1 MTLSR
6 GAIGNLVN
14 RYRAVLRK
22 CRMMNVFGSLAVAG
36 MLVAG
41 NAGFA
46 GAEDPIIAPN
56 SSISKHYDTNT
67 TVLNTDQPQF
77 SKELYAIGATGSQ
90 GALDISMEGD
100 AALTVDASWRRDA
113 ADSNRDQLSAVYVGS
128 GAQFSFTGTGL
139 FRATGQ
145 GKVMEAV
152 AFRNGA
158 NGPTGGTMRLTGA
171 ITGEAITEASENG
184 SGYKAIGVKAENAG
198 TIIFSGKSAW
208 LKAMAHAGTA
218 DGVYARYGGVVDF
231 QSEEVK
237 VLSQSDTGSAASG
250 ISIEYSG
257 GTITSSEQTALT
269 VGVKAPAS
277 TATGISL
284 SGASK
289 GLVDLA
295 GSLAVSVEGS
305 PVRGIEN
312 DQGTLHVAKASSITG
327 IGEGTFPSYGIWG
340 RNGSSTELRGD
351 VDVNMTSST
360 TVYGVYADS
369 ATVSLGSEGDVA
381 ILVQG
386 SLGRGVAAFS
396 GGNVELGSQGKEV
409 SITAQNTG
417 VEAGTSST
425 VSLNGKVKID
435 SGTGIS
441 LSSTTVDKF
450 PSLLS
455 NGSVSI
461 ISAGTGIVAKYAHA
475 VFNELHIQA
484 GTGID
489 VQSPGYIGSGNTDTV
504 LDVNGPAEI
513 VAQNT
518 ALQIVG
524 ASGSKS
530 ASSGFVGTFND
541 AASLRA
547 SNGNGVQLSAS
558 THSGTTAARDCS
570 VTFKGQTSIAS
581 EKGTGVVVNGP
592 VASTA
597 QDGASVVFEGATTID
612 AAKAI
617 EIKKNNGKGASVTF
631 AYNPTPIN
639 VPARAQ
645 DADSQVN
652 GSVTGTGTLIKSG
665 GGSLALNGDNSSFSG
680 EFNMQGGRAFLGS
693 GKGYFSGATVN
704 LTGGTLVAPELRFS
718 GGKLLVAGGTLET
731 GTGQIFTSAL
741 NADGDM
747 KDPGAVKLSDSNWKF
762 DSGVI
767 AFDDAKYN
775 IVYAQTAAGLLGA
788 GNVAADNASGSGSAK
803 EITFTGTLVELPP
816 GDPDSFET
824 LQKAVLDTGID
835 SIKLGSDIVLSKR
848 LQGTTPVTRSLTID
862 GNGHTISG
870 AYPGLWFKGMDSGTV
885 SIQNIT
891 FDGLK
896 TSSGDRYEGPVSFG
910 PAIFFDM
917 GYFADN
923 WKSTAKLIIGDGVQF
938 RNTESVG
945 DGAGGA
951 VRTAHGIVEIGN
963 NVSFINCTGGSG
975 GGLYSESFTTIGDNV
990 VFEGN
995 KGRRGGALNVV
1006 DDYGGYLTD
1015 PNYASGARRVKY
1027 VHIGKNALFK
1037 DNSVELLGSGGN
1049 GGAIEVQSGELS
1061 IDDGATFTG
1070 NTSKSTGGAIAVC
1083 DWSPQL
1089 PAKAV
1094 LGSATFIQNSA
1105 GSYGGAIINEGDVRF
1120 NGPVSFVENTAG
1132 KIGGAVCNLNT
1143 LNMAA
1148 ESAFSK
1154 NTAGVGGGLYN
1165 EGIAS
1170 LGKASFIENA
1180 AADGGGAVFN
1190 VHQLTFADGAVFSG
1204 NSATDGGAVYND
1216 FSADKDGNVVSDGSL
1231 TFNGGARFTGNT
1243 ASGFGGAIYNT
1254 RSITLN
1260 PGAGQEIVFSGNTD
1274 STGSNA
1280 IFMGDGS
1287 SLDIMGDGKVVF
1299 DDALS
1304 SQSATPTL
1312 KKTGSGELLLNAS
1325 MDGFLG
1331 TASFEGGLT
1340 SIAEKWLI
1348 KNLSTVAGGKLKMS
1362 EFSFASQDAEN
1373 AVTGGKLV
1381 LAGGILETGTG
1392 QIFANGLNAE
1402 GDARNPG
1409 SVKLNGDNWS
1419 FDSGLIAFDDAKYNL
1434 TYAQA
1439 AALLLGASNVGADA
1453 SGSGSAK
1460 EITFTGTY
1468 VNIPNPGPLSPYY
1481 YTGNK
1486 SDAASDGTVGGWR
1499 DSSGLPIAIADVITV
1514 KTEPGQA
1521 SEYRFLS
1528 GVYDGSKTSDTSETY
1543 ACLIHGGDS
1552 GVRVTSDGPLTIQ
1565 NWGTGLMP
1573 YHASVAS
1580 SNGEILFGDNVS
1592 LLNNHSAG
1600 DATKGGGAIFSK
1612 KGVTFGDNAVL
1623 SGNSTALAIGGGGYG
1638 GGAIFLDGKGVVRFG
1653 KNAVIANNESYHY
1666 GGAIYSLGSVSMGEG
1681 ATVRG
1686 NTTSYMGGAIAVT
1699 GALSLGTGSV
1709 VESNQAQAGGAVYS
1723 TGQVNATGTTF
1734 RKNVATSNYGG
1745 GIYSAGGSIVLVDS
1759 RMEENKAAGGGAI
1772 ILAGGGTASV
1782 MDTAFA
1788 ANTATNGGAFFID
1801 KNGVLTTAS
1810 GGVGT
1815 DAGTL
1820 FDGNSATT
1828 NGGAVYVQ
1836 NGTVD
1841 LGSGTRLQGNQAAK
1855 GGAIYALGGK
1865 DASAKLTFA
1874 GTVFGK
1880 NSGTYGG
1887 AVYSSASVG
1896 GTVNAAASD
1905 VVFEGN
1911 TATSGGAVYLGGSG
1925 TSDIA
1930 FTDAVFKENQANTG
1944 NGGAIYSAIS
1954 GSSNLAIADSTFEG
1968 NNAGYGGAVFNNGQ
1982 LTTSGNVVF
1991 SGNTATYGGAVYN
2004 YFTSTTDGSLAFN
2017 GGARFTG
2024 NTASGL
2030 GGAIYNTRAVTLNPG
2045 AGQEIVFSGNTD
2057 STGSNAIF
2065 MGDGSSLDIMGDGKV
2080 VFDDALS
2087 SQSATPTLKK
2097 TGSGELLLNA
2107 SMDGFLGTASFEGG
2121 LTSIAEKWLIKNL
2134 STVAG
2139 GKLKMSEFSF
2149 ASQDAENAVTGG
2161 KLVLAGGIL
2170 ETGTGQ
2176 IFANGLN
2183 AEGDARNPGSVKLN
2197 GDNWSFDSGLIAF
2210 DDAKYNLT
2218 YAQAA
2223 ALLLGASNVGA
2234 DASGSGSA
2242 KEITFT
2248 GTYVNIP
2255 NPGPISPY
2263 YYTGNKSDAA
2273 SDGTVGGW
2281 LDNSGVPVTLA
2292 NAITVKKEPGQAS
2305 EYRFLSGVFDGSK
2318 ASDTSSLIHDDSG
2331 VHVTS
2336 DGPLTIQNWG
2346 TELVPAHTSTVAST
2360 GEIVFGNNVSVLNNH
2375 SAGDGT
2381 KGGGALFS
2389 KASITFGDNA
2399 VLSGNATV
2407 LAAGGEGYGGGALF
2421 LDGKGE
2427 ILLGKNALIEK
2438 NESCGYG
2445 GAIYSL
2451 GSVRLGEG
2459 AVIRGNKASYMG
2471 GALAVTGALSLGKN
2485 ALVEDNQARQ
2495 GGAIYAQNGTLALG
2509 SGTRLERN
2517 QADRGGAIYLQ
2528 GGSGDS
2534 TTLDLM
2540 NSVFRE
2546 NSASNGGA
2554 LYLTGDGTLRIAAAD
2569 TVFEGNS
2576 ASYGGAIYN
2585 GFPMN
2590 EKGHSGSDGSLAFNG
2605 GARFTGNT
2613 ASGLGGAI
2621 YNTRAVTLNPGAGQE
2636 IVFSGNTDS
2645 TGSNAIFMGDG
2656 SSLDITGDGKVVFD
2670 DALSSQSA
2678 TPTLKKT
2685 GGGTLL
2691 FNASM
2696 DGFLGTAAFEDG
2708 RTEIAQKWLIKN
2720 TVTIT
2725 GGRLKMP
2732 EFSFAAQGEG
2742 NNVAGGKL
2750 ILAGGILETGTG
2762 QIFTNGLNA
2771 EGDNKDPGAVKLRDD
2786 NWSFNSGLI
2795 AFNDALYNLTYA
2807 QAAADSLGAN
2817 NVEAG
2822 EGVGSTSAKEI
2833 TFIGTG
2839 YVDPDPDPVPPV
2851 DPDPTPP
2858 APEPKPD
2865 EDRTGKVSVDELNNN
2880 HANNIVLGNVTIT
2893 TGTSSDSGKD
2903 FVVGASAT
2911 DDKTD
2916 SISGSIGGKN
2926 IDLGSSGRNI
2936 SVVGG
2941 HYLTLV
2947 GGSSDTPLVTAGG
2960 NPVNVHVGGTGEGAS
2975 GVLNLGTPV
2984 MDSGGTLSGNI
2995 EIAAASTVNVRAGT
3009 HVITGEAN
3017 ETTGT
3022 ADVAGMNNNG
3032 GTINIAEGAHLQS
3045 TIRQADGQTN
3055 VSGRLTSASVEL
3067 SGGGLNVSGAVDSS
3081 SVTASKGDIKVAGTL
3096 AADVLTTS
3104 SDVQINIGD
3113 QGSAG
3118 RVVARQA
3125 RLQGGRVFLDPAW
3138 KGNDALT
3145 DASHGVFTFV
3155 NNEIDGLL
3163 TAGQNSLL
3171 VLGDTDTGWALDA
3184 FGRSSLQW
3192 GQNGVTAALA
3202 IRKPQTLNGTLGAVM
3217 VDGTKTSAPVLTPN
3231 TATFT
3236 DGSLLLVDG
3245 SGLNGAA
3252 ALTSQGGT
3260 LNVDAG
3266 AKLLIDNITQGE
3278 YAITSGFSVSS
3289 VQGWNGDNLSTPDNL
3304 IGLVLGK
3311 DADGSMKIQATARR
3325 SSDVFRGL
3333 SLVNTMDA
3341 IWGKGLNDTE
3351 SDSMGIRFLSRAV
3364 NENYL
3369 PKADTVHTVDGAAQI
3384 AVAGGVQ
3391 GMAVAAADAPVR
3403 AIQDH
3408 ASLLHMT
3415 ATREGAVRKDGLNLW
3430 INALYGAEHARNF
3443 GAGSL
3448 DGGYNADFGGI
3459 VFGGDYA
3466 FGVFRVGMALNAG
3479 SGTARSRGDFNATKN
3494 DFDFW
3499 GVNLYGSWSRD
3510 QFNIV
3515 GDLGYSANKNEV
3527 KQDLP
3532 TTMQLGQ
3539 LRGDVD
3545 TGVLTAGL
3553 RGEYRFETDWADVTP
3568 HVGVRYY
3575 NLRTDGFTSRIDEHD
3590 VFRVGRDTQ
3599 EIWTF
3604 PIGVSFSRDFETSSG
3619 WKVKPRADLSVVP
3632 AAGDL
3637 KAKTKARVPGVAA
3650 SDTIKARMMD
3660 SVSFDGTLGL
3670 EVQRDNIS
3678 FGLDYGIR
3686 ASEHKTGHGVNV
3698 SFTYKF

>member
-46 GAEDPIIAPN
+46 GAEELSGDISPISLSGDTRNIIGVGD
-56 SSISKHYDTNT
+56 ISLRSTEPALRYLIN
-67 TVLNTDQPQF
+67 V
-77 SKELYAIGATGSQ
+77 SGQ
-90 GALDISMEGD
+90 GQLDISMSNGSSMAVGHAD
-100 AALTVDASWRRDA
+100 GIYLKDYSDYDQYASA
-113 ADSNRDQLSAVYVGS
+113 FHVAGS
-128 GAQFSFTGTGL
+128 GSSGSFAGTGTFSMVG
-139 FRATGQ
+139 G
-145 GKVMEAV
+145 GKLLGVC
-152 AFRNGA
+152 AFLSESK
-158 NGPTGGTMRLTGA
+158 GTLTLSGD
-171 ITGEAITEASENG
+171 ITGEAEAVMNG
-184 SGYKAIGVKAENAG
+184 SNGYASFAAAAAGGNLVFGGDRTTLRAKASTGNNANGAFVKYGGMIDFASKSVLIESKNTDSSSVGINCADGTVKTSADTDLDIVVEGNKATTGIQLTASFSDVQLAG
-198 TIIFSGKSAW
+198 NLDLTATQTGQDSFASVLGISNDSGKMVVSGPTSLRLVTNAPFDAKGITASG
-208 LKAMAHAGTA
+208 KADMSFLGDVEIA
-218 DGVYARYGGVVDF
+218 V
-231 QSEEVK
+231 
-237 VLSQSDTGSAASG
+237 TGSASG
-250 ISIEYSG
+250 SALYTPYRYDYSTQAG
-257 GTITSSEQTALT
+257 ICP
-269 VGVKAPAS
+269 V
-277 TATGISL
+277 ISL
-284 SGASK
+284 GTDGKAVTLNSSG
-289 GLVDLA
+289 
-295 GSLAVSVEGS
+295 
-305 PVRGIEN
+305 
-312 DQGTLHVAKASSITG
+312 
-327 IGEGTFPSYGIWG
+327 YGI
-340 RNGSSTELRGD
+340 N
-351 VDVNMTSST
+351 N
-360 TVYGVYADS
+360 
-369 ATVSLGSEGDVA
+369 
-381 ILVQG
+381 QG
-386 SLGRGVAAFS
+386 
-396 GGNVELGSQGKEV
+396 
-409 SITAQNTG
+409 
-417 VEAGTSST
+417 
-425 VSLNGKVKID
+425 
-435 SGTGIS
+435 
-441 LSSTTVDKF
+441 
-450 PSLLS
+450 
-455 NGSVSI
+455 GSVSL
-461 ISAGTGIVAKYAHA
+461 TGQRINITGSTGVFVEGGGNENVFADVRFDGPTTINADKAIV
-475 VFNELHIQA
+475 
-484 GTGID
+484 
-489 VQSPGYIGSGNTDTV
+489 
-504 LDVNGPAEI
+504 
-513 VAQNT
+513 
-518 ALQIVG
+518 
-524 ASGSKS
+524 
-530 ASSGFVGTFND
+530 
-541 AASLRA
+541 
-547 SNGNGVQLSAS
+547 
-558 THSGTTAARDCS
+558 
-570 VTFKGQTSIAS
+570 TSI
-581 EKGTGVVVNGP
+581 
-592 VASTA
+592 
-597 QDGASVVFEGATTID
+597 
-612 AAKAI
+612 KAG
-617 EIKKNNGKGASVTF
+617 EQVGASVTF

-639 VPARAQ
+639 VPVTKES
-645 DADSQVN
+645 ADSKVR
-652 GSVTGTGTLIKSG
+652 GSVTGSSGTINKENA
-665 GGSLALNGDNSSFSG
+665 GSLAFYGDISNFSG
-680 EFNMQGGRAFLGS
+680 VFNQKGGTTFLSEGAA
-693 GKGYFSGATVN
+693 GYFGKAQLAV
-704 LTGGTLVAPELRFS
+704 TGGALVAPTLSFQKT
-718 GGKLLVAGGTLET
+718 GKLTLAGGTLET

-788 GNVAADNASGSGSAK
+788 GNVAADNVSGSGSAK
-803 EITFTGTLVELPP
+803 EITFTGTLVELPS

-848 LQGTTPVTRSLTID
+848 LQGTTPVARSLAID

-885 SIQNIT
+885 SIQNIA

-963 NVSFINCTGGSG
+963 NVGFINCTGGSG

-1015 PNYASGARRVKY
+1015 PDYASGARRVKY

-1037 DNSVELLGSGGN
+1037 NNSVELLGSGGN

-1094 LGSATFIQNSA
+1094 LGSATFTQNSA

-1148 ESAFSK
+1148 ESTFSK

-1216 FSADKDGNVVSDGSL
+1216 FSEDKDGNAVS
-1231 TFNGGARFTGNT
+1231 A
-1243 ASGFGGAIYNT
+1243 
-1254 RSITLN
+1254 
-1260 PGAGQEIVFSGNTD
+1260 
-1274 STGSNA
+1274 
-1280 IFMGDGS
+1280 
-1287 SLDIMGDGKVVF
+1287 
-1299 DDALS
+1299 
-1304 SQSATPTL
+1304 
-1312 KKTGSGELLLNAS
+1312 
-1325 MDGFLG
+1325 
-1331 TASFEGGLT
+1331 
-1340 SIAEKWLI
+1340 
-1348 KNLSTVAGGKLKMS
+1348 
-1362 EFSFASQDAEN
+1362 
-1373 AVTGGKLV
+1373 
-1381 LAGGILETGTG
+1381 
-1392 QIFANGLNAE
+1392 
-1402 GDARNPG
+1402 
-1409 SVKLNGDNWS
+1409 
-1419 FDSGLIAFDDAKYNL
+1419 
-1434 TYAQA
+1434 
-1439 AALLLGASNVGADA
+1439 
-1453 SGSGSAK
+1453 
-1460 EITFTGTY
+1460 
-1468 VNIPNPGPLSPYY
+1468 
-1481 YTGNK
+1481 
-1486 SDAASDGTVGGWR
+1486 
-1499 DSSGLPIAIADVITV
+1499 
-1514 KTEPGQA
+1514 
-1521 SEYRFLS
+1521 
-1528 GVYDGSKTSDTSETY
+1528 
-1543 ACLIHGGDS
+1543 
-1552 GVRVTSDGPLTIQ
+1552 
-1565 NWGTGLMP
+1565 
-1573 YHASVAS
+1573 
-1580 SNGEILFGDNVS
+1580 
-1592 LLNNHSAG
+1592 
-1600 DATKGGGAIFSK
+1600 
-1612 KGVTFGDNAVL
+1612 
-1623 SGNSTALAIGGGGYG
+1623 
-1638 GGAIFLDGKGVVRFG
+1638 
-1653 KNAVIANNESYHY
+1653 
-1666 GGAIYSLGSVSMGEG
+1666 
-1681 ATVRG
+1681 
-1686 NTTSYMGGAIAVT
+1686 
-1699 GALSLGTGSV
+1699 
-1709 VESNQAQAGGAVYS
+1709 
-1723 TGQVNATGTTF
+1723 
-1734 RKNVATSNYGG
+1734 
-1745 GIYSAGGSIVLVDS
+1745 
-1759 RMEENKAAGGGAI
+1759 
-1772 ILAGGGTASV
+1772 
-1782 MDTAFA
+1782 
-1788 ANTATNGGAFFID
+1788 
-1801 KNGVLTTAS
+1801 
-1810 GGVGT
+1810 
-1815 DAGTL
+1815 
-1820 FDGNSATT
+1820 
-1828 NGGAVYVQ
+1828 
-1836 NGTVD
+1836 
-1841 LGSGTRLQGNQAAK
+1841 
-1855 GGAIYALGGK
+1855 
-1865 DASAKLTFA
+1865 
-1874 GTVFGK
+1874 
-1880 NSGTYGG
+1880 
-1887 AVYSSASVG
+1887 
-1896 GTVNAAASD
+1896 
-1905 VVFEGN
+1905 
-1911 TATSGGAVYLGGSG
+1911 
-1925 TSDIA
+1925 
-1930 FTDAVFKENQANTG
+1930 
-1944 NGGAIYSAIS
+1944 
-1954 GSSNLAIADSTFEG
+1954 
-1968 NNAGYGGAVFNNGQ
+1968 
-1982 LTTSGNVVF
+1982 
-1991 SGNTATYGGAVYN
+1991 
-2004 YFTSTTDGSLAFN
+2004 GSLAFN

-2024 NTASGL
+2024 NTAGGL
-2030 GGAIYNTRAVTLNPG
+2030 GGAIYNTR
-2045 AGQEIVFSGNTD
+2045 
-2057 STGSNAIF
+2057 
-2065 MGDGSSLDIMGDGKV
+2065 
-2080 VFDDALS
+2080 
-2087 SQSATPTLKK
+2087 
-2097 TGSGELLLNA
+2097 
-2107 SMDGFLGTASFEGG
+2107 
-2121 LTSIAEKWLIKNL
+2121 SI
-2134 STVAG
+2134 
-2139 GKLKMSEFSF
+2139 
-2149 ASQDAENAVTGG
+2149 
-2161 KLVLAGGIL
+2161 
-2170 ETGTGQ
+2170 
-2176 IFANGLN
+2176 
-2183 AEGDARNPGSVKLN
+2183 
-2197 GDNWSFDSGLIAF
+2197 
-2210 DDAKYNLT
+2210 
-2218 YAQAA
+2218 
-2223 ALLLGASNVGA
+2223 
-2234 DASGSGSA
+2234 
-2242 KEITFT
+2242 
-2248 GTYVNIP
+2248 
-2255 NPGPISPY
+2255 
-2263 YYTGNKSDAA
+2263 
-2273 SDGTVGGW
+2273 
-2281 LDNSGVPVTLA
+2281 
-2292 NAITVKKEPGQAS
+2292 
-2305 EYRFLSGVFDGSK
+2305 
-2318 ASDTSSLIHDDSG
+2318 
-2331 VHVTS
+2331 
-2336 DGPLTIQNWG
+2336 
-2346 TELVPAHTSTVAST
+2346 
-2360 GEIVFGNNVSVLNNH
+2360 
-2375 SAGDGT
+2375 
-2381 KGGGALFS
+2381 
-2389 KASITFGDNA
+2389 
-2399 VLSGNATV
+2399 
-2407 LAAGGEGYGGGALF
+2407 
-2421 LDGKGE
+2421 
-2427 ILLGKNALIEK
+2427 
-2438 NESCGYG
+2438 
-2445 GAIYSL
+2445 
-2451 GSVRLGEG
+2451 
-2459 AVIRGNKASYMG
+2459 
-2471 GALAVTGALSLGKN
+2471 
-2485 ALVEDNQARQ
+2485 
-2495 GGAIYAQNGTLALG
+2495 
-2509 SGTRLERN
+2509 
-2517 QADRGGAIYLQ
+2517 
-2528 GGSGDS
+2528 
-2534 TTLDLM
+2534 
-2540 NSVFRE
+2540 
-2546 NSASNGGA
+2546 
-2554 LYLTGDGTLRIAAAD
+2554 
-2569 TVFEGNS
+2569 
-2576 ASYGGAIYN
+2576 
-2585 GFPMN
+2585 
-2590 EKGHSGSDGSLAFNG
+2590 
-2605 GARFTGNT
+2605 
-2613 ASGLGGAI
+2613 
-2621 YNTRAVTLNPGAGQE
+2621 TLNPGAGQE

-2685 GGGTLL
+2685 GSGELL
-2691 FNASM
+2691 LNASM

-2708 RTEIAQKWLIKN
+2708 RTEIPQKWLIKN

-2732 EFSFAAQGEG
+2732 AFSFVAQGEG

-2762 QIFTNGLNA
+2762 QIFINGLNA
-2771 EGDNKDPGAVKLRDD
+2771 EGDNKDPGAVKLSGD
-2786 NWSFNSGLI
+2786 NWSFDSGLI

-2822 EGVGSTSAKEI
+2822 EGAGSTSAKEI

-2851 DPDPTPP
+2851 DPVPDPVPPVEPDPTPP

-2903 FVVGASAT
+2903 FVVGASAK

-2960 NPVNVHVGGTGEGAS
+2960 NPVNVHVGGTGEGAF

-3055 VSGRLTSASVEL
+3055 VSGKLTSASVEL
-3067 SGGGLNVSGAVDSS
+3067 SGGALNVSGAVDSS

-3125 RLQGGRVFLDPAW
+3125 QLQGGRVFLDPAW
-3138 KGNDALT
+3138 KGNDALA

-3231 TATFT
+3231 TATFA

-3266 AKLLIDNITQGE
+3266 AKLLIDSITQGE
-3278 YAITSGFSVSS
+3278 YAITSGFSVSN

-3311 DADGSMKIQATARR
+3311 DADGSMKVQATARR

-3351 SDSMGIRFLSRAV
+3351 SGNMGIRFLSRAV
-3364 NENYL
+3364 NEKHL

-3391 GMAVAAADAPVR
+3391 GMTVAAADAPVR

-3408 ASLLHMT
+3408 ASLSHMT
-3415 ATREGAVRKDGLNLW
+3415 TTREGAIRKDGLNLW
-3430 INALYGAEHARNF
+3430 INALYGAEHARNL

-3466 FGVFRVGMALNAG
+3466 FGDFRVGMALNAG

-3499 GVNLYGSWSRD
+3499 GMNLYGSWSRD

-3539 LRGDVD
+3539 LRADVD

-3575 NLRTDGFTSRIDEHD
+3575 NLRTDGFTSRIDDHD

-3619 WKVKPRADLSVVP
+3619 WKVKPRADLSVAP

-3637 KAKTKARVPGVAA
+3637 KAKAKARVPGVAA
-3650 SDTIKARMMD
+3650 SDTIKARIMD

-3670 EVQRDNIS
+3670 EVQKDNIS

-3686 ASEHKTGHGVNV
+3686 ASEHKVGHGVNV

>member
-46 GAEDPIIAPN
+46 GAEELSGDISPISLSGDTRNIIGVGD
-56 SSISKHYDTNT
+56 ISLRSTEPALRYLIN
-67 TVLNTDQPQF
+67 V
-77 SKELYAIGATGSQ
+77 SGQ
-90 GALDISMEGD
+90 GQLDISMSNGSPMAVGNAD
-100 AALTVDASWRRDA
+100 GIYLKDYSDYDQYASA
-113 ADSNRDQLSAVYVGS
+113 FHVAGS
-128 GAQFSFTGTGL
+128 GSSGSFAGTGTFSMVG
-139 FRATGQ
+139 G
-145 GKVMEAV
+145 GKLLGVC
-152 AFRNGA
+152 AFLSESK
-158 NGPTGGTMRLTGA
+158 GTLTLSGD
-171 ITGEAITEASENG
+171 ITGEAEAVMNG
-184 SGYKAIGVKAENAG
+184 SNGYASFAAAAAGGNLVFGGDRTTLRAKASTGNNANGAFVKYGGMIDFASKSVLIESKNTDSSSVGINCADGTVKTSADTDLDIVVEGNKATTGIQLTASSSDVQLAG
-198 TIIFSGKSAW
+198 NLDLTATQTGQDSFASVLGISNDSGKMVVSGPTSLRLVTNAPFDAKGITASG
-208 LKAMAHAGTA
+208 KADMSFLGDVEIA
-218 DGVYARYGGVVDF
+218 V
-231 QSEEVK
+231 
-237 VLSQSDTGSAASG
+237 TGSASG
-250 ISIEYSG
+250 SALYTTYRYDYSTQAG
-257 GTITSSEQTALT
+257 ICP
-269 VGVKAPAS
+269 V
-277 TATGISL
+277 ISL
-284 SGASK
+284 GTDGKAVTLNSSG
-289 GLVDLA
+289 
-295 GSLAVSVEGS
+295 
-305 PVRGIEN
+305 
-312 DQGTLHVAKASSITG
+312 
-327 IGEGTFPSYGIWG
+327 YGI
-340 RNGSSTELRGD
+340 N
-351 VDVNMTSST
+351 N
-360 TVYGVYADS
+360 
-369 ATVSLGSEGDVA
+369 
-381 ILVQG
+381 QG
-386 SLGRGVAAFS
+386 
-396 GGNVELGSQGKEV
+396 
-409 SITAQNTG
+409 
-417 VEAGTSST
+417 
-425 VSLNGKVKID
+425 
-435 SGTGIS
+435 
-441 LSSTTVDKF
+441 
-450 PSLLS
+450 
-455 NGSVSI
+455 GSVSL
-461 ISAGTGIVAKYAHA
+461 TGQRINITGSTGVFVEGGGNENVFADVRFDGPTTINADKAIV
-475 VFNELHIQA
+475 
-484 GTGID
+484 
-489 VQSPGYIGSGNTDTV
+489 
-504 LDVNGPAEI
+504 
-513 VAQNT
+513 
-518 ALQIVG
+518 
-524 ASGSKS
+524 
-530 ASSGFVGTFND
+530 
-541 AASLRA
+541 
-547 SNGNGVQLSAS
+547 
-558 THSGTTAARDCS
+558 
-570 VTFKGQTSIAS
+570 TSI
-581 EKGTGVVVNGP
+581 
-592 VASTA
+592 
-597 QDGASVVFEGATTID
+597 
-612 AAKAI
+612 KAG
-617 EIKKNNGKGASVTF
+617 EQVGASVTF

-639 VPARAQ
+639 VPVTKES
-645 DADSQVN
+645 ADSKVR
-652 GSVTGTGTLIKSG
+652 GSVTGSSGTINKENA
-665 GGSLALNGDNSSFSG
+665 GSLAFYGDISNFSG
-680 EFNMQGGRAFLGS
+680 VFNQKGGTTFLSEGAA
-693 GKGYFSGATVN
+693 GYFGKAQLAV
-704 LTGGTLVAPELRFS
+704 TGGALVAPTLSFQKT
-718 GGKLLVAGGTLET
+718 GKLTLAGGTLET
-731 GTGQIFTSAL
+731 GTGQIFTNAL

-788 GNVAADNASGSGSAK
+788 GNVAADNVSGSGSAK

-848 LQGTTPVTRSLTID
+848 LQGTTPVARSLAID

-885 SIQNIT
+885 SIQNIA

-963 NVSFINCTGGSG
+963 NVGFINCTGGSG

-1006 DDYGGYLTD
+1006 DDYEDYLTD
-1015 PNYASGARRVKY
+1015 PDYASGARRVKY

-1037 DNSVELLGSGGN
+1037 NNSVELLGSGGN

-1094 LGSATFIQNSA
+1094 LGSAAFTQNSA

-1148 ESAFSK
+1148 ESTFSK
-1154 NTAGVGGGLYN
+1154 NTAGVGGGFYN
-1165 EGIAS
+1165 EGIAF

-1216 FSADKDGNVVSDGSL
+1216 FSEDKDGNAVS
-1231 TFNGGARFTGNT
+1231 A
-1243 ASGFGGAIYNT
+1243 
-1254 RSITLN
+1254 
-1260 PGAGQEIVFSGNTD
+1260 
-1274 STGSNA
+1274 
-1280 IFMGDGS
+1280 
-1287 SLDIMGDGKVVF
+1287 
-1299 DDALS
+1299 
-1304 SQSATPTL
+1304 
-1312 KKTGSGELLLNAS
+1312 
-1325 MDGFLG
+1325 
-1331 TASFEGGLT
+1331 
-1340 SIAEKWLI
+1340 
-1348 KNLSTVAGGKLKMS
+1348 
-1362 EFSFASQDAEN
+1362 
-1373 AVTGGKLV
+1373 
-1381 LAGGILETGTG
+1381 
-1392 QIFANGLNAE
+1392 
-1402 GDARNPG
+1402 
-1409 SVKLNGDNWS
+1409 
-1419 FDSGLIAFDDAKYNL
+1419 
-1434 TYAQA
+1434 
-1439 AALLLGASNVGADA
+1439 
-1453 SGSGSAK
+1453 
-1460 EITFTGTY
+1460 
-1468 VNIPNPGPLSPYY
+1468 
-1481 YTGNK
+1481 
-1486 SDAASDGTVGGWR
+1486 
-1499 DSSGLPIAIADVITV
+1499 
-1514 KTEPGQA
+1514 
-1521 SEYRFLS
+1521 
-1528 GVYDGSKTSDTSETY
+1528 
-1543 ACLIHGGDS
+1543 
-1552 GVRVTSDGPLTIQ
+1552 
-1565 NWGTGLMP
+1565 
-1573 YHASVAS
+1573 
-1580 SNGEILFGDNVS
+1580 
-1592 LLNNHSAG
+1592 
-1600 DATKGGGAIFSK
+1600 
-1612 KGVTFGDNAVL
+1612 
-1623 SGNSTALAIGGGGYG
+1623 
-1638 GGAIFLDGKGVVRFG
+1638 
-1653 KNAVIANNESYHY
+1653 
-1666 GGAIYSLGSVSMGEG
+1666 
-1681 ATVRG
+1681 
-1686 NTTSYMGGAIAVT
+1686 
-1699 GALSLGTGSV
+1699 
-1709 VESNQAQAGGAVYS
+1709 
-1723 TGQVNATGTTF
+1723 
-1734 RKNVATSNYGG
+1734 
-1745 GIYSAGGSIVLVDS
+1745 
-1759 RMEENKAAGGGAI
+1759 
-1772 ILAGGGTASV
+1772 
-1782 MDTAFA
+1782 
-1788 ANTATNGGAFFID
+1788 
-1801 KNGVLTTAS
+1801 
-1810 GGVGT
+1810 
-1815 DAGTL
+1815 
-1820 FDGNSATT
+1820 
-1828 NGGAVYVQ
+1828 
-1836 NGTVD
+1836 
-1841 LGSGTRLQGNQAAK
+1841 
-1855 GGAIYALGGK
+1855 
-1865 DASAKLTFA
+1865 
-1874 GTVFGK
+1874 
-1880 NSGTYGG
+1880 
-1887 AVYSSASVG
+1887 
-1896 GTVNAAASD
+1896 
-1905 VVFEGN
+1905 
-1911 TATSGGAVYLGGSG
+1911 
-1925 TSDIA
+1925 
-1930 FTDAVFKENQANTG
+1930 
-1944 NGGAIYSAIS
+1944 
-1954 GSSNLAIADSTFEG
+1954 
-1968 NNAGYGGAVFNNGQ
+1968 
-1982 LTTSGNVVF
+1982 
-1991 SGNTATYGGAVYN
+1991 
-2004 YFTSTTDGSLAFN
+2004 GSLAFN
-2017 GGARFTG
+2017 GGARFIG
-2024 NTASGL
+2024 NTAGGL
-2030 GGAIYNTRAVTLNPG
+2030 GGAIYNTR
-2045 AGQEIVFSGNTD
+2045 
-2057 STGSNAIF
+2057 
-2065 MGDGSSLDIMGDGKV
+2065 
-2080 VFDDALS
+2080 
-2087 SQSATPTLKK
+2087 
-2097 TGSGELLLNA
+2097 
-2107 SMDGFLGTASFEGG
+2107 
-2121 LTSIAEKWLIKNL
+2121 SI
-2134 STVAG
+2134 
-2139 GKLKMSEFSF
+2139 
-2149 ASQDAENAVTGG
+2149 
-2161 KLVLAGGIL
+2161 
-2170 ETGTGQ
+2170 
-2176 IFANGLN
+2176 
-2183 AEGDARNPGSVKLN
+2183 
-2197 GDNWSFDSGLIAF
+2197 
-2210 DDAKYNLT
+2210 
-2218 YAQAA
+2218 
-2223 ALLLGASNVGA
+2223 
-2234 DASGSGSA
+2234 
-2242 KEITFT
+2242 
-2248 GTYVNIP
+2248 
-2255 NPGPISPY
+2255 
-2263 YYTGNKSDAA
+2263 
-2273 SDGTVGGW
+2273 
-2281 LDNSGVPVTLA
+2281 
-2292 NAITVKKEPGQAS
+2292 
-2305 EYRFLSGVFDGSK
+2305 
-2318 ASDTSSLIHDDSG
+2318 
-2331 VHVTS
+2331 
-2336 DGPLTIQNWG
+2336 
-2346 TELVPAHTSTVAST
+2346 
-2360 GEIVFGNNVSVLNNH
+2360 
-2375 SAGDGT
+2375 
-2381 KGGGALFS
+2381 
-2389 KASITFGDNA
+2389 
-2399 VLSGNATV
+2399 
-2407 LAAGGEGYGGGALF
+2407 
-2421 LDGKGE
+2421 
-2427 ILLGKNALIEK
+2427 
-2438 NESCGYG
+2438 
-2445 GAIYSL
+2445 
-2451 GSVRLGEG
+2451 
-2459 AVIRGNKASYMG
+2459 
-2471 GALAVTGALSLGKN
+2471 
-2485 ALVEDNQARQ
+2485 
-2495 GGAIYAQNGTLALG
+2495 
-2509 SGTRLERN
+2509 
-2517 QADRGGAIYLQ
+2517 
-2528 GGSGDS
+2528 
-2534 TTLDLM
+2534 
-2540 NSVFRE
+2540 
-2546 NSASNGGA
+2546 
-2554 LYLTGDGTLRIAAAD
+2554 
-2569 TVFEGNS
+2569 
-2576 ASYGGAIYN
+2576 
-2585 GFPMN
+2585 
-2590 EKGHSGSDGSLAFNG
+2590 
-2605 GARFTGNT
+2605 
-2613 ASGLGGAI
+2613 
-2621 YNTRAVTLNPGAGQE
+2621 TLNPGAGQE

-2685 GGGTLL
+2685 GSGELL
-2691 FNASM
+2691 LNASM

-2725 GGRLKMP
+2725 GGRLEMP
-2732 EFSFAAQGEG
+2732 AFSFVAQGEG

-2762 QIFTNGLNA
+2762 QIFINGLNA
-2771 EGDNKDPGAVKLRDD
+2771 EGDNKDPGAVKLSGD
-2786 NWSFNSGLI
+2786 NWSFDSGLI

-2822 EGVGSTSAKEI
+2822 EGAGSTSAKEI

-2839 YVDPDPDPVPPV
+2839 YVDPVPDPVPPVEPDPDPVPPV
-2851 DPDPTPP
+2851 EPDPTPP

-2903 FVVGASAT
+2903 FVVGASAK

-2960 NPVNVHVGGTGEGAS
+2960 NPVNVHVGGIGEGAS

-3055 VSGRLTSASVEL
+3055 VSGKLTSASVEL
-3067 SGGGLNVSGAVDSS
+3067 SGGALNVSGAVDSS

-3104 SDVQINIGD
+3104 SDVQLNIGD

-3125 RLQGGRVFLDPAW
+3125 QLQGGRVFLDPAW
-3138 KGNDALT
+3138 KGNDALA

-3231 TATFT
+3231 TATFA

-3278 YAITSGFSVSS
+3278 YAIASGFSVSN

-3311 DADGSMKIQATARR
+3311 DADGSMKVQATARR

-3351 SDSMGIRFLSRAV
+3351 SGNMGIRFLSRAV
-3364 NENYL
+3364 NENHL

-3415 ATREGAVRKDGLNLW
+3415 TTREGAIRKDGLNLW
-3430 INALYGAEHARNF
+3430 INALYGAEHARNL

-3466 FGVFRVGMALNAG
+3466 FGDFRVGMALNAG

-3499 GVNLYGSWSRD
+3499 GMNLYGSWSRD

-3532 TTMQLGQ
+3532 ATMQLGQ
-3539 LRGDVD
+3539 LRADVD

-3575 NLRTDGFTSRIDEHD
+3575 NLRTDGFTSRIDDHD
-3590 VFRVGRDTQ
+3590 VFRVGRNTQ

-3619 WKVKPRADLSVVP
+3619 WKVKPRADLSVAP

-3670 EVQRDNIS
+3670 EVQKDNIS

-3686 ASEHKTGHGVNV
+3686 ASEHKAGHGVNV

>member
-46 GAEDPIIAPN
+46 GAEELSGDISPISLSGDTRNIIGVGD
-56 SSISKHYDTNT
+56 ISLRSTEPALRYLIN
-67 TVLNTDQPQF
+67 V
-77 SKELYAIGATGSQ
+77 SGQ
-90 GALDISMEGD
+90 GQLDISMSNGSSMAVGHAD
-100 AALTVDASWRRDA
+100 GIYLKDYSDYDQYASA
-113 ADSNRDQLSAVYVGS
+113 FHVAGS
-128 GAQFSFTGTGL
+128 GSSGSFVGTGTFSMVG
-139 FRATGQ
+139 G
-145 GKVMEAV
+145 GKLLGVC
-152 AFRNGA
+152 AFLSESK
-158 NGPTGGTMRLTGA
+158 GTLTLSGD
-171 ITGEAITEASENG
+171 ITGEAEAVMNG
-184 SGYKAIGVKAENAG
+184 SNGYASFAAAAAGGNLVFGGDRTTLRAKASTGNNANGAFVKYGGMIDFASKSVLIESKNTDSSSVGINCADGTVKTSADTDLDIVVEGNKATTGIQLTASSSDVQLAG
-198 TIIFSGKSAW
+198 NLDLTATQTGQDSFASVLGISNDSGKMVVSGPTSLRLATNAPFDAKGITASG
-208 LKAMAHAGTA
+208 KADMSFLGDVEIA
-218 DGVYARYGGVVDF
+218 V
-231 QSEEVK
+231 
-237 VLSQSDTGSAASG
+237 TGSASG
-250 ISIEYSG
+250 SALYTAYRYDYSTQAG
-257 GTITSSEQTALT
+257 ICP
-269 VGVKAPAS
+269 V
-277 TATGISL
+277 ISL
-284 SGASK
+284 GTDGKAVTLNSSG
-289 GLVDLA
+289 
-295 GSLAVSVEGS
+295 
-305 PVRGIEN
+305 
-312 DQGTLHVAKASSITG
+312 
-327 IGEGTFPSYGIWG
+327 YGI
-340 RNGSSTELRGD
+340 N
-351 VDVNMTSST
+351 N
-360 TVYGVYADS
+360 
-369 ATVSLGSEGDVA
+369 
-381 ILVQG
+381 QG
-386 SLGRGVAAFS
+386 
-396 GGNVELGSQGKEV
+396 
-409 SITAQNTG
+409 
-417 VEAGTSST
+417 
-425 VSLNGKVKID
+425 
-435 SGTGIS
+435 
-441 LSSTTVDKF
+441 
-450 PSLLS
+450 
-455 NGSVSI
+455 GSVSL
-461 ISAGTGIVAKYAHA
+461 TGQRINITGSTGVFVEGGGNENVFADVRFDGPTTINADKAIV
-475 VFNELHIQA
+475 
-484 GTGID
+484 
-489 VQSPGYIGSGNTDTV
+489 
-504 LDVNGPAEI
+504 
-513 VAQNT
+513 
-518 ALQIVG
+518 
-524 ASGSKS
+524 
-530 ASSGFVGTFND
+530 
-541 AASLRA
+541 
-547 SNGNGVQLSAS
+547 
-558 THSGTTAARDCS
+558 
-570 VTFKGQTSIAS
+570 TSI
-581 EKGTGVVVNGP
+581 
-592 VASTA
+592 
-597 QDGASVVFEGATTID
+597 
-612 AAKAI
+612 KAG
-617 EIKKNNGKGASVTF
+617 EQVGASVTF

-639 VPARAQ
+639 VPVTKES
-645 DADSQVN
+645 ADSKVR
-652 GSVTGTGTLIKSG
+652 GSVTGSSGTINKENA
-665 GGSLALNGDNSSFSG
+665 GSLAFYGDISNFSG
-680 EFNMQGGRAFLGS
+680 VFNQKGGTTFLSEGAA
-693 GKGYFSGATVN
+693 GYFGKAQLAV
-704 LTGGTLVAPELRFS
+704 TGGALVAPTLSFQKT
-718 GGKLLVAGGTLET
+718 GKLTLAGGTLET

-788 GNVAADNASGSGSAK
+788 GNVAADNVSGSGSAK

-848 LQGTTPVTRSLTID
+848 LQGTTPVARSLAID

-885 SIQNIT
+885 SIQNIA

-963 NVSFINCTGGSG
+963 NVGFINCTGGSG

-1015 PNYASGARRVKY
+1015 PDYASGARRVKY

-1037 DNSVELLGSGGN
+1037 NNSVELLGSGGN

-1094 LGSATFIQNSA
+1094 LGSAAFTQNSA

-1148 ESAFSK
+1148 ESTFSK
-1154 NTAGVGGGLYN
+1154 NTAGVGGGFYN

-1204 NSATDGGAVYND
+1204 NSATDGGAVYNY
-1216 FSADKDGNVVSDGSL
+1216 FTSTTDGSL
-1231 TFNGGARFTGNT
+1231 AFNGGARFTGNT
-1243 ASGFGGAIYNT
+1243 ASGLGGAIYNT

-1287 SLDIMGDGKVVF
+1287 SLDITGDGKVVF

-1304 SQSATPTL
+1304 SQSATPAL

-1325 MDGFLG
+1325 MGGFLG
-1331 TASFEGGLT
+1331 TTSFEGGLT

-1348 KNLSTVAGGKLKMS
+1348 KNLVTIAGGKLKMP
-1362 EFSFASQDAEN
+1362 EFSFAPQDAEN

-1419 FDSGLIAFDDAKYNL
+1419 FDSGLIAFDDTKYNL

-1439 AALLLGASNVGADA
+1439 AALLLGASNVGAEA

-1486 SDAASDGTVGGWR
+1486 SDAASDGTVGGWL
-1499 DSSGLPIAIADVITV
+1499 DSSGVPIAIADVITV
-1514 KTEPGQA
+1514 KTDPGQA

-1528 GVYDGSKTSDTSETY
+1528 GVYDGSKTSDANDTY

-1552 GVRVTSDGPLTIQ
+1552 GVRVTSGGPLTIQ

-1580 SNGEILFGDNVS
+1580 SSGEILFGDNVS

-1612 KGVTFGDNAVL
+1612 KGVAFGDNAVL

-1638 GGAIFLDGKGVVRFG
+1638 GGAIFLDGKGAVRFG

-1681 ATVRG
+1681 AIVRG

-1723 TGQVNATGTTF
+1723 TGQVSATGTTF

-1759 RMEENKAAGGGAI
+1759 RMEENKAAGGGAVL
-1772 ILAGGGTASV
+1772 LAGGGTASV
-1782 MDTAFA
+1782 TDTTFA

-1801 KNGVLTTAS
+1801 KNGMLTTTS
-1810 GGVGT
+1810 GEAGS

-1820 FDGNSATT
+1820 FEGNSATT

-1841 LGSGTRLQGNQAAK
+1841 LGSGTRLQGNQAVK

-1874 GTVFGK
+1874 DAVFGK

-1896 GTVNAAASD
+1896 GTVNVAASD

-1944 NGGAIYSAIS
+1944 NGGAIYSGIS
-1954 GSSNLAIADSTFEG
+1954 GSSNLAIADSSFEG
-1968 NNAGYGGAVFNNGQ
+1968 NSAGYGGAVFNNGQ

-1991 SGNTATYGGAVYN
+1991 SGNRATYGAAVYN

-2030 GGAIYNTRAVTLNPG
+2030 GGAIYNTR
-2045 AGQEIVFSGNTD
+2045 
-2057 STGSNAIF
+2057 
-2065 MGDGSSLDIMGDGKV
+2065 
-2080 VFDDALS
+2080 
-2087 SQSATPTLKK
+2087 
-2097 TGSGELLLNA
+2097 
-2107 SMDGFLGTASFEGG
+2107 
-2121 LTSIAEKWLIKNL
+2121 SI
-2134 STVAG
+2134 
-2139 GKLKMSEFSF
+2139 
-2149 ASQDAENAVTGG
+2149 
-2161 KLVLAGGIL
+2161 
-2170 ETGTGQ
+2170 
-2176 IFANGLN
+2176 
-2183 AEGDARNPGSVKLN
+2183 
-2197 GDNWSFDSGLIAF
+2197 
-2210 DDAKYNLT
+2210 
-2218 YAQAA
+2218 
-2223 ALLLGASNVGA
+2223 
-2234 DASGSGSA
+2234 
-2242 KEITFT
+2242 
-2248 GTYVNIP
+2248 
-2255 NPGPISPY
+2255 
-2263 YYTGNKSDAA
+2263 
-2273 SDGTVGGW
+2273 
-2281 LDNSGVPVTLA
+2281 
-2292 NAITVKKEPGQAS
+2292 
-2305 EYRFLSGVFDGSK
+2305 
-2318 ASDTSSLIHDDSG
+2318 
-2331 VHVTS
+2331 
-2336 DGPLTIQNWG
+2336 
-2346 TELVPAHTSTVAST
+2346 
-2360 GEIVFGNNVSVLNNH
+2360 
-2375 SAGDGT
+2375 
-2381 KGGGALFS
+2381 
-2389 KASITFGDNA
+2389 
-2399 VLSGNATV
+2399 
-2407 LAAGGEGYGGGALF
+2407 
-2421 LDGKGE
+2421 
-2427 ILLGKNALIEK
+2427 
-2438 NESCGYG
+2438 
-2445 GAIYSL
+2445 
-2451 GSVRLGEG
+2451 
-2459 AVIRGNKASYMG
+2459 
-2471 GALAVTGALSLGKN
+2471 
-2485 ALVEDNQARQ
+2485 
-2495 GGAIYAQNGTLALG
+2495 
-2509 SGTRLERN
+2509 
-2517 QADRGGAIYLQ
+2517 
-2528 GGSGDS
+2528 
-2534 TTLDLM
+2534 
-2540 NSVFRE
+2540 
-2546 NSASNGGA
+2546 
-2554 LYLTGDGTLRIAAAD
+2554 
-2569 TVFEGNS
+2569 
-2576 ASYGGAIYN
+2576 
-2585 GFPMN
+2585 
-2590 EKGHSGSDGSLAFNG
+2590 
-2605 GARFTGNT
+2605 
-2613 ASGLGGAI
+2613 
-2621 YNTRAVTLNPGAGQE
+2621 TLNPGAGQE

-2678 TPTLKKT
+2678 TPALKKT
-2685 GGGTLL
+2685 GSGELL
-2691 FNASM
+2691 LNASM

-2708 RTEIAQKWLIKN
+2708 RTEIPQKWLIKN

-2732 EFSFAAQGEG
+2732 AFSFVAQGEG

-2762 QIFTNGLNA
+2762 QIFINGLNA
-2771 EGDNKDPGAVKLRDD
+2771 EGDNKDPGAVKLSGD
-2786 NWSFNSGLI
+2786 NWSFDSGLI

-2822 EGVGSTSAKEI
+2822 EGAGSTSAKEI

-2839 YVDPDPDPVPPV
+2839 YVDPVPDPVPPVEPDPDPVPPV
-2851 DPDPTPP
+2851 DPGPDPVPPVEPDPTPP

-2903 FVVGASAT
+2903 FVVGASAK

-3055 VSGRLTSASVEL
+3055 VSGKLTSASVEL
-3067 SGGGLNVSGAVDSS
+3067 SGGALNVSGAVDSS

-3104 SDVQINIGD
+3104 SDVQLNIGD

-3125 RLQGGRVFLDPAW
+3125 QLQGGRVFLDPAW
-3138 KGNDALT
+3138 KGNDALA

-3231 TATFT
+3231 TATFA

-3278 YAITSGFSVSS
+3278 YAITSGFSVSN

-3311 DADGSMKIQATARR
+3311 DADGSMKVQATARR

-3351 SDSMGIRFLSRAV
+3351 SGNMGIRFLSRAV
-3364 NENYL
+3364 NENHL

-3408 ASLLHMT
+3408 ASLSHMT
-3415 ATREGAVRKDGLNLW
+3415 TTREGAIRKDGLNLW
-3430 INALYGAEHARNF
+3430 INALYGAEHARNL

-3466 FGVFRVGMALNAG
+3466 FGDFRVGMALNAG

-3499 GVNLYGSWSRD
+3499 GMNLYGSWSRD

-3539 LRGDVD
+3539 LRADVD

-3575 NLRTDGFTSRIDEHD
+3575 NLRTDGFTSRIDDHD

-3619 WKVKPRADLSVVP
+3619 WKVKPRADLSVAP

-3637 KAKTKARVPGVAA
+3637 KAKAKARVPGVAA

-3670 EVQRDNIS
+3670 EVQKDNIS

-3686 ASEHKTGHGVNV
+3686 ASEHKAGHGVNV

>member
-46 GAEDPIIAPN
+46 GAEELSGDISPISLSGDTRNIIGVGD
-56 SSISKHYDTNT
+56 ISLRSTEPALRYLIN
-67 TVLNTDQPQF
+67 V
-77 SKELYAIGATGSQ
+77 SGQ
-90 GALDISMEGD
+90 GQLDISMSNGSSMAVGHAD
-100 AALTVDASWRRDA
+100 GIYLKDYSDYDQYASA
-113 ADSNRDQLSAVYVGS
+113 FHVAGS
-128 GAQFSFTGTGL
+128 GSSGSFVGTGTFSMVG
-139 FRATGQ
+139 G
-145 GKVMEAV
+145 GKLLGVC
-152 AFRNGA
+152 AFLSESK
-158 NGPTGGTMRLTGA
+158 GTLTLSGD
-171 ITGEAITEASENG
+171 ITGEAEAVMNG
-184 SGYKAIGVKAENAG
+184 SNGYASFAAAAAGGNLVFGGDRTTLRAKASTGNNANGAFVKYGGMIGFASKSVLIESKNTDSNSVGINCADGTVKTSADTDLDIVVEGNKATTGIQLTASSSDVQLAG
-198 TIIFSGKSAW
+198 NLDLTATQTGQDSFASVLGISNDSGKMVVSGPTSLRLVTNAPFDAKGITASG
-208 LKAMAHAGTA
+208 KADMSFLGDVEIA
-218 DGVYARYGGVVDF
+218 V
-231 QSEEVK
+231 
-237 VLSQSDTGSAASG
+237 TGSASG
-250 ISIEYSG
+250 SALYTTYRYDYSTQAG
-257 GTITSSEQTALT
+257 ICP
-269 VGVKAPAS
+269 V
-277 TATGISL
+277 ISL
-284 SGASK
+284 GTDGKAVTLNSSG
-289 GLVDLA
+289 
-295 GSLAVSVEGS
+295 
-305 PVRGIEN
+305 
-312 DQGTLHVAKASSITG
+312 
-327 IGEGTFPSYGIWG
+327 YGI
-340 RNGSSTELRGD
+340 N
-351 VDVNMTSST
+351 N
-360 TVYGVYADS
+360 
-369 ATVSLGSEGDVA
+369 
-381 ILVQG
+381 QG
-386 SLGRGVAAFS
+386 
-396 GGNVELGSQGKEV
+396 
-409 SITAQNTG
+409 
-417 VEAGTSST
+417 
-425 VSLNGKVKID
+425 
-435 SGTGIS
+435 
-441 LSSTTVDKF
+441 
-450 PSLLS
+450 
-455 NGSVSI
+455 GSVSL
-461 ISAGTGIVAKYAHA
+461 TGQRINITGSTGVFVEGGGNENVFADVRFDGPTTINADKAIV
-475 VFNELHIQA
+475 
-484 GTGID
+484 
-489 VQSPGYIGSGNTDTV
+489 
-504 LDVNGPAEI
+504 
-513 VAQNT
+513 
-518 ALQIVG
+518 
-524 ASGSKS
+524 
-530 ASSGFVGTFND
+530 
-541 AASLRA
+541 
-547 SNGNGVQLSAS
+547 
-558 THSGTTAARDCS
+558 
-570 VTFKGQTSIAS
+570 TSI
-581 EKGTGVVVNGP
+581 
-592 VASTA
+592 
-597 QDGASVVFEGATTID
+597 
-612 AAKAI
+612 KAG
-617 EIKKNNGKGASVTF
+617 EQVGASVTF

-639 VPARAQ
+639 VPVTKES
-645 DADSQVN
+645 ADSKVR
-652 GSVTGTGTLIKSG
+652 GSVTGSSGTINKENA
-665 GGSLALNGDNSSFSG
+665 GSLAFYGDISNFSG
-680 EFNMQGGRAFLGS
+680 VFNQKGGTTFLSEGAA
-693 GKGYFSGATVN
+693 GYFGKAQLAV
-704 LTGGTLVAPELRFS
+704 TGGALVAPTLSFQKT
-718 GGKLLVAGGTLET
+718 GKLTLAGGTLET

-788 GNVAADNASGSGSAK
+788 GNVAADNVSGSGSAK

-848 LQGTTPVTRSLTID
+848 LQGTTPVARSLAID

-885 SIQNIT
+885 SIQNIA

-963 NVSFINCTGGSG
+963 NVGFINCTGGSG

-1015 PNYASGARRVKY
+1015 PDYASGARRVKY

-1037 DNSVELLGSGGN
+1037 NNSVELLGSGGN

-1094 LGSATFIQNSA
+1094 LGSATFTQNSA

-1148 ESAFSK
+1148 ESTFFK

-1216 FSADKDGNVVSDGSL
+1216 FSEDKDGNAVS
-1231 TFNGGARFTGNT
+1231 A
-1243 ASGFGGAIYNT
+1243 
-1254 RSITLN
+1254 
-1260 PGAGQEIVFSGNTD
+1260 
-1274 STGSNA
+1274 
-1280 IFMGDGS
+1280 
-1287 SLDIMGDGKVVF
+1287 
-1299 DDALS
+1299 
-1304 SQSATPTL
+1304 
-1312 KKTGSGELLLNAS
+1312 
-1325 MDGFLG
+1325 
-1331 TASFEGGLT
+1331 
-1340 SIAEKWLI
+1340 
-1348 KNLSTVAGGKLKMS
+1348 
-1362 EFSFASQDAEN
+1362 
-1373 AVTGGKLV
+1373 
-1381 LAGGILETGTG
+1381 
-1392 QIFANGLNAE
+1392 
-1402 GDARNPG
+1402 
-1409 SVKLNGDNWS
+1409 
-1419 FDSGLIAFDDAKYNL
+1419 
-1434 TYAQA
+1434 
-1439 AALLLGASNVGADA
+1439 
-1453 SGSGSAK
+1453 
-1460 EITFTGTY
+1460 
-1468 VNIPNPGPLSPYY
+1468 
-1481 YTGNK
+1481 
-1486 SDAASDGTVGGWR
+1486 
-1499 DSSGLPIAIADVITV
+1499 
-1514 KTEPGQA
+1514 
-1521 SEYRFLS
+1521 
-1528 GVYDGSKTSDTSETY
+1528 
-1543 ACLIHGGDS
+1543 
-1552 GVRVTSDGPLTIQ
+1552 
-1565 NWGTGLMP
+1565 
-1573 YHASVAS
+1573 
-1580 SNGEILFGDNVS
+1580 
-1592 LLNNHSAG
+1592 
-1600 DATKGGGAIFSK
+1600 
-1612 KGVTFGDNAVL
+1612 
-1623 SGNSTALAIGGGGYG
+1623 
-1638 GGAIFLDGKGVVRFG
+1638 
-1653 KNAVIANNESYHY
+1653 
-1666 GGAIYSLGSVSMGEG
+1666 
-1681 ATVRG
+1681 
-1686 NTTSYMGGAIAVT
+1686 
-1699 GALSLGTGSV
+1699 
-1709 VESNQAQAGGAVYS
+1709 
-1723 TGQVNATGTTF
+1723 
-1734 RKNVATSNYGG
+1734 
-1745 GIYSAGGSIVLVDS
+1745 
-1759 RMEENKAAGGGAI
+1759 
-1772 ILAGGGTASV
+1772 
-1782 MDTAFA
+1782 
-1788 ANTATNGGAFFID
+1788 
-1801 KNGVLTTAS
+1801 
-1810 GGVGT
+1810 
-1815 DAGTL
+1815 
-1820 FDGNSATT
+1820 
-1828 NGGAVYVQ
+1828 
-1836 NGTVD
+1836 
-1841 LGSGTRLQGNQAAK
+1841 
-1855 GGAIYALGGK
+1855 
-1865 DASAKLTFA
+1865 
-1874 GTVFGK
+1874 
-1880 NSGTYGG
+1880 
-1887 AVYSSASVG
+1887 
-1896 GTVNAAASD
+1896 
-1905 VVFEGN
+1905 
-1911 TATSGGAVYLGGSG
+1911 
-1925 TSDIA
+1925 
-1930 FTDAVFKENQANTG
+1930 
-1944 NGGAIYSAIS
+1944 
-1954 GSSNLAIADSTFEG
+1954 
-1968 NNAGYGGAVFNNGQ
+1968 
-1982 LTTSGNVVF
+1982 
-1991 SGNTATYGGAVYN
+1991 
-2004 YFTSTTDGSLAFN
+2004 GSLAFN

-2030 GGAIYNTRAVTLNPG
+2030 GGAIYNTR
-2045 AGQEIVFSGNTD
+2045 
-2057 STGSNAIF
+2057 
-2065 MGDGSSLDIMGDGKV
+2065 
-2080 VFDDALS
+2080 
-2087 SQSATPTLKK
+2087 
-2097 TGSGELLLNA
+2097 
-2107 SMDGFLGTASFEGG
+2107 
-2121 LTSIAEKWLIKNL
+2121 SI
-2134 STVAG
+2134 
-2139 GKLKMSEFSF
+2139 
-2149 ASQDAENAVTGG
+2149 
-2161 KLVLAGGIL
+2161 
-2170 ETGTGQ
+2170 
-2176 IFANGLN
+2176 
-2183 AEGDARNPGSVKLN
+2183 
-2197 GDNWSFDSGLIAF
+2197 
-2210 DDAKYNLT
+2210 
-2218 YAQAA
+2218 
-2223 ALLLGASNVGA
+2223 
-2234 DASGSGSA
+2234 
-2242 KEITFT
+2242 
-2248 GTYVNIP
+2248 
-2255 NPGPISPY
+2255 
-2263 YYTGNKSDAA
+2263 
-2273 SDGTVGGW
+2273 
-2281 LDNSGVPVTLA
+2281 
-2292 NAITVKKEPGQAS
+2292 
-2305 EYRFLSGVFDGSK
+2305 
-2318 ASDTSSLIHDDSG
+2318 
-2331 VHVTS
+2331 
-2336 DGPLTIQNWG
+2336 
-2346 TELVPAHTSTVAST
+2346 
-2360 GEIVFGNNVSVLNNH
+2360 
-2375 SAGDGT
+2375 
-2381 KGGGALFS
+2381 
-2389 KASITFGDNA
+2389 
-2399 VLSGNATV
+2399 
-2407 LAAGGEGYGGGALF
+2407 
-2421 LDGKGE
+2421 
-2427 ILLGKNALIEK
+2427 
-2438 NESCGYG
+2438 
-2445 GAIYSL
+2445 
-2451 GSVRLGEG
+2451 
-2459 AVIRGNKASYMG
+2459 
-2471 GALAVTGALSLGKN
+2471 
-2485 ALVEDNQARQ
+2485 
-2495 GGAIYAQNGTLALG
+2495 
-2509 SGTRLERN
+2509 
-2517 QADRGGAIYLQ
+2517 
-2528 GGSGDS
+2528 
-2534 TTLDLM
+2534 
-2540 NSVFRE
+2540 
-2546 NSASNGGA
+2546 
-2554 LYLTGDGTLRIAAAD
+2554 
-2569 TVFEGNS
+2569 
-2576 ASYGGAIYN
+2576 
-2585 GFPMN
+2585 
-2590 EKGHSGSDGSLAFNG
+2590 
-2605 GARFTGNT
+2605 
-2613 ASGLGGAI
+2613 
-2621 YNTRAVTLNPGAGQE
+2621 TLNPGAGQE

-2678 TPTLKKT
+2678 TPALKKT
-2685 GGGTLL
+2685 GSGTLL

-2732 EFSFAAQGEG
+2732 AFSFVAQGEG

-2762 QIFTNGLNA
+2762 QIFINGLNA
-2771 EGDNKDPGAVKLRDD
+2771 EGDNKDPGAVKLSGD
-2786 NWSFNSGLI
+2786 NWSFDSGLI

-2822 EGVGSTSAKEI
+2822 EGAGSTSAKEI

-2851 DPDPTPP
+2851 DPGPDPVPPVEPDPTPP

-2903 FVVGASAT
+2903 FVVGASAK

-2960 NPVNVHVGGTGEGAS
+2960 NPVNVYVGGTGEGAS

-3055 VSGRLTSASVEL
+3055 VSGKLTSASVEL
-3067 SGGGLNVSGAVDSS
+3067 SGGALNVSGAVDSS

-3104 SDVQINIGD
+3104 SDVQLNIGD

-3125 RLQGGRVFLDPAW
+3125 QLQGGRVFLDPAW
-3138 KGNDALT
+3138 KGNDALA

-3217 VDGTKTSAPVLTPN
+3217 VDGTKTSAPVLIPN
-3231 TATFT
+3231 TATFA

-3278 YAITSGFSVSS
+3278 YAITSGFSVSN

-3311 DADGSMKIQATARR
+3311 DADGSMKVQATARR

-3351 SDSMGIRFLSRAV
+3351 SGNMGIRFLSRAV
-3364 NENYL
+3364 NENHL

-3408 ASLLHMT
+3408 ASLSHMT
-3415 ATREGAVRKDGLNLW
+3415 TTREGAIRKDGLNLW
-3430 INALYGAEHARNF
+3430 INALYGAEHARNL

-3466 FGVFRVGMALNAG
+3466 FGDFRVGMALNAG

-3499 GVNLYGSWSRD
+3499 GMNLYGSWSRD

-3532 TTMQLGQ
+3532 ATMQLGQ
-3539 LRGDVD
+3539 LRADVD

-3553 RGEYRFETDWADVTP
+3553 RGECRFETDWADVTP

-3575 NLRTDGFTSRIDEHD
+3575 NLRTDGFTSRIDDHD

-3619 WKVKPRADLSVVP
+3619 WKVKPRADLSVAP

-3637 KAKTKARVPGVAA
+3637 KAKAKARVPGVAA

-3670 EVQRDNIS
+3670 EVQKDNIS

-3686 ASEHKTGHGVNV
+3686 ASEHKAGHGVNV
-3698 SFTYKF
+3698 SSTYKF

>member
-46 GAEDPIIAPN
+46 GAEELSGDISPISLSGDTRNIIGVGD
-56 SSISKHYDTNT
+56 ISLRSTEPALRYLIN
-67 TVLNTDQPQF
+67 V
-77 SKELYAIGATGSQ
+77 SGQ
-90 GALDISMEGD
+90 GQLDISMSNGSPMAVGNADGIYLKDYSEYD
-100 AALTVDASWRRDA
+100 QYASA
-113 ADSNRDQLSAVYVGS
+113 FHVAGS
-128 GAQFSFTGTGL
+128 GSSGSFVGTGTFSMVG
-139 FRATGQ
+139 G
-145 GKVMEAV
+145 GKLLGVC
-152 AFRNGA
+152 AFLSESK
-158 NGPTGGTMRLTGA
+158 GTLTLSGD
-171 ITGEAITEASENG
+171 ITGEAEAVMNG
-184 SGYKAIGVKAENAG
+184 SNGYASFAAAAAGGNLVFGGDRTTLRAKASTGNNANGAFVKYGGMIGFASKSVLIESKNTDSNSVGINCADGTVKTSADTDLDIVVEGNKATTGIQLTASSSDVQLAG
-198 TIIFSGKSAW
+198 NLDLTATQTGQDSFASVLGISNDSGKMVVSGPTSLRLATNAPFDAKGITASG
-208 LKAMAHAGTA
+208 KADMSFLGDVEIA
-218 DGVYARYGGVVDF
+218 V
-231 QSEEVK
+231 
-237 VLSQSDTGSAASG
+237 TGSASG
-250 ISIEYSG
+250 SALYTTYRYDYSTQAG
-257 GTITSSEQTALT
+257 ICP
-269 VGVKAPAS
+269 V
-277 TATGISL
+277 ISL
-284 SGASK
+284 GTDGKAVALNSSG
-289 GLVDLA
+289 
-295 GSLAVSVEGS
+295 
-305 PVRGIEN
+305 
-312 DQGTLHVAKASSITG
+312 
-327 IGEGTFPSYGIWG
+327 YGI
-340 RNGSSTELRGD
+340 N
-351 VDVNMTSST
+351 N
-360 TVYGVYADS
+360 
-369 ATVSLGSEGDVA
+369 
-381 ILVQG
+381 QG
-386 SLGRGVAAFS
+386 
-396 GGNVELGSQGKEV
+396 
-409 SITAQNTG
+409 
-417 VEAGTSST
+417 
-425 VSLNGKVKID
+425 
-435 SGTGIS
+435 
-441 LSSTTVDKF
+441 
-450 PSLLS
+450 
-455 NGSVSI
+455 GSVSL
-461 ISAGTGIVAKYAHA
+461 TGQRINITGSTGVFVEGGGNENVFADVRFDGPTTINADKAIV
-475 VFNELHIQA
+475 
-484 GTGID
+484 
-489 VQSPGYIGSGNTDTV
+489 
-504 LDVNGPAEI
+504 
-513 VAQNT
+513 
-518 ALQIVG
+518 
-524 ASGSKS
+524 
-530 ASSGFVGTFND
+530 
-541 AASLRA
+541 
-547 SNGNGVQLSAS
+547 
-558 THSGTTAARDCS
+558 
-570 VTFKGQTSIAS
+570 TSI
-581 EKGTGVVVNGP
+581 
-592 VASTA
+592 
-597 QDGASVVFEGATTID
+597 
-612 AAKAI
+612 KAG
-617 EIKKNNGKGASVTF
+617 EQVGASVTF

-639 VPARAQ
+639 VPVTKES
-645 DADSQVN
+645 ADSKVR
-652 GSVTGTGTLIKSG
+652 GSVTGSSGTINKENA
-665 GGSLALNGDNSSFSG
+665 GSLAFYGDISNFSG
-680 EFNMQGGRAFLGS
+680 VFNQKGGTTFLSEGAA
-693 GKGYFSGATVN
+693 GYFGKAQLAV
-704 LTGGTLVAPELRFS
+704 TGGALVAPTLSFQKT
-718 GGKLLVAGGTLET
+718 GKLTLAGGTLET

-767 AFDDAKYN
+767 AFDDARYN

-788 GNVAADNASGSGSAK
+788 GNVAADNVSGSGSAK

-848 LQGTTPVTRSLTID
+848 LQGTTPVARSLAID

-885 SIQNIT
+885 SIQNIA

-963 NVSFINCTGGSG
+963 NVGFINCTGGSG

-1015 PNYASGARRVKY
+1015 PDYASGARRVKY

-1037 DNSVELLGSGGN
+1037 NNSVELLGSGGN

-1094 LGSATFIQNSA
+1094 LGSAAFTQNSA

-1148 ESAFSK
+1148 ESTFSK

-1216 FSADKDGNVVSDGSL
+1216 FSEDKDGNAVS
-1231 TFNGGARFTGNT
+1231 A
-1243 ASGFGGAIYNT
+1243 
-1254 RSITLN
+1254 
-1260 PGAGQEIVFSGNTD
+1260 
-1274 STGSNA
+1274 
-1280 IFMGDGS
+1280 
-1287 SLDIMGDGKVVF
+1287 
-1299 DDALS
+1299 
-1304 SQSATPTL
+1304 
-1312 KKTGSGELLLNAS
+1312 
-1325 MDGFLG
+1325 
-1331 TASFEGGLT
+1331 
-1340 SIAEKWLI
+1340 
-1348 KNLSTVAGGKLKMS
+1348 
-1362 EFSFASQDAEN
+1362 
-1373 AVTGGKLV
+1373 
-1381 LAGGILETGTG
+1381 
-1392 QIFANGLNAE
+1392 
-1402 GDARNPG
+1402 
-1409 SVKLNGDNWS
+1409 
-1419 FDSGLIAFDDAKYNL
+1419 
-1434 TYAQA
+1434 
-1439 AALLLGASNVGADA
+1439 
-1453 SGSGSAK
+1453 
-1460 EITFTGTY
+1460 
-1468 VNIPNPGPLSPYY
+1468 
-1481 YTGNK
+1481 
-1486 SDAASDGTVGGWR
+1486 
-1499 DSSGLPIAIADVITV
+1499 
-1514 KTEPGQA
+1514 
-1521 SEYRFLS
+1521 
-1528 GVYDGSKTSDTSETY
+1528 
-1543 ACLIHGGDS
+1543 
-1552 GVRVTSDGPLTIQ
+1552 
-1565 NWGTGLMP
+1565 
-1573 YHASVAS
+1573 
-1580 SNGEILFGDNVS
+1580 
-1592 LLNNHSAG
+1592 
-1600 DATKGGGAIFSK
+1600 
-1612 KGVTFGDNAVL
+1612 
-1623 SGNSTALAIGGGGYG
+1623 
-1638 GGAIFLDGKGVVRFG
+1638 
-1653 KNAVIANNESYHY
+1653 
-1666 GGAIYSLGSVSMGEG
+1666 
-1681 ATVRG
+1681 
-1686 NTTSYMGGAIAVT
+1686 
-1699 GALSLGTGSV
+1699 
-1709 VESNQAQAGGAVYS
+1709 
-1723 TGQVNATGTTF
+1723 
-1734 RKNVATSNYGG
+1734 
-1745 GIYSAGGSIVLVDS
+1745 
-1759 RMEENKAAGGGAI
+1759 
-1772 ILAGGGTASV
+1772 
-1782 MDTAFA
+1782 
-1788 ANTATNGGAFFID
+1788 
-1801 KNGVLTTAS
+1801 
-1810 GGVGT
+1810 
-1815 DAGTL
+1815 
-1820 FDGNSATT
+1820 
-1828 NGGAVYVQ
+1828 
-1836 NGTVD
+1836 
-1841 LGSGTRLQGNQAAK
+1841 
-1855 GGAIYALGGK
+1855 
-1865 DASAKLTFA
+1865 
-1874 GTVFGK
+1874 
-1880 NSGTYGG
+1880 
-1887 AVYSSASVG
+1887 
-1896 GTVNAAASD
+1896 
-1905 VVFEGN
+1905 
-1911 TATSGGAVYLGGSG
+1911 
-1925 TSDIA
+1925 
-1930 FTDAVFKENQANTG
+1930 
-1944 NGGAIYSAIS
+1944 
-1954 GSSNLAIADSTFEG
+1954 
-1968 NNAGYGGAVFNNGQ
+1968 
-1982 LTTSGNVVF
+1982 
-1991 SGNTATYGGAVYN
+1991 
-2004 YFTSTTDGSLAFN
+2004 GSLAFN

-2024 NTASGL
+2024 NTAGGL
-2030 GGAIYNTRAVTLNPG
+2030 GGAIYNTR
-2045 AGQEIVFSGNTD
+2045 
-2057 STGSNAIF
+2057 
-2065 MGDGSSLDIMGDGKV
+2065 
-2080 VFDDALS
+2080 
-2087 SQSATPTLKK
+2087 
-2097 TGSGELLLNA
+2097 
-2107 SMDGFLGTASFEGG
+2107 
-2121 LTSIAEKWLIKNL
+2121 SI
-2134 STVAG
+2134 
-2139 GKLKMSEFSF
+2139 
-2149 ASQDAENAVTGG
+2149 
-2161 KLVLAGGIL
+2161 
-2170 ETGTGQ
+2170 
-2176 IFANGLN
+2176 
-2183 AEGDARNPGSVKLN
+2183 
-2197 GDNWSFDSGLIAF
+2197 
-2210 DDAKYNLT
+2210 
-2218 YAQAA
+2218 
-2223 ALLLGASNVGA
+2223 
-2234 DASGSGSA
+2234 
-2242 KEITFT
+2242 
-2248 GTYVNIP
+2248 
-2255 NPGPISPY
+2255 
-2263 YYTGNKSDAA
+2263 
-2273 SDGTVGGW
+2273 
-2281 LDNSGVPVTLA
+2281 
-2292 NAITVKKEPGQAS
+2292 
-2305 EYRFLSGVFDGSK
+2305 
-2318 ASDTSSLIHDDSG
+2318 
-2331 VHVTS
+2331 
-2336 DGPLTIQNWG
+2336 
-2346 TELVPAHTSTVAST
+2346 
-2360 GEIVFGNNVSVLNNH
+2360 
-2375 SAGDGT
+2375 
-2381 KGGGALFS
+2381 
-2389 KASITFGDNA
+2389 
-2399 VLSGNATV
+2399 
-2407 LAAGGEGYGGGALF
+2407 
-2421 LDGKGE
+2421 
-2427 ILLGKNALIEK
+2427 
-2438 NESCGYG
+2438 
-2445 GAIYSL
+2445 
-2451 GSVRLGEG
+2451 
-2459 AVIRGNKASYMG
+2459 
-2471 GALAVTGALSLGKN
+2471 
-2485 ALVEDNQARQ
+2485 
-2495 GGAIYAQNGTLALG
+2495 
-2509 SGTRLERN
+2509 
-2517 QADRGGAIYLQ
+2517 
-2528 GGSGDS
+2528 
-2534 TTLDLM
+2534 
-2540 NSVFRE
+2540 
-2546 NSASNGGA
+2546 
-2554 LYLTGDGTLRIAAAD
+2554 
-2569 TVFEGNS
+2569 
-2576 ASYGGAIYN
+2576 
-2585 GFPMN
+2585 
-2590 EKGHSGSDGSLAFNG
+2590 
-2605 GARFTGNT
+2605 
-2613 ASGLGGAI
+2613 
-2621 YNTRAVTLNPGAGQE
+2621 TLNPGAGQE

-2678 TPTLKKT
+2678 TPALKKT
-2685 GGGTLL
+2685 GSGTLL

-2732 EFSFAAQGEG
+2732 AFSFVAQGEG

-2762 QIFTNGLNA
+2762 QIFINGLNA
-2771 EGDNKDPGAVKLRDD
+2771 EGDNKDPGAVKLSGD
-2786 NWSFNSGLI
+2786 NWSFDSGLI

-2822 EGVGSTSAKEI
+2822 EGAGSTSAKEI

-2851 DPDPTPP
+2851 DPVPDPVPPVEPDPTPP

-2903 FVVGASAT
+2903 FVVGASAK

-3055 VSGRLTSASVEL
+3055 VSGKLTSASVEL
-3067 SGGGLNVSGAVDSS
+3067 SGGALNVSGAVDSS

-3096 AADVLTTS
+3096 AADVLTIS

-3125 RLQGGRVFLDPAW
+3125 QLQGGRVFLDPAW
-3138 KGNDALT
+3138 KGNDALA

-3171 VLGDTDTGWALDA
+3171 LLGDTDTGWALDA

-3217 VDGTKTSAPVLTPN
+3217 VDGTKTSAPVLIPN
-3231 TATFT
+3231 TATFA

-3278 YAITSGFSVSS
+3278 YAITSGFSVSN

-3311 DADGSMKIQATARR
+3311 DADGSMKVQATARR

-3351 SDSMGIRFLSRAV
+3351 SGNMGIRFLSRAV
-3364 NENYL
+3364 NENHL

-3408 ASLLHMT
+3408 ASLSHMT
-3415 ATREGAVRKDGLNLW
+3415 TTREGAIRKDGLNLW
-3430 INALYGAEHARNF
+3430 INALYGAEHARNL

-3466 FGVFRVGMALNAG
+3466 FGDFRVGMALNAG

-3499 GVNLYGSWSRD
+3499 GMNLYGSWSRD

-3532 TTMQLGQ
+3532 ATMQLGQ
-3539 LRGDVD
+3539 LRADVD
-3545 TGVLTAGL
+3545 MGVLTAGL

-3575 NLRTDGFTSRIDEHD
+3575 NLRTDGFTSRIDDHD

-3637 KAKTKARVPGVAA
+3637 KAKTKVRVPGVAA

-3670 EVQRDNIS
+3670 EVQKDNIS

-3686 ASEHKTGHGVNV
+3686 ASEHKAGHGVNV

>member
-46 GAEDPIIAPN
+46 GAEELSGDISPISLSGDTRNIIGVGD
-56 SSISKHYDTNT
+56 ISLRSTEPALRYLIN
-67 TVLNTDQPQF
+67 V
-77 SKELYAIGATGSQ
+77 SGQ
-90 GALDISMEGD
+90 GQLDISMSNGSSMAVGHAD
-100 AALTVDASWRRDA
+100 GIYLKDYSDYDQYASA
-113 ADSNRDQLSAVYVGS
+113 FHVAGS
-128 GAQFSFTGTGL
+128 GSSGSFVGTGTFSMVG
-139 FRATGQ
+139 G
-145 GKVMEAV
+145 GKLLGVC
-152 AFRNGA
+152 AFLSESK
-158 NGPTGGTMRLTGA
+158 GTLTLSGD
-171 ITGEAITEASENG
+171 ITGEAEAVMNG
-184 SGYKAIGVKAENAG
+184 SNGYASFAAAAAGGNLVFGGDRTTLRAKASTGNNANGAFVKYGGMIDFASKSVLIESKNTDSSSVGINCADGTVKTSADTDLDIVVEGNKATTGIQLTASSSDVQLAG
-198 TIIFSGKSAW
+198 NLDLTATQTGQDSFASVLGISNDSGKMVVSGPTSLRLATNAPFDAKGITASG
-208 LKAMAHAGTA
+208 KADMSFLGDVEIA
-218 DGVYARYGGVVDF
+218 V
-231 QSEEVK
+231 
-237 VLSQSDTGSAASG
+237 TGSASG
-250 ISIEYSG
+250 SALYTAYRYDYSTQAG
-257 GTITSSEQTALT
+257 ICP
-269 VGVKAPAS
+269 V
-277 TATGISL
+277 ISL
-284 SGASK
+284 GTDGKAVTLNSSG
-289 GLVDLA
+289 
-295 GSLAVSVEGS
+295 
-305 PVRGIEN
+305 
-312 DQGTLHVAKASSITG
+312 
-327 IGEGTFPSYGIWG
+327 YGI
-340 RNGSSTELRGD
+340 N
-351 VDVNMTSST
+351 N
-360 TVYGVYADS
+360 
-369 ATVSLGSEGDVA
+369 
-381 ILVQG
+381 QG
-386 SLGRGVAAFS
+386 
-396 GGNVELGSQGKEV
+396 
-409 SITAQNTG
+409 
-417 VEAGTSST
+417 
-425 VSLNGKVKID
+425 
-435 SGTGIS
+435 
-441 LSSTTVDKF
+441 
-450 PSLLS
+450 
-455 NGSVSI
+455 GSVSL
-461 ISAGTGIVAKYAHA
+461 TGQRINITGSTGVFVEGGGNENVFADVRFDGPTTINADKAIV
-475 VFNELHIQA
+475 
-484 GTGID
+484 
-489 VQSPGYIGSGNTDTV
+489 
-504 LDVNGPAEI
+504 
-513 VAQNT
+513 
-518 ALQIVG
+518 
-524 ASGSKS
+524 
-530 ASSGFVGTFND
+530 
-541 AASLRA
+541 
-547 SNGNGVQLSAS
+547 
-558 THSGTTAARDCS
+558 
-570 VTFKGQTSIAS
+570 TSI
-581 EKGTGVVVNGP
+581 
-592 VASTA
+592 
-597 QDGASVVFEGATTID
+597 
-612 AAKAI
+612 KAG
-617 EIKKNNGKGASVTF
+617 EQVGASVTF

-639 VPARAQ
+639 VPVTKES
-645 DADSQVN
+645 ADSKVR
-652 GSVTGTGTLIKSG
+652 GSVTGSSGTINKENA
-665 GGSLALNGDNSSFSG
+665 GSLAFYGDISNFSG
-680 EFNMQGGRAFLGS
+680 VFNQKGGTTFLSEGAA
-693 GKGYFSGATVN
+693 GYFGKAQLAV
-704 LTGGTLVAPELRFS
+704 TGGALVAPTLSFQKT
-718 GGKLLVAGGTLET
+718 GKLTLAGGTLET

-788 GNVAADNASGSGSAK
+788 GNVAADNVSGSGSAK

-848 LQGTTPVTRSLTID
+848 LQGTTPVARSLAID

-885 SIQNIT
+885 SIQNIA

-963 NVSFINCTGGSG
+963 NVGFINCTGGSG

-1015 PNYASGARRVKY
+1015 PDYASGARRVKY

-1037 DNSVELLGSGGN
+1037 NNSVELLGSGGN

-1094 LGSATFIQNSA
+1094 LGSAAFTQNSA

-1148 ESAFSK
+1148 ESTFSK

-1180 AADGGGAVFN
+1180 AADGGGAIFN

-1216 FSADKDGNVVSDGSL
+1216 FSEDKDGNAVSAGSL
-1231 TFNGGARFTGNT
+1231 AFNGGARFTGNT
-1243 ASGFGGAIYNT
+1243 AGGLGGAIYNT

-1287 SLDIMGDGKVVF
+1287 SLDITGDGKVVF

-1304 SQSATPTL
+1304 SQSATPAL

-1325 MDGFLG
+1325 MGGFLG

-1348 KNLSTVAGGKLKMS
+1348 KNLVTIAGGKLKMP
-1362 EFSFASQDAEN
+1362 EFSFAPQDAEN

-1439 AALLLGASNVGADA
+1439 AALLLGASNVGAEA

-1486 SDAASDGTVGGWR
+1486 SDAASDGTVGGWL
-1499 DSSGLPIAIADVITV
+1499 DNSGVPIAIADVITV
-1514 KTEPGQA
+1514 KTDPGQA

-1528 GVYDGSKTSDTSETY
+1528 GVYDGSKTSDASDTY

-1580 SNGEILFGDNVS
+1580 SSGEILFGDNVS

-1612 KGVTFGDNAVL
+1612 KGVAFGDNAVL

-1638 GGAIFLDGKGVVRFG
+1638 GGAIFLDGKGAVRFG

-1681 ATVRG
+1681 AIVRG

-1723 TGQVNATGTTF
+1723 TGQVSATGTTF

-1759 RMEENKAAGGGAI
+1759 RMEENKAAGGGAVL
-1772 ILAGGGTASV
+1772 LAGGGTASV
-1782 MDTAFA
+1782 TDTTFA

-1801 KNGVLTTAS
+1801 KNGMLTTSS
-1810 GGVGT
+1810 GEAGS

-1820 FDGNSATT
+1820 FEGNSATT

-1836 NGTVD
+1836 NGAVD
-1841 LGSGTRLQGNQAAK
+1841 LGSGTRLQGNQAVK

-1874 GTVFGK
+1874 DAVFGK

-1896 GTVNAAASD
+1896 GTVNVAASD

-1944 NGGAIYSAIS
+1944 NGGAIYSGIS
-1954 GSSNLAIADSTFEG
+1954 GSSNLAIADSSFEG
-1968 NNAGYGGAVFNNGQ
+1968 NSAGYGGAVFNNGQ

-1991 SGNTATYGGAVYN
+1991 SGNGATYGGAVYN
-2004 YFTSTTDGSLAFN
+2004 YFTSTTDGSLVFN

-2030 GGAIYNTRAVTLNPG
+2030 GGAIYNTR
-2045 AGQEIVFSGNTD
+2045 
-2057 STGSNAIF
+2057 
-2065 MGDGSSLDIMGDGKV
+2065 
-2080 VFDDALS
+2080 
-2087 SQSATPTLKK
+2087 
-2097 TGSGELLLNA
+2097 
-2107 SMDGFLGTASFEGG
+2107 
-2121 LTSIAEKWLIKNL
+2121 SI
-2134 STVAG
+2134 
-2139 GKLKMSEFSF
+2139 
-2149 ASQDAENAVTGG
+2149 
-2161 KLVLAGGIL
+2161 
-2170 ETGTGQ
+2170 
-2176 IFANGLN
+2176 
-2183 AEGDARNPGSVKLN
+2183 
-2197 GDNWSFDSGLIAF
+2197 
-2210 DDAKYNLT
+2210 
-2218 YAQAA
+2218 
-2223 ALLLGASNVGA
+2223 
-2234 DASGSGSA
+2234 
-2242 KEITFT
+2242 
-2248 GTYVNIP
+2248 
-2255 NPGPISPY
+2255 
-2263 YYTGNKSDAA
+2263 
-2273 SDGTVGGW
+2273 
-2281 LDNSGVPVTLA
+2281 
-2292 NAITVKKEPGQAS
+2292 
-2305 EYRFLSGVFDGSK
+2305 
-2318 ASDTSSLIHDDSG
+2318 
-2331 VHVTS
+2331 
-2336 DGPLTIQNWG
+2336 
-2346 TELVPAHTSTVAST
+2346 
-2360 GEIVFGNNVSVLNNH
+2360 
-2375 SAGDGT
+2375 
-2381 KGGGALFS
+2381 
-2389 KASITFGDNA
+2389 
-2399 VLSGNATV
+2399 
-2407 LAAGGEGYGGGALF
+2407 
-2421 LDGKGE
+2421 
-2427 ILLGKNALIEK
+2427 
-2438 NESCGYG
+2438 
-2445 GAIYSL
+2445 
-2451 GSVRLGEG
+2451 
-2459 AVIRGNKASYMG
+2459 
-2471 GALAVTGALSLGKN
+2471 
-2485 ALVEDNQARQ
+2485 
-2495 GGAIYAQNGTLALG
+2495 
-2509 SGTRLERN
+2509 
-2517 QADRGGAIYLQ
+2517 
-2528 GGSGDS
+2528 
-2534 TTLDLM
+2534 
-2540 NSVFRE
+2540 
-2546 NSASNGGA
+2546 
-2554 LYLTGDGTLRIAAAD
+2554 
-2569 TVFEGNS
+2569 
-2576 ASYGGAIYN
+2576 
-2585 GFPMN
+2585 
-2590 EKGHSGSDGSLAFNG
+2590 
-2605 GARFTGNT
+2605 
-2613 ASGLGGAI
+2613 
-2621 YNTRAVTLNPGAGQE
+2621 TLNPGAGQE

-2678 TPTLKKT
+2678 TPALKKT
-2685 GGGTLL
+2685 GSGELL
-2691 FNASM
+2691 LNASM

-2708 RTEIAQKWLIKN
+2708 RTEIPQKWLIKN

-2732 EFSFAAQGEG
+2732 AFSFVAQGEG

-2762 QIFTNGLNA
+2762 QIFINGLNA
-2771 EGDNKDPGAVKLRDD
+2771 EGDNKDPGAVKLSGD
-2786 NWSFNSGLI
+2786 NWSFDSGLI

-2807 QAAADSLGAN
+2807 QAATDSLGAN

-2822 EGVGSTSAKEI
+2822 EGAGSTSAKEI

-2839 YVDPDPDPVPPV
+2839 YVDPVPDPVPPV
-2851 DPDPTPP
+2851 EPDPTPP

-2903 FVVGASAT
+2903 FVVGASAK

-3055 VSGRLTSASVEL
+3055 VSGKLTSASVEL
-3067 SGGGLNVSGAVDSS
+3067 SGGALNVSGAVDSS

-3104 SDVQINIGD
+3104 SDVQLNIGD

-3125 RLQGGRVFLDPAW
+3125 QLQGGRVFLDPAW
-3138 KGNDALT
+3138 KGNDALA

-3231 TATFT
+3231 TATFA

-3260 LNVDAG
+3260 LNVDTG

-3278 YAITSGFSVSS
+3278 YAITSGFSVSN

-3311 DADGSMKIQATARR
+3311 DADGSMKVQATARR

-3351 SDSMGIRFLSRAV
+3351 SGNMGIRFLSRAV
-3364 NENYL
+3364 NENHL

-3408 ASLLHMT
+3408 ASLSHMT
-3415 ATREGAVRKDGLNLW
+3415 TTREGAIRKDGLNLW
-3430 INALYGAEHARNF
+3430 INALYGAEHARNL

-3466 FGVFRVGMALNAG
+3466 FGDFRVGMALNAG

-3499 GVNLYGSWSRD
+3499 GMNLYGSWSRD

-3539 LRGDVD
+3539 LRADVD

-3553 RGEYRFETDWADVTP
+3553 RGECRFETDWADVTP

-3575 NLRTDGFTSRIDEHD
+3575 NLRTDGFTSRIDDHD

-3670 EVQRDNIS
+3670 EVQKDNIS

-3686 ASEHKTGHGVNV
+3686 ASEHKAGHGVNV

>member
-704 LTGGTLVAPELRFS
+704 LTGGALVAPELRFS

-1037 DNSVELLGSGGN
+1037 NNSVELLGSGGN

-1340 SIAEKWLI
+1340 GIAEKWLI
-1348 KNLSTVAGGKLKMS
+1348 KNLVTIAGGKLKMP

-1373 AVTGGKLV
+1373 AITGGKLV

-1419 FDSGLIAFDDAKYNL
+1419 FDSGLISFDDAKYNL

-1468 VNIPNPGPLSPYY
+1468 VNIPNPGPISPYY

-1686 NTTSYMGGAIAVT
+1686 NTTSYMGGALAVT

-1782 MDTAFA
+1782 TDTAFA

-1865 DASAKLTFA
+1865 DASTKLTFA

-1982 LTTSGNVVF
+1982 LTTFGNVVF

-2004 YFTSTTDGSLAFN
+2004 YFTSTTDGSLTFN

-2030 GGAIYNTRAVTLNPG
+2030 GGAIYNTRSITLNPG

-2121 LTSIAEKWLIKNL
+2121 
-2134 STVAG
+2134 
-2139 GKLKMSEFSF
+2139 
-2149 ASQDAENAVTGG
+2149 
-2161 KLVLAGGIL
+2161 
-2170 ETGTGQ
+2170 
-2176 IFANGLN
+2176 
-2183 AEGDARNPGSVKLN
+2183 
-2197 GDNWSFDSGLIAF
+2197 
-2210 DDAKYNLT
+2210 
-2218 YAQAA
+2218 
-2223 ALLLGASNVGA
+2223 
-2234 DASGSGSA
+2234 
-2242 KEITFT
+2242 
-2248 GTYVNIP
+2248 
-2255 NPGPISPY
+2255 
-2263 YYTGNKSDAA
+2263 
-2273 SDGTVGGW
+2273 
-2281 LDNSGVPVTLA
+2281 
-2292 NAITVKKEPGQAS
+2292 
-2305 EYRFLSGVFDGSK
+2305 
-2318 ASDTSSLIHDDSG
+2318 
-2331 VHVTS
+2331 
-2336 DGPLTIQNWG
+2336 
-2346 TELVPAHTSTVAST
+2346 
-2360 GEIVFGNNVSVLNNH
+2360 
-2375 SAGDGT
+2375 
-2381 KGGGALFS
+2381 
-2389 KASITFGDNA
+2389 
-2399 VLSGNATV
+2399 
-2407 LAAGGEGYGGGALF
+2407 
-2421 LDGKGE
+2421 
-2427 ILLGKNALIEK
+2427 
-2438 NESCGYG
+2438 
-2445 GAIYSL
+2445 
-2451 GSVRLGEG
+2451 
-2459 AVIRGNKASYMG
+2459 
-2471 GALAVTGALSLGKN
+2471 
-2485 ALVEDNQARQ
+2485 
-2495 GGAIYAQNGTLALG
+2495 
-2509 SGTRLERN
+2509 
-2517 QADRGGAIYLQ
+2517 
-2528 GGSGDS
+2528 
-2534 TTLDLM
+2534 
-2540 NSVFRE
+2540 
-2546 NSASNGGA
+2546 
-2554 LYLTGDGTLRIAAAD
+2554 
-2569 TVFEGNS
+2569 
-2576 ASYGGAIYN
+2576 
-2585 GFPMN
+2585 
-2590 EKGHSGSDGSLAFNG
+2590 
-2605 GARFTGNT
+2605 
-2613 ASGLGGAI
+2613 
-2621 YNTRAVTLNPGAGQE
+2621 
-2636 IVFSGNTDS
+2636 
-2645 TGSNAIFMGDG
+2645 
-2656 SSLDITGDGKVVFD
+2656 
-2670 DALSSQSA
+2670 
-2678 TPTLKKT
+2678 
-2685 GGGTLL
+2685 
-2691 FNASM
+2691 
-2696 DGFLGTAAFEDG
+2696 
-2708 RTEIAQKWLIKN
+2708 RTEIVQKWLIKN

-2732 EFSFAAQGEG
+2732 EFSFAVQGEG

-2771 EGDNKDPGAVKLRDD
+2771 EGGNKDPGAVKLRDD

-2822 EGVGSTSAKEI
+2822 KGVGSTSAKEI

-2839 YVDPDPDPVPPV
+2839 YVDPDPDPVPPVDPDPDPVPPV

-2947 GGSSDTPLVTAGG
+2947 GGSSDTPLVMAGG

-3118 RVVARQA
+3118 RVVARQVQ
-3125 RLQGGRVFLDPAW
+3125 LQGGRVFLDPAW
-3138 KGNDALT
+3138 KGNDALA

-3202 IRKPQTLNGTLGAVM
+3202 IRKPQRLNGTLGAVM

-3311 DADGSMKIQATARR
+3311 DADGSMKVQATARR

-3466 FGVFRVGMALNAG
+3466 FGDFRVGMALNAG
-3479 SGTARSRGDFNATKN
+3479 SGTARSRGDFNVTKN

-3575 NLRTDGFTSRIDEHD
+3575 NLRTDGFTSRIDDHD

>member
-46 GAEDPIIAPN
+46 GAEELSGDISPISLSGDTRNIIGVGD
-56 SSISKHYDTNT
+56 ISLRSTEPALRYLIN
-67 TVLNTDQPQF
+67 V
-77 SKELYAIGATGSQ
+77 SGQ
-90 GALDISMEGD
+90 GQLDISMSNGSSMAVGHAD
-100 AALTVDASWRRDA
+100 GIYLKDYSDYDQYASA
-113 ADSNRDQLSAVYVGS
+113 FHVAGS
-128 GAQFSFTGTGL
+128 GSSGSFAGTGTFSMVG
-139 FRATGQ
+139 G
-145 GKVMEAV
+145 GKLLGVC
-152 AFRNGA
+152 AFLSESK
-158 NGPTGGTMRLTGA
+158 GTLTLSGD
-171 ITGEAITEASENG
+171 ITGEAEAVMNG
-184 SGYKAIGVKAENAG
+184 SNGYASFAAAAAGGNLVFGGDRTTLRAKASTGNNANGAFVKYGGMIDFASKSVLIESKNTDSSSVGINCADGTVKTSADTDLDIVVEGNKATTGIQLTASFSDVQLAG
-198 TIIFSGKSAW
+198 NLDLTATQTGQDSFASVLGISNDSGKMVVSGPTSLRLVTNAPFDAKGITASG
-208 LKAMAHAGTA
+208 KADMSFLGDVEIA
-218 DGVYARYGGVVDF
+218 V
-231 QSEEVK
+231 
-237 VLSQSDTGSAASG
+237 TGSASG
-250 ISIEYSG
+250 SALYTTYRYDYSTQAG
-257 GTITSSEQTALT
+257 ICP
-269 VGVKAPAS
+269 V
-277 TATGISL
+277 ISL
-284 SGASK
+284 GTDGKAVTLNSSG
-289 GLVDLA
+289 
-295 GSLAVSVEGS
+295 
-305 PVRGIEN
+305 
-312 DQGTLHVAKASSITG
+312 
-327 IGEGTFPSYGIWG
+327 YGI
-340 RNGSSTELRGD
+340 N
-351 VDVNMTSST
+351 N
-360 TVYGVYADS
+360 
-369 ATVSLGSEGDVA
+369 
-381 ILVQG
+381 QG
-386 SLGRGVAAFS
+386 
-396 GGNVELGSQGKEV
+396 
-409 SITAQNTG
+409 
-417 VEAGTSST
+417 
-425 VSLNGKVKID
+425 
-435 SGTGIS
+435 
-441 LSSTTVDKF
+441 
-450 PSLLS
+450 
-455 NGSVSI
+455 GSVSL
-461 ISAGTGIVAKYAHA
+461 TGQRINITGSTGVFVEGGGNENVFADVRFDGPTTINADKAIV
-475 VFNELHIQA
+475 
-484 GTGID
+484 
-489 VQSPGYIGSGNTDTV
+489 
-504 LDVNGPAEI
+504 
-513 VAQNT
+513 
-518 ALQIVG
+518 
-524 ASGSKS
+524 
-530 ASSGFVGTFND
+530 
-541 AASLRA
+541 
-547 SNGNGVQLSAS
+547 
-558 THSGTTAARDCS
+558 
-570 VTFKGQTSIAS
+570 TSI
-581 EKGTGVVVNGP
+581 
-592 VASTA
+592 
-597 QDGASVVFEGATTID
+597 
-612 AAKAI
+612 KAG
-617 EIKKNNGKGASVTF
+617 EQVGASVTF

-639 VPARAQ
+639 VPVTKES
-645 DADSQVN
+645 ADSKVR
-652 GSVTGTGTLIKSG
+652 GSVTGSSGTINKENA
-665 GGSLALNGDNSSFSG
+665 GSLAFYGDISNFSG
-680 EFNMQGGRAFLGS
+680 VFNQKGGTTFLSEGAA
-693 GKGYFSGATVN
+693 GYFGKAQLAV
-704 LTGGTLVAPELRFS
+704 TGGALVAPTLSFQKT
-718 GGKLLVAGGTLET
+718 GKLTLAGGTLET

-788 GNVAADNASGSGSAK
+788 GNVAADNVSGSGSAK

-848 LQGTTPVTRSLTID
+848 LQGTTPVARSLAID

-885 SIQNIT
+885 SIQNIA

-963 NVSFINCTGGSG
+963 NVGFINCTGGSG

-1015 PNYASGARRVKY
+1015 PDYASGARRVKY

-1037 DNSVELLGSGGN
+1037 NNSVELLGSGGN

-1094 LGSATFIQNSA
+1094 LGSATFTQNSA

-1148 ESAFSK
+1148 ESTFSK
-1154 NTAGVGGGLYN
+1154 NTAGGGGGLYN

-1216 FSADKDGNVVSDGSL
+1216 FSEDKDGNAVS
-1231 TFNGGARFTGNT
+1231 A
-1243 ASGFGGAIYNT
+1243 
-1254 RSITLN
+1254 
-1260 PGAGQEIVFSGNTD
+1260 
-1274 STGSNA
+1274 
-1280 IFMGDGS
+1280 
-1287 SLDIMGDGKVVF
+1287 
-1299 DDALS
+1299 
-1304 SQSATPTL
+1304 
-1312 KKTGSGELLLNAS
+1312 
-1325 MDGFLG
+1325 
-1331 TASFEGGLT
+1331 
-1340 SIAEKWLI
+1340 
-1348 KNLSTVAGGKLKMS
+1348 
-1362 EFSFASQDAEN
+1362 
-1373 AVTGGKLV
+1373 
-1381 LAGGILETGTG
+1381 
-1392 QIFANGLNAE
+1392 
-1402 GDARNPG
+1402 
-1409 SVKLNGDNWS
+1409 
-1419 FDSGLIAFDDAKYNL
+1419 
-1434 TYAQA
+1434 
-1439 AALLLGASNVGADA
+1439 
-1453 SGSGSAK
+1453 
-1460 EITFTGTY
+1460 
-1468 VNIPNPGPLSPYY
+1468 
-1481 YTGNK
+1481 
-1486 SDAASDGTVGGWR
+1486 
-1499 DSSGLPIAIADVITV
+1499 
-1514 KTEPGQA
+1514 
-1521 SEYRFLS
+1521 
-1528 GVYDGSKTSDTSETY
+1528 
-1543 ACLIHGGDS
+1543 
-1552 GVRVTSDGPLTIQ
+1552 
-1565 NWGTGLMP
+1565 
-1573 YHASVAS
+1573 
-1580 SNGEILFGDNVS
+1580 
-1592 LLNNHSAG
+1592 
-1600 DATKGGGAIFSK
+1600 
-1612 KGVTFGDNAVL
+1612 
-1623 SGNSTALAIGGGGYG
+1623 
-1638 GGAIFLDGKGVVRFG
+1638 
-1653 KNAVIANNESYHY
+1653 
-1666 GGAIYSLGSVSMGEG
+1666 
-1681 ATVRG
+1681 
-1686 NTTSYMGGAIAVT
+1686 
-1699 GALSLGTGSV
+1699 
-1709 VESNQAQAGGAVYS
+1709 
-1723 TGQVNATGTTF
+1723 
-1734 RKNVATSNYGG
+1734 
-1745 GIYSAGGSIVLVDS
+1745 
-1759 RMEENKAAGGGAI
+1759 
-1772 ILAGGGTASV
+1772 
-1782 MDTAFA
+1782 
-1788 ANTATNGGAFFID
+1788 
-1801 KNGVLTTAS
+1801 
-1810 GGVGT
+1810 
-1815 DAGTL
+1815 
-1820 FDGNSATT
+1820 
-1828 NGGAVYVQ
+1828 
-1836 NGTVD
+1836 
-1841 LGSGTRLQGNQAAK
+1841 
-1855 GGAIYALGGK
+1855 
-1865 DASAKLTFA
+1865 
-1874 GTVFGK
+1874 
-1880 NSGTYGG
+1880 
-1887 AVYSSASVG
+1887 
-1896 GTVNAAASD
+1896 
-1905 VVFEGN
+1905 
-1911 TATSGGAVYLGGSG
+1911 
-1925 TSDIA
+1925 
-1930 FTDAVFKENQANTG
+1930 
-1944 NGGAIYSAIS
+1944 
-1954 GSSNLAIADSTFEG
+1954 
-1968 NNAGYGGAVFNNGQ
+1968 
-1982 LTTSGNVVF
+1982 
-1991 SGNTATYGGAVYN
+1991 
-2004 YFTSTTDGSLAFN
+2004 GSLAFN

-2024 NTASGL
+2024 NTAGGL
-2030 GGAIYNTRAVTLNPG
+2030 GGAIYNTR
-2045 AGQEIVFSGNTD
+2045 
-2057 STGSNAIF
+2057 
-2065 MGDGSSLDIMGDGKV
+2065 
-2080 VFDDALS
+2080 
-2087 SQSATPTLKK
+2087 
-2097 TGSGELLLNA
+2097 
-2107 SMDGFLGTASFEGG
+2107 
-2121 LTSIAEKWLIKNL
+2121 SI
-2134 STVAG
+2134 
-2139 GKLKMSEFSF
+2139 
-2149 ASQDAENAVTGG
+2149 
-2161 KLVLAGGIL
+2161 
-2170 ETGTGQ
+2170 
-2176 IFANGLN
+2176 
-2183 AEGDARNPGSVKLN
+2183 
-2197 GDNWSFDSGLIAF
+2197 
-2210 DDAKYNLT
+2210 
-2218 YAQAA
+2218 
-2223 ALLLGASNVGA
+2223 
-2234 DASGSGSA
+2234 
-2242 KEITFT
+2242 
-2248 GTYVNIP
+2248 
-2255 NPGPISPY
+2255 
-2263 YYTGNKSDAA
+2263 
-2273 SDGTVGGW
+2273 
-2281 LDNSGVPVTLA
+2281 
-2292 NAITVKKEPGQAS
+2292 
-2305 EYRFLSGVFDGSK
+2305 
-2318 ASDTSSLIHDDSG
+2318 
-2331 VHVTS
+2331 
-2336 DGPLTIQNWG
+2336 
-2346 TELVPAHTSTVAST
+2346 
-2360 GEIVFGNNVSVLNNH
+2360 
-2375 SAGDGT
+2375 
-2381 KGGGALFS
+2381 
-2389 KASITFGDNA
+2389 
-2399 VLSGNATV
+2399 
-2407 LAAGGEGYGGGALF
+2407 
-2421 LDGKGE
+2421 
-2427 ILLGKNALIEK
+2427 
-2438 NESCGYG
+2438 
-2445 GAIYSL
+2445 
-2451 GSVRLGEG
+2451 
-2459 AVIRGNKASYMG
+2459 
-2471 GALAVTGALSLGKN
+2471 
-2485 ALVEDNQARQ
+2485 
-2495 GGAIYAQNGTLALG
+2495 
-2509 SGTRLERN
+2509 
-2517 QADRGGAIYLQ
+2517 
-2528 GGSGDS
+2528 
-2534 TTLDLM
+2534 
-2540 NSVFRE
+2540 
-2546 NSASNGGA
+2546 
-2554 LYLTGDGTLRIAAAD
+2554 
-2569 TVFEGNS
+2569 
-2576 ASYGGAIYN
+2576 
-2585 GFPMN
+2585 
-2590 EKGHSGSDGSLAFNG
+2590 
-2605 GARFTGNT
+2605 
-2613 ASGLGGAI
+2613 
-2621 YNTRAVTLNPGAGQE
+2621 TLNPGAGQE

-2685 GGGTLL
+2685 GSGELL
-2691 FNASM
+2691 LNASM

-2708 RTEIAQKWLIKN
+2708 RTEIPQKWLIKN

-2732 EFSFAAQGEG
+2732 AFSFVAQGEG

-2762 QIFTNGLNA
+2762 QIFINGLNA
-2771 EGDNKDPGAVKLRDD
+2771 EGDNKDPGAVKLSGD
-2786 NWSFNSGLI
+2786 NWSFDSGLI

-2822 EGVGSTSAKEI
+2822 EGAGSTSAKEI

-2851 DPDPTPP
+2851 DPVPDPVPPVEPDPTPP

-2903 FVVGASAT
+2903 FVVGASAK

-2960 NPVNVHVGGTGEGAS
+2960 NPVNVHVGGTGEGAF

-3055 VSGRLTSASVEL
+3055 VSGKLTSASVEL
-3067 SGGGLNVSGAVDSS
+3067 SGGALNVSGAVDSS

-3125 RLQGGRVFLDPAW
+3125 QLQGGRVFLDPAW
-3138 KGNDALT
+3138 KGNDALA

-3231 TATFT
+3231 TATFA

-3252 ALTSQGGT
+3252 ALTSQCGT

-3266 AKLLIDNITQGE
+3266 AKLLIDSITQGE
-3278 YAITSGFSVSS
+3278 YAITSGFSVSN

-3311 DADGSMKIQATARR
+3311 DADGSMKVQATARR

-3351 SDSMGIRFLSRAV
+3351 SGNMGIRFLSRAV
-3364 NENYL
+3364 NEKHL

-3391 GMAVAAADAPVR
+3391 GMTVAAADAPVR

-3408 ASLLHMT
+3408 ASLSHMT
-3415 ATREGAVRKDGLNLW
+3415 TTREGAIRKDGLNLW
-3430 INALYGAEHARNF
+3430 INALYGAEHARNL

-3466 FGVFRVGMALNAG
+3466 FGDFRVGMALNAG

-3499 GVNLYGSWSRD
+3499 GMNLYGSWSRD

-3539 LRGDVD
+3539 LRADVD

-3575 NLRTDGFTSRIDEHD
+3575 NLRTDGFTSRIDDHD

-3619 WKVKPRADLSVVP
+3619 WKVKPRADLSVAP

-3637 KAKTKARVPGVAA
+3637 KAKAKARVPGVAA
-3650 SDTIKARMMD
+3650 SDTIKARIMD

-3670 EVQRDNIS
+3670 EVQKDNIS

-3686 ASEHKTGHGVNV
+3686 ASEHKVGHGVNV

>member
-46 GAEDPIIAPN
+46 GAEELSGDISPISLSGDTRNIIGVGD
-56 SSISKHYDTNT
+56 ISLRSTEPALRYLIN
-67 TVLNTDQPQF
+67 V
-77 SKELYAIGATGSQ
+77 SGQ
-90 GALDISMEGD
+90 GQLDISMSNGSPMAVGNAD
-100 AALTVDASWRRDA
+100 GIYLKDYSDYDQYASA
-113 ADSNRDQLSAVYVGS
+113 FHVAGS
-128 GAQFSFTGTGL
+128 GSSGSFVGTGTFSMVG
-139 FRATGQ
+139 G
-145 GKVMEAV
+145 GKLLGVC
-152 AFRNGA
+152 AFLSESK
-158 NGPTGGTMRLTGA
+158 GTLTLSGD
-171 ITGEAITEASENG
+171 ITGEAEAVMNG
-184 SGYKAIGVKAENAG
+184 SNGYASFAAAAAGGNLVFGGDRTTLRAKASTGNNANGAFVKYGGMIDFASKSVLIESKNTDSSSVGINCADGTVKTSADTDLDIVVEGNKATTGIQLTASSSDVQLAG
-198 TIIFSGKSAW
+198 NLDLTATQTGQDSFASVLGISNDSGKMVVSGPTSLRLATNAPFDAKGITASG
-208 LKAMAHAGTA
+208 KADMSFLGDVEIA
-218 DGVYARYGGVVDF
+218 V
-231 QSEEVK
+231 
-237 VLSQSDTGSAASG
+237 TGSASG
-250 ISIEYSG
+250 SALYTTYRYDYSTQAG
-257 GTITSSEQTALT
+257 ICP
-269 VGVKAPAS
+269 V
-277 TATGISL
+277 ISL
-284 SGASK
+284 GTDGKAVTLNSSG
-289 GLVDLA
+289 
-295 GSLAVSVEGS
+295 
-305 PVRGIEN
+305 
-312 DQGTLHVAKASSITG
+312 
-327 IGEGTFPSYGIWG
+327 YGI
-340 RNGSSTELRGD
+340 N
-351 VDVNMTSST
+351 N
-360 TVYGVYADS
+360 
-369 ATVSLGSEGDVA
+369 
-381 ILVQG
+381 QG
-386 SLGRGVAAFS
+386 
-396 GGNVELGSQGKEV
+396 
-409 SITAQNTG
+409 
-417 VEAGTSST
+417 
-425 VSLNGKVKID
+425 
-435 SGTGIS
+435 
-441 LSSTTVDKF
+441 
-450 PSLLS
+450 
-455 NGSVSI
+455 GSVSL
-461 ISAGTGIVAKYAHA
+461 TGQRINITGSTGVFVEGGGNENVFADVRFDGPTTINADKAIV
-475 VFNELHIQA
+475 
-484 GTGID
+484 
-489 VQSPGYIGSGNTDTV
+489 
-504 LDVNGPAEI
+504 
-513 VAQNT
+513 
-518 ALQIVG
+518 
-524 ASGSKS
+524 
-530 ASSGFVGTFND
+530 
-541 AASLRA
+541 
-547 SNGNGVQLSAS
+547 
-558 THSGTTAARDCS
+558 
-570 VTFKGQTSIAS
+570 TSI
-581 EKGTGVVVNGP
+581 
-592 VASTA
+592 
-597 QDGASVVFEGATTID
+597 
-612 AAKAI
+612 KAG
-617 EIKKNNGKGASVTF
+617 EQVGASVTF

-639 VPARAQ
+639 VPVTKES
-645 DADSQVN
+645 ADSKVR
-652 GSVTGTGTLIKSG
+652 GSVTGSSGTINKENA
-665 GGSLALNGDNSSFSG
+665 GSLAFYGDISNFSG
-680 EFNMQGGRAFLGS
+680 VFNQKGGTTFLSEGAA
-693 GKGYFSGATVN
+693 GYFGKAQLAV
-704 LTGGTLVAPELRFS
+704 TGGTLVAPTLSFQKT
-718 GGKLLVAGGTLET
+718 GKLTLAGGTLET
-731 GTGQIFTSAL
+731 GTGQIFTNAL

-788 GNVAADNASGSGSAK
+788 GNVAADNVSGSGSAK

-848 LQGTTPVTRSLTID
+848 LQGTTPVARSLAID

-885 SIQNIT
+885 SIQNIA

-963 NVSFINCTGGSG
+963 NVGFINCMGGSG

-1006 DDYGGYLTD
+1006 DDYEDYLTD
-1015 PNYASGARRVKY
+1015 PDYASGARRVKY

-1037 DNSVELLGSGGN
+1037 NNSVELLGSGGN

-1094 LGSATFIQNSA
+1094 LGSATFTQNSA

-1148 ESAFSK
+1148 ESTFSK

-1180 AADGGGAVFN
+1180 AADGGGAIFN

-1216 FSADKDGNVVSDGSL
+1216 FSEDKDGNAVSAGSL
-1231 TFNGGARFTGNT
+1231 AFNGGARFTGNT
-1243 ASGFGGAIYNT
+1243 ASGLGGAIYNT

-1287 SLDIMGDGKVVF
+1287 SLDITGDGKVVF
-1299 DDALS
+1299 NDTLS
-1304 SQSATPTL
+1304 SQSATPAL
-1312 KKTGSGELLLNAS
+1312 KKTGSGELLL
-1325 MDGFLG
+1325 
-1331 TASFEGGLT
+1331 
-1340 SIAEKWLI
+1340 
-1348 KNLSTVAGGKLKMS
+1348 
-1362 EFSFASQDAEN
+1362 
-1373 AVTGGKLV
+1373 
-1381 LAGGILETGTG
+1381 
-1392 QIFANGLNAE
+1392 
-1402 GDARNPG
+1402 
-1409 SVKLNGDNWS
+1409 
-1419 FDSGLIAFDDAKYNL
+1419 
-1434 TYAQA
+1434 
-1439 AALLLGASNVGADA
+1439 
-1453 SGSGSAK
+1453 
-1460 EITFTGTY
+1460 
-1468 VNIPNPGPLSPYY
+1468 
-1481 YTGNK
+1481 
-1486 SDAASDGTVGGWR
+1486 
-1499 DSSGLPIAIADVITV
+1499 
-1514 KTEPGQA
+1514 
-1521 SEYRFLS
+1521 
-1528 GVYDGSKTSDTSETY
+1528 
-1543 ACLIHGGDS
+1543 
-1552 GVRVTSDGPLTIQ
+1552 
-1565 NWGTGLMP
+1565 
-1573 YHASVAS
+1573 
-1580 SNGEILFGDNVS
+1580 
-1592 LLNNHSAG
+1592 
-1600 DATKGGGAIFSK
+1600 
-1612 KGVTFGDNAVL
+1612 
-1623 SGNSTALAIGGGGYG
+1623 
-1638 GGAIFLDGKGVVRFG
+1638 
-1653 KNAVIANNESYHY
+1653 
-1666 GGAIYSLGSVSMGEG
+1666 
-1681 ATVRG
+1681 
-1686 NTTSYMGGAIAVT
+1686 
-1699 GALSLGTGSV
+1699 
-1709 VESNQAQAGGAVYS
+1709 
-1723 TGQVNATGTTF
+1723 
-1734 RKNVATSNYGG
+1734 
-1745 GIYSAGGSIVLVDS
+1745 
-1759 RMEENKAAGGGAI
+1759 
-1772 ILAGGGTASV
+1772 
-1782 MDTAFA
+1782 
-1788 ANTATNGGAFFID
+1788 
-1801 KNGVLTTAS
+1801 
-1810 GGVGT
+1810 
-1815 DAGTL
+1815 
-1820 FDGNSATT
+1820 
-1828 NGGAVYVQ
+1828 
-1836 NGTVD
+1836 
-1841 LGSGTRLQGNQAAK
+1841 
-1855 GGAIYALGGK
+1855 
-1865 DASAKLTFA
+1865 
-1874 GTVFGK
+1874 
-1880 NSGTYGG
+1880 
-1887 AVYSSASVG
+1887 
-1896 GTVNAAASD
+1896 
-1905 VVFEGN
+1905 
-1911 TATSGGAVYLGGSG
+1911 
-1925 TSDIA
+1925 
-1930 FTDAVFKENQANTG
+1930 
-1944 NGGAIYSAIS
+1944 
-1954 GSSNLAIADSTFEG
+1954 
-1968 NNAGYGGAVFNNGQ
+1968 
-1982 LTTSGNVVF
+1982 
-1991 SGNTATYGGAVYN
+1991 
-2004 YFTSTTDGSLAFN
+2004 
-2017 GGARFTG
+2017 
-2024 NTASGL
+2024 
-2030 GGAIYNTRAVTLNPG
+2030 
-2045 AGQEIVFSGNTD
+2045 
-2057 STGSNAIF
+2057 
-2065 MGDGSSLDIMGDGKV
+2065 
-2080 VFDDALS
+2080 
-2087 SQSATPTLKK
+2087 
-2097 TGSGELLLNA
+2097 
-2107 SMDGFLGTASFEGG
+2107 
-2121 LTSIAEKWLIKNL
+2121 
-2134 STVAG
+2134 
-2139 GKLKMSEFSF
+2139 
-2149 ASQDAENAVTGG
+2149 
-2161 KLVLAGGIL
+2161 
-2170 ETGTGQ
+2170 
-2176 IFANGLN
+2176 
-2183 AEGDARNPGSVKLN
+2183 
-2197 GDNWSFDSGLIAF
+2197 
-2210 DDAKYNLT
+2210 
-2218 YAQAA
+2218 
-2223 ALLLGASNVGA
+2223 
-2234 DASGSGSA
+2234 
-2242 KEITFT
+2242 
-2248 GTYVNIP
+2248 
-2255 NPGPISPY
+2255 
-2263 YYTGNKSDAA
+2263 
-2273 SDGTVGGW
+2273 
-2281 LDNSGVPVTLA
+2281 
-2292 NAITVKKEPGQAS
+2292 
-2305 EYRFLSGVFDGSK
+2305 
-2318 ASDTSSLIHDDSG
+2318 
-2331 VHVTS
+2331 
-2336 DGPLTIQNWG
+2336 
-2346 TELVPAHTSTVAST
+2346 
-2360 GEIVFGNNVSVLNNH
+2360 
-2375 SAGDGT
+2375 
-2381 KGGGALFS
+2381 
-2389 KASITFGDNA
+2389 
-2399 VLSGNATV
+2399 
-2407 LAAGGEGYGGGALF
+2407 
-2421 LDGKGE
+2421 
-2427 ILLGKNALIEK
+2427 
-2438 NESCGYG
+2438 
-2445 GAIYSL
+2445 
-2451 GSVRLGEG
+2451 
-2459 AVIRGNKASYMG
+2459 
-2471 GALAVTGALSLGKN
+2471 
-2485 ALVEDNQARQ
+2485 
-2495 GGAIYAQNGTLALG
+2495 
-2509 SGTRLERN
+2509 
-2517 QADRGGAIYLQ
+2517 
-2528 GGSGDS
+2528 
-2534 TTLDLM
+2534 
-2540 NSVFRE
+2540 
-2546 NSASNGGA
+2546 
-2554 LYLTGDGTLRIAAAD
+2554 
-2569 TVFEGNS
+2569 
-2576 ASYGGAIYN
+2576 
-2585 GFPMN
+2585 
-2590 EKGHSGSDGSLAFNG
+2590 
-2605 GARFTGNT
+2605 
-2613 ASGLGGAI
+2613 
-2621 YNTRAVTLNPGAGQE
+2621 
-2636 IVFSGNTDS
+2636 
-2645 TGSNAIFMGDG
+2645 
-2656 SSLDITGDGKVVFD
+2656 
-2670 DALSSQSA
+2670 
-2678 TPTLKKT
+2678 
-2685 GGGTLL
+2685 
-2691 FNASM
+2691 NASM

-2732 EFSFAAQGEG
+2732 AFSFVAQGEG

-2762 QIFTNGLNA
+2762 QIFINGLNA
-2771 EGDNKDPGAVKLRDD
+2771 EGDNKDPGAVKLSGD
-2786 NWSFNSGLI
+2786 NWSFDSGLI

-2822 EGVGSTSAKEI
+2822 EGAGSTSAKEI

-2839 YVDPDPDPVPPV
+2839 YVDPGPDPVPPV
-2851 DPDPTPP
+2851 EPDPTPP

-2903 FVVGASAT
+2903 FVVGASAK

-3055 VSGRLTSASVEL
+3055 VSGKLTSASVEL
-3067 SGGGLNVSGAVDSS
+3067 SGGALNVSGAVDSS

-3104 SDVQINIGD
+3104 SDVQLNIGD

-3125 RLQGGRVFLDPAW
+3125 QLQGGRVFLDPAW
-3138 KGNDALT
+3138 KGNDALA

-3231 TATFT
+3231 TATFA

-3278 YAITSGFSVSS
+3278 YAITSGFSVSN

-3311 DADGSMKIQATARR
+3311 DADGSMKVQATARR

-3351 SDSMGIRFLSRAV
+3351 SGNMGIRFLSRAV
-3364 NENYL
+3364 NENHL

-3415 ATREGAVRKDGLNLW
+3415 TTREGAIRKDGLNLW
-3430 INALYGAEHARNF
+3430 INALYGAEHARNL

-3466 FGVFRVGMALNAG
+3466 FGDFRVGMALNAG

-3499 GVNLYGSWSRD
+3499 GMNLYGSWSRD

-3532 TTMQLGQ
+3532 ATMQLGQ
-3539 LRGDVD
+3539 LRADVD

-3575 NLRTDGFTSRIDEHD
+3575 NLRTDGFTSRIDDHD

-3619 WKVKPRADLSVVP
+3619 WKVKPRADLSVAP

-3670 EVQRDNIS
+3670 EVQKDNIS

-3686 ASEHKTGHGVNV
+3686 ASEHKAGHGVNV

>member
-46 GAEDPIIAPN
+46 GAEELSGDISPISLSGDTRNIIGVGD
-56 SSISKHYDTNT
+56 ISLRSTEPALRYLIN
-67 TVLNTDQPQF
+67 V
-77 SKELYAIGATGSQ
+77 SGQ
-90 GALDISMEGD
+90 GQLDISMSNGSPMAVGNAD
-100 AALTVDASWRRDA
+100 GIYLKDYSDYDQYASA
-113 ADSNRDQLSAVYVGS
+113 FHVAGS
-128 GAQFSFTGTGL
+128 GSSGSFAGTGTFSMVG
-139 FRATGQ
+139 G
-145 GKVMEAV
+145 GKLLGVC
-152 AFRNGA
+152 AFLSESK
-158 NGPTGGTMRLTGA
+158 GTLTLSGD
-171 ITGEAITEASENG
+171 ITGEAEAVMNG
-184 SGYKAIGVKAENAG
+184 SNGYASFAAAAAGGNLVFGGDRTTLRAKASTGNNANGAFVKYGGMIDFASKSVLIESKNTDSSSVGINCADGTVKTSADTDLDIVVEGNKATTGIQLTASSSDVQLAG
-198 TIIFSGKSAW
+198 NLDLTATQTGQDSFASVLGISNDSGKMVVSGPTSLRLATNAPFDAKGITASG
-208 LKAMAHAGTA
+208 KADMSFLGDVEIA
-218 DGVYARYGGVVDF
+218 V
-231 QSEEVK
+231 
-237 VLSQSDTGSAASG
+237 TGSASG
-250 ISIEYSG
+250 SALYTTYRYDYSTQAG
-257 GTITSSEQTALT
+257 ICP
-269 VGVKAPAS
+269 V
-277 TATGISL
+277 ISL
-284 SGASK
+284 GTDGKAVTLNSSG
-289 GLVDLA
+289 
-295 GSLAVSVEGS
+295 
-305 PVRGIEN
+305 
-312 DQGTLHVAKASSITG
+312 
-327 IGEGTFPSYGIWG
+327 YGI
-340 RNGSSTELRGD
+340 N
-351 VDVNMTSST
+351 N
-360 TVYGVYADS
+360 
-369 ATVSLGSEGDVA
+369 
-381 ILVQG
+381 QG
-386 SLGRGVAAFS
+386 
-396 GGNVELGSQGKEV
+396 
-409 SITAQNTG
+409 
-417 VEAGTSST
+417 
-425 VSLNGKVKID
+425 
-435 SGTGIS
+435 
-441 LSSTTVDKF
+441 
-450 PSLLS
+450 
-455 NGSVSI
+455 GSVSL
-461 ISAGTGIVAKYAHA
+461 TGQRINITGSTGVFVEGGGNENVFADVRFDGPTTINADKAIV
-475 VFNELHIQA
+475 
-484 GTGID
+484 
-489 VQSPGYIGSGNTDTV
+489 
-504 LDVNGPAEI
+504 
-513 VAQNT
+513 
-518 ALQIVG
+518 
-524 ASGSKS
+524 
-530 ASSGFVGTFND
+530 
-541 AASLRA
+541 
-547 SNGNGVQLSAS
+547 
-558 THSGTTAARDCS
+558 
-570 VTFKGQTSIAS
+570 TSI
-581 EKGTGVVVNGP
+581 
-592 VASTA
+592 
-597 QDGASVVFEGATTID
+597 
-612 AAKAI
+612 KAG
-617 EIKKNNGKGASVTF
+617 EQVGASVTF

-639 VPARAQ
+639 VPVTKES
-645 DADSQVN
+645 ADSKVR
-652 GSVTGTGTLIKSG
+652 GSVTGSSGTINKENA
-665 GGSLALNGDNSSFSG
+665 GSLAFYGDISNFSG
-680 EFNMQGGRAFLGS
+680 VFNQKGGTTFLSEGAA
-693 GKGYFSGATVN
+693 GYFGKAQLAV
-704 LTGGTLVAPELRFS
+704 TGGALVAPTLSFQKT
-718 GGKLLVAGGTLET
+718 GKLTLAGGTLET

-767 AFDDAKYN
+767 AFDDARYN

-788 GNVAADNASGSGSAK
+788 GNVAADNVSGSGSAK

-848 LQGTTPVTRSLTID
+848 LQGTTPVARSLAID

-885 SIQNIT
+885 SIQNIA

-963 NVSFINCTGGSG
+963 NVGFINCTGGSG

-1015 PNYASGARRVKY
+1015 PDYASGARRVKY

-1037 DNSVELLGSGGN
+1037 NNSVELLGSGGN

-1094 LGSATFIQNSA
+1094 LGSAAFTQNSA

-1148 ESAFSK
+1148 ESTFSK

-1216 FSADKDGNVVSDGSL
+1216 FSEDKDGNAVS
-1231 TFNGGARFTGNT
+1231 A
-1243 ASGFGGAIYNT
+1243 
-1254 RSITLN
+1254 
-1260 PGAGQEIVFSGNTD
+1260 
-1274 STGSNA
+1274 
-1280 IFMGDGS
+1280 
-1287 SLDIMGDGKVVF
+1287 
-1299 DDALS
+1299 
-1304 SQSATPTL
+1304 
-1312 KKTGSGELLLNAS
+1312 
-1325 MDGFLG
+1325 
-1331 TASFEGGLT
+1331 
-1340 SIAEKWLI
+1340 
-1348 KNLSTVAGGKLKMS
+1348 
-1362 EFSFASQDAEN
+1362 
-1373 AVTGGKLV
+1373 
-1381 LAGGILETGTG
+1381 
-1392 QIFANGLNAE
+1392 
-1402 GDARNPG
+1402 
-1409 SVKLNGDNWS
+1409 
-1419 FDSGLIAFDDAKYNL
+1419 
-1434 TYAQA
+1434 
-1439 AALLLGASNVGADA
+1439 
-1453 SGSGSAK
+1453 
-1460 EITFTGTY
+1460 
-1468 VNIPNPGPLSPYY
+1468 
-1481 YTGNK
+1481 
-1486 SDAASDGTVGGWR
+1486 
-1499 DSSGLPIAIADVITV
+1499 
-1514 KTEPGQA
+1514 
-1521 SEYRFLS
+1521 
-1528 GVYDGSKTSDTSETY
+1528 
-1543 ACLIHGGDS
+1543 
-1552 GVRVTSDGPLTIQ
+1552 
-1565 NWGTGLMP
+1565 
-1573 YHASVAS
+1573 
-1580 SNGEILFGDNVS
+1580 
-1592 LLNNHSAG
+1592 
-1600 DATKGGGAIFSK
+1600 
-1612 KGVTFGDNAVL
+1612 
-1623 SGNSTALAIGGGGYG
+1623 
-1638 GGAIFLDGKGVVRFG
+1638 
-1653 KNAVIANNESYHY
+1653 
-1666 GGAIYSLGSVSMGEG
+1666 
-1681 ATVRG
+1681 
-1686 NTTSYMGGAIAVT
+1686 
-1699 GALSLGTGSV
+1699 
-1709 VESNQAQAGGAVYS
+1709 
-1723 TGQVNATGTTF
+1723 
-1734 RKNVATSNYGG
+1734 
-1745 GIYSAGGSIVLVDS
+1745 
-1759 RMEENKAAGGGAI
+1759 
-1772 ILAGGGTASV
+1772 
-1782 MDTAFA
+1782 
-1788 ANTATNGGAFFID
+1788 
-1801 KNGVLTTAS
+1801 
-1810 GGVGT
+1810 
-1815 DAGTL
+1815 
-1820 FDGNSATT
+1820 
-1828 NGGAVYVQ
+1828 
-1836 NGTVD
+1836 
-1841 LGSGTRLQGNQAAK
+1841 
-1855 GGAIYALGGK
+1855 
-1865 DASAKLTFA
+1865 
-1874 GTVFGK
+1874 
-1880 NSGTYGG
+1880 
-1887 AVYSSASVG
+1887 
-1896 GTVNAAASD
+1896 
-1905 VVFEGN
+1905 
-1911 TATSGGAVYLGGSG
+1911 
-1925 TSDIA
+1925 
-1930 FTDAVFKENQANTG
+1930 
-1944 NGGAIYSAIS
+1944 
-1954 GSSNLAIADSTFEG
+1954 
-1968 NNAGYGGAVFNNGQ
+1968 
-1982 LTTSGNVVF
+1982 
-1991 SGNTATYGGAVYN
+1991 
-2004 YFTSTTDGSLAFN
+2004 GSLAFN

-2024 NTASGL
+2024 NTAGGL
-2030 GGAIYNTRAVTLNPG
+2030 GGAIYNTR
-2045 AGQEIVFSGNTD
+2045 
-2057 STGSNAIF
+2057 
-2065 MGDGSSLDIMGDGKV
+2065 
-2080 VFDDALS
+2080 
-2087 SQSATPTLKK
+2087 
-2097 TGSGELLLNA
+2097 
-2107 SMDGFLGTASFEGG
+2107 
-2121 LTSIAEKWLIKNL
+2121 SI
-2134 STVAG
+2134 
-2139 GKLKMSEFSF
+2139 
-2149 ASQDAENAVTGG
+2149 
-2161 KLVLAGGIL
+2161 
-2170 ETGTGQ
+2170 
-2176 IFANGLN
+2176 
-2183 AEGDARNPGSVKLN
+2183 
-2197 GDNWSFDSGLIAF
+2197 
-2210 DDAKYNLT
+2210 
-2218 YAQAA
+2218 
-2223 ALLLGASNVGA
+2223 
-2234 DASGSGSA
+2234 
-2242 KEITFT
+2242 
-2248 GTYVNIP
+2248 
-2255 NPGPISPY
+2255 
-2263 YYTGNKSDAA
+2263 
-2273 SDGTVGGW
+2273 
-2281 LDNSGVPVTLA
+2281 
-2292 NAITVKKEPGQAS
+2292 
-2305 EYRFLSGVFDGSK
+2305 
-2318 ASDTSSLIHDDSG
+2318 
-2331 VHVTS
+2331 
-2336 DGPLTIQNWG
+2336 
-2346 TELVPAHTSTVAST
+2346 
-2360 GEIVFGNNVSVLNNH
+2360 
-2375 SAGDGT
+2375 
-2381 KGGGALFS
+2381 
-2389 KASITFGDNA
+2389 
-2399 VLSGNATV
+2399 
-2407 LAAGGEGYGGGALF
+2407 
-2421 LDGKGE
+2421 
-2427 ILLGKNALIEK
+2427 
-2438 NESCGYG
+2438 
-2445 GAIYSL
+2445 
-2451 GSVRLGEG
+2451 
-2459 AVIRGNKASYMG
+2459 
-2471 GALAVTGALSLGKN
+2471 
-2485 ALVEDNQARQ
+2485 
-2495 GGAIYAQNGTLALG
+2495 
-2509 SGTRLERN
+2509 
-2517 QADRGGAIYLQ
+2517 
-2528 GGSGDS
+2528 
-2534 TTLDLM
+2534 
-2540 NSVFRE
+2540 
-2546 NSASNGGA
+2546 
-2554 LYLTGDGTLRIAAAD
+2554 
-2569 TVFEGNS
+2569 
-2576 ASYGGAIYN
+2576 
-2585 GFPMN
+2585 
-2590 EKGHSGSDGSLAFNG
+2590 
-2605 GARFTGNT
+2605 
-2613 ASGLGGAI
+2613 
-2621 YNTRAVTLNPGAGQE
+2621 TLNPGAGQE

-2678 TPTLKKT
+2678 TPALKKT
-2685 GGGTLL
+2685 GSGTLL

-2732 EFSFAAQGEG
+2732 AFSFVAQGEG

-2762 QIFTNGLNA
+2762 QIFINGLNA
-2771 EGDNKDPGAVKLRDD
+2771 EGDNKDPGAVKLSGD
-2786 NWSFNSGLI
+2786 NWSFDSGLI

-2822 EGVGSTSAKEI
+2822 EGAGSTSAKEI

-2851 DPDPTPP
+2851 DPVPDPVPPVEPDPTPP

-2903 FVVGASAT
+2903 FVVGASAK

-2960 NPVNVHVGGTGEGAS
+2960 NPVNVHVGGTGEGAF

-3045 TIRQADGQTN
+3045 TIRQTDGQTN
-3055 VSGRLTSASVEL
+3055 VSGKLTSASVEL
-3067 SGGGLNVSGAVDSS
+3067 SGGALNVFGAVDSS

-3104 SDVQINIGD
+3104 SDVQFNIGD

-3125 RLQGGRVFLDPAW
+3125 QLQGGRVFLDPAW
-3138 KGNDALT
+3138 KGNDALA

-3231 TATFT
+3231 TATFA

-3260 LNVDAG
+3260 LKVDAG

-3278 YAITSGFSVSS
+3278 YAITSGFSVSN

-3311 DADGSMKIQATARR
+3311 DADGSMKVQATARR

-3341 IWGKGLNDTE
+3341 IWGRGLNDTE
-3351 SDSMGIRFLSRAV
+3351 SGNMGIRFLSRAV
-3364 NENYL
+3364 NENHL

-3408 ASLLHMT
+3408 ASLSHMAT
-3415 ATREGAVRKDGLNLW
+3415 TREGAIRKDGLNLW
-3430 INALYGAEHARNF
+3430 INALYGAEHARNL

-3466 FGVFRVGMALNAG
+3466 FGDFRVGMALNAG

-3499 GVNLYGSWSRD
+3499 GMNLYGSWSRD

-3532 TTMQLGQ
+3532 ATMQLGQ
-3539 LRGDVD
+3539 LRADVD

-3575 NLRTDGFTSRIDEHD
+3575 NLRTDGFTSRIDDHD

-3619 WKVKPRADLSVVP
+3619 WKVKPRADLSVAP

-3670 EVQRDNIS
+3670 EVQKDNIS

-3686 ASEHKTGHGVNV
+3686 ASEHKAGHGVNV

>member
-46 GAEDPIIAPN
+46 GAEELSGDISPISLSGDTRNIIGVGD
-56 SSISKHYDTNT
+56 ISLRSTEPALRYLIN
-67 TVLNTDQPQF
+67 V
-77 SKELYAIGATGSQ
+77 SGQ
-90 GALDISMEGD
+90 GQLDISMSNGSSMAVGHAD
-100 AALTVDASWRRDA
+100 GIYLKDYSDYDQYASA
-113 ADSNRDQLSAVYVGS
+113 FHVAGS
-128 GAQFSFTGTGL
+128 GSSGSFVGTGTFSMVG
-139 FRATGQ
+139 G
-145 GKVMEAV
+145 GKLLGVC
-152 AFRNGA
+152 AFLSESK
-158 NGPTGGTMRLTGA
+158 GTLTLSGD
-171 ITGEAITEASENG
+171 ITGEAEAVMNG
-184 SGYKAIGVKAENAG
+184 SNGYASFAAAAAGGNLVFGGDRTTLRAKASTGNNANGAFVKYGGMIDFASKSVLIESKNTDSSSVGINCADGTVKTSADTDLDIVVEGNKATTGIQLTASSSDVQLAG
-198 TIIFSGKSAW
+198 NLDLTATQTGQDSFASVLGISNDSGKMVVSGPTSLRLVTNAPFDAKGITASG
-208 LKAMAHAGTA
+208 KADMSFLGDVEIA
-218 DGVYARYGGVVDF
+218 V
-231 QSEEVK
+231 
-237 VLSQSDTGSAASG
+237 TGSASG
-250 ISIEYSG
+250 SALYTTYRYDYSTQAG
-257 GTITSSEQTALT
+257 ICP
-269 VGVKAPAS
+269 V
-277 TATGISL
+277 ISL
-284 SGASK
+284 GTDGKAVTLNSSG
-289 GLVDLA
+289 
-295 GSLAVSVEGS
+295 
-305 PVRGIEN
+305 
-312 DQGTLHVAKASSITG
+312 
-327 IGEGTFPSYGIWG
+327 YGI
-340 RNGSSTELRGD
+340 N
-351 VDVNMTSST
+351 N
-360 TVYGVYADS
+360 
-369 ATVSLGSEGDVA
+369 
-381 ILVQG
+381 QG
-386 SLGRGVAAFS
+386 
-396 GGNVELGSQGKEV
+396 
-409 SITAQNTG
+409 
-417 VEAGTSST
+417 
-425 VSLNGKVKID
+425 
-435 SGTGIS
+435 
-441 LSSTTVDKF
+441 
-450 PSLLS
+450 
-455 NGSVSI
+455 GSVSL
-461 ISAGTGIVAKYAHA
+461 TGQRINITGSTGVFVEGGGNENVFADVRFDGPTTINADKAIV
-475 VFNELHIQA
+475 
-484 GTGID
+484 
-489 VQSPGYIGSGNTDTV
+489 
-504 LDVNGPAEI
+504 
-513 VAQNT
+513 
-518 ALQIVG
+518 
-524 ASGSKS
+524 
-530 ASSGFVGTFND
+530 
-541 AASLRA
+541 
-547 SNGNGVQLSAS
+547 
-558 THSGTTAARDCS
+558 
-570 VTFKGQTSIAS
+570 TSI
-581 EKGTGVVVNGP
+581 
-592 VASTA
+592 
-597 QDGASVVFEGATTID
+597 
-612 AAKAI
+612 KAG
-617 EIKKNNGKGASVTF
+617 EQVGASVTF

-639 VPARAQ
+639 VPVTKES
-645 DADSQVN
+645 ADSKVR
-652 GSVTGTGTLIKSG
+652 GSVTGSSGTINKENA
-665 GGSLALNGDNSSFSG
+665 GSLAFYGDISNFSG
-680 EFNMQGGRAFLGS
+680 VFNQKGGTTFLSEGAA
-693 GKGYFSGATVN
+693 GYFGKAQLAV
-704 LTGGTLVAPELRFS
+704 TGGALVAPTLSFQKT
-718 GGKLLVAGGTLET
+718 GKLTLAGGTLET
-731 GTGQIFTSAL
+731 GTGQIFTNAL

-767 AFDDAKYN
+767 AFDDARYN

-788 GNVAADNASGSGSAK
+788 GNVAADNVSGSGSAK

-848 LQGTTPVTRSLTID
+848 LQGTTPVARSLAID

-885 SIQNIT
+885 SIQNIA

-963 NVSFINCTGGSG
+963 NVGFINCTGGSG

-1006 DDYGGYLTD
+1006 DDYEDYLTD
-1015 PNYASGARRVKY
+1015 PDYASGARRVKY

-1037 DNSVELLGSGGN
+1037 NNSVELLGSGGN

-1094 LGSATFIQNSA
+1094 LGSATFTQNSA

-1148 ESAFSK
+1148 ESTFSK

-1180 AADGGGAVFN
+1180 VADGGGAVFN

-1216 FSADKDGNVVSDGSL
+1216 FSEDKDGNAVS
-1231 TFNGGARFTGNT
+1231 A
-1243 ASGFGGAIYNT
+1243 
-1254 RSITLN
+1254 
-1260 PGAGQEIVFSGNTD
+1260 
-1274 STGSNA
+1274 
-1280 IFMGDGS
+1280 
-1287 SLDIMGDGKVVF
+1287 
-1299 DDALS
+1299 
-1304 SQSATPTL
+1304 
-1312 KKTGSGELLLNAS
+1312 
-1325 MDGFLG
+1325 
-1331 TASFEGGLT
+1331 
-1340 SIAEKWLI
+1340 
-1348 KNLSTVAGGKLKMS
+1348 
-1362 EFSFASQDAEN
+1362 
-1373 AVTGGKLV
+1373 
-1381 LAGGILETGTG
+1381 
-1392 QIFANGLNAE
+1392 
-1402 GDARNPG
+1402 
-1409 SVKLNGDNWS
+1409 
-1419 FDSGLIAFDDAKYNL
+1419 
-1434 TYAQA
+1434 
-1439 AALLLGASNVGADA
+1439 
-1453 SGSGSAK
+1453 
-1460 EITFTGTY
+1460 
-1468 VNIPNPGPLSPYY
+1468 
-1481 YTGNK
+1481 
-1486 SDAASDGTVGGWR
+1486 
-1499 DSSGLPIAIADVITV
+1499 
-1514 KTEPGQA
+1514 
-1521 SEYRFLS
+1521 
-1528 GVYDGSKTSDTSETY
+1528 
-1543 ACLIHGGDS
+1543 
-1552 GVRVTSDGPLTIQ
+1552 
-1565 NWGTGLMP
+1565 
-1573 YHASVAS
+1573 
-1580 SNGEILFGDNVS
+1580 
-1592 LLNNHSAG
+1592 
-1600 DATKGGGAIFSK
+1600 
-1612 KGVTFGDNAVL
+1612 
-1623 SGNSTALAIGGGGYG
+1623 
-1638 GGAIFLDGKGVVRFG
+1638 
-1653 KNAVIANNESYHY
+1653 
-1666 GGAIYSLGSVSMGEG
+1666 
-1681 ATVRG
+1681 
-1686 NTTSYMGGAIAVT
+1686 
-1699 GALSLGTGSV
+1699 
-1709 VESNQAQAGGAVYS
+1709 
-1723 TGQVNATGTTF
+1723 
-1734 RKNVATSNYGG
+1734 
-1745 GIYSAGGSIVLVDS
+1745 
-1759 RMEENKAAGGGAI
+1759 
-1772 ILAGGGTASV
+1772 
-1782 MDTAFA
+1782 
-1788 ANTATNGGAFFID
+1788 
-1801 KNGVLTTAS
+1801 
-1810 GGVGT
+1810 
-1815 DAGTL
+1815 
-1820 FDGNSATT
+1820 
-1828 NGGAVYVQ
+1828 
-1836 NGTVD
+1836 
-1841 LGSGTRLQGNQAAK
+1841 
-1855 GGAIYALGGK
+1855 
-1865 DASAKLTFA
+1865 
-1874 GTVFGK
+1874 
-1880 NSGTYGG
+1880 
-1887 AVYSSASVG
+1887 
-1896 GTVNAAASD
+1896 
-1905 VVFEGN
+1905 
-1911 TATSGGAVYLGGSG
+1911 
-1925 TSDIA
+1925 
-1930 FTDAVFKENQANTG
+1930 
-1944 NGGAIYSAIS
+1944 
-1954 GSSNLAIADSTFEG
+1954 
-1968 NNAGYGGAVFNNGQ
+1968 
-1982 LTTSGNVVF
+1982 
-1991 SGNTATYGGAVYN
+1991 
-2004 YFTSTTDGSLAFN
+2004 GSLAFN

-2024 NTASGL
+2024 NTAGGL
-2030 GGAIYNTRAVTLNPG
+2030 GGAIYNTRSITLNPG
-2045 AGQEIVFSGNTD
+2045 E
-2057 STGSNAIF
+2057 
-2065 MGDGSSLDIMGDGKV
+2065 
-2080 VFDDALS
+2080 
-2087 SQSATPTLKK
+2087 
-2097 TGSGELLLNA
+2097 
-2107 SMDGFLGTASFEGG
+2107 
-2121 LTSIAEKWLIKNL
+2121 
-2134 STVAG
+2134 
-2139 GKLKMSEFSF
+2139 
-2149 ASQDAENAVTGG
+2149 
-2161 KLVLAGGIL
+2161 
-2170 ETGTGQ
+2170 
-2176 IFANGLN
+2176 
-2183 AEGDARNPGSVKLN
+2183 
-2197 GDNWSFDSGLIAF
+2197 
-2210 DDAKYNLT
+2210 
-2218 YAQAA
+2218 
-2223 ALLLGASNVGA
+2223 
-2234 DASGSGSA
+2234 
-2242 KEITFT
+2242 
-2248 GTYVNIP
+2248 
-2255 NPGPISPY
+2255 
-2263 YYTGNKSDAA
+2263 
-2273 SDGTVGGW
+2273 
-2281 LDNSGVPVTLA
+2281 
-2292 NAITVKKEPGQAS
+2292 
-2305 EYRFLSGVFDGSK
+2305 
-2318 ASDTSSLIHDDSG
+2318 
-2331 VHVTS
+2331 
-2336 DGPLTIQNWG
+2336 
-2346 TELVPAHTSTVAST
+2346 
-2360 GEIVFGNNVSVLNNH
+2360 
-2375 SAGDGT
+2375 
-2381 KGGGALFS
+2381 
-2389 KASITFGDNA
+2389 
-2399 VLSGNATV
+2399 
-2407 LAAGGEGYGGGALF
+2407 
-2421 LDGKGE
+2421 
-2427 ILLGKNALIEK
+2427 
-2438 NESCGYG
+2438 
-2445 GAIYSL
+2445 
-2451 GSVRLGEG
+2451 
-2459 AVIRGNKASYMG
+2459 
-2471 GALAVTGALSLGKN
+2471 
-2485 ALVEDNQARQ
+2485 
-2495 GGAIYAQNGTLALG
+2495 
-2509 SGTRLERN
+2509 
-2517 QADRGGAIYLQ
+2517 
-2528 GGSGDS
+2528 
-2534 TTLDLM
+2534 
-2540 NSVFRE
+2540 
-2546 NSASNGGA
+2546 
-2554 LYLTGDGTLRIAAAD
+2554 
-2569 TVFEGNS
+2569 
-2576 ASYGGAIYN
+2576 
-2585 GFPMN
+2585 
-2590 EKGHSGSDGSLAFNG
+2590 
-2605 GARFTGNT
+2605 
-2613 ASGLGGAI
+2613 
-2621 YNTRAVTLNPGAGQE
+2621 GQE

-2678 TPTLKKT
+2678 TPALKKT
-2685 GGGTLL
+2685 GSGELL
-2691 FNASM
+2691 LNASM

-2732 EFSFAAQGEG
+2732 AFSFVAQGEG

-2762 QIFTNGLNA
+2762 QIFINGLNA
-2771 EGDNKDPGAVKLRDD
+2771 EGDNKDPGAVKLSGD
-2786 NWSFNSGLI
+2786 NWSFDSGLI

-2822 EGVGSTSAKEI
+2822 EGAGSTSAKEI

-2839 YVDPDPDPVPPV
+2839 YVDPVPDPVPPVEPDPDPVPPV
-2851 DPDPTPP
+2851 DPVPDPVPPVEPDPTPP

-2903 FVVGASAT
+2903 FVVGASAK

-3055 VSGRLTSASVEL
+3055 VSGKLTSASVEL
-3067 SGGGLNVSGAVDSS
+3067 SGGALNVSGAVDSS

-3104 SDVQINIGD
+3104 SDVQLNIGD

-3125 RLQGGRVFLDPAW
+3125 QLQGGRVFLDPAW
-3138 KGNDALT
+3138 KGNDALA

-3171 VLGDTDTGWALDA
+3171 LLGDTDTGWALDA

-3231 TATFT
+3231 TATFA

-3252 ALTSQGGT
+3252 ALTSQGGA
-3260 LNVDAG
+3260 LNVDEG

-3278 YAITSGFSVSS
+3278 YAITSGFSVSN

-3311 DADGSMKIQATARR
+3311 DADGSMKVQATARR

-3351 SDSMGIRFLSRAV
+3351 SGNMGIRFLSRAV
-3364 NENYL
+3364 NENHL

-3408 ASLLHMT
+3408 ASLSHMT
-3415 ATREGAVRKDGLNLW
+3415 TTREGAIRKDGLNLW
-3430 INALYGAEHARNF
+3430 INALYGAEHARNL

-3466 FGVFRVGMALNAG
+3466 FGDFRVGMALNAG

-3499 GVNLYGSWSRD
+3499 GMNLYGSWSRD

-3539 LRGDVD
+3539 LRADVD

-3575 NLRTDGFTSRIDEHD
+3575 NLRTDGFTSRIDDHD

-3619 WKVKPRADLSVVP
+3619 WKVKPRADLSVAP

-3650 SDTIKARMMD
+3650 SDTIKARIMD
-3660 SVSFDGTLGL
+3660 SVSLDGTLGL
-3670 EVQRDNIS
+3670 EVQKDNIS

-3686 ASEHKTGHGVNV
+3686 ASEHKAGHGVNV

>member
-46 GAEDPIIAPN
+46 GAEELSGDISPISLSGDTRNIIGVGD
-56 SSISKHYDTNT
+56 ISLRSTEPALRYLIN
-67 TVLNTDQPQF
+67 V
-77 SKELYAIGATGSQ
+77 SGQ
-90 GALDISMEGD
+90 GQLDISMSNGSPMAVGNADGIYLKDYSEYD
-100 AALTVDASWRRDA
+100 QYASA
-113 ADSNRDQLSAVYVGS
+113 FHVAGS
-128 GAQFSFTGTGL
+128 GSSGSFAGTGTFSMVG
-139 FRATGQ
+139 G
-145 GKVMEAV
+145 GKLLGVC
-152 AFRNGA
+152 AFLSESK
-158 NGPTGGTMRLTGA
+158 GTLTLSGD
-171 ITGEAITEASENG
+171 ITGEAEAVMNG
-184 SGYKAIGVKAENAG
+184 SNGYASFVAAAAGGNLVFGGDRTTLRAKASTGNNANGAFVKYGGMIGFASKSVLIESKNTDSNSVGINCADGTVKTSADTDLDIVVEGNKATTGIQLTASSSDVQLAG
-198 TIIFSGKSAW
+198 NLDLTATQTGQDSFASVLGISNDSGKMVVSGPTSLRLVTNAPFDAKGITASG
-208 LKAMAHAGTA
+208 KADMSFLGDVEIA
-218 DGVYARYGGVVDF
+218 V
-231 QSEEVK
+231 
-237 VLSQSDTGSAASG
+237 TGSASG
-250 ISIEYSG
+250 SALYTTYRYDYSTQAG
-257 GTITSSEQTALT
+257 ICP
-269 VGVKAPAS
+269 V
-277 TATGISL
+277 ISL
-284 SGASK
+284 GTDGKAVTLNSSG
-289 GLVDLA
+289 
-295 GSLAVSVEGS
+295 
-305 PVRGIEN
+305 
-312 DQGTLHVAKASSITG
+312 
-327 IGEGTFPSYGIWG
+327 YGI
-340 RNGSSTELRGD
+340 N
-351 VDVNMTSST
+351 N
-360 TVYGVYADS
+360 
-369 ATVSLGSEGDVA
+369 
-381 ILVQG
+381 QG
-386 SLGRGVAAFS
+386 
-396 GGNVELGSQGKEV
+396 
-409 SITAQNTG
+409 
-417 VEAGTSST
+417 
-425 VSLNGKVKID
+425 
-435 SGTGIS
+435 
-441 LSSTTVDKF
+441 
-450 PSLLS
+450 
-455 NGSVSI
+455 GSVSL
-461 ISAGTGIVAKYAHA
+461 TGQRINITGSTGVFVEGGGNENVFADVRFDGPTTINADKAIV
-475 VFNELHIQA
+475 
-484 GTGID
+484 
-489 VQSPGYIGSGNTDTV
+489 
-504 LDVNGPAEI
+504 
-513 VAQNT
+513 
-518 ALQIVG
+518 
-524 ASGSKS
+524 
-530 ASSGFVGTFND
+530 
-541 AASLRA
+541 
-547 SNGNGVQLSAS
+547 
-558 THSGTTAARDCS
+558 
-570 VTFKGQTSIAS
+570 TSI
-581 EKGTGVVVNGP
+581 
-592 VASTA
+592 
-597 QDGASVVFEGATTID
+597 
-612 AAKAI
+612 KAG
-617 EIKKNNGKGASVTF
+617 EQVGASVTF

-639 VPARAQ
+639 VPVTKES
-645 DADSQVN
+645 ADSKVR
-652 GSVTGTGTLIKSG
+652 GSVTGSSGTINKENA
-665 GGSLALNGDNSSFSG
+665 GSLAFYGDISNFSG
-680 EFNMQGGRAFLGS
+680 VFNQKGGTTFLSEGAA
-693 GKGYFSGATVN
+693 GYFGKAQLAV
-704 LTGGTLVAPELRFS
+704 TGGALVAPTLSFQKT
-718 GGKLLVAGGTLET
+718 GKLTLAGGTLET

-788 GNVAADNASGSGSAK
+788 GNVAADNVSGSGSAK

-848 LQGTTPVTRSLTID
+848 LQGTTPVARSLAID

-885 SIQNIT
+885 SIQNIA

-963 NVSFINCTGGSG
+963 NVGFINCTGGSG

-1015 PNYASGARRVKY
+1015 PDYASGARRVKY

-1037 DNSVELLGSGGN
+1037 NNSVELLGSGGN

-1094 LGSATFIQNSA
+1094 LGSAAFTQNSA

-1148 ESAFSK
+1148 ESTFSK

-1180 AADGGGAVFN
+1180 AADGGGAIFN

-1216 FSADKDGNVVSDGSL
+1216 FSEDKDGNAVSAGSL
-1231 TFNGGARFTGNT
+1231 AFNGGARFTGNT
-1243 ASGFGGAIYNT
+1243 AGGLGGAIYNT

-1287 SLDIMGDGKVVF
+1287 SLDITGDGKVVF
-1299 DDALS
+1299 NDALS

-1331 TASFEGGLT
+1331 TA
-1340 SIAEKWLI
+1340 
-1348 KNLSTVAGGKLKMS
+1348 
-1362 EFSFASQDAEN
+1362 
-1373 AVTGGKLV
+1373 
-1381 LAGGILETGTG
+1381 
-1392 QIFANGLNAE
+1392 
-1402 GDARNPG
+1402 
-1409 SVKLNGDNWS
+1409 
-1419 FDSGLIAFDDAKYNL
+1419 
-1434 TYAQA
+1434 
-1439 AALLLGASNVGADA
+1439 
-1453 SGSGSAK
+1453 
-1460 EITFTGTY
+1460 
-1468 VNIPNPGPLSPYY
+1468 
-1481 YTGNK
+1481 
-1486 SDAASDGTVGGWR
+1486 
-1499 DSSGLPIAIADVITV
+1499 
-1514 KTEPGQA
+1514 
-1521 SEYRFLS
+1521 
-1528 GVYDGSKTSDTSETY
+1528 
-1543 ACLIHGGDS
+1543 
-1552 GVRVTSDGPLTIQ
+1552 
-1565 NWGTGLMP
+1565 
-1573 YHASVAS
+1573 
-1580 SNGEILFGDNVS
+1580 
-1592 LLNNHSAG
+1592 
-1600 DATKGGGAIFSK
+1600 
-1612 KGVTFGDNAVL
+1612 
-1623 SGNSTALAIGGGGYG
+1623 
-1638 GGAIFLDGKGVVRFG
+1638 
-1653 KNAVIANNESYHY
+1653 
-1666 GGAIYSLGSVSMGEG
+1666 
-1681 ATVRG
+1681 
-1686 NTTSYMGGAIAVT
+1686 
-1699 GALSLGTGSV
+1699 
-1709 VESNQAQAGGAVYS
+1709 
-1723 TGQVNATGTTF
+1723 
-1734 RKNVATSNYGG
+1734 
-1745 GIYSAGGSIVLVDS
+1745 
-1759 RMEENKAAGGGAI
+1759 
-1772 ILAGGGTASV
+1772 
-1782 MDTAFA
+1782 
-1788 ANTATNGGAFFID
+1788 
-1801 KNGVLTTAS
+1801 
-1810 GGVGT
+1810 
-1815 DAGTL
+1815 
-1820 FDGNSATT
+1820 
-1828 NGGAVYVQ
+1828 
-1836 NGTVD
+1836 
-1841 LGSGTRLQGNQAAK
+1841 
-1855 GGAIYALGGK
+1855 
-1865 DASAKLTFA
+1865 
-1874 GTVFGK
+1874 
-1880 NSGTYGG
+1880 
-1887 AVYSSASVG
+1887 
-1896 GTVNAAASD
+1896 
-1905 VVFEGN
+1905 
-1911 TATSGGAVYLGGSG
+1911 
-1925 TSDIA
+1925 
-1930 FTDAVFKENQANTG
+1930 
-1944 NGGAIYSAIS
+1944 
-1954 GSSNLAIADSTFEG
+1954 
-1968 NNAGYGGAVFNNGQ
+1968 
-1982 LTTSGNVVF
+1982 
-1991 SGNTATYGGAVYN
+1991 
-2004 YFTSTTDGSLAFN
+2004 
-2017 GGARFTG
+2017 
-2024 NTASGL
+2024 
-2030 GGAIYNTRAVTLNPG
+2030 
-2045 AGQEIVFSGNTD
+2045 
-2057 STGSNAIF
+2057 
-2065 MGDGSSLDIMGDGKV
+2065 
-2080 VFDDALS
+2080 
-2087 SQSATPTLKK
+2087 
-2097 TGSGELLLNA
+2097 
-2107 SMDGFLGTASFEGG
+2107 
-2121 LTSIAEKWLIKNL
+2121 
-2134 STVAG
+2134 
-2139 GKLKMSEFSF
+2139 
-2149 ASQDAENAVTGG
+2149 
-2161 KLVLAGGIL
+2161 
-2170 ETGTGQ
+2170 
-2176 IFANGLN
+2176 
-2183 AEGDARNPGSVKLN
+2183 
-2197 GDNWSFDSGLIAF
+2197 
-2210 DDAKYNLT
+2210 
-2218 YAQAA
+2218 
-2223 ALLLGASNVGA
+2223 
-2234 DASGSGSA
+2234 
-2242 KEITFT
+2242 
-2248 GTYVNIP
+2248 
-2255 NPGPISPY
+2255 
-2263 YYTGNKSDAA
+2263 
-2273 SDGTVGGW
+2273 
-2281 LDNSGVPVTLA
+2281 
-2292 NAITVKKEPGQAS
+2292 
-2305 EYRFLSGVFDGSK
+2305 
-2318 ASDTSSLIHDDSG
+2318 
-2331 VHVTS
+2331 
-2336 DGPLTIQNWG
+2336 
-2346 TELVPAHTSTVAST
+2346 
-2360 GEIVFGNNVSVLNNH
+2360 
-2375 SAGDGT
+2375 
-2381 KGGGALFS
+2381 
-2389 KASITFGDNA
+2389 
-2399 VLSGNATV
+2399 
-2407 LAAGGEGYGGGALF
+2407 
-2421 LDGKGE
+2421 
-2427 ILLGKNALIEK
+2427 
-2438 NESCGYG
+2438 
-2445 GAIYSL
+2445 
-2451 GSVRLGEG
+2451 
-2459 AVIRGNKASYMG
+2459 
-2471 GALAVTGALSLGKN
+2471 
-2485 ALVEDNQARQ
+2485 
-2495 GGAIYAQNGTLALG
+2495 
-2509 SGTRLERN
+2509 
-2517 QADRGGAIYLQ
+2517 
-2528 GGSGDS
+2528 
-2534 TTLDLM
+2534 
-2540 NSVFRE
+2540 
-2546 NSASNGGA
+2546 
-2554 LYLTGDGTLRIAAAD
+2554 
-2569 TVFEGNS
+2569 
-2576 ASYGGAIYN
+2576 
-2585 GFPMN
+2585 
-2590 EKGHSGSDGSLAFNG
+2590 
-2605 GARFTGNT
+2605 
-2613 ASGLGGAI
+2613 
-2621 YNTRAVTLNPGAGQE
+2621 
-2636 IVFSGNTDS
+2636 
-2645 TGSNAIFMGDG
+2645 
-2656 SSLDITGDGKVVFD
+2656 
-2670 DALSSQSA
+2670 
-2678 TPTLKKT
+2678 
-2685 GGGTLL
+2685 
-2691 FNASM
+2691 
-2696 DGFLGTAAFEDG
+2696 AFEDG
-2708 RTEIAQKWLIKN
+2708 RTEIPQKWLIKN

-2732 EFSFAAQGEG
+2732 AFSFVAQGEG

-2762 QIFTNGLNA
+2762 QIFINGLNA
-2771 EGDNKDPGAVKLRDD
+2771 EGDNKDPGAVKLSGD
-2786 NWSFNSGLI
+2786 NWSFDSGLI

-2822 EGVGSTSAKEI
+2822 EGAGSTSAKEI

-2839 YVDPDPDPVPPV
+2839 YVDPVPDPVPPVEPDPDPVPPV
-2851 DPDPTPP
+2851 DPVPDPVPPVEPDPTPP

-2903 FVVGASAT
+2903 FVVGASAK

-3055 VSGRLTSASVEL
+3055 VSGKLTSASVEL
-3067 SGGGLNVSGAVDSS
+3067 SGGALNVSGAVDSS

-3104 SDVQINIGD
+3104 SDVQLNIGD

-3125 RLQGGRVFLDPAW
+3125 QLQGGRVFLDPAW
-3138 KGNDALT
+3138 KGNDALA

-3231 TATFT
+3231 TATFA

-3278 YAITSGFSVSS
+3278 YAITSGFSVSN

-3311 DADGSMKIQATARR
+3311 DADGSMKVQATARR

-3341 IWGKGLNDTE
+3341 IWGRGLNDTE
-3351 SDSMGIRFLSRAV
+3351 SGNMGIRFLSRAV
-3364 NENYL
+3364 NENHL

-3408 ASLLHMT
+3408 ASLSHMT
-3415 ATREGAVRKDGLNLW
+3415 TTREGAIRKDGLNLW
-3430 INALYGAEHARNF
+3430 INALYGAEHARNL

-3466 FGVFRVGMALNAG
+3466 FGDFRVGMALNAG

-3499 GVNLYGSWSRD
+3499 GMNLYGSWSRD

-3532 TTMQLGQ
+3532 ATMQLGQ
-3539 LRGDVD
+3539 LRADVD

-3575 NLRTDGFTSRIDEHD
+3575 NLRTDGFTSRIDDHD

-3619 WKVKPRADLSVVP
+3619 WKVKPRADLSVAP

-3637 KAKTKARVPGVAA
+3637 KAKAKTRVPGVAA
-3650 SDTIKARMMD
+3650 SDTIKARIMD
-3660 SVSFDGTLGL
+3660 SVSLDGTLGL
-3670 EVQRDNIS
+3670 EVQKDNIS

-3686 ASEHKTGHGVNV
+3686 ASEHKVGHGVNV

>member
-46 GAEDPIIAPN
+46 GAEELSGDISPISLAGDTRKIIGVGD
-56 SSISKHYDTNT
+56 ISLRSTEPALRYLIN
-67 TVLNTDQPQF
+67 V
-77 SKELYAIGATGSQ
+77 SGQ
-90 GALDISMEGD
+90 GQLDISMSNGSPMAVGNAD
-100 AALTVDASWRRDA
+100 GIYLKDYSDYDQYASA
-113 ADSNRDQLSAVYVGS
+113 FHVAGS
-128 GAQFSFTGTGL
+128 GSSGSFVGTGTFSMVG
-139 FRATGQ
+139 G
-145 GKVMEAV
+145 GKLLGVC
-152 AFRNGA
+152 AFLSESK
-158 NGPTGGTMRLTGA
+158 GTLTLSGD
-171 ITGEAITEASENG
+171 ITGEAEAVMNG
-184 SGYKAIGVKAENAG
+184 SNGYASFAAAAAGGNLVFGGDRTTLRAKASTGNNANGAFVKYGGMIDFASKSVLIESKNTDSSSVGINCADGTVKTSADTDLDIVVEGNKATTGIQLTASSSDVQLAG
-198 TIIFSGKSAW
+198 NLDLTATQTGQDSFASVLGISNDSGKMVVSGPTSLRLATNAPFDAKGITASG
-208 LKAMAHAGTA
+208 KADMSFLGDVEIA
-218 DGVYARYGGVVDF
+218 V
-231 QSEEVK
+231 
-237 VLSQSDTGSAASG
+237 TGSASG
-250 ISIEYSG
+250 SALYTTYRYDYSTQAG
-257 GTITSSEQTALT
+257 ICP
-269 VGVKAPAS
+269 V
-277 TATGISL
+277 ISL
-284 SGASK
+284 GTDGKAVTLNSSG
-289 GLVDLA
+289 
-295 GSLAVSVEGS
+295 
-305 PVRGIEN
+305 
-312 DQGTLHVAKASSITG
+312 
-327 IGEGTFPSYGIWG
+327 YGI
-340 RNGSSTELRGD
+340 N
-351 VDVNMTSST
+351 N
-360 TVYGVYADS
+360 
-369 ATVSLGSEGDVA
+369 
-381 ILVQG
+381 QG
-386 SLGRGVAAFS
+386 
-396 GGNVELGSQGKEV
+396 
-409 SITAQNTG
+409 
-417 VEAGTSST
+417 
-425 VSLNGKVKID
+425 
-435 SGTGIS
+435 
-441 LSSTTVDKF
+441 
-450 PSLLS
+450 
-455 NGSVSI
+455 GSVSL
-461 ISAGTGIVAKYAHA
+461 TGQRINITGSTGVFVEGGGNENVFADVRFDGPTTINADKAIV
-475 VFNELHIQA
+475 
-484 GTGID
+484 
-489 VQSPGYIGSGNTDTV
+489 
-504 LDVNGPAEI
+504 
-513 VAQNT
+513 
-518 ALQIVG
+518 
-524 ASGSKS
+524 
-530 ASSGFVGTFND
+530 
-541 AASLRA
+541 
-547 SNGNGVQLSAS
+547 
-558 THSGTTAARDCS
+558 
-570 VTFKGQTSIAS
+570 TSI
-581 EKGTGVVVNGP
+581 
-592 VASTA
+592 
-597 QDGASVVFEGATTID
+597 
-612 AAKAI
+612 KAG
-617 EIKKNNGKGASVTF
+617 EQVGASVTF

-639 VPARAQ
+639 VPVTKES
-645 DADSQVN
+645 ADSKVR
-652 GSVTGTGTLIKSG
+652 GSVTGSSGTINKENA
-665 GGSLALNGDNSSFSG
+665 GSLAFYGDISNFSG
-680 EFNMQGGRAFLGS
+680 VFNQKGGTTFLSEGAA
-693 GKGYFSGATVN
+693 GYFGKAQLAV
-704 LTGGTLVAPELRFS
+704 TGGTLVAPTLSFQKT
-718 GGKLLVAGGTLET
+718 GKLTLAGGTLET
-731 GTGQIFTSAL
+731 GTGQIFTNAL

-762 DSGVI
+762 DSGGI

-788 GNVAADNASGSGSAK
+788 GNVAADNVSGSGSAK

-848 LQGTTPVTRSLTID
+848 LQGTTPVARSLAID

-885 SIQNIT
+885 SIQNIA

-963 NVSFINCTGGSG
+963 NVGFINCMGGSG

-1006 DDYGGYLTD
+1006 DDYEDYLTD
-1015 PNYASGARRVKY
+1015 PDYASGARRVKY

-1037 DNSVELLGSGGN
+1037 NNSVELLGSGGN

-1094 LGSATFIQNSA
+1094 LGSATFTQNSA

-1148 ESAFSK
+1148 ESTFSK

-1180 AADGGGAVFN
+1180 AADGGGAIFN

-1216 FSADKDGNVVSDGSL
+1216 FSEDKDGNAVSAGSL
-1231 TFNGGARFTGNT
+1231 AFNGGARFTGNT
-1243 ASGFGGAIYNT
+1243 ASGLGGAIYNT

-1287 SLDIMGDGKVVF
+1287 SLDITGDGKVVF
-1299 DDALS
+1299 NDTLS
-1304 SQSATPTL
+1304 SQSATPAL
-1312 KKTGSGELLLNAS
+1312 KKTGSGELLL
-1325 MDGFLG
+1325 
-1331 TASFEGGLT
+1331 
-1340 SIAEKWLI
+1340 
-1348 KNLSTVAGGKLKMS
+1348 
-1362 EFSFASQDAEN
+1362 
-1373 AVTGGKLV
+1373 
-1381 LAGGILETGTG
+1381 
-1392 QIFANGLNAE
+1392 
-1402 GDARNPG
+1402 
-1409 SVKLNGDNWS
+1409 
-1419 FDSGLIAFDDAKYNL
+1419 
-1434 TYAQA
+1434 
-1439 AALLLGASNVGADA
+1439 
-1453 SGSGSAK
+1453 
-1460 EITFTGTY
+1460 
-1468 VNIPNPGPLSPYY
+1468 
-1481 YTGNK
+1481 
-1486 SDAASDGTVGGWR
+1486 
-1499 DSSGLPIAIADVITV
+1499 
-1514 KTEPGQA
+1514 
-1521 SEYRFLS
+1521 
-1528 GVYDGSKTSDTSETY
+1528 
-1543 ACLIHGGDS
+1543 
-1552 GVRVTSDGPLTIQ
+1552 
-1565 NWGTGLMP
+1565 
-1573 YHASVAS
+1573 
-1580 SNGEILFGDNVS
+1580 
-1592 LLNNHSAG
+1592 
-1600 DATKGGGAIFSK
+1600 
-1612 KGVTFGDNAVL
+1612 
-1623 SGNSTALAIGGGGYG
+1623 
-1638 GGAIFLDGKGVVRFG
+1638 
-1653 KNAVIANNESYHY
+1653 
-1666 GGAIYSLGSVSMGEG
+1666 
-1681 ATVRG
+1681 
-1686 NTTSYMGGAIAVT
+1686 
-1699 GALSLGTGSV
+1699 
-1709 VESNQAQAGGAVYS
+1709 
-1723 TGQVNATGTTF
+1723 
-1734 RKNVATSNYGG
+1734 
-1745 GIYSAGGSIVLVDS
+1745 
-1759 RMEENKAAGGGAI
+1759 
-1772 ILAGGGTASV
+1772 
-1782 MDTAFA
+1782 
-1788 ANTATNGGAFFID
+1788 
-1801 KNGVLTTAS
+1801 
-1810 GGVGT
+1810 
-1815 DAGTL
+1815 
-1820 FDGNSATT
+1820 
-1828 NGGAVYVQ
+1828 
-1836 NGTVD
+1836 
-1841 LGSGTRLQGNQAAK
+1841 
-1855 GGAIYALGGK
+1855 
-1865 DASAKLTFA
+1865 
-1874 GTVFGK
+1874 
-1880 NSGTYGG
+1880 
-1887 AVYSSASVG
+1887 
-1896 GTVNAAASD
+1896 
-1905 VVFEGN
+1905 
-1911 TATSGGAVYLGGSG
+1911 
-1925 TSDIA
+1925 
-1930 FTDAVFKENQANTG
+1930 
-1944 NGGAIYSAIS
+1944 
-1954 GSSNLAIADSTFEG
+1954 
-1968 NNAGYGGAVFNNGQ
+1968 
-1982 LTTSGNVVF
+1982 
-1991 SGNTATYGGAVYN
+1991 
-2004 YFTSTTDGSLAFN
+2004 
-2017 GGARFTG
+2017 
-2024 NTASGL
+2024 
-2030 GGAIYNTRAVTLNPG
+2030 
-2045 AGQEIVFSGNTD
+2045 
-2057 STGSNAIF
+2057 
-2065 MGDGSSLDIMGDGKV
+2065 
-2080 VFDDALS
+2080 
-2087 SQSATPTLKK
+2087 
-2097 TGSGELLLNA
+2097 
-2107 SMDGFLGTASFEGG
+2107 
-2121 LTSIAEKWLIKNL
+2121 
-2134 STVAG
+2134 
-2139 GKLKMSEFSF
+2139 
-2149 ASQDAENAVTGG
+2149 
-2161 KLVLAGGIL
+2161 
-2170 ETGTGQ
+2170 
-2176 IFANGLN
+2176 
-2183 AEGDARNPGSVKLN
+2183 
-2197 GDNWSFDSGLIAF
+2197 
-2210 DDAKYNLT
+2210 
-2218 YAQAA
+2218 
-2223 ALLLGASNVGA
+2223 
-2234 DASGSGSA
+2234 
-2242 KEITFT
+2242 
-2248 GTYVNIP
+2248 
-2255 NPGPISPY
+2255 
-2263 YYTGNKSDAA
+2263 
-2273 SDGTVGGW
+2273 
-2281 LDNSGVPVTLA
+2281 
-2292 NAITVKKEPGQAS
+2292 
-2305 EYRFLSGVFDGSK
+2305 
-2318 ASDTSSLIHDDSG
+2318 
-2331 VHVTS
+2331 
-2336 DGPLTIQNWG
+2336 
-2346 TELVPAHTSTVAST
+2346 
-2360 GEIVFGNNVSVLNNH
+2360 
-2375 SAGDGT
+2375 
-2381 KGGGALFS
+2381 
-2389 KASITFGDNA
+2389 
-2399 VLSGNATV
+2399 
-2407 LAAGGEGYGGGALF
+2407 
-2421 LDGKGE
+2421 
-2427 ILLGKNALIEK
+2427 
-2438 NESCGYG
+2438 
-2445 GAIYSL
+2445 
-2451 GSVRLGEG
+2451 
-2459 AVIRGNKASYMG
+2459 
-2471 GALAVTGALSLGKN
+2471 
-2485 ALVEDNQARQ
+2485 
-2495 GGAIYAQNGTLALG
+2495 
-2509 SGTRLERN
+2509 
-2517 QADRGGAIYLQ
+2517 
-2528 GGSGDS
+2528 
-2534 TTLDLM
+2534 
-2540 NSVFRE
+2540 
-2546 NSASNGGA
+2546 
-2554 LYLTGDGTLRIAAAD
+2554 
-2569 TVFEGNS
+2569 
-2576 ASYGGAIYN
+2576 
-2585 GFPMN
+2585 
-2590 EKGHSGSDGSLAFNG
+2590 
-2605 GARFTGNT
+2605 
-2613 ASGLGGAI
+2613 
-2621 YNTRAVTLNPGAGQE
+2621 
-2636 IVFSGNTDS
+2636 
-2645 TGSNAIFMGDG
+2645 
-2656 SSLDITGDGKVVFD
+2656 
-2670 DALSSQSA
+2670 
-2678 TPTLKKT
+2678 
-2685 GGGTLL
+2685 
-2691 FNASM
+2691 NASM

-2732 EFSFAAQGEG
+2732 AFSFVAQGEG

-2762 QIFTNGLNA
+2762 QIFINGLNA
-2771 EGDNKDPGAVKLRDD
+2771 EGDNKDPGAVKLSGD
-2786 NWSFNSGLI
+2786 NWSFDSGLI

-2822 EGVGSTSAKEI
+2822 EGAGSTSAKEI

-2839 YVDPDPDPVPPV
+2839 YVDPGPDPVPPV
-2851 DPDPTPP
+2851 EPDPTPP

-2903 FVVGASAT
+2903 FVVGASAK

-3055 VSGRLTSASVEL
+3055 VSGKLTSASVEL
-3067 SGGGLNVSGAVDSS
+3067 SGGALNVSGAVDSS

-3104 SDVQINIGD
+3104 SDVQLNIGD

-3125 RLQGGRVFLDPAW
+3125 QLQGGRVFLDPAW
-3138 KGNDALT
+3138 KGNDALA

-3231 TATFT
+3231 TATFA

-3278 YAITSGFSVSS
+3278 YAITSGFSVSN

-3311 DADGSMKIQATARR
+3311 DADGSMKVQATARR

-3351 SDSMGIRFLSRAV
+3351 SGNMGIRFLSRAV
-3364 NENYL
+3364 NENHL

-3415 ATREGAVRKDGLNLW
+3415 TTREGAIRKDGLNLW
-3430 INALYGAEHARNF
+3430 INALYGAEHARNL

-3466 FGVFRVGMALNAG
+3466 FGDFRVGMALNAG

-3499 GVNLYGSWSRD
+3499 GMNLYGSWSRD

-3539 LRGDVD
+3539 LRADVD

-3575 NLRTDGFTSRIDEHD
+3575 NLRTDGFTSRIDDHD

-3619 WKVKPRADLSVVP
+3619 WKVKPRADLSVAP

-3637 KAKTKARVPGVAA
+3637 KAKAKARVPGVAA

-3670 EVQRDNIS
+3670 EVQKDNIS

-3686 ASEHKTGHGVNV
+3686 ASEHKAGHGVNV

>member
-46 GAEDPIIAPN
+46 GAEELSGDISPISLSGDTRNIIGVGD
-56 SSISKHYDTNT
+56 ISLRSTEPALRYLIN
-67 TVLNTDQPQF
+67 V
-77 SKELYAIGATGSQ
+77 SGQ
-90 GALDISMEGD
+90 GQLDISMSNGSPMAVGNAD
-100 AALTVDASWRRDA
+100 GIYLKDYSDYDQYASA
-113 ADSNRDQLSAVYVGS
+113 FHVAGS
-128 GAQFSFTGTGL
+128 GSSGSFVGTGTFSMVG
-139 FRATGQ
+139 G
-145 GKVMEAV
+145 GKLLGVC
-152 AFRNGA
+152 AFLSESK
-158 NGPTGGTMRLTGA
+158 GTLTLSGD
-171 ITGEAITEASENG
+171 ITGEAEAVMNG
-184 SGYKAIGVKAENAG
+184 SNGYASFAAAAAGGNLVFGGDRTTLRAKASTGNNANGAFVKYGGMIGFASKSVLIESKNTDSNSVGINCADGTVKTSADTDLDIVVEGNKATTGIQLTASSSDVQLAG
-198 TIIFSGKSAW
+198 NLDLTATQTGQDSFASVLGISNDSGKMVVSGPTSLRLATNAPFDAKGITASG
-208 LKAMAHAGTA
+208 KADMSFLGDVEIA
-218 DGVYARYGGVVDF
+218 V
-231 QSEEVK
+231 
-237 VLSQSDTGSAASG
+237 TGSASG
-250 ISIEYSG
+250 SALYTTYRYDYSTQAG
-257 GTITSSEQTALT
+257 ICP
-269 VGVKAPAS
+269 V
-277 TATGISL
+277 ISL
-284 SGASK
+284 GTDGKAVALNSSG
-289 GLVDLA
+289 
-295 GSLAVSVEGS
+295 
-305 PVRGIEN
+305 
-312 DQGTLHVAKASSITG
+312 
-327 IGEGTFPSYGIWG
+327 YGI
-340 RNGSSTELRGD
+340 N
-351 VDVNMTSST
+351 N
-360 TVYGVYADS
+360 
-369 ATVSLGSEGDVA
+369 
-381 ILVQG
+381 QG
-386 SLGRGVAAFS
+386 
-396 GGNVELGSQGKEV
+396 
-409 SITAQNTG
+409 
-417 VEAGTSST
+417 
-425 VSLNGKVKID
+425 
-435 SGTGIS
+435 
-441 LSSTTVDKF
+441 
-450 PSLLS
+450 
-455 NGSVSI
+455 GSVSL
-461 ISAGTGIVAKYAHA
+461 TGQRINITGSTGVFVEGGGNENVFADVRFDGPTTINADKAIV
-475 VFNELHIQA
+475 
-484 GTGID
+484 
-489 VQSPGYIGSGNTDTV
+489 
-504 LDVNGPAEI
+504 
-513 VAQNT
+513 
-518 ALQIVG
+518 
-524 ASGSKS
+524 
-530 ASSGFVGTFND
+530 
-541 AASLRA
+541 
-547 SNGNGVQLSAS
+547 
-558 THSGTTAARDCS
+558 
-570 VTFKGQTSIAS
+570 TSI
-581 EKGTGVVVNGP
+581 
-592 VASTA
+592 
-597 QDGASVVFEGATTID
+597 
-612 AAKAI
+612 KAG
-617 EIKKNNGKGASVTF
+617 EQVGASVTF

-639 VPARAQ
+639 VPVTKES
-645 DADSQVN
+645 ADSKVR
-652 GSVTGTGTLIKSG
+652 GSVTGSSGTINKENA
-665 GGSLALNGDNSSFSG
+665 GSLAFYGDISNFSG
-680 EFNMQGGRAFLGS
+680 VFNQKGGTTFLSEGAA
-693 GKGYFSGATVN
+693 GYFGKAQLAV
-704 LTGGTLVAPELRFS
+704 TGGALVAPTLSFQKT
-718 GGKLLVAGGTLET
+718 GKLTLAGGTLET

-788 GNVAADNASGSGSAK
+788 GNVAADNVSGSGSAK

-848 LQGTTPVTRSLTID
+848 LQGTTPVARSLAID

-885 SIQNIT
+885 SIQNIA

-963 NVSFINCTGGSG
+963 NVGFINCTGGSG

-1015 PNYASGARRVKY
+1015 PDYASGARRVKY

-1037 DNSVELLGSGGN
+1037 NNSVELLGSGGN

-1094 LGSATFIQNSA
+1094 LGSAAFTQNSA

-1120 NGPVSFVENTAG
+1120 NGPVSFVENTAD

-1148 ESAFSK
+1148 ESTFSK

-1165 EGIAS
+1165 EGIVS

-1216 FSADKDGNVVSDGSL
+1216 FSEDKDGNAVSAGSL
-1231 TFNGGARFTGNT
+1231 AFNGGARFTGNT
-1243 ASGFGGAIYNT
+1243 ASGLGGAIYNT

-1287 SLDIMGDGKVVF
+1287 SLDITGDGKVVF

-1304 SQSATPTL
+1304 SQSATPAL

-1348 KNLSTVAGGKLKMS
+1348 KNLITIAGGKLKMS
-1362 EFSFASQDAEN
+1362 EFSFAPQDAEN

-1439 AALLLGASNVGADA
+1439 AALLLGASNVGAEA

-1486 SDAASDGTVGGWR
+1486 SDAASDGTVGGWL
-1499 DSSGLPIAIADVITV
+1499 DSSGVPIAIADVITV
-1514 KTEPGQA
+1514 KTDPGQA

-1528 GVYDGSKTSDTSETY
+1528 GVYDGSKTSDASDTY

-1580 SNGEILFGDNVS
+1580 SSGEILFGDNVS

-1612 KGVTFGDNAVL
+1612 KGVAFGDNAVL

-1638 GGAIFLDGKGVVRFG
+1638 GGAIFLDGKGAVRFG

-1681 ATVRG
+1681 AIVRG

-1699 GALSLGTGSV
+1699 GALSLGTGSI

-1723 TGQVNATGTTF
+1723 TGQVSATGTTF

-1759 RMEENKAAGGGAI
+1759 RMEENKAAGGGAVL
-1772 ILAGGGTASV
+1772 LAGGGTASV
-1782 MDTAFA
+1782 TDTTFA

-1801 KNGVLTTAS
+1801 KNGMLTTTS
-1810 GGVGT
+1810 GEAGS

-1820 FDGNSATT
+1820 FEGNSATT

-1841 LGSGTRLQGNQAAK
+1841 LGSGTRLQGNQAVK

-1874 GTVFGK
+1874 DAVFGK

-1896 GTVNAAASD
+1896 GTVNVAASD

-1944 NGGAIYSAIS
+1944 NGGAIYSGIS
-1954 GSSNLAIADSTFEG
+1954 GSSNLAIADSSFEG
-1968 NNAGYGGAVFNNGQ
+1968 NSAGYGGAVFNNGQ

-1991 SGNTATYGGAVYN
+1991 SGNRATYGGAVYN

-2024 NTASGL
+2024 NTAGGL
-2030 GGAIYNTRAVTLNPG
+2030 GGAIYNTR
-2045 AGQEIVFSGNTD
+2045 
-2057 STGSNAIF
+2057 
-2065 MGDGSSLDIMGDGKV
+2065 
-2080 VFDDALS
+2080 
-2087 SQSATPTLKK
+2087 
-2097 TGSGELLLNA
+2097 
-2107 SMDGFLGTASFEGG
+2107 
-2121 LTSIAEKWLIKNL
+2121 SI
-2134 STVAG
+2134 
-2139 GKLKMSEFSF
+2139 
-2149 ASQDAENAVTGG
+2149 
-2161 KLVLAGGIL
+2161 
-2170 ETGTGQ
+2170 
-2176 IFANGLN
+2176 
-2183 AEGDARNPGSVKLN
+2183 
-2197 GDNWSFDSGLIAF
+2197 
-2210 DDAKYNLT
+2210 
-2218 YAQAA
+2218 
-2223 ALLLGASNVGA
+2223 
-2234 DASGSGSA
+2234 
-2242 KEITFT
+2242 
-2248 GTYVNIP
+2248 
-2255 NPGPISPY
+2255 
-2263 YYTGNKSDAA
+2263 
-2273 SDGTVGGW
+2273 
-2281 LDNSGVPVTLA
+2281 
-2292 NAITVKKEPGQAS
+2292 
-2305 EYRFLSGVFDGSK
+2305 
-2318 ASDTSSLIHDDSG
+2318 
-2331 VHVTS
+2331 
-2336 DGPLTIQNWG
+2336 
-2346 TELVPAHTSTVAST
+2346 
-2360 GEIVFGNNVSVLNNH
+2360 
-2375 SAGDGT
+2375 
-2381 KGGGALFS
+2381 
-2389 KASITFGDNA
+2389 
-2399 VLSGNATV
+2399 
-2407 LAAGGEGYGGGALF
+2407 
-2421 LDGKGE
+2421 
-2427 ILLGKNALIEK
+2427 
-2438 NESCGYG
+2438 
-2445 GAIYSL
+2445 
-2451 GSVRLGEG
+2451 
-2459 AVIRGNKASYMG
+2459 
-2471 GALAVTGALSLGKN
+2471 
-2485 ALVEDNQARQ
+2485 
-2495 GGAIYAQNGTLALG
+2495 
-2509 SGTRLERN
+2509 
-2517 QADRGGAIYLQ
+2517 
-2528 GGSGDS
+2528 
-2534 TTLDLM
+2534 
-2540 NSVFRE
+2540 
-2546 NSASNGGA
+2546 
-2554 LYLTGDGTLRIAAAD
+2554 
-2569 TVFEGNS
+2569 
-2576 ASYGGAIYN
+2576 
-2585 GFPMN
+2585 
-2590 EKGHSGSDGSLAFNG
+2590 
-2605 GARFTGNT
+2605 
-2613 ASGLGGAI
+2613 
-2621 YNTRAVTLNPGAGQE
+2621 TLNPGAGQE

-2685 GGGTLL
+2685 GSGELL
-2691 FNASM
+2691 LNASM
-2696 DGFLGTAAFEDG
+2696 DGFLGTAAFEGG

-2732 EFSFAAQGEG
+2732 AFSFVARGEG

-2762 QIFTNGLNA
+2762 QIFINGLNA
-2771 EGDNKDPGAVKLRDD
+2771 EGDNKDPGAVKLSGD
-2786 NWSFNSGLI
+2786 NWSFDSGLI

-2822 EGVGSTSAKEI
+2822 EGAGSTSAKEI

-2839 YVDPDPDPVPPV
+2839 YVDPVPDPVPPV
-2851 DPDPTPP
+2851 DPGPDPVPPVEPDPTPP

-2903 FVVGASAT
+2903 FVVGASAK

-3055 VSGRLTSASVEL
+3055 VSGKLTSASVEL
-3067 SGGGLNVSGAVDSS
+3067 SGGALNVSGAVDSS

-3104 SDVQINIGD
+3104 SDVQLNIGD

-3125 RLQGGRVFLDPAW
+3125 QLQGGRVFLDPAW
-3138 KGNDALT
+3138 KGNDALA

-3231 TATFT
+3231 TATFA

-3278 YAITSGFSVSS
+3278 YAITSGFSVSN

-3311 DADGSMKIQATARR
+3311 DADGSMKVQATARR

-3351 SDSMGIRFLSRAV
+3351 SGNMGIRFLSRAV
-3364 NENYL
+3364 NENHL

-3408 ASLLHMT
+3408 ASLSHMT
-3415 ATREGAVRKDGLNLW
+3415 TTREGAIRKDGLNLW
-3430 INALYGAEHARNF
+3430 INALYGAEHARNL

-3466 FGVFRVGMALNAG
+3466 FGDFRVGMALNAG

-3499 GVNLYGSWSRD
+3499 GMNLYGSWSRD

-3539 LRGDVD
+3539 LRADVD

-3575 NLRTDGFTSRIDEHD
+3575 NLRTDGFTSRIDDHD

-3670 EVQRDNIS
+3670 EVQKDNIS

-3686 ASEHKTGHGVNV
+3686 ASEHKAGHGVNV

>member
-617 EIKKNNGKGASVTF
+617 EIKKNNGKGASLTF

-704 LTGGTLVAPELRFS
+704 LTGGALVAPELRFS

-990 VFEGN
+990 VFVGN

-1037 DNSVELLGSGGN
+1037 NNSVELLGSGGN

-1154 NTAGVGGGLYN
+1154 NTAGVGGALYN

-1231 TFNGGARFTGNT
+1231 AFNGGARFTGNT
-1243 ASGFGGAIYNT
+1243 ASGLGGAIYNT
-1254 RSITLN
+1254 RAVTLN

-1287 SLDIMGDGKVVF
+1287 SLDITGDGKVVF

-1348 KNLSTVAGGKLKMS
+1348 KNLITVAGGKLKMS

-1468 VNIPNPGPLSPYY
+1468 VNIPNPGPISPYY

-1782 MDTAFA
+1782 TDTAFA

-1865 DASAKLTFA
+1865 DASTKLTFA

-1954 GSSNLAIADSTFEG
+1954 GSSSLAIADSTFEG

-1982 LTTSGNVVF
+1982 LTTFGNVVF

-2004 YFTSTTDGSLAFN
+2004 YFTSTTDSSLAFN

-2024 NTASGL
+2024 NTASGF
-2030 GGAIYNTRAVTLNPG
+2030 GGAIYNTR
-2045 AGQEIVFSGNTD
+2045 
-2057 STGSNAIF
+2057 
-2065 MGDGSSLDIMGDGKV
+2065 
-2080 VFDDALS
+2080 
-2087 SQSATPTLKK
+2087 
-2097 TGSGELLLNA
+2097 
-2107 SMDGFLGTASFEGG
+2107 
-2121 LTSIAEKWLIKNL
+2121 SI
-2134 STVAG
+2134 
-2139 GKLKMSEFSF
+2139 
-2149 ASQDAENAVTGG
+2149 
-2161 KLVLAGGIL
+2161 
-2170 ETGTGQ
+2170 
-2176 IFANGLN
+2176 
-2183 AEGDARNPGSVKLN
+2183 
-2197 GDNWSFDSGLIAF
+2197 
-2210 DDAKYNLT
+2210 
-2218 YAQAA
+2218 
-2223 ALLLGASNVGA
+2223 
-2234 DASGSGSA
+2234 
-2242 KEITFT
+2242 
-2248 GTYVNIP
+2248 
-2255 NPGPISPY
+2255 
-2263 YYTGNKSDAA
+2263 
-2273 SDGTVGGW
+2273 
-2281 LDNSGVPVTLA
+2281 
-2292 NAITVKKEPGQAS
+2292 
-2305 EYRFLSGVFDGSK
+2305 
-2318 ASDTSSLIHDDSG
+2318 
-2331 VHVTS
+2331 
-2336 DGPLTIQNWG
+2336 
-2346 TELVPAHTSTVAST
+2346 
-2360 GEIVFGNNVSVLNNH
+2360 
-2375 SAGDGT
+2375 
-2381 KGGGALFS
+2381 
-2389 KASITFGDNA
+2389 
-2399 VLSGNATV
+2399 
-2407 LAAGGEGYGGGALF
+2407 
-2421 LDGKGE
+2421 
-2427 ILLGKNALIEK
+2427 
-2438 NESCGYG
+2438 
-2445 GAIYSL
+2445 
-2451 GSVRLGEG
+2451 
-2459 AVIRGNKASYMG
+2459 
-2471 GALAVTGALSLGKN
+2471 
-2485 ALVEDNQARQ
+2485 
-2495 GGAIYAQNGTLALG
+2495 
-2509 SGTRLERN
+2509 
-2517 QADRGGAIYLQ
+2517 
-2528 GGSGDS
+2528 
-2534 TTLDLM
+2534 
-2540 NSVFRE
+2540 
-2546 NSASNGGA
+2546 
-2554 LYLTGDGTLRIAAAD
+2554 
-2569 TVFEGNS
+2569 
-2576 ASYGGAIYN
+2576 
-2585 GFPMN
+2585 
-2590 EKGHSGSDGSLAFNG
+2590 
-2605 GARFTGNT
+2605 
-2613 ASGLGGAI
+2613 
-2621 YNTRAVTLNPGAGQE
+2621 TLNPGAGQE

-2685 GGGTLL
+2685 GSGELL
-2691 FNASM
+2691 LNASM

-2771 EGDNKDPGAVKLRDD
+2771 EGDNKDPGAVKLSGD
-2786 NWSFNSGLI
+2786 NWSFDSGLI

-2822 EGVGSTSAKEI
+2822 EGAGSTSAKEI

-2851 DPDPTPP
+2851 DPDPDPVPPVDPDPDPVPPVDPDPTPP
-2858 APEPKPD
+2858 APEPKPE

-3118 RVVARQA
+3118 RVVARQVQ
-3125 RLQGGRVFLDPAW
+3125 LQGGRVFLDPAW

-3466 FGVFRVGMALNAG
+3466 FGDFRVGMALNAG

-3670 EVQRDNIS
+3670 EVQKDNIS

>member
-46 GAEDPIIAPN
+46 GAEELSGDISPISLSGDTRNIIGVGD
-56 SSISKHYDTNT
+56 ISLRSTEPALRYLIN
-67 TVLNTDQPQF
+67 V
-77 SKELYAIGATGSQ
+77 SGQ
-90 GALDISMEGD
+90 GQLDISMSNGSPMAVGNAD
-100 AALTVDASWRRDA
+100 GIYLKDYSDYDQYASA
-113 ADSNRDQLSAVYVGS
+113 FHVAGS
-128 GAQFSFTGTGL
+128 GSSGSFAGTGTFSMVG
-139 FRATGQ
+139 G
-145 GKVMEAV
+145 GKLLGVC
-152 AFRNGA
+152 AFLSESK
-158 NGPTGGTMRLTGA
+158 GTLTLSGD
-171 ITGEAITEASENG
+171 ITGEAEAVMNG
-184 SGYKAIGVKAENAG
+184 SNGYASFAAAAAGGNLVFGGDRTTLRAKASTGNNANGAFVKYGGMIDFASKSVLIESKNTDSSSVGINCADGTVKTSADTDLDIVVEGNKATTGIQLTASSSDVQLAG
-198 TIIFSGKSAW
+198 NLDLTATQTGQDSFASVLGISNDSGKMVVSGPTSLRLVTNAPFDAKGITASG
-208 LKAMAHAGTA
+208 KADMSFLGDVEIA
-218 DGVYARYGGVVDF
+218 V
-231 QSEEVK
+231 
-237 VLSQSDTGSAASG
+237 TGSASG
-250 ISIEYSG
+250 SALYTTYRYDYSTQAG
-257 GTITSSEQTALT
+257 ICP
-269 VGVKAPAS
+269 V
-277 TATGISL
+277 ISL
-284 SGASK
+284 GTDGKAVTLNSSG
-289 GLVDLA
+289 
-295 GSLAVSVEGS
+295 
-305 PVRGIEN
+305 
-312 DQGTLHVAKASSITG
+312 
-327 IGEGTFPSYGIWG
+327 YGI
-340 RNGSSTELRGD
+340 N
-351 VDVNMTSST
+351 N
-360 TVYGVYADS
+360 
-369 ATVSLGSEGDVA
+369 
-381 ILVQG
+381 QG
-386 SLGRGVAAFS
+386 
-396 GGNVELGSQGKEV
+396 
-409 SITAQNTG
+409 
-417 VEAGTSST
+417 
-425 VSLNGKVKID
+425 
-435 SGTGIS
+435 
-441 LSSTTVDKF
+441 
-450 PSLLS
+450 
-455 NGSVSI
+455 GSVSL
-461 ISAGTGIVAKYAHA
+461 TGQRINITGSTGVFVEGGGNENVFADVRFDGPTTINADKAIV
-475 VFNELHIQA
+475 
-484 GTGID
+484 
-489 VQSPGYIGSGNTDTV
+489 
-504 LDVNGPAEI
+504 
-513 VAQNT
+513 
-518 ALQIVG
+518 
-524 ASGSKS
+524 
-530 ASSGFVGTFND
+530 
-541 AASLRA
+541 
-547 SNGNGVQLSAS
+547 
-558 THSGTTAARDCS
+558 
-570 VTFKGQTSIAS
+570 TSI
-581 EKGTGVVVNGP
+581 
-592 VASTA
+592 
-597 QDGASVVFEGATTID
+597 
-612 AAKAI
+612 KAG
-617 EIKKNNGKGASVTF
+617 EQVGASVTF

-639 VPARAQ
+639 VSVTKES
-645 DADSQVN
+645 ADSKVR
-652 GSVTGTGTLIKSG
+652 GSVTGSSGTINKENA
-665 GGSLALNGDNSSFSG
+665 GSLAFYGDISNFSG
-680 EFNMQGGRAFLGS
+680 VFNQKGGTTFLSEGAA
-693 GKGYFSGATVN
+693 GYFGKAQLAV
-704 LTGGTLVAPELRFS
+704 TGGALVAPTLSFQKT
-718 GGKLLVAGGTLET
+718 GKLTLAGGTLET

-767 AFDDAKYN
+767 AFDDARYN

-788 GNVAADNASGSGSAK
+788 GNVAADNVSGSGSAK

-848 LQGTTPVTRSLTID
+848 LQGTTPVARSLAID

-885 SIQNIT
+885 SIQNIA

-963 NVSFINCTGGSG
+963 NVGFINCTGGSG

-1015 PNYASGARRVKY
+1015 PDYASGARRVKY

-1037 DNSVELLGSGGN
+1037 NNSVELLGSGGN

-1094 LGSATFIQNSA
+1094 LGSATFTQNSA

-1148 ESAFSK
+1148 ESTFSK
-1154 NTAGVGGGLYN
+1154 NTAGVGGGFYN

-1216 FSADKDGNVVSDGSL
+1216 FSEDKDGNAVS
-1231 TFNGGARFTGNT
+1231 A
-1243 ASGFGGAIYNT
+1243 
-1254 RSITLN
+1254 
-1260 PGAGQEIVFSGNTD
+1260 
-1274 STGSNA
+1274 
-1280 IFMGDGS
+1280 
-1287 SLDIMGDGKVVF
+1287 
-1299 DDALS
+1299 
-1304 SQSATPTL
+1304 
-1312 KKTGSGELLLNAS
+1312 
-1325 MDGFLG
+1325 
-1331 TASFEGGLT
+1331 
-1340 SIAEKWLI
+1340 
-1348 KNLSTVAGGKLKMS
+1348 
-1362 EFSFASQDAEN
+1362 
-1373 AVTGGKLV
+1373 
-1381 LAGGILETGTG
+1381 
-1392 QIFANGLNAE
+1392 
-1402 GDARNPG
+1402 
-1409 SVKLNGDNWS
+1409 
-1419 FDSGLIAFDDAKYNL
+1419 
-1434 TYAQA
+1434 
-1439 AALLLGASNVGADA
+1439 
-1453 SGSGSAK
+1453 
-1460 EITFTGTY
+1460 
-1468 VNIPNPGPLSPYY
+1468 
-1481 YTGNK
+1481 
-1486 SDAASDGTVGGWR
+1486 
-1499 DSSGLPIAIADVITV
+1499 
-1514 KTEPGQA
+1514 
-1521 SEYRFLS
+1521 
-1528 GVYDGSKTSDTSETY
+1528 
-1543 ACLIHGGDS
+1543 
-1552 GVRVTSDGPLTIQ
+1552 
-1565 NWGTGLMP
+1565 
-1573 YHASVAS
+1573 
-1580 SNGEILFGDNVS
+1580 
-1592 LLNNHSAG
+1592 
-1600 DATKGGGAIFSK
+1600 
-1612 KGVTFGDNAVL
+1612 
-1623 SGNSTALAIGGGGYG
+1623 
-1638 GGAIFLDGKGVVRFG
+1638 
-1653 KNAVIANNESYHY
+1653 
-1666 GGAIYSLGSVSMGEG
+1666 
-1681 ATVRG
+1681 
-1686 NTTSYMGGAIAVT
+1686 
-1699 GALSLGTGSV
+1699 
-1709 VESNQAQAGGAVYS
+1709 
-1723 TGQVNATGTTF
+1723 
-1734 RKNVATSNYGG
+1734 
-1745 GIYSAGGSIVLVDS
+1745 
-1759 RMEENKAAGGGAI
+1759 
-1772 ILAGGGTASV
+1772 
-1782 MDTAFA
+1782 
-1788 ANTATNGGAFFID
+1788 
-1801 KNGVLTTAS
+1801 
-1810 GGVGT
+1810 
-1815 DAGTL
+1815 
-1820 FDGNSATT
+1820 
-1828 NGGAVYVQ
+1828 
-1836 NGTVD
+1836 
-1841 LGSGTRLQGNQAAK
+1841 
-1855 GGAIYALGGK
+1855 
-1865 DASAKLTFA
+1865 
-1874 GTVFGK
+1874 
-1880 NSGTYGG
+1880 
-1887 AVYSSASVG
+1887 
-1896 GTVNAAASD
+1896 
-1905 VVFEGN
+1905 
-1911 TATSGGAVYLGGSG
+1911 
-1925 TSDIA
+1925 
-1930 FTDAVFKENQANTG
+1930 
-1944 NGGAIYSAIS
+1944 
-1954 GSSNLAIADSTFEG
+1954 
-1968 NNAGYGGAVFNNGQ
+1968 
-1982 LTTSGNVVF
+1982 
-1991 SGNTATYGGAVYN
+1991 
-2004 YFTSTTDGSLAFN
+2004 GSLAFN

-2024 NTASGL
+2024 NTAGGL
-2030 GGAIYNTRAVTLNPG
+2030 GGAIYNTR
-2045 AGQEIVFSGNTD
+2045 
-2057 STGSNAIF
+2057 
-2065 MGDGSSLDIMGDGKV
+2065 
-2080 VFDDALS
+2080 
-2087 SQSATPTLKK
+2087 
-2097 TGSGELLLNA
+2097 
-2107 SMDGFLGTASFEGG
+2107 
-2121 LTSIAEKWLIKNL
+2121 SI
-2134 STVAG
+2134 
-2139 GKLKMSEFSF
+2139 
-2149 ASQDAENAVTGG
+2149 
-2161 KLVLAGGIL
+2161 
-2170 ETGTGQ
+2170 
-2176 IFANGLN
+2176 
-2183 AEGDARNPGSVKLN
+2183 
-2197 GDNWSFDSGLIAF
+2197 
-2210 DDAKYNLT
+2210 
-2218 YAQAA
+2218 
-2223 ALLLGASNVGA
+2223 
-2234 DASGSGSA
+2234 
-2242 KEITFT
+2242 
-2248 GTYVNIP
+2248 
-2255 NPGPISPY
+2255 
-2263 YYTGNKSDAA
+2263 
-2273 SDGTVGGW
+2273 
-2281 LDNSGVPVTLA
+2281 
-2292 NAITVKKEPGQAS
+2292 
-2305 EYRFLSGVFDGSK
+2305 
-2318 ASDTSSLIHDDSG
+2318 
-2331 VHVTS
+2331 
-2336 DGPLTIQNWG
+2336 
-2346 TELVPAHTSTVAST
+2346 
-2360 GEIVFGNNVSVLNNH
+2360 
-2375 SAGDGT
+2375 
-2381 KGGGALFS
+2381 
-2389 KASITFGDNA
+2389 
-2399 VLSGNATV
+2399 
-2407 LAAGGEGYGGGALF
+2407 
-2421 LDGKGE
+2421 
-2427 ILLGKNALIEK
+2427 
-2438 NESCGYG
+2438 
-2445 GAIYSL
+2445 
-2451 GSVRLGEG
+2451 
-2459 AVIRGNKASYMG
+2459 
-2471 GALAVTGALSLGKN
+2471 
-2485 ALVEDNQARQ
+2485 
-2495 GGAIYAQNGTLALG
+2495 
-2509 SGTRLERN
+2509 
-2517 QADRGGAIYLQ
+2517 
-2528 GGSGDS
+2528 
-2534 TTLDLM
+2534 
-2540 NSVFRE
+2540 
-2546 NSASNGGA
+2546 
-2554 LYLTGDGTLRIAAAD
+2554 
-2569 TVFEGNS
+2569 
-2576 ASYGGAIYN
+2576 
-2585 GFPMN
+2585 
-2590 EKGHSGSDGSLAFNG
+2590 
-2605 GARFTGNT
+2605 
-2613 ASGLGGAI
+2613 
-2621 YNTRAVTLNPGAGQE
+2621 TLNPGAGQE

-2678 TPTLKKT
+2678 TPALKKT
-2685 GGGTLL
+2685 GSGELL
-2691 FNASM
+2691 LNASM

-2732 EFSFAAQGEG
+2732 AFSFVAQGEG

-2762 QIFTNGLNA
+2762 QIFINGLNA
-2771 EGDNKDPGAVKLRDD
+2771 EGDNKDPGAVKLSGD
-2786 NWSFNSGLI
+2786 NWSFDSGLI

-2822 EGVGSTSAKEI
+2822 EGAGSTSAKEI

-2851 DPDPTPP
+2851 DPGPDPVPPVEPDPTPP

-2903 FVVGASAT
+2903 FVVGASAK

-2960 NPVNVHVGGTGEGAS
+2960 NPVNVHVGGTGEGAF

-3055 VSGRLTSASVEL
+3055 VSGKLTSASVEL
-3067 SGGGLNVSGAVDSS
+3067 SGGALNVSGAVDSS

-3125 RLQGGRVFLDPAW
+3125 QLQGGRVFLDPAW
-3138 KGNDALT
+3138 KGNDALA

-3231 TATFT
+3231 TATFA

-3278 YAITSGFSVSS
+3278 YAITSGFSVSN

-3311 DADGSMKIQATARR
+3311 DADGSMKVQATARR

-3351 SDSMGIRFLSRAV
+3351 SGNMGIRFLSRAV
-3364 NENYL
+3364 NENHL

-3408 ASLLHMT
+3408 ALLSHMT
-3415 ATREGAVRKDGLNLW
+3415 TTREGAIRKDGLNLW
-3430 INALYGAEHARNF
+3430 INALYGAEHARNL

-3466 FGVFRVGMALNAG
+3466 FGDFRVGMALNAG

-3499 GVNLYGSWSRD
+3499 GMNLYGSWSRD

-3539 LRGDVD
+3539 LRADVD

-3575 NLRTDGFTSRIDEHD
+3575 NLRTDGFTSRIDDHD

-3637 KAKTKARVPGVAA
+3637 KAKTKVRVPGVAA

-3670 EVQRDNIS
+3670 EVQKDNIS

-3686 ASEHKTGHGVNV
+3686 ASEHKAGHGVNV

>member
-46 GAEDPIIAPN
+46 GAEELSGDISPISLSGDTRNIIGVGD
-56 SSISKHYDTNT
+56 ISLRSTEPALRYLIN
-67 TVLNTDQPQF
+67 V
-77 SKELYAIGATGSQ
+77 SGQ
-90 GALDISMEGD
+90 GQLDISMSNGSPMAVGNAD
-100 AALTVDASWRRDA
+100 GIYLKDYSDYDQYASA
-113 ADSNRDQLSAVYVGS
+113 FHVAGS
-128 GAQFSFTGTGL
+128 GSSGSFVGTGTFSMVG
-139 FRATGQ
+139 G
-145 GKVMEAV
+145 GKLLGVC
-152 AFRNGA
+152 AFLSESK
-158 NGPTGGTMRLTGA
+158 GTLTLSGD
-171 ITGEAITEASENG
+171 ITGEAEAVMNG
-184 SGYKAIGVKAENAG
+184 SNGYASFVAAAAGGNLVFGGDRTTLRAKASTGNNANGAFVKYGGMIDFASKSVLIESKNTDSNSVGINCADGTVKTSADTDLDIVVEGNKATTGIQLTASSSDVQLAG
-198 TIIFSGKSAW
+198 NLDLTATQTGQDSFASVLGISNDSGKMVVSGPTSLRLVTNAPFDAKGITASG
-208 LKAMAHAGTA
+208 KADMSFLGDVEIA
-218 DGVYARYGGVVDF
+218 V
-231 QSEEVK
+231 
-237 VLSQSDTGSAASG
+237 TGSASG
-250 ISIEYSG
+250 SALYTTYRYDYSTQAG
-257 GTITSSEQTALT
+257 ICP
-269 VGVKAPAS
+269 V
-277 TATGISL
+277 ISL
-284 SGASK
+284 GTDGKAVTLNSSG
-289 GLVDLA
+289 
-295 GSLAVSVEGS
+295 
-305 PVRGIEN
+305 
-312 DQGTLHVAKASSITG
+312 
-327 IGEGTFPSYGIWG
+327 YGI
-340 RNGSSTELRGD
+340 N
-351 VDVNMTSST
+351 N
-360 TVYGVYADS
+360 
-369 ATVSLGSEGDVA
+369 
-381 ILVQG
+381 QG
-386 SLGRGVAAFS
+386 
-396 GGNVELGSQGKEV
+396 
-409 SITAQNTG
+409 
-417 VEAGTSST
+417 
-425 VSLNGKVKID
+425 
-435 SGTGIS
+435 
-441 LSSTTVDKF
+441 
-450 PSLLS
+450 
-455 NGSVSI
+455 GSVSL
-461 ISAGTGIVAKYAHA
+461 TGQRINITGSTGVFVEGGGNENVFADVRFDGPTTINADKAIV
-475 VFNELHIQA
+475 
-484 GTGID
+484 
-489 VQSPGYIGSGNTDTV
+489 
-504 LDVNGPAEI
+504 
-513 VAQNT
+513 
-518 ALQIVG
+518 
-524 ASGSKS
+524 
-530 ASSGFVGTFND
+530 
-541 AASLRA
+541 
-547 SNGNGVQLSAS
+547 
-558 THSGTTAARDCS
+558 
-570 VTFKGQTSIAS
+570 TSI
-581 EKGTGVVVNGP
+581 
-592 VASTA
+592 
-597 QDGASVVFEGATTID
+597 
-612 AAKAI
+612 KAG
-617 EIKKNNGKGASVTF
+617 EQVGASVTF

-639 VPARAQ
+639 VPVTKES
-645 DADSQVN
+645 ADSKVR
-652 GSVTGTGTLIKSG
+652 GSVTGSSGTINKENA
-665 GGSLALNGDNSSFSG
+665 GSLAFYGDISNFSG
-680 EFNMQGGRAFLGS
+680 VFNQKGGTTFLSEGAA
-693 GKGYFSGATVN
+693 GYFGKAQLGVMGGA
-704 LTGGTLVAPELRFS
+704 LVAPTLSFQKT
-718 GGKLLVAGGTLET
+718 GKLTLAGGTLET

-788 GNVAADNASGSGSAK
+788 GNVAADNVSGSGSAK

-848 LQGTTPVTRSLTID
+848 LQGTTPVARSLAID

-885 SIQNIT
+885 SIQNIA

-963 NVSFINCTGGSG
+963 NVGFINCTGGSG

-1006 DDYGGYLTD
+1006 DDYEDYLTD
-1015 PNYASGARRVKY
+1015 PDYASGARRVKY

-1037 DNSVELLGSGGN
+1037 NNSVELLGSGGN

-1094 LGSATFIQNSA
+1094 LGSATFTQNSA

-1148 ESAFSK
+1148 ESTFSK

-1180 AADGGGAVFN
+1180 AADGGGAIFN

-1216 FSADKDGNVVSDGSL
+1216 FSEDKDGNAVS
-1231 TFNGGARFTGNT
+1231 A
-1243 ASGFGGAIYNT
+1243 
-1254 RSITLN
+1254 
-1260 PGAGQEIVFSGNTD
+1260 
-1274 STGSNA
+1274 
-1280 IFMGDGS
+1280 
-1287 SLDIMGDGKVVF
+1287 
-1299 DDALS
+1299 
-1304 SQSATPTL
+1304 
-1312 KKTGSGELLLNAS
+1312 
-1325 MDGFLG
+1325 
-1331 TASFEGGLT
+1331 
-1340 SIAEKWLI
+1340 
-1348 KNLSTVAGGKLKMS
+1348 
-1362 EFSFASQDAEN
+1362 
-1373 AVTGGKLV
+1373 
-1381 LAGGILETGTG
+1381 
-1392 QIFANGLNAE
+1392 
-1402 GDARNPG
+1402 
-1409 SVKLNGDNWS
+1409 
-1419 FDSGLIAFDDAKYNL
+1419 
-1434 TYAQA
+1434 
-1439 AALLLGASNVGADA
+1439 
-1453 SGSGSAK
+1453 
-1460 EITFTGTY
+1460 
-1468 VNIPNPGPLSPYY
+1468 
-1481 YTGNK
+1481 
-1486 SDAASDGTVGGWR
+1486 
-1499 DSSGLPIAIADVITV
+1499 
-1514 KTEPGQA
+1514 
-1521 SEYRFLS
+1521 
-1528 GVYDGSKTSDTSETY
+1528 
-1543 ACLIHGGDS
+1543 
-1552 GVRVTSDGPLTIQ
+1552 
-1565 NWGTGLMP
+1565 
-1573 YHASVAS
+1573 
-1580 SNGEILFGDNVS
+1580 
-1592 LLNNHSAG
+1592 
-1600 DATKGGGAIFSK
+1600 
-1612 KGVTFGDNAVL
+1612 
-1623 SGNSTALAIGGGGYG
+1623 
-1638 GGAIFLDGKGVVRFG
+1638 
-1653 KNAVIANNESYHY
+1653 
-1666 GGAIYSLGSVSMGEG
+1666 
-1681 ATVRG
+1681 
-1686 NTTSYMGGAIAVT
+1686 
-1699 GALSLGTGSV
+1699 
-1709 VESNQAQAGGAVYS
+1709 
-1723 TGQVNATGTTF
+1723 
-1734 RKNVATSNYGG
+1734 
-1745 GIYSAGGSIVLVDS
+1745 
-1759 RMEENKAAGGGAI
+1759 
-1772 ILAGGGTASV
+1772 
-1782 MDTAFA
+1782 
-1788 ANTATNGGAFFID
+1788 
-1801 KNGVLTTAS
+1801 
-1810 GGVGT
+1810 
-1815 DAGTL
+1815 
-1820 FDGNSATT
+1820 
-1828 NGGAVYVQ
+1828 
-1836 NGTVD
+1836 
-1841 LGSGTRLQGNQAAK
+1841 
-1855 GGAIYALGGK
+1855 
-1865 DASAKLTFA
+1865 
-1874 GTVFGK
+1874 
-1880 NSGTYGG
+1880 
-1887 AVYSSASVG
+1887 
-1896 GTVNAAASD
+1896 
-1905 VVFEGN
+1905 
-1911 TATSGGAVYLGGSG
+1911 
-1925 TSDIA
+1925 
-1930 FTDAVFKENQANTG
+1930 
-1944 NGGAIYSAIS
+1944 
-1954 GSSNLAIADSTFEG
+1954 
-1968 NNAGYGGAVFNNGQ
+1968 
-1982 LTTSGNVVF
+1982 
-1991 SGNTATYGGAVYN
+1991 
-2004 YFTSTTDGSLAFN
+2004 GSLAFN

-2030 GGAIYNTRAVTLNPG
+2030 GGAIYNTRSITLNPG
-2045 AGQEIVFSGNTD
+2045 A
-2057 STGSNAIF
+2057 
-2065 MGDGSSLDIMGDGKV
+2065 
-2080 VFDDALS
+2080 
-2087 SQSATPTLKK
+2087 
-2097 TGSGELLLNA
+2097 
-2107 SMDGFLGTASFEGG
+2107 
-2121 LTSIAEKWLIKNL
+2121 
-2134 STVAG
+2134 
-2139 GKLKMSEFSF
+2139 
-2149 ASQDAENAVTGG
+2149 
-2161 KLVLAGGIL
+2161 
-2170 ETGTGQ
+2170 
-2176 IFANGLN
+2176 
-2183 AEGDARNPGSVKLN
+2183 R
-2197 GDNWSFDSGLIAF
+2197 
-2210 DDAKYNLT
+2210 
-2218 YAQAA
+2218 
-2223 ALLLGASNVGA
+2223 
-2234 DASGSGSA
+2234 
-2242 KEITFT
+2242 
-2248 GTYVNIP
+2248 
-2255 NPGPISPY
+2255 
-2263 YYTGNKSDAA
+2263 
-2273 SDGTVGGW
+2273 
-2281 LDNSGVPVTLA
+2281 
-2292 NAITVKKEPGQAS
+2292 
-2305 EYRFLSGVFDGSK
+2305 
-2318 ASDTSSLIHDDSG
+2318 
-2331 VHVTS
+2331 
-2336 DGPLTIQNWG
+2336 
-2346 TELVPAHTSTVAST
+2346 
-2360 GEIVFGNNVSVLNNH
+2360 
-2375 SAGDGT
+2375 
-2381 KGGGALFS
+2381 
-2389 KASITFGDNA
+2389 
-2399 VLSGNATV
+2399 
-2407 LAAGGEGYGGGALF
+2407 
-2421 LDGKGE
+2421 
-2427 ILLGKNALIEK
+2427 
-2438 NESCGYG
+2438 
-2445 GAIYSL
+2445 
-2451 GSVRLGEG
+2451 
-2459 AVIRGNKASYMG
+2459 
-2471 GALAVTGALSLGKN
+2471 
-2485 ALVEDNQARQ
+2485 
-2495 GGAIYAQNGTLALG
+2495 
-2509 SGTRLERN
+2509 
-2517 QADRGGAIYLQ
+2517 
-2528 GGSGDS
+2528 
-2534 TTLDLM
+2534 
-2540 NSVFRE
+2540 
-2546 NSASNGGA
+2546 
-2554 LYLTGDGTLRIAAAD
+2554 
-2569 TVFEGNS
+2569 
-2576 ASYGGAIYN
+2576 
-2585 GFPMN
+2585 
-2590 EKGHSGSDGSLAFNG
+2590 
-2605 GARFTGNT
+2605 
-2613 ASGLGGAI
+2613 
-2621 YNTRAVTLNPGAGQE
+2621 QE

-2656 SSLDITGDGKVVFD
+2656 SSLDITGDGKVVFN

-2678 TPTLKKT
+2678 TPALKKT
-2685 GGGTLL
+2685 GSGELL
-2691 FNASM
+2691 LNASM

-2732 EFSFAAQGEG
+2732 AFSFVAQGEG

-2762 QIFTNGLNA
+2762 QIFINGLNA
-2771 EGDNKDPGAVKLRDD
+2771 EGDNKDPGAVKLSGD
-2786 NWSFNSGLI
+2786 NWSFDSGLI

-2822 EGVGSTSAKEI
+2822 EGAGSTSAKEI

-2839 YVDPDPDPVPPV
+2839 YVDPGPDPVPPVEPDPDPVPPV
-2851 DPDPTPP
+2851 EPDPTPP

-2903 FVVGASAT
+2903 FVVGASAK

-3055 VSGRLTSASVEL
+3055 VSGKLTSASVEL
-3067 SGGGLNVSGAVDSS
+3067 SGGALNVSGAVDSS

-3104 SDVQINIGD
+3104 SDVQLNIGD

-3125 RLQGGRVFLDPAW
+3125 QLQGGRVFLDPAW
-3138 KGNDALT
+3138 KGNDALA

-3231 TATFT
+3231 TATFA

-3278 YAITSGFSVSS
+3278 YAITSGFSVSN

-3311 DADGSMKIQATARR
+3311 DADGSMKVQATARR

-3351 SDSMGIRFLSRAV
+3351 SGNMGIRFLSRAV
-3364 NENYL
+3364 NENHL

-3408 ASLLHMT
+3408 ASLSHMT
-3415 ATREGAVRKDGLNLW
+3415 TTREGAIRKDGLNLW
-3430 INALYGAEHARNF
+3430 INALYGAEHARNL

-3466 FGVFRVGMALNAG
+3466 FGDFRVGMALNAG

-3499 GVNLYGSWSRD
+3499 GMNLYGSWSRD

-3532 TTMQLGQ
+3532 ATMQLGQ
-3539 LRGDVD
+3539 LRADVD

-3575 NLRTDGFTSRIDEHD
+3575 NLRTDGFTSRIDDHD

-3619 WKVKPRADLSVVP
+3619 WKVKPRADLSVAP

-3637 KAKTKARVPGVAA
+3637 KAKAKTRVPGVAA
-3650 SDTIKARMMD
+3650 SDTIKARIMD
-3660 SVSFDGTLGL
+3660 SVSLDGTLGL
-3670 EVQRDNIS
+3670 EVQKDNIS

-3686 ASEHKTGHGVNV
+3686 ASEHKVGHGVNV

>member
-1 MTLSR
+1 MVGGGKLLGVCAFLSESKGTLTLS
-6 GAIGNLVN
+6 
-14 RYRAVLRK
+14 
-22 CRMMNVFGSLAVAG
+22 
-36 MLVAG
+36 
-41 NAGFA
+41 
-46 GAEDPIIAPN
+46 
-56 SSISKHYDTNT
+56 
-67 TVLNTDQPQF
+67 
-77 SKELYAIGATGSQ
+77 
-90 GALDISMEGD
+90 GD
-100 AALTVDASWRRDA
+100 
-113 ADSNRDQLSAVYVGS
+113 
-128 GAQFSFTGTGL
+128 
-139 FRATGQ
+139 
-145 GKVMEAV
+145 
-152 AFRNGA
+152 
-158 NGPTGGTMRLTGA
+158 
-171 ITGEAITEASENG
+171 ITGEAEAVMNG
-184 SGYKAIGVKAENAG
+184 SNGYASFAAAAAGGNLVFGGDRTTLRAKASTGNNANGAFVKYGGMIDFASKSVLIESKNTDSSSVGINCADGTVKTSADTDLDIVVEGNKATTGIQLTASSSDVQLAG
-198 TIIFSGKSAW
+198 NLDLTATQTGQDSFASVLGISNDSGKMVVSGPTSLRLVTNAPFDAKGITASG
-208 LKAMAHAGTA
+208 KADMSFLGDVEIA
-218 DGVYARYGGVVDF
+218 V
-231 QSEEVK
+231 
-237 VLSQSDTGSAASG
+237 TGSASG
-250 ISIEYSG
+250 SALYTTYRYDYSTQAG
-257 GTITSSEQTALT
+257 ICP
-269 VGVKAPAS
+269 V
-277 TATGISL
+277 ISL
-284 SGASK
+284 GTDGKAVTLNSSG
-289 GLVDLA
+289 
-295 GSLAVSVEGS
+295 
-305 PVRGIEN
+305 
-312 DQGTLHVAKASSITG
+312 
-327 IGEGTFPSYGIWG
+327 YGI
-340 RNGSSTELRGD
+340 N
-351 VDVNMTSST
+351 N
-360 TVYGVYADS
+360 
-369 ATVSLGSEGDVA
+369 
-381 ILVQG
+381 QG
-386 SLGRGVAAFS
+386 
-396 GGNVELGSQGKEV
+396 
-409 SITAQNTG
+409 
-417 VEAGTSST
+417 
-425 VSLNGKVKID
+425 
-435 SGTGIS
+435 
-441 LSSTTVDKF
+441 
-450 PSLLS
+450 
-455 NGSVSI
+455 GSVSL
-461 ISAGTGIVAKYAHA
+461 TGQRINITGSTGVFVEGGGNENVFADVRFDGPTTINADKAIV
-475 VFNELHIQA
+475 
-484 GTGID
+484 
-489 VQSPGYIGSGNTDTV
+489 
-504 LDVNGPAEI
+504 
-513 VAQNT
+513 
-518 ALQIVG
+518 
-524 ASGSKS
+524 
-530 ASSGFVGTFND
+530 
-541 AASLRA
+541 
-547 SNGNGVQLSAS
+547 
-558 THSGTTAARDCS
+558 
-570 VTFKGQTSIAS
+570 TSI
-581 EKGTGVVVNGP
+581 
-592 VASTA
+592 
-597 QDGASVVFEGATTID
+597 
-612 AAKAI
+612 KAG
-617 EIKKNNGKGASVTF
+617 EQVGASVTF

-639 VPARAQ
+639 VPVTKES
-645 DADSQVN
+645 ADSKVR
-652 GSVTGTGTLIKSG
+652 GSVTGSSGTINKENA
-665 GGSLALNGDNSSFSG
+665 GSLAFYGDISNFSG
-680 EFNMQGGRAFLGS
+680 VFNQKGGTTFLSEGAA
-693 GKGYFSGATVN
+693 GYFGKAQLAV
-704 LTGGTLVAPELRFS
+704 TGGALVAPTLSFQKT
-718 GGKLLVAGGTLET
+718 GKLTLAGGTLET

-741 NADGDM
+741 NVDGDM

-788 GNVAADNASGSGSAK
+788 GNVAADNVSGSGSAK

-824 LQKAVLDTGID
+824 LQKAVLDSGID

-848 LQGTTPVTRSLTID
+848 LQGTTPVARSLAID

-870 AYPGLWFKGMDSGTV
+870 VYPGLWFKGMDSGTV
-885 SIQNIT
+885 SIQNIA

-963 NVSFINCTGGSG
+963 NVGFINCTGGSG

-1015 PNYASGARRVKY
+1015 PDYASGARRVKY

-1037 DNSVELLGSGGN
+1037 NNSVELLGSGGN

-1094 LGSATFIQNSA
+1094 LGSAAFTQNSA

-1148 ESAFSK
+1148 ESTFSK

-1216 FSADKDGNVVSDGSL
+1216 FSEDKDGNAVSAGSL
-1231 TFNGGARFTGNT
+1231 AFNGGARFTGNT
-1243 ASGFGGAIYNT
+1243 ASGLGGAIYNT

-1287 SLDIMGDGKVVF
+1287 SLDITGDGKVVF

-1304 SQSATPTL
+1304 SQSATPAL

-1325 MDGFLG
+1325 MGGFLG

-1348 KNLSTVAGGKLKMS
+1348 KNLVTIAGGKLKMP
-1362 EFSFASQDAEN
+1362 EFSFAPQDAEN

-1439 AALLLGASNVGADA
+1439 AALLLGASNVGAEA

-1486 SDAASDGTVGGWR
+1486 SDAASDGTVGGWL
-1499 DSSGLPIAIADVITV
+1499 DSSGVPIAIADVITV
-1514 KTEPGQA
+1514 KTDPGQA

-1528 GVYDGSKTSDTSETY
+1528 GVYDGSKTSDASDTY

-1580 SNGEILFGDNVS
+1580 SSGEILFGDNVS

-1612 KGVTFGDNAVL
+1612 KGVAFGDNAVL

-1638 GGAIFLDGKGVVRFG
+1638 GGAIFLDGKGAVRFG

-1681 ATVRG
+1681 AIVRG

-1723 TGQVNATGTTF
+1723 TGQVSATGTTF

-1759 RMEENKAAGGGAI
+1759 RMEENKAAGGGAVL
-1772 ILAGGGTASV
+1772 LAGGGTASV
-1782 MDTAFA
+1782 TDTTFA

-1801 KNGVLTTAS
+1801 KNGMLTTTS
-1810 GGVGT
+1810 GEAGS

-1820 FDGNSATT
+1820 FEGNSATT

-1836 NGTVD
+1836 NGAVD
-1841 LGSGTRLQGNQAAK
+1841 LGSGTRLQGNQAVK

-1874 GTVFGK
+1874 DAVFGK

-1896 GTVNAAASD
+1896 GTVNVAASD

-1944 NGGAIYSAIS
+1944 NGGAIYSGIS
-1954 GSSNLAIADSTFEG
+1954 GSSNLAIADSSFEG
-1968 NNAGYGGAVFNNGQ
+1968 NSAGYGGAVFNNGQ
-1982 LTTSGNVVF
+1982 LATSGNVVF
-1991 SGNTATYGGAVYN
+1991 SGNRATYGGAVYN

-2024 NTASGL
+2024 NTAGGL
-2030 GGAIYNTRAVTLNPG
+2030 GGAIYNTRSITLNPG
-2045 AGQEIVFSGNTD
+2045 AGQEIVFN
-2057 STGSNAIF
+2057 
-2065 MGDGSSLDIMGDGKV
+2065 
-2080 VFDDALS
+2080 
-2087 SQSATPTLKK
+2087 
-2097 TGSGELLLNA
+2097 
-2107 SMDGFLGTASFEGG
+2107 
-2121 LTSIAEKWLIKNL
+2121 
-2134 STVAG
+2134 
-2139 GKLKMSEFSF
+2139 
-2149 ASQDAENAVTGG
+2149 
-2161 KLVLAGGIL
+2161 
-2170 ETGTGQ
+2170 
-2176 IFANGLN
+2176 
-2183 AEGDARNPGSVKLN
+2183 
-2197 GDNWSFDSGLIAF
+2197 
-2210 DDAKYNLT
+2210 
-2218 YAQAA
+2218 
-2223 ALLLGASNVGA
+2223 
-2234 DASGSGSA
+2234 
-2242 KEITFT
+2242 
-2248 GTYVNIP
+2248 
-2255 NPGPISPY
+2255 
-2263 YYTGNKSDAA
+2263 
-2273 SDGTVGGW
+2273 
-2281 LDNSGVPVTLA
+2281 
-2292 NAITVKKEPGQAS
+2292 
-2305 EYRFLSGVFDGSK
+2305 
-2318 ASDTSSLIHDDSG
+2318 
-2331 VHVTS
+2331 
-2336 DGPLTIQNWG
+2336 
-2346 TELVPAHTSTVAST
+2346 
-2360 GEIVFGNNVSVLNNH
+2360 
-2375 SAGDGT
+2375 
-2381 KGGGALFS
+2381 
-2389 KASITFGDNA
+2389 
-2399 VLSGNATV
+2399 
-2407 LAAGGEGYGGGALF
+2407 
-2421 LDGKGE
+2421 
-2427 ILLGKNALIEK
+2427 
-2438 NESCGYG
+2438 
-2445 GAIYSL
+2445 
-2451 GSVRLGEG
+2451 
-2459 AVIRGNKASYMG
+2459 
-2471 GALAVTGALSLGKN
+2471 
-2485 ALVEDNQARQ
+2485 
-2495 GGAIYAQNGTLALG
+2495 
-2509 SGTRLERN
+2509 
-2517 QADRGGAIYLQ
+2517 
-2528 GGSGDS
+2528 
-2534 TTLDLM
+2534 
-2540 NSVFRE
+2540 
-2546 NSASNGGA
+2546 
-2554 LYLTGDGTLRIAAAD
+2554 
-2569 TVFEGNS
+2569 
-2576 ASYGGAIYN
+2576 
-2585 GFPMN
+2585 
-2590 EKGHSGSDGSLAFNG
+2590 
-2605 GARFTGNT
+2605 
-2613 ASGLGGAI
+2613 
-2621 YNTRAVTLNPGAGQE
+2621 
-2636 IVFSGNTDS
+2636 GNTDS

-2656 SSLDITGDGKVVFD
+2656 SSLDITGDGKVVFN

-2678 TPTLKKT
+2678 TPALKKT
-2685 GGGTLL
+2685 GSGTLL

-2696 DGFLGTAAFEDG
+2696 DGFLGTAAFEGG

-2732 EFSFAAQGEG
+2732 AFSFVARGEG

-2762 QIFTNGLNA
+2762 QIFINGLNA
-2771 EGDNKDPGAVKLRDD
+2771 EGDNKDPGAVKLSGD
-2786 NWSFNSGLI
+2786 NWSFDSGLI

-2822 EGVGSTSAKEI
+2822 EGAGSTSAKEI

-2839 YVDPDPDPVPPV
+2839 YVDPVPDPVPPVEPDPDPVPPV
-2851 DPDPTPP
+2851 DPGPDPVPPVEPDPTPP

-2903 FVVGASAT
+2903 FVVGASAK

-2960 NPVNVHVGGTGEGAS
+2960 NPVNVHVGGTGEGAF

-3055 VSGRLTSASVEL
+3055 VSGKLTSASVEL
-3067 SGGGLNVSGAVDSS
+3067 SGGALNVSGAVDSS

-3104 SDVQINIGD
+3104 SDVQLNIGD

-3125 RLQGGRVFLDPAW
+3125 QLQGGRVFLDPAW
-3138 KGNDALT
+3138 KGNDALA

-3231 TATFT
+3231 TATFA

-3278 YAITSGFSVSS
+3278 YAITSGFSVSN

-3311 DADGSMKIQATARR
+3311 DADGSMKVQATARR

-3351 SDSMGIRFLSRAV
+3351 SGNMGIRFLSRAV
-3364 NENYL
+3364 NENHL

-3408 ASLLHMT
+3408 ASLSHMT
-3415 ATREGAVRKDGLNLW
+3415 TTREGAIRKDGLNLW
-3430 INALYGAEHARNF
+3430 INALYGAEHARNL

-3466 FGVFRVGMALNAG
+3466 FGDFRVGMALNAG

-3499 GVNLYGSWSRD
+3499 GMNLYGSWSRD

-3539 LRGDVD
+3539 LRADVD

-3575 NLRTDGFTSRIDEHD
+3575 NLRTDGFTSRIDDHD

-3637 KAKTKARVPGVAA
+3637 KAKTKVRVPGVAA

-3670 EVQRDNIS
+3670 EVQKDNIS

-3686 ASEHKTGHGVNV
+3686 ASEHKAGHGVNV

>member
-46 GAEDPIIAPN
+46 GAEELSGDISPISLSGDTRNIIGVGD
-56 SSISKHYDTNT
+56 ISLRSTEPALRYLIN
-67 TVLNTDQPQF
+67 V
-77 SKELYAIGATGSQ
+77 SGQ
-90 GALDISMEGD
+90 GQLDISMSNGSSMAVGHAD
-100 AALTVDASWRRDA
+100 GIYLKDYSDYDQYASA
-113 ADSNRDQLSAVYVGS
+113 FHVAGS
-128 GAQFSFTGTGL
+128 GSSGSFAGTGTFSMVG
-139 FRATGQ
+139 G
-145 GKVMEAV
+145 GKLLGVC
-152 AFRNGA
+152 AFLSESK
-158 NGPTGGTMRLTGA
+158 GTLTLSGD
-171 ITGEAITEASENG
+171 ITGEAEAVMNG
-184 SGYKAIGVKAENAG
+184 SNGYASFAAAAAGGNLVFGGDRTTLRAKASTGNNANGAFVKYGGMIDFASKSVLIESKNTDSSSVGINCADGTVKTSADTDLDIVVEGNKATTGIQLTASFSDVQLAG
-198 TIIFSGKSAW
+198 NLDLTATQTGQDSFASVLGISNDSGKMVVSGPTSLRLVTNAPFDAKGITASG
-208 LKAMAHAGTA
+208 KADMSFLGDVEIA
-218 DGVYARYGGVVDF
+218 V
-231 QSEEVK
+231 
-237 VLSQSDTGSAASG
+237 TGSASG
-250 ISIEYSG
+250 SALYTTYRYDYSTQAG
-257 GTITSSEQTALT
+257 ICP
-269 VGVKAPAS
+269 V
-277 TATGISL
+277 ISL
-284 SGASK
+284 GTDGKAVTLNSSG
-289 GLVDLA
+289 
-295 GSLAVSVEGS
+295 
-305 PVRGIEN
+305 
-312 DQGTLHVAKASSITG
+312 
-327 IGEGTFPSYGIWG
+327 YGI
-340 RNGSSTELRGD
+340 N
-351 VDVNMTSST
+351 N
-360 TVYGVYADS
+360 
-369 ATVSLGSEGDVA
+369 
-381 ILVQG
+381 QG
-386 SLGRGVAAFS
+386 
-396 GGNVELGSQGKEV
+396 
-409 SITAQNTG
+409 
-417 VEAGTSST
+417 
-425 VSLNGKVKID
+425 
-435 SGTGIS
+435 
-441 LSSTTVDKF
+441 
-450 PSLLS
+450 
-455 NGSVSI
+455 GSVSL
-461 ISAGTGIVAKYAHA
+461 TGQRINITGSTGVFVEGGGNENVFADVRFDGPTTINADKAIV
-475 VFNELHIQA
+475 
-484 GTGID
+484 
-489 VQSPGYIGSGNTDTV
+489 
-504 LDVNGPAEI
+504 
-513 VAQNT
+513 
-518 ALQIVG
+518 
-524 ASGSKS
+524 
-530 ASSGFVGTFND
+530 
-541 AASLRA
+541 
-547 SNGNGVQLSAS
+547 
-558 THSGTTAARDCS
+558 
-570 VTFKGQTSIAS
+570 TSI
-581 EKGTGVVVNGP
+581 
-592 VASTA
+592 
-597 QDGASVVFEGATTID
+597 
-612 AAKAI
+612 KAG
-617 EIKKNNGKGASVTF
+617 EQVGASVTF

-639 VPARAQ
+639 VPVTKES
-645 DADSQVN
+645 ADSKVR
-652 GSVTGTGTLIKSG
+652 GSVTGSSGTINKENA
-665 GGSLALNGDNSSFSG
+665 GSLAFYGDISNFSG
-680 EFNMQGGRAFLGS
+680 VFNQKGGTTFLSEGAA
-693 GKGYFSGATVN
+693 GYFGKAQLAV
-704 LTGGTLVAPELRFS
+704 TGGALVAPTLSFQKT
-718 GGKLLVAGGTLET
+718 GKLTLAGGTLET

-788 GNVAADNASGSGSAK
+788 GNVAADNVSGSGSAK

-848 LQGTTPVTRSLTID
+848 LQGTTPVARSLAID

-885 SIQNIT
+885 SIQNIA

-963 NVSFINCTGGSG
+963 NVGFINCTGGSG

-1015 PNYASGARRVKY
+1015 PDYASGARRVKY

-1037 DNSVELLGSGGN
+1037 NNSVELLGSGGN

-1094 LGSATFIQNSA
+1094 LGSATFTQNSA

-1148 ESAFSK
+1148 ESTFSK

-1216 FSADKDGNVVSDGSL
+1216 FSEDKDGNAVS
-1231 TFNGGARFTGNT
+1231 A
-1243 ASGFGGAIYNT
+1243 
-1254 RSITLN
+1254 
-1260 PGAGQEIVFSGNTD
+1260 
-1274 STGSNA
+1274 
-1280 IFMGDGS
+1280 
-1287 SLDIMGDGKVVF
+1287 
-1299 DDALS
+1299 
-1304 SQSATPTL
+1304 
-1312 KKTGSGELLLNAS
+1312 
-1325 MDGFLG
+1325 
-1331 TASFEGGLT
+1331 
-1340 SIAEKWLI
+1340 
-1348 KNLSTVAGGKLKMS
+1348 
-1362 EFSFASQDAEN
+1362 
-1373 AVTGGKLV
+1373 
-1381 LAGGILETGTG
+1381 
-1392 QIFANGLNAE
+1392 
-1402 GDARNPG
+1402 
-1409 SVKLNGDNWS
+1409 
-1419 FDSGLIAFDDAKYNL
+1419 
-1434 TYAQA
+1434 
-1439 AALLLGASNVGADA
+1439 
-1453 SGSGSAK
+1453 
-1460 EITFTGTY
+1460 
-1468 VNIPNPGPLSPYY
+1468 
-1481 YTGNK
+1481 
-1486 SDAASDGTVGGWR
+1486 
-1499 DSSGLPIAIADVITV
+1499 
-1514 KTEPGQA
+1514 
-1521 SEYRFLS
+1521 
-1528 GVYDGSKTSDTSETY
+1528 
-1543 ACLIHGGDS
+1543 
-1552 GVRVTSDGPLTIQ
+1552 
-1565 NWGTGLMP
+1565 
-1573 YHASVAS
+1573 
-1580 SNGEILFGDNVS
+1580 
-1592 LLNNHSAG
+1592 
-1600 DATKGGGAIFSK
+1600 
-1612 KGVTFGDNAVL
+1612 
-1623 SGNSTALAIGGGGYG
+1623 
-1638 GGAIFLDGKGVVRFG
+1638 
-1653 KNAVIANNESYHY
+1653 
-1666 GGAIYSLGSVSMGEG
+1666 
-1681 ATVRG
+1681 
-1686 NTTSYMGGAIAVT
+1686 
-1699 GALSLGTGSV
+1699 
-1709 VESNQAQAGGAVYS
+1709 
-1723 TGQVNATGTTF
+1723 
-1734 RKNVATSNYGG
+1734 
-1745 GIYSAGGSIVLVDS
+1745 
-1759 RMEENKAAGGGAI
+1759 
-1772 ILAGGGTASV
+1772 
-1782 MDTAFA
+1782 
-1788 ANTATNGGAFFID
+1788 
-1801 KNGVLTTAS
+1801 
-1810 GGVGT
+1810 
-1815 DAGTL
+1815 
-1820 FDGNSATT
+1820 
-1828 NGGAVYVQ
+1828 
-1836 NGTVD
+1836 
-1841 LGSGTRLQGNQAAK
+1841 
-1855 GGAIYALGGK
+1855 
-1865 DASAKLTFA
+1865 
-1874 GTVFGK
+1874 
-1880 NSGTYGG
+1880 
-1887 AVYSSASVG
+1887 
-1896 GTVNAAASD
+1896 
-1905 VVFEGN
+1905 
-1911 TATSGGAVYLGGSG
+1911 
-1925 TSDIA
+1925 
-1930 FTDAVFKENQANTG
+1930 
-1944 NGGAIYSAIS
+1944 
-1954 GSSNLAIADSTFEG
+1954 
-1968 NNAGYGGAVFNNGQ
+1968 
-1982 LTTSGNVVF
+1982 
-1991 SGNTATYGGAVYN
+1991 
-2004 YFTSTTDGSLAFN
+2004 GSLAFN

-2024 NTASGL
+2024 NTAGGL
-2030 GGAIYNTRAVTLNPG
+2030 GGAIYNTR
-2045 AGQEIVFSGNTD
+2045 
-2057 STGSNAIF
+2057 
-2065 MGDGSSLDIMGDGKV
+2065 
-2080 VFDDALS
+2080 
-2087 SQSATPTLKK
+2087 
-2097 TGSGELLLNA
+2097 
-2107 SMDGFLGTASFEGG
+2107 
-2121 LTSIAEKWLIKNL
+2121 SI
-2134 STVAG
+2134 
-2139 GKLKMSEFSF
+2139 
-2149 ASQDAENAVTGG
+2149 
-2161 KLVLAGGIL
+2161 
-2170 ETGTGQ
+2170 
-2176 IFANGLN
+2176 
-2183 AEGDARNPGSVKLN
+2183 
-2197 GDNWSFDSGLIAF
+2197 
-2210 DDAKYNLT
+2210 
-2218 YAQAA
+2218 
-2223 ALLLGASNVGA
+2223 
-2234 DASGSGSA
+2234 
-2242 KEITFT
+2242 
-2248 GTYVNIP
+2248 
-2255 NPGPISPY
+2255 
-2263 YYTGNKSDAA
+2263 
-2273 SDGTVGGW
+2273 
-2281 LDNSGVPVTLA
+2281 
-2292 NAITVKKEPGQAS
+2292 
-2305 EYRFLSGVFDGSK
+2305 
-2318 ASDTSSLIHDDSG
+2318 
-2331 VHVTS
+2331 
-2336 DGPLTIQNWG
+2336 
-2346 TELVPAHTSTVAST
+2346 
-2360 GEIVFGNNVSVLNNH
+2360 
-2375 SAGDGT
+2375 
-2381 KGGGALFS
+2381 
-2389 KASITFGDNA
+2389 
-2399 VLSGNATV
+2399 
-2407 LAAGGEGYGGGALF
+2407 
-2421 LDGKGE
+2421 
-2427 ILLGKNALIEK
+2427 
-2438 NESCGYG
+2438 
-2445 GAIYSL
+2445 
-2451 GSVRLGEG
+2451 
-2459 AVIRGNKASYMG
+2459 
-2471 GALAVTGALSLGKN
+2471 
-2485 ALVEDNQARQ
+2485 
-2495 GGAIYAQNGTLALG
+2495 
-2509 SGTRLERN
+2509 
-2517 QADRGGAIYLQ
+2517 
-2528 GGSGDS
+2528 
-2534 TTLDLM
+2534 
-2540 NSVFRE
+2540 
-2546 NSASNGGA
+2546 
-2554 LYLTGDGTLRIAAAD
+2554 
-2569 TVFEGNS
+2569 
-2576 ASYGGAIYN
+2576 
-2585 GFPMN
+2585 
-2590 EKGHSGSDGSLAFNG
+2590 
-2605 GARFTGNT
+2605 
-2613 ASGLGGAI
+2613 
-2621 YNTRAVTLNPGAGQE
+2621 TLNPGAGQE

-2685 GGGTLL
+2685 GSGELL
-2691 FNASM
+2691 LNASM

-2708 RTEIAQKWLIKN
+2708 RTEIPQKWLIKN

-2732 EFSFAAQGEG
+2732 AFSFVAQGEG

-2762 QIFTNGLNA
+2762 QIFINGLNA
-2771 EGDNKDPGAVKLRDD
+2771 EGDNKDPGAVKLSGD
-2786 NWSFNSGLI
+2786 NWSFDSGLI

-2822 EGVGSTSAKEI
+2822 EGAGSTSAKEI

-2851 DPDPTPP
+2851 DPVPDPVPPVEPDPTPP

-2903 FVVGASAT
+2903 FVVGASAK

-2960 NPVNVHVGGTGEGAS
+2960 NPVNVHVGGTGEGAF

-3055 VSGRLTSASVEL
+3055 VSGKLTSASVEL
-3067 SGGGLNVSGAVDSS
+3067 SGGALNVSGAVDSS

-3125 RLQGGRVFLDPAW
+3125 QLQGGRVFLDPAW
-3138 KGNDALT
+3138 KGNDALA

-3231 TATFT
+3231 TATFA

-3266 AKLLIDNITQGE
+3266 AKLLIDSITQGE
-3278 YAITSGFSVSS
+3278 YAITSGFSVSN

-3311 DADGSMKIQATARR
+3311 DADGSMKVQATARR

-3351 SDSMGIRFLSRAV
+3351 SGNMGIRFLSRAV
-3364 NENYL
+3364 NEKHL

-3391 GMAVAAADAPVR
+3391 GMTVAAADAPVR

-3408 ASLLHMT
+3408 ASLSHMT
-3415 ATREGAVRKDGLNLW
+3415 TTREGAIRKDGLNLW
-3430 INALYGAEHARNF
+3430 INALYGAEHARNL

-3466 FGVFRVGMALNAG
+3466 FGDFRVGMALNAG

-3499 GVNLYGSWSRD
+3499 GMNLYGSWSRD

-3539 LRGDVD
+3539 LRADVD

-3575 NLRTDGFTSRIDEHD
+3575 NLRTDGFTSRIDDHD

-3619 WKVKPRADLSVVP
+3619 WKVKPRADLSVAP

-3637 KAKTKARVPGVAA
+3637 KAKAKARVPGVAA
-3650 SDTIKARMMD
+3650 SDTIKARIMD

-3670 EVQRDNIS
+3670 EVQKDNIS

-3686 ASEHKTGHGVNV
+3686 ASEHKVGHGVNV

>member
-46 GAEDPIIAPN
+46 GAEELSGDISPISLSGDTRNIIGVGD
-56 SSISKHYDTNT
+56 ISLRSTEPALRYLIN
-67 TVLNTDQPQF
+67 V
-77 SKELYAIGATGSQ
+77 SGQ
-90 GALDISMEGD
+90 GQLDISMSNGSSMAVGHAD
-100 AALTVDASWRRDA
+100 GIYLKDYSDYDQYASA
-113 ADSNRDQLSAVYVGS
+113 FHVAGS
-128 GAQFSFTGTGL
+128 GSSGSFVGTGTFSMVG
-139 FRATGQ
+139 G
-145 GKVMEAV
+145 GKLLGVC
-152 AFRNGA
+152 AFLSESK
-158 NGPTGGTMRLTGA
+158 GTLTLSGD
-171 ITGEAITEASENG
+171 ITGEAEAVMNG
-184 SGYKAIGVKAENAG
+184 SNGYASFAAAAAGGNLVFGGDRTTLRAKASTGNNANGAFVKYGGMIDFASKSVLIESKNTDSSSVGINCADGTVKTSADTDLDIVVEGNKATTGIQLTASSSDVQLAG
-198 TIIFSGKSAW
+198 NLDLTATQTGQDSFASVLGISNDSGKMVVSGPTSLRLATNAPFDAKGITASG
-208 LKAMAHAGTA
+208 KADMSFLGDVEIA
-218 DGVYARYGGVVDF
+218 V
-231 QSEEVK
+231 
-237 VLSQSDTGSAASG
+237 TGSASG
-250 ISIEYSG
+250 SALYTAYRYDYSTQAG
-257 GTITSSEQTALT
+257 ICP
-269 VGVKAPAS
+269 V
-277 TATGISL
+277 ISL
-284 SGASK
+284 GTDGKAVTLNSSG
-289 GLVDLA
+289 
-295 GSLAVSVEGS
+295 
-305 PVRGIEN
+305 
-312 DQGTLHVAKASSITG
+312 
-327 IGEGTFPSYGIWG
+327 YGI
-340 RNGSSTELRGD
+340 N
-351 VDVNMTSST
+351 N
-360 TVYGVYADS
+360 
-369 ATVSLGSEGDVA
+369 
-381 ILVQG
+381 QG
-386 SLGRGVAAFS
+386 
-396 GGNVELGSQGKEV
+396 
-409 SITAQNTG
+409 
-417 VEAGTSST
+417 
-425 VSLNGKVKID
+425 
-435 SGTGIS
+435 
-441 LSSTTVDKF
+441 
-450 PSLLS
+450 
-455 NGSVSI
+455 GSVSL
-461 ISAGTGIVAKYAHA
+461 TGQRINITGSTGVFVEGGGNENVFADVRFDGPTTINADKAIV
-475 VFNELHIQA
+475 
-484 GTGID
+484 
-489 VQSPGYIGSGNTDTV
+489 
-504 LDVNGPAEI
+504 
-513 VAQNT
+513 
-518 ALQIVG
+518 
-524 ASGSKS
+524 
-530 ASSGFVGTFND
+530 
-541 AASLRA
+541 
-547 SNGNGVQLSAS
+547 
-558 THSGTTAARDCS
+558 
-570 VTFKGQTSIAS
+570 TSI
-581 EKGTGVVVNGP
+581 
-592 VASTA
+592 
-597 QDGASVVFEGATTID
+597 
-612 AAKAI
+612 KAG
-617 EIKKNNGKGASVTF
+617 EQVGASVTF

-639 VPARAQ
+639 VPVTKES
-645 DADSQVN
+645 ADSKVR
-652 GSVTGTGTLIKSG
+652 GSVTGSSGTINKENA
-665 GGSLALNGDNSSFSG
+665 GSLAFYGDISNFSG
-680 EFNMQGGRAFLGS
+680 VFNQKGGTTFLSEGAA
-693 GKGYFSGATVN
+693 GYFGKAQLAV
-704 LTGGTLVAPELRFS
+704 TGGALVAPTLSFQKT
-718 GGKLLVAGGTLET
+718 GKLTLAGGTLET

-788 GNVAADNASGSGSAK
+788 GNVAADNVSGSGSAK

-848 LQGTTPVTRSLTID
+848 LQGTTPVARSLAID

-885 SIQNIT
+885 SIQNIA

-963 NVSFINCTGGSG
+963 NVGFINCTGGSG

-1006 DDYGGYLTD
+1006 DDYEDYLTD
-1015 PNYASGARRVKY
+1015 PDYASGARRVKY

-1037 DNSVELLGSGGN
+1037 NNSVELLGSGGN

-1094 LGSATFIQNSA
+1094 LGSATFTQNSA

-1148 ESAFSK
+1148 ESTFSK

-1165 EGIAS
+1165 EGIAF
-1170 LGKASFIENA
+1170 LDKASFIENA

-1216 FSADKDGNVVSDGSL
+1216 FSEDKDGNAVSAGSL
-1231 TFNGGARFTGNT
+1231 AFNGGARFTGNT
-1243 ASGFGGAIYNT
+1243 ASGLGGAIYNT

-1287 SLDIMGDGKVVF
+1287 SLDITGDGKVVF

-1304 SQSATPTL
+1304 SQSATPAL

-1348 KNLSTVAGGKLKMS
+1348 KNLITIAGGKLKMP
-1362 EFSFASQDAEN
+1362 EFSFAPQDAEN

-1439 AALLLGASNVGADA
+1439 AALLLGASNVGAEA

-1486 SDAASDGTVGGWR
+1486 SDAASDGTVGGWL
-1499 DSSGLPIAIADVITV
+1499 DSSGVPIAIADVITV
-1514 KTEPGQA
+1514 KTDPGQA

-1528 GVYDGSKTSDTSETY
+1528 GVYDGSKTSDASDTY

-1552 GVRVTSDGPLTIQ
+1552 GVRVTSGGPLTIQ

-1580 SNGEILFGDNVS
+1580 SSGEILFGDNVS

-1612 KGVTFGDNAVL
+1612 KGVAFGDNAVL

-1638 GGAIFLDGKGVVRFG
+1638 GGAIFLDGKGAVRFG

-1681 ATVRG
+1681 AIVRG

-1723 TGQVNATGTTF
+1723 TGQVSATGTTF

-1759 RMEENKAAGGGAI
+1759 RMEENKAAGGGAVL
-1772 ILAGGGTASV
+1772 LAGGGTASV
-1782 MDTAFA
+1782 TDTTFA

-1801 KNGVLTTAS
+1801 KNGMLTTTS
-1810 GGVGT
+1810 GEAGS

-1820 FDGNSATT
+1820 FEGNSATT

-1841 LGSGTRLQGNQAAK
+1841 LGSGTRLQGNQAVK

-1874 GTVFGK
+1874 DAVFGK

-1896 GTVNAAASD
+1896 GTVNVAASD

-1944 NGGAIYSAIS
+1944 NGGAIYSGIS
-1954 GSSNLAIADSTFEG
+1954 GSSNLAIADSSFEG
-1968 NNAGYGGAVFNNGQ
+1968 NSAGYGGAVFNNGQ

-1991 SGNTATYGGAVYN
+1991 SGNRATYGAAVYN

-2030 GGAIYNTRAVTLNPG
+2030 GGAIYNTR
-2045 AGQEIVFSGNTD
+2045 
-2057 STGSNAIF
+2057 
-2065 MGDGSSLDIMGDGKV
+2065 
-2080 VFDDALS
+2080 
-2087 SQSATPTLKK
+2087 
-2097 TGSGELLLNA
+2097 
-2107 SMDGFLGTASFEGG
+2107 
-2121 LTSIAEKWLIKNL
+2121 SI
-2134 STVAG
+2134 
-2139 GKLKMSEFSF
+2139 
-2149 ASQDAENAVTGG
+2149 
-2161 KLVLAGGIL
+2161 
-2170 ETGTGQ
+2170 
-2176 IFANGLN
+2176 
-2183 AEGDARNPGSVKLN
+2183 
-2197 GDNWSFDSGLIAF
+2197 
-2210 DDAKYNLT
+2210 
-2218 YAQAA
+2218 
-2223 ALLLGASNVGA
+2223 
-2234 DASGSGSA
+2234 
-2242 KEITFT
+2242 
-2248 GTYVNIP
+2248 
-2255 NPGPISPY
+2255 
-2263 YYTGNKSDAA
+2263 
-2273 SDGTVGGW
+2273 
-2281 LDNSGVPVTLA
+2281 
-2292 NAITVKKEPGQAS
+2292 
-2305 EYRFLSGVFDGSK
+2305 
-2318 ASDTSSLIHDDSG
+2318 
-2331 VHVTS
+2331 
-2336 DGPLTIQNWG
+2336 
-2346 TELVPAHTSTVAST
+2346 
-2360 GEIVFGNNVSVLNNH
+2360 
-2375 SAGDGT
+2375 
-2381 KGGGALFS
+2381 
-2389 KASITFGDNA
+2389 
-2399 VLSGNATV
+2399 
-2407 LAAGGEGYGGGALF
+2407 
-2421 LDGKGE
+2421 
-2427 ILLGKNALIEK
+2427 
-2438 NESCGYG
+2438 
-2445 GAIYSL
+2445 
-2451 GSVRLGEG
+2451 
-2459 AVIRGNKASYMG
+2459 
-2471 GALAVTGALSLGKN
+2471 
-2485 ALVEDNQARQ
+2485 
-2495 GGAIYAQNGTLALG
+2495 
-2509 SGTRLERN
+2509 
-2517 QADRGGAIYLQ
+2517 
-2528 GGSGDS
+2528 
-2534 TTLDLM
+2534 
-2540 NSVFRE
+2540 
-2546 NSASNGGA
+2546 
-2554 LYLTGDGTLRIAAAD
+2554 
-2569 TVFEGNS
+2569 
-2576 ASYGGAIYN
+2576 
-2585 GFPMN
+2585 
-2590 EKGHSGSDGSLAFNG
+2590 
-2605 GARFTGNT
+2605 
-2613 ASGLGGAI
+2613 
-2621 YNTRAVTLNPGAGQE
+2621 TLNPGAGQE

-2678 TPTLKKT
+2678 TPALKKT
-2685 GGGTLL
+2685 GSGTLL

-2732 EFSFAAQGEG
+2732 AFSFVAQGEG

-2762 QIFTNGLNA
+2762 QIFINGLNA
-2771 EGDNKDPGAVKLRDD
+2771 EGDNKDPGAVKLSGD
-2786 NWSFNSGLI
+2786 NWSFDSGLI

-2822 EGVGSTSAKEI
+2822 EGAGSTSAKEI

-2839 YVDPDPDPVPPV
+2839 YVDPVPDPVPPVEPDPDPVPPV
-2851 DPDPTPP
+2851 EPDPTPP

-2903 FVVGASAT
+2903 FVVGASAK

-3055 VSGRLTSASVEL
+3055 VSGKLTSASVEL
-3067 SGGGLNVSGAVDSS
+3067 SGGALNVSGAVDSS

-3125 RLQGGRVFLDPAW
+3125 QLQGGRVFLDPAW
-3138 KGNDALT
+3138 KGNDALA

-3231 TATFT
+3231 TATFA

-3278 YAITSGFSVSS
+3278 YAITSGFSVSN

-3311 DADGSMKIQATARR
+3311 DADGSMKVQATARR

-3351 SDSMGIRFLSRAV
+3351 SGNMGIRFLSRAV
-3364 NENYL
+3364 NENHL

-3408 ASLLHMT
+3408 ASLSHMT
-3415 ATREGAVRKDGLNLW
+3415 TTREGAIRKDGLNLW
-3430 INALYGAEHARNF
+3430 INALYGAEHARNL

-3466 FGVFRVGMALNAG
+3466 FGDFRVGMALNAG

-3499 GVNLYGSWSRD
+3499 GMNLYGSWSRD

-3539 LRGDVD
+3539 LRADVD

-3575 NLRTDGFTSRIDEHD
+3575 NLRADGFTSRIDDHD

-3637 KAKTKARVPGVAA
+3637 KAKTKVRVPGVAA
-3650 SDTIKARMMD
+3650 SDTIKARIMD
-3660 SVSFDGTLGL
+3660 SVSLDGTLGL
-3670 EVQRDNIS
+3670 EVQKDNIS

-3686 ASEHKTGHGVNV
+3686 ASEHKVGHGVNV

>member
-891 FDGLK
+891 FVGLK

-1037 DNSVELLGSGGN
+1037 NNSVELLGSGGN

-1254 RSITLN
+1254 R
-1260 PGAGQEIVFSGNTD
+1260 
-1274 STGSNA
+1274 
-1280 IFMGDGS
+1280 
-1287 SLDIMGDGKVVF
+1287 
-1299 DDALS
+1299 
-1304 SQSATPTL
+1304 
-1312 KKTGSGELLLNAS
+1312 
-1325 MDGFLG
+1325 
-1331 TASFEGGLT
+1331 
-1340 SIAEKWLI
+1340 
-1348 KNLSTVAGGKLKMS
+1348 
-1362 EFSFASQDAEN
+1362 
-1373 AVTGGKLV
+1373 
-1381 LAGGILETGTG
+1381 
-1392 QIFANGLNAE
+1392 
-1402 GDARNPG
+1402 
-1409 SVKLNGDNWS
+1409 
-1419 FDSGLIAFDDAKYNL
+1419 
-1434 TYAQA
+1434 
-1439 AALLLGASNVGADA
+1439 
-1453 SGSGSAK
+1453 
-1460 EITFTGTY
+1460 
-1468 VNIPNPGPLSPYY
+1468 
-1481 YTGNK
+1481 
-1486 SDAASDGTVGGWR
+1486 
-1499 DSSGLPIAIADVITV
+1499 
-1514 KTEPGQA
+1514 
-1521 SEYRFLS
+1521 
-1528 GVYDGSKTSDTSETY
+1528 
-1543 ACLIHGGDS
+1543 
-1552 GVRVTSDGPLTIQ
+1552 
-1565 NWGTGLMP
+1565 
-1573 YHASVAS
+1573 
-1580 SNGEILFGDNVS
+1580 
-1592 LLNNHSAG
+1592 
-1600 DATKGGGAIFSK
+1600 
-1612 KGVTFGDNAVL
+1612 
-1623 SGNSTALAIGGGGYG
+1623 
-1638 GGAIFLDGKGVVRFG
+1638 
-1653 KNAVIANNESYHY
+1653 
-1666 GGAIYSLGSVSMGEG
+1666 
-1681 ATVRG
+1681 
-1686 NTTSYMGGAIAVT
+1686 
-1699 GALSLGTGSV
+1699 
-1709 VESNQAQAGGAVYS
+1709 
-1723 TGQVNATGTTF
+1723 
-1734 RKNVATSNYGG
+1734 
-1745 GIYSAGGSIVLVDS
+1745 
-1759 RMEENKAAGGGAI
+1759 
-1772 ILAGGGTASV
+1772 
-1782 MDTAFA
+1782 
-1788 ANTATNGGAFFID
+1788 
-1801 KNGVLTTAS
+1801 
-1810 GGVGT
+1810 
-1815 DAGTL
+1815 
-1820 FDGNSATT
+1820 
-1828 NGGAVYVQ
+1828 
-1836 NGTVD
+1836 
-1841 LGSGTRLQGNQAAK
+1841 
-1855 GGAIYALGGK
+1855 
-1865 DASAKLTFA
+1865 
-1874 GTVFGK
+1874 
-1880 NSGTYGG
+1880 
-1887 AVYSSASVG
+1887 
-1896 GTVNAAASD
+1896 
-1905 VVFEGN
+1905 
-1911 TATSGGAVYLGGSG
+1911 
-1925 TSDIA
+1925 
-1930 FTDAVFKENQANTG
+1930 
-1944 NGGAIYSAIS
+1944 
-1954 GSSNLAIADSTFEG
+1954 
-1968 NNAGYGGAVFNNGQ
+1968 
-1982 LTTSGNVVF
+1982 
-1991 SGNTATYGGAVYN
+1991 
-2004 YFTSTTDGSLAFN
+2004 
-2017 GGARFTG
+2017 
-2024 NTASGL
+2024 
-2030 GGAIYNTRAVTLNPG
+2030 AVTLNPG

-2134 STVAG
+2134 ITVAG

-2281 LDNSGVPVTLA
+2281 LDNSGAPVTLA

-2771 EGDNKDPGAVKLRDD
+2771 EGDNKDPGAVKLSGD
-2786 NWSFNSGLI
+2786 NWSFDSGLI

-2822 EGVGSTSAKEI
+2822 EGGGSTSAKEI

-3055 VSGRLTSASVEL
+3055 VSGKLTSASVEL
-3067 SGGGLNVSGAVDSS
+3067 SGGALNVSGAVDSS

-3118 RVVARQA
+3118 RVVARQVQ
-3125 RLQGGRVFLDPAW
+3125 LQGGRVFLDPAW
-3138 KGNDALT
+3138 KGNDALA

-3311 DADGSMKIQATARR
+3311 DADGSMKVQATARR

-3466 FGVFRVGMALNAG
+3466 FGDFRVGMALNAG

-3670 EVQRDNIS
+3670 EVQKDNIS

>member
-46 GAEDPIIAPN
+46 GAEELSGDISPISLSGDTRNIIGVGD
-56 SSISKHYDTNT
+56 ISLRSTEPALRYLIN
-67 TVLNTDQPQF
+67 V
-77 SKELYAIGATGSQ
+77 SGQ
-90 GALDISMEGD
+90 GQLDISMSNGSPMAVGNAD
-100 AALTVDASWRRDA
+100 GIYLKDYSDYDQYASA
-113 ADSNRDQLSAVYVGS
+113 FHVAGS
-128 GAQFSFTGTGL
+128 GSSGSFVGTGTFSMVG
-139 FRATGQ
+139 G
-145 GKVMEAV
+145 GKLLGVC
-152 AFRNGA
+152 AFLSESK
-158 NGPTGGTMRLTGA
+158 GTLTLSGD
-171 ITGEAITEASENG
+171 ITGEAEAVMNG
-184 SGYKAIGVKAENAG
+184 SNGYASFAAAAAGGNLVFGGDRTTLRAKASTGNNANGAFVKYGGMIGFASKSVLIESKNTDSNSVGINCADGTVKTSADTDLDIVVEGNKATTGIQLTASSSDVQLAG
-198 TIIFSGKSAW
+198 NLDLTATQTGQDSFASVLGISNDSGKMVVSGPTSLRLATNAPFDAKGITASG
-208 LKAMAHAGTA
+208 KADMSFLGDVEIA
-218 DGVYARYGGVVDF
+218 V
-231 QSEEVK
+231 
-237 VLSQSDTGSAASG
+237 TGSASGSALYTTYRYDYSTQSG
-250 ISIEYSG
+250 ICP
-257 GTITSSEQTALT
+257 
-269 VGVKAPAS
+269 V
-277 TATGISL
+277 ISL
-284 SGASK
+284 GTDGKAVTLNSSG
-289 GLVDLA
+289 
-295 GSLAVSVEGS
+295 
-305 PVRGIEN
+305 
-312 DQGTLHVAKASSITG
+312 
-327 IGEGTFPSYGIWG
+327 YGI
-340 RNGSSTELRGD
+340 N
-351 VDVNMTSST
+351 N
-360 TVYGVYADS
+360 
-369 ATVSLGSEGDVA
+369 
-381 ILVQG
+381 QG
-386 SLGRGVAAFS
+386 
-396 GGNVELGSQGKEV
+396 
-409 SITAQNTG
+409 
-417 VEAGTSST
+417 
-425 VSLNGKVKID
+425 
-435 SGTGIS
+435 
-441 LSSTTVDKF
+441 
-450 PSLLS
+450 
-455 NGSVSI
+455 GSVSL
-461 ISAGTGIVAKYAHA
+461 TGQRINITGSTGVFVEGGGNENVFADVRFDGPTTINADKAIV
-475 VFNELHIQA
+475 
-484 GTGID
+484 
-489 VQSPGYIGSGNTDTV
+489 
-504 LDVNGPAEI
+504 
-513 VAQNT
+513 
-518 ALQIVG
+518 
-524 ASGSKS
+524 
-530 ASSGFVGTFND
+530 
-541 AASLRA
+541 
-547 SNGNGVQLSAS
+547 
-558 THSGTTAARDCS
+558 
-570 VTFKGQTSIAS
+570 TSI
-581 EKGTGVVVNGP
+581 
-592 VASTA
+592 
-597 QDGASVVFEGATTID
+597 
-612 AAKAI
+612 KAG
-617 EIKKNNGKGASVTF
+617 EQVGASVTF

-639 VPARAQ
+639 VPVTKES
-645 DADSQVN
+645 ADSKVR
-652 GSVTGTGTLIKSG
+652 GSVTGSSGTINKENA
-665 GGSLALNGDNSSFSG
+665 GSLAFYGDISNFSG
-680 EFNMQGGRAFLGS
+680 VFNQKGGTTFLSEGAA
-693 GKGYFSGATVN
+693 GYFGKAQLAV
-704 LTGGTLVAPELRFS
+704 TGGALVAPTLSFQKT
-718 GGKLLVAGGTLET
+718 GKLTLAGGTLET

-741 NADGDM
+741 NVDGDM

-788 GNVAADNASGSGSAK
+788 GNVAADNVSGSGSAK

-848 LQGTTPVTRSLTID
+848 LQGTTPVARSLAID

-885 SIQNIT
+885 SIQNIA

-963 NVSFINCTGGSG
+963 NVGFINCTGGSG

-1006 DDYGGYLTD
+1006 DDYEDYLTD
-1015 PNYASGARRVKY
+1015 PDYASGARRVKY

-1037 DNSVELLGSGGN
+1037 NNSVELLGSGGN

-1070 NTSKSTGGAIAVC
+1070 NSSKSTGGAIAVC

-1094 LGSATFIQNSA
+1094 LGSATFTQNSA

-1148 ESAFSK
+1148 ESTFSK

-1216 FSADKDGNVVSDGSL
+1216 FSEDKDGNAVSAGSL
-1231 TFNGGARFTGNT
+1231 AFNGGARFTGNT
-1243 ASGFGGAIYNT
+1243 ASGLGGAIYNT

-1287 SLDIMGDGKVVF
+1287 SLDITGDGKVVF
-1299 DDALS
+1299 NDALS
-1304 SQSATPTL
+1304 SQSATPAL

-1348 KNLSTVAGGKLKMS
+1348 KNLVTIAGGKLKMP
-1362 EFSFASQDAEN
+1362 EFSFAPQDAEN

-1439 AALLLGASNVGADA
+1439 AALLLGASNVGAEA

-1486 SDAASDGTVGGWR
+1486 SDAASDGTVGGWL
-1499 DSSGLPIAIADVITV
+1499 DSSGVPIAIADVITV
-1514 KTEPGQA
+1514 KTDPGQA

-1528 GVYDGSKTSDTSETY
+1528 GVYDGSKTSDASDTY

-1612 KGVTFGDNAVL
+1612 KGVAFGDNAVL

-1638 GGAIFLDGKGVVRFG
+1638 GGAIFLDGKGAVRFG
-1653 KNAVIANNESYHY
+1653 KNAFIANNESYHY

-1681 ATVRG
+1681 AIVRG

-1723 TGQVNATGTTF
+1723 TGQVSATGTTF

-1759 RMEENKAAGGGAI
+1759 RMEENKAAGGGAVL
-1772 ILAGGGTASV
+1772 LAGGGTASV
-1782 MDTAFA
+1782 TDTTFA

-1801 KNGVLTTAS
+1801 KNGMLTTTS
-1810 GGVGT
+1810 GEAGS

-1820 FDGNSATT
+1820 FEGNSATT

-1836 NGTVD
+1836 NGAVD
-1841 LGSGTRLQGNQAAK
+1841 LGSGTRLQGNQAVK

-1874 GTVFGK
+1874 DAVFGK

-1896 GTVNAAASD
+1896 GTVNVAASD

-1944 NGGAIYSAIS
+1944 NGGAIYSGIS
-1954 GSSNLAIADSTFEG
+1954 GSSNLAIADSSFEG
-1968 NNAGYGGAVFNNGQ
+1968 NSAGYGGAVFNNGQ

-1991 SGNTATYGGAVYN
+1991 SGNGATYGGAVYN
-2004 YFTSTTDGSLAFN
+2004 YFTSTTDGSLVFN

-2024 NTASGL
+2024 NTAGGL
-2030 GGAIYNTRAVTLNPG
+2030 GGAIYNTR
-2045 AGQEIVFSGNTD
+2045 
-2057 STGSNAIF
+2057 
-2065 MGDGSSLDIMGDGKV
+2065 
-2080 VFDDALS
+2080 
-2087 SQSATPTLKK
+2087 
-2097 TGSGELLLNA
+2097 
-2107 SMDGFLGTASFEGG
+2107 
-2121 LTSIAEKWLIKNL
+2121 SI
-2134 STVAG
+2134 
-2139 GKLKMSEFSF
+2139 
-2149 ASQDAENAVTGG
+2149 
-2161 KLVLAGGIL
+2161 
-2170 ETGTGQ
+2170 
-2176 IFANGLN
+2176 
-2183 AEGDARNPGSVKLN
+2183 
-2197 GDNWSFDSGLIAF
+2197 
-2210 DDAKYNLT
+2210 
-2218 YAQAA
+2218 
-2223 ALLLGASNVGA
+2223 
-2234 DASGSGSA
+2234 
-2242 KEITFT
+2242 
-2248 GTYVNIP
+2248 
-2255 NPGPISPY
+2255 
-2263 YYTGNKSDAA
+2263 
-2273 SDGTVGGW
+2273 
-2281 LDNSGVPVTLA
+2281 
-2292 NAITVKKEPGQAS
+2292 
-2305 EYRFLSGVFDGSK
+2305 
-2318 ASDTSSLIHDDSG
+2318 
-2331 VHVTS
+2331 
-2336 DGPLTIQNWG
+2336 
-2346 TELVPAHTSTVAST
+2346 
-2360 GEIVFGNNVSVLNNH
+2360 
-2375 SAGDGT
+2375 
-2381 KGGGALFS
+2381 
-2389 KASITFGDNA
+2389 
-2399 VLSGNATV
+2399 
-2407 LAAGGEGYGGGALF
+2407 
-2421 LDGKGE
+2421 
-2427 ILLGKNALIEK
+2427 
-2438 NESCGYG
+2438 
-2445 GAIYSL
+2445 
-2451 GSVRLGEG
+2451 
-2459 AVIRGNKASYMG
+2459 
-2471 GALAVTGALSLGKN
+2471 
-2485 ALVEDNQARQ
+2485 
-2495 GGAIYAQNGTLALG
+2495 
-2509 SGTRLERN
+2509 
-2517 QADRGGAIYLQ
+2517 
-2528 GGSGDS
+2528 
-2534 TTLDLM
+2534 
-2540 NSVFRE
+2540 
-2546 NSASNGGA
+2546 
-2554 LYLTGDGTLRIAAAD
+2554 
-2569 TVFEGNS
+2569 
-2576 ASYGGAIYN
+2576 
-2585 GFPMN
+2585 
-2590 EKGHSGSDGSLAFNG
+2590 
-2605 GARFTGNT
+2605 
-2613 ASGLGGAI
+2613 
-2621 YNTRAVTLNPGAGQE
+2621 TLNPGAGQE

-2656 SSLDITGDGKVVFD
+2656 SSLDITGDGKVVFN

-2678 TPTLKKT
+2678 TPALKKT
-2685 GGGTLL
+2685 GSGELL
-2691 FNASM
+2691 LNASM

-2732 EFSFAAQGEG
+2732 AFSFVAQGEG

-2762 QIFTNGLNA
+2762 QIFINGLNA
-2771 EGDNKDPGAVKLRDD
+2771 EGDNKDPGAVKLSGD
-2786 NWSFNSGLI
+2786 NWSFDSGLI

-2822 EGVGSTSAKEI
+2822 EGAGSTSAKEI

-2839 YVDPDPDPVPPV
+2839 YVDPVPDPVPTVEPDPDPVPPV
-2851 DPDPTPP
+2851 EPDPTPP

-2903 FVVGASAT
+2903 FVVGASAK

-3055 VSGRLTSASVEL
+3055 VSGKLTSASVEL
-3067 SGGGLNVSGAVDSS
+3067 SGGALNVSGAVDSS

-3104 SDVQINIGD
+3104 SDVQLNIGD

-3125 RLQGGRVFLDPAW
+3125 QLQGGRVFLDPAW
-3138 KGNDALT
+3138 KGNDALA

-3171 VLGDTDTGWALDA
+3171 LLGDTDTGWALDA

-3192 GQNGVTAALA
+3192 GQNGVNAALA

-3231 TATFT
+3231 TATFA

-3278 YAITSGFSVSS
+3278 YAITSGFSVSN

-3311 DADGSMKIQATARR
+3311 DADGSMKVQATARR

-3351 SDSMGIRFLSRAV
+3351 SGNMGIRFLSRAV
-3364 NENYL
+3364 NENHL

-3408 ASLLHMT
+3408 ASLSHMT
-3415 ATREGAVRKDGLNLW
+3415 TTREGAIRKDGLNLW
-3430 INALYGAEHARNF
+3430 INALYGAEHARNL

-3466 FGVFRVGMALNAG
+3466 FGDFRVGMALNAG

-3499 GVNLYGSWSRD
+3499 GMNLYGSWSRD

-3539 LRGDVD
+3539 LRADVD

-3575 NLRTDGFTSRIDEHD
+3575 NLRTDGFTSRIDDHD

-3637 KAKTKARVPGVAA
+3637 KAKTKVRVPGVAA
-3650 SDTIKARMMD
+3650 SDTIKARIMD
-3660 SVSFDGTLGL
+3660 SVSLDGTLGL
-3670 EVQRDNIS
+3670 EVQKDNIS

-3686 ASEHKTGHGVNV
+3686 ASEHKAGHGVNV

>member
-1 MTLSR
+1 
-6 GAIGNLVN
+6 
-14 RYRAVLRK
+14 
-22 CRMMNVFGSLAVAG
+22 MMNVFGSLAVAG

-46 GAEDPIIAPN
+46 GAEELSGDISPISLSGDTRNIIGVGD
-56 SSISKHYDTNT
+56 ISLRSTEPALRYLIN
-67 TVLNTDQPQF
+67 V
-77 SKELYAIGATGSQ
+77 SGQ
-90 GALDISMEGD
+90 GQLDISMSNGSPMAVGNADGIYLKDYSEYD
-100 AALTVDASWRRDA
+100 QYASA
-113 ADSNRDQLSAVYVGS
+113 FHVAGS
-128 GAQFSFTGTGL
+128 GSSGSFVGTGTFSMVG
-139 FRATGQ
+139 G
-145 GKVMEAV
+145 GKLLGVC
-152 AFRNGA
+152 AFLSESK
-158 NGPTGGTMRLTGA
+158 GTLTLSGD
-171 ITGEAITEASENG
+171 ITGEAEAVMNG
-184 SGYKAIGVKAENAG
+184 SNGYASFAAAAAGGNLVFGGDRTTLRAKASTGNNANGAFVKYGGMIDFASKSVLIESKNTDSSSVGINCADGTVKTSADTDLDIVVEGNKATTGIQLTASSSDVQLAG
-198 TIIFSGKSAW
+198 NLDLTATQTGQDSFASVLGISNDSGKMVVSGPTSLRLATNAPFDAKGITASG
-208 LKAMAHAGTA
+208 KADMSFLGDVEIA
-218 DGVYARYGGVVDF
+218 V
-231 QSEEVK
+231 
-237 VLSQSDTGSAASG
+237 TGSASG
-250 ISIEYSG
+250 SALYTTYRYDYSTQAG
-257 GTITSSEQTALT
+257 ICP
-269 VGVKAPAS
+269 V
-277 TATGISL
+277 ISL
-284 SGASK
+284 GTDGKAVTLNSSG
-289 GLVDLA
+289 
-295 GSLAVSVEGS
+295 
-305 PVRGIEN
+305 
-312 DQGTLHVAKASSITG
+312 
-327 IGEGTFPSYGIWG
+327 YGI
-340 RNGSSTELRGD
+340 N
-351 VDVNMTSST
+351 N
-360 TVYGVYADS
+360 
-369 ATVSLGSEGDVA
+369 
-381 ILVQG
+381 QG
-386 SLGRGVAAFS
+386 
-396 GGNVELGSQGKEV
+396 
-409 SITAQNTG
+409 
-417 VEAGTSST
+417 
-425 VSLNGKVKID
+425 
-435 SGTGIS
+435 
-441 LSSTTVDKF
+441 
-450 PSLLS
+450 
-455 NGSVSI
+455 GSVSL
-461 ISAGTGIVAKYAHA
+461 TGQRINITGSTGVFVEGGGNENVFADVRFDGPTTINADKAIV
-475 VFNELHIQA
+475 
-484 GTGID
+484 
-489 VQSPGYIGSGNTDTV
+489 
-504 LDVNGPAEI
+504 
-513 VAQNT
+513 
-518 ALQIVG
+518 
-524 ASGSKS
+524 
-530 ASSGFVGTFND
+530 
-541 AASLRA
+541 
-547 SNGNGVQLSAS
+547 
-558 THSGTTAARDCS
+558 
-570 VTFKGQTSIAS
+570 TSI
-581 EKGTGVVVNGP
+581 
-592 VASTA
+592 
-597 QDGASVVFEGATTID
+597 
-612 AAKAI
+612 KAG
-617 EIKKNNGKGASVTF
+617 EQVGASVTF

-639 VPARAQ
+639 VPVTKES
-645 DADSQVN
+645 ADSKVR
-652 GSVTGTGTLIKSG
+652 GSVTGSSGTINKENA
-665 GGSLALNGDNSSFSG
+665 GSLAFYGDISNFSG
-680 EFNMQGGRAFLGS
+680 VFNQKGGTTFLSEGAA
-693 GKGYFSGATVN
+693 GYFGKAQLAV
-704 LTGGTLVAPELRFS
+704 TGGALVAPTLSFQKT
-718 GGKLLVAGGTLET
+718 GKLTLAGGTLET

-741 NADGDM
+741 NVDGDM

-767 AFDDAKYN
+767 AFDDARYN

-788 GNVAADNASGSGSAK
+788 GNVAADNVSGSGSAK

-848 LQGTTPVTRSLTID
+848 LQGTTPVARSLAID

-885 SIQNIT
+885 SIQNIA

-963 NVSFINCTGGSG
+963 NVGFINCTGGSG

-1006 DDYGGYLTD
+1006 DDYEDYLTD
-1015 PNYASGARRVKY
+1015 PDYASGARRVKY

-1037 DNSVELLGSGGN
+1037 NNSVELLGSGGN

-1070 NTSKSTGGAIAVC
+1070 NSSKSTGGAIAVC

-1094 LGSATFIQNSA
+1094 LGSATFTQNSA

-1148 ESAFSK
+1148 ESTFSK

-1216 FSADKDGNVVSDGSL
+1216 FSEDKDGNAVS
-1231 TFNGGARFTGNT
+1231 A
-1243 ASGFGGAIYNT
+1243 
-1254 RSITLN
+1254 
-1260 PGAGQEIVFSGNTD
+1260 
-1274 STGSNA
+1274 
-1280 IFMGDGS
+1280 
-1287 SLDIMGDGKVVF
+1287 
-1299 DDALS
+1299 
-1304 SQSATPTL
+1304 
-1312 KKTGSGELLLNAS
+1312 
-1325 MDGFLG
+1325 
-1331 TASFEGGLT
+1331 
-1340 SIAEKWLI
+1340 
-1348 KNLSTVAGGKLKMS
+1348 
-1362 EFSFASQDAEN
+1362 
-1373 AVTGGKLV
+1373 
-1381 LAGGILETGTG
+1381 
-1392 QIFANGLNAE
+1392 
-1402 GDARNPG
+1402 
-1409 SVKLNGDNWS
+1409 
-1419 FDSGLIAFDDAKYNL
+1419 
-1434 TYAQA
+1434 
-1439 AALLLGASNVGADA
+1439 
-1453 SGSGSAK
+1453 
-1460 EITFTGTY
+1460 
-1468 VNIPNPGPLSPYY
+1468 
-1481 YTGNK
+1481 
-1486 SDAASDGTVGGWR
+1486 
-1499 DSSGLPIAIADVITV
+1499 
-1514 KTEPGQA
+1514 
-1521 SEYRFLS
+1521 
-1528 GVYDGSKTSDTSETY
+1528 
-1543 ACLIHGGDS
+1543 
-1552 GVRVTSDGPLTIQ
+1552 
-1565 NWGTGLMP
+1565 
-1573 YHASVAS
+1573 
-1580 SNGEILFGDNVS
+1580 
-1592 LLNNHSAG
+1592 
-1600 DATKGGGAIFSK
+1600 
-1612 KGVTFGDNAVL
+1612 
-1623 SGNSTALAIGGGGYG
+1623 
-1638 GGAIFLDGKGVVRFG
+1638 
-1653 KNAVIANNESYHY
+1653 
-1666 GGAIYSLGSVSMGEG
+1666 
-1681 ATVRG
+1681 
-1686 NTTSYMGGAIAVT
+1686 
-1699 GALSLGTGSV
+1699 
-1709 VESNQAQAGGAVYS
+1709 
-1723 TGQVNATGTTF
+1723 
-1734 RKNVATSNYGG
+1734 
-1745 GIYSAGGSIVLVDS
+1745 
-1759 RMEENKAAGGGAI
+1759 
-1772 ILAGGGTASV
+1772 
-1782 MDTAFA
+1782 
-1788 ANTATNGGAFFID
+1788 
-1801 KNGVLTTAS
+1801 
-1810 GGVGT
+1810 
-1815 DAGTL
+1815 
-1820 FDGNSATT
+1820 
-1828 NGGAVYVQ
+1828 
-1836 NGTVD
+1836 
-1841 LGSGTRLQGNQAAK
+1841 
-1855 GGAIYALGGK
+1855 
-1865 DASAKLTFA
+1865 
-1874 GTVFGK
+1874 
-1880 NSGTYGG
+1880 
-1887 AVYSSASVG
+1887 
-1896 GTVNAAASD
+1896 
-1905 VVFEGN
+1905 
-1911 TATSGGAVYLGGSG
+1911 
-1925 TSDIA
+1925 
-1930 FTDAVFKENQANTG
+1930 
-1944 NGGAIYSAIS
+1944 
-1954 GSSNLAIADSTFEG
+1954 
-1968 NNAGYGGAVFNNGQ
+1968 
-1982 LTTSGNVVF
+1982 
-1991 SGNTATYGGAVYN
+1991 
-2004 YFTSTTDGSLAFN
+2004 GSLAFN
-2017 GGARFTG
+2017 GGARFIG

-2030 GGAIYNTRAVTLNPG
+2030 GGAIYNTR
-2045 AGQEIVFSGNTD
+2045 
-2057 STGSNAIF
+2057 
-2065 MGDGSSLDIMGDGKV
+2065 
-2080 VFDDALS
+2080 
-2087 SQSATPTLKK
+2087 
-2097 TGSGELLLNA
+2097 
-2107 SMDGFLGTASFEGG
+2107 
-2121 LTSIAEKWLIKNL
+2121 SI
-2134 STVAG
+2134 
-2139 GKLKMSEFSF
+2139 
-2149 ASQDAENAVTGG
+2149 
-2161 KLVLAGGIL
+2161 
-2170 ETGTGQ
+2170 
-2176 IFANGLN
+2176 
-2183 AEGDARNPGSVKLN
+2183 
-2197 GDNWSFDSGLIAF
+2197 
-2210 DDAKYNLT
+2210 
-2218 YAQAA
+2218 
-2223 ALLLGASNVGA
+2223 
-2234 DASGSGSA
+2234 
-2242 KEITFT
+2242 
-2248 GTYVNIP
+2248 
-2255 NPGPISPY
+2255 
-2263 YYTGNKSDAA
+2263 
-2273 SDGTVGGW
+2273 
-2281 LDNSGVPVTLA
+2281 
-2292 NAITVKKEPGQAS
+2292 
-2305 EYRFLSGVFDGSK
+2305 
-2318 ASDTSSLIHDDSG
+2318 
-2331 VHVTS
+2331 
-2336 DGPLTIQNWG
+2336 
-2346 TELVPAHTSTVAST
+2346 
-2360 GEIVFGNNVSVLNNH
+2360 
-2375 SAGDGT
+2375 
-2381 KGGGALFS
+2381 
-2389 KASITFGDNA
+2389 
-2399 VLSGNATV
+2399 
-2407 LAAGGEGYGGGALF
+2407 
-2421 LDGKGE
+2421 
-2427 ILLGKNALIEK
+2427 
-2438 NESCGYG
+2438 
-2445 GAIYSL
+2445 
-2451 GSVRLGEG
+2451 
-2459 AVIRGNKASYMG
+2459 
-2471 GALAVTGALSLGKN
+2471 
-2485 ALVEDNQARQ
+2485 
-2495 GGAIYAQNGTLALG
+2495 
-2509 SGTRLERN
+2509 
-2517 QADRGGAIYLQ
+2517 
-2528 GGSGDS
+2528 
-2534 TTLDLM
+2534 
-2540 NSVFRE
+2540 
-2546 NSASNGGA
+2546 
-2554 LYLTGDGTLRIAAAD
+2554 
-2569 TVFEGNS
+2569 
-2576 ASYGGAIYN
+2576 
-2585 GFPMN
+2585 
-2590 EKGHSGSDGSLAFNG
+2590 
-2605 GARFTGNT
+2605 
-2613 ASGLGGAI
+2613 
-2621 YNTRAVTLNPGAGQE
+2621 TLNPGAGQE

-2685 GGGTLL
+2685 GSGELL
-2691 FNASM
+2691 LNASM

-2732 EFSFAAQGEG
+2732 AFSFVAQGEG

-2762 QIFTNGLNA
+2762 QIFINGLNA
-2771 EGDNKDPGAVKLRDD
+2771 EGDNKDPGAVKLSGD
-2786 NWSFNSGLI
+2786 NWSFDSGLI

-2822 EGVGSTSAKEI
+2822 EGAGSTSAKEI

-2839 YVDPDPDPVPPV
+2839 YVDPVPDPVPPV
-2851 DPDPTPP
+2851 DPVPDPVPPVEPDPTPP

-2903 FVVGASAT
+2903 FVVGAS
-2911 DDKTD
+2911 
-2916 SISGSIGGKN
+2916 GKN

-3055 VSGRLTSASVEL
+3055 VSGKLTSASVEL
-3067 SGGGLNVSGAVDSS
+3067 SGGALNVSGAVDSS

-3104 SDVQINIGD
+3104 SDVQLNIGD

-3125 RLQGGRVFLDPAW
+3125 QLQGGRVFLDPAW
-3138 KGNDALT
+3138 KGNDALA

-3217 VDGTKTSAPVLTPN
+3217 VDGTKTSAPVLIPN
-3231 TATFT
+3231 TATFA

-3278 YAITSGFSVSS
+3278 YAITSGFSVSN

-3311 DADGSMKIQATARR
+3311 DADGSMKVQATARR

-3351 SDSMGIRFLSRAV
+3351 SGNMGIRFLSRAV
-3364 NENYL
+3364 NENHL

-3415 ATREGAVRKDGLNLW
+3415 TTREGAIRKDGLNLW
-3430 INALYGAEHARNF
+3430 INALYGAEHARNL

-3466 FGVFRVGMALNAG
+3466 FGDFRVGMALNAG

-3499 GVNLYGSWSRD
+3499 GMNLYGSWSRD

-3539 LRGDVD
+3539 LRADVD

-3575 NLRTDGFTSRIDEHD
+3575 NLRTDGFTSRIDDHD

-3637 KAKTKARVPGVAA
+3637 KAKTKVRVPGVAA

-3670 EVQRDNIS
+3670 EVQKDNIS

-3686 ASEHKTGHGVNV
+3686 ASEHKAGHGVNV

>member
-46 GAEDPIIAPN
+46 GAEELSGDISPISLSGDTRNIIGVGD
-56 SSISKHYDTNT
+56 ISLRSTEPALRYLIN
-67 TVLNTDQPQF
+67 V
-77 SKELYAIGATGSQ
+77 SGQ
-90 GALDISMEGD
+90 GQLDISMSNGSPMAVGNAD
-100 AALTVDASWRRDA
+100 GIYLKDYSDSDQYASA
-113 ADSNRDQLSAVYVGS
+113 FHVAGS
-128 GAQFSFTGTGL
+128 GSSGSFAGTGTFSMVG
-139 FRATGQ
+139 G
-145 GKVMEAV
+145 GKLLGVC
-152 AFRNGA
+152 AFLSESK
-158 NGPTGGTMRLTGA
+158 GTLTLSGD
-171 ITGEAITEASENG
+171 ITGEAEAVMNG
-184 SGYKAIGVKAENAG
+184 SNGYASFAAAAAGGNLVFGGDRTTLRAKASTGNNANGAFVKYGGMIDFASKSVLIESKNTDSSSVGINCADGTVKTSADTDLDIVVEGNKATTGIQLTASSSDVQLAG
-198 TIIFSGKSAW
+198 NLDLTATQTGQDSFASVLGISNDSGKMVVSGPTSLRLVTNAPFDAKGITASG
-208 LKAMAHAGTA
+208 KADMSFLGDVEIA
-218 DGVYARYGGVVDF
+218 V
-231 QSEEVK
+231 
-237 VLSQSDTGSAASG
+237 TGSASG
-250 ISIEYSG
+250 SALYTTYRYDYSTQAG
-257 GTITSSEQTALT
+257 ICP
-269 VGVKAPAS
+269 V
-277 TATGISL
+277 ISL
-284 SGASK
+284 GTDGKAVTLNSSG
-289 GLVDLA
+289 
-295 GSLAVSVEGS
+295 
-305 PVRGIEN
+305 
-312 DQGTLHVAKASSITG
+312 
-327 IGEGTFPSYGIWG
+327 YGI
-340 RNGSSTELRGD
+340 N
-351 VDVNMTSST
+351 N
-360 TVYGVYADS
+360 
-369 ATVSLGSEGDVA
+369 
-381 ILVQG
+381 QG
-386 SLGRGVAAFS
+386 
-396 GGNVELGSQGKEV
+396 
-409 SITAQNTG
+409 
-417 VEAGTSST
+417 
-425 VSLNGKVKID
+425 
-435 SGTGIS
+435 
-441 LSSTTVDKF
+441 
-450 PSLLS
+450 
-455 NGSVSI
+455 GSVSL
-461 ISAGTGIVAKYAHA
+461 TGQRINITGSTGVFVEGGGNENVFADVRFDGPTTINADKAIV
-475 VFNELHIQA
+475 
-484 GTGID
+484 
-489 VQSPGYIGSGNTDTV
+489 
-504 LDVNGPAEI
+504 
-513 VAQNT
+513 
-518 ALQIVG
+518 
-524 ASGSKS
+524 
-530 ASSGFVGTFND
+530 
-541 AASLRA
+541 
-547 SNGNGVQLSAS
+547 
-558 THSGTTAARDCS
+558 
-570 VTFKGQTSIAS
+570 TSI
-581 EKGTGVVVNGP
+581 
-592 VASTA
+592 
-597 QDGASVVFEGATTID
+597 
-612 AAKAI
+612 KAG
-617 EIKKNNGKGASVTF
+617 EQVGASVTF

-639 VPARAQ
+639 VPVTKES
-645 DADSQVN
+645 ADSKVR
-652 GSVTGTGTLIKSG
+652 GSVTGSSGTINKENA
-665 GGSLALNGDNSSFSG
+665 GSLAFYGDISNFSG
-680 EFNMQGGRAFLGS
+680 VFNQKGGTTFLSEGAA
-693 GKGYFSGATVN
+693 GYFGKAQLAV
-704 LTGGTLVAPELRFS
+704 TGGALVAPTLSFQKT
-718 GGKLLVAGGTLET
+718 GKLTLAGGTLET
-731 GTGQIFTSAL
+731 GTGQIFTNAL

-788 GNVAADNASGSGSAK
+788 GNVAADNVSGSGSAK

-848 LQGTTPVTRSLTID
+848 LQGTTPVARSLAID

-885 SIQNIT
+885 SIQNIA

-963 NVSFINCTGGSG
+963 NVGFINCTGGSG

-1006 DDYGGYLTD
+1006 DDYEDYLTD
-1015 PNYASGARRVKY
+1015 PDYASGARRVKY

-1037 DNSVELLGSGGN
+1037 NNSVELLGSGGN

-1094 LGSATFIQNSA
+1094 LGSAAFTQNSA

-1120 NGPVSFVENTAG
+1120 NGPVSFVENTAD

-1148 ESAFSK
+1148 ESTFSK

-1180 AADGGGAVFN
+1180 AADGGGAIFN

-1216 FSADKDGNVVSDGSL
+1216 FSEDKDGNAVS
-1231 TFNGGARFTGNT
+1231 A
-1243 ASGFGGAIYNT
+1243 
-1254 RSITLN
+1254 
-1260 PGAGQEIVFSGNTD
+1260 
-1274 STGSNA
+1274 
-1280 IFMGDGS
+1280 
-1287 SLDIMGDGKVVF
+1287 
-1299 DDALS
+1299 
-1304 SQSATPTL
+1304 
-1312 KKTGSGELLLNAS
+1312 
-1325 MDGFLG
+1325 
-1331 TASFEGGLT
+1331 
-1340 SIAEKWLI
+1340 
-1348 KNLSTVAGGKLKMS
+1348 
-1362 EFSFASQDAEN
+1362 
-1373 AVTGGKLV
+1373 
-1381 LAGGILETGTG
+1381 
-1392 QIFANGLNAE
+1392 
-1402 GDARNPG
+1402 
-1409 SVKLNGDNWS
+1409 
-1419 FDSGLIAFDDAKYNL
+1419 
-1434 TYAQA
+1434 
-1439 AALLLGASNVGADA
+1439 
-1453 SGSGSAK
+1453 
-1460 EITFTGTY
+1460 
-1468 VNIPNPGPLSPYY
+1468 
-1481 YTGNK
+1481 
-1486 SDAASDGTVGGWR
+1486 
-1499 DSSGLPIAIADVITV
+1499 
-1514 KTEPGQA
+1514 
-1521 SEYRFLS
+1521 
-1528 GVYDGSKTSDTSETY
+1528 
-1543 ACLIHGGDS
+1543 
-1552 GVRVTSDGPLTIQ
+1552 
-1565 NWGTGLMP
+1565 
-1573 YHASVAS
+1573 
-1580 SNGEILFGDNVS
+1580 
-1592 LLNNHSAG
+1592 
-1600 DATKGGGAIFSK
+1600 
-1612 KGVTFGDNAVL
+1612 
-1623 SGNSTALAIGGGGYG
+1623 
-1638 GGAIFLDGKGVVRFG
+1638 
-1653 KNAVIANNESYHY
+1653 
-1666 GGAIYSLGSVSMGEG
+1666 
-1681 ATVRG
+1681 
-1686 NTTSYMGGAIAVT
+1686 
-1699 GALSLGTGSV
+1699 
-1709 VESNQAQAGGAVYS
+1709 
-1723 TGQVNATGTTF
+1723 
-1734 RKNVATSNYGG
+1734 
-1745 GIYSAGGSIVLVDS
+1745 
-1759 RMEENKAAGGGAI
+1759 
-1772 ILAGGGTASV
+1772 
-1782 MDTAFA
+1782 
-1788 ANTATNGGAFFID
+1788 
-1801 KNGVLTTAS
+1801 
-1810 GGVGT
+1810 
-1815 DAGTL
+1815 
-1820 FDGNSATT
+1820 
-1828 NGGAVYVQ
+1828 
-1836 NGTVD
+1836 
-1841 LGSGTRLQGNQAAK
+1841 
-1855 GGAIYALGGK
+1855 
-1865 DASAKLTFA
+1865 
-1874 GTVFGK
+1874 
-1880 NSGTYGG
+1880 
-1887 AVYSSASVG
+1887 
-1896 GTVNAAASD
+1896 
-1905 VVFEGN
+1905 
-1911 TATSGGAVYLGGSG
+1911 
-1925 TSDIA
+1925 
-1930 FTDAVFKENQANTG
+1930 
-1944 NGGAIYSAIS
+1944 
-1954 GSSNLAIADSTFEG
+1954 
-1968 NNAGYGGAVFNNGQ
+1968 
-1982 LTTSGNVVF
+1982 
-1991 SGNTATYGGAVYN
+1991 
-2004 YFTSTTDGSLAFN
+2004 GSLAFN

-2024 NTASGL
+2024 NTAGGL
-2030 GGAIYNTRAVTLNPG
+2030 GGAIYNTR
-2045 AGQEIVFSGNTD
+2045 
-2057 STGSNAIF
+2057 
-2065 MGDGSSLDIMGDGKV
+2065 
-2080 VFDDALS
+2080 
-2087 SQSATPTLKK
+2087 
-2097 TGSGELLLNA
+2097 
-2107 SMDGFLGTASFEGG
+2107 
-2121 LTSIAEKWLIKNL
+2121 SI
-2134 STVAG
+2134 
-2139 GKLKMSEFSF
+2139 
-2149 ASQDAENAVTGG
+2149 
-2161 KLVLAGGIL
+2161 
-2170 ETGTGQ
+2170 
-2176 IFANGLN
+2176 
-2183 AEGDARNPGSVKLN
+2183 
-2197 GDNWSFDSGLIAF
+2197 
-2210 DDAKYNLT
+2210 
-2218 YAQAA
+2218 
-2223 ALLLGASNVGA
+2223 
-2234 DASGSGSA
+2234 
-2242 KEITFT
+2242 
-2248 GTYVNIP
+2248 
-2255 NPGPISPY
+2255 
-2263 YYTGNKSDAA
+2263 
-2273 SDGTVGGW
+2273 
-2281 LDNSGVPVTLA
+2281 
-2292 NAITVKKEPGQAS
+2292 
-2305 EYRFLSGVFDGSK
+2305 
-2318 ASDTSSLIHDDSG
+2318 
-2331 VHVTS
+2331 
-2336 DGPLTIQNWG
+2336 
-2346 TELVPAHTSTVAST
+2346 
-2360 GEIVFGNNVSVLNNH
+2360 
-2375 SAGDGT
+2375 
-2381 KGGGALFS
+2381 
-2389 KASITFGDNA
+2389 
-2399 VLSGNATV
+2399 
-2407 LAAGGEGYGGGALF
+2407 
-2421 LDGKGE
+2421 
-2427 ILLGKNALIEK
+2427 
-2438 NESCGYG
+2438 
-2445 GAIYSL
+2445 
-2451 GSVRLGEG
+2451 
-2459 AVIRGNKASYMG
+2459 
-2471 GALAVTGALSLGKN
+2471 
-2485 ALVEDNQARQ
+2485 
-2495 GGAIYAQNGTLALG
+2495 
-2509 SGTRLERN
+2509 
-2517 QADRGGAIYLQ
+2517 
-2528 GGSGDS
+2528 
-2534 TTLDLM
+2534 
-2540 NSVFRE
+2540 
-2546 NSASNGGA
+2546 
-2554 LYLTGDGTLRIAAAD
+2554 
-2569 TVFEGNS
+2569 
-2576 ASYGGAIYN
+2576 
-2585 GFPMN
+2585 
-2590 EKGHSGSDGSLAFNG
+2590 
-2605 GARFTGNT
+2605 
-2613 ASGLGGAI
+2613 
-2621 YNTRAVTLNPGAGQE
+2621 TLNPGAGQE

-2678 TPTLKKT
+2678 TPALKKT
-2685 GGGTLL
+2685 GSGELL
-2691 FNASM
+2691 LNASM

-2708 RTEIAQKWLIKN
+2708 RTEIPQKWLIKN

-2732 EFSFAAQGEG
+2732 AFSFVAQGEG

-2762 QIFTNGLNA
+2762 QIFINGLNA
-2771 EGDNKDPGAVKLRDD
+2771 EGDNKDPGAVKLSGD
-2786 NWSFNSGLI
+2786 NWSFDSGLI

-2822 EGVGSTSAKEI
+2822 EGAGSTSAKEI

-2851 DPDPTPP
+2851 DPVPDPVPPVEPDPTPP

-2903 FVVGASAT
+2903 FVVGASAK

-3055 VSGRLTSASVEL
+3055 VSGKLTSASVEL
-3067 SGGGLNVSGAVDSS
+3067 SGGALNVSGAVDSS
-3081 SVTASKGDIKVAGTL
+3081 SVTASKGDINVAGTL

-3104 SDVQINIGD
+3104 SDVQLNIGD

-3125 RLQGGRVFLDPAW
+3125 QLQGGRVFLDPAW
-3138 KGNDALT
+3138 KGNDALA

-3231 TATFT
+3231 TATFA

-3278 YAITSGFSVSS
+3278 YAITSGFSVSN

-3311 DADGSMKIQATARR
+3311 DADGSMKVQATARR

-3351 SDSMGIRFLSRAV
+3351 SGNMGIRFLSRAV
-3364 NENYL
+3364 NENHL

-3408 ASLLHMT
+3408 ASLSHMT
-3415 ATREGAVRKDGLNLW
+3415 TTREGAIRKDGLNLW
-3430 INALYGAEHARNF
+3430 INALYGAEHARNL

-3466 FGVFRVGMALNAG
+3466 FGDFRVGMALNAG

-3499 GVNLYGSWSRD
+3499 GMNLYGSWSRD

-3539 LRGDVD
+3539 LRADVD

-3575 NLRTDGFTSRIDEHD
+3575 NLRTDGFTSRIDDHD

-3619 WKVKPRADLSVVP
+3619 WKVKPRADLSVAP

-3637 KAKTKARVPGVAA
+3637 KAKAKARVPGVAA

-3670 EVQRDNIS
+3670 EVQKDNIS

-3686 ASEHKTGHGVNV
+3686 ASEHKAGHGVNV

>member
-46 GAEDPIIAPN
+46 GAEELSGDISPISLSGDTRNIIGVGD
-56 SSISKHYDTNT
+56 ISLRSTEPALRYLIN
-67 TVLNTDQPQF
+67 V
-77 SKELYAIGATGSQ
+77 SGQ
-90 GALDISMEGD
+90 GQLDISMSNGSPMAVGNAD
-100 AALTVDASWRRDA
+100 GIYLKDYSDYDQYASA
-113 ADSNRDQLSAVYVGS
+113 FHVAGS
-128 GAQFSFTGTGL
+128 GSSGSFAGTGTFSMVG
-139 FRATGQ
+139 G
-145 GKVMEAV
+145 GKLLGVC
-152 AFRNGA
+152 AFLSESK
-158 NGPTGGTMRLTGA
+158 GTLTLSGD
-171 ITGEAITEASENG
+171 ITGEAEAVMNG
-184 SGYKAIGVKAENAG
+184 SNGYASFAAAAAGGNLVFGGDRTTLRAKASTGNNANGAFVKYGGMIDFASKSVLIESKNTDSSSVGINCADGTVKTSADTDLDIVVEGNKATTGIQLTASSSDVQLAG
-198 TIIFSGKSAW
+198 NLDLTATQTGQDSFASVLGISNDSGKMVVSGPTSLRLATNAPFDAKGITASG
-208 LKAMAHAGTA
+208 KADMSFLGDVEIA
-218 DGVYARYGGVVDF
+218 V
-231 QSEEVK
+231 
-237 VLSQSDTGSAASG
+237 TGSASGSALYTTYRYDYSTQSG
-250 ISIEYSG
+250 ICP
-257 GTITSSEQTALT
+257 
-269 VGVKAPAS
+269 V
-277 TATGISL
+277 ISL
-284 SGASK
+284 GTDGKAVTLNSSG
-289 GLVDLA
+289 
-295 GSLAVSVEGS
+295 
-305 PVRGIEN
+305 
-312 DQGTLHVAKASSITG
+312 
-327 IGEGTFPSYGIWG
+327 YGI
-340 RNGSSTELRGD
+340 N
-351 VDVNMTSST
+351 N
-360 TVYGVYADS
+360 
-369 ATVSLGSEGDVA
+369 
-381 ILVQG
+381 QG
-386 SLGRGVAAFS
+386 
-396 GGNVELGSQGKEV
+396 
-409 SITAQNTG
+409 
-417 VEAGTSST
+417 
-425 VSLNGKVKID
+425 
-435 SGTGIS
+435 
-441 LSSTTVDKF
+441 
-450 PSLLS
+450 
-455 NGSVSI
+455 GSVSL
-461 ISAGTGIVAKYAHA
+461 TGQRINITGSTGVFVEGGGNENVFADVRFDGPTTINADKAIV
-475 VFNELHIQA
+475 
-484 GTGID
+484 
-489 VQSPGYIGSGNTDTV
+489 
-504 LDVNGPAEI
+504 
-513 VAQNT
+513 
-518 ALQIVG
+518 
-524 ASGSKS
+524 
-530 ASSGFVGTFND
+530 
-541 AASLRA
+541 
-547 SNGNGVQLSAS
+547 
-558 THSGTTAARDCS
+558 
-570 VTFKGQTSIAS
+570 TSI
-581 EKGTGVVVNGP
+581 
-592 VASTA
+592 
-597 QDGASVVFEGATTID
+597 
-612 AAKAI
+612 KAG
-617 EIKKNNGKGASVTF
+617 EQVGASVTF

-639 VPARAQ
+639 VPVTKES
-645 DADSQVN
+645 ADSKVR
-652 GSVTGTGTLIKSG
+652 GSVTGSSGTINKENA
-665 GGSLALNGDNSSFSG
+665 GSLAFYGDISNFSG
-680 EFNMQGGRAFLGS
+680 VFNQKGGTTFLSEGAA
-693 GKGYFSGATVN
+693 GYFGKAQLAV
-704 LTGGTLVAPELRFS
+704 TGGALVAPTLSFQKT
-718 GGKLLVAGGTLET
+718 GKLTLAGGTLET
-731 GTGQIFTSAL
+731 GTGQIFTNAL

-788 GNVAADNASGSGSAK
+788 GNVAADNVSGSGSAK

-848 LQGTTPVTRSLTID
+848 LQGTTPVARSLAID

-885 SIQNIT
+885 SIQNIA

-963 NVSFINCTGGSG
+963 NVGFINCTGGSG

-1015 PNYASGARRVKY
+1015 PDYASGARRVKY

-1037 DNSVELLGSGGN
+1037 NNSVELLGSGGN

-1094 LGSATFIQNSA
+1094 LGSAAFTQNSA
-1105 GSYGGAIINEGDVRF
+1105 GSYGGAIINEGDMRF

-1148 ESAFSK
+1148 ESTFSK

-1216 FSADKDGNVVSDGSL
+1216 FSEDKDGNAVSAGSL
-1231 TFNGGARFTGNT
+1231 AFNGGARFTGNT
-1243 ASGFGGAIYNT
+1243 AGGLGGAIYNT

-1260 PGAGQEIVFSGNTD
+1260 PGAGQEIVFN
-1274 STGSNA
+1274 
-1280 IFMGDGS
+1280 
-1287 SLDIMGDGKVVF
+1287 
-1299 DDALS
+1299 
-1304 SQSATPTL
+1304 
-1312 KKTGSGELLLNAS
+1312 
-1325 MDGFLG
+1325 
-1331 TASFEGGLT
+1331 
-1340 SIAEKWLI
+1340 
-1348 KNLSTVAGGKLKMS
+1348 
-1362 EFSFASQDAEN
+1362 
-1373 AVTGGKLV
+1373 
-1381 LAGGILETGTG
+1381 
-1392 QIFANGLNAE
+1392 
-1402 GDARNPG
+1402 
-1409 SVKLNGDNWS
+1409 
-1419 FDSGLIAFDDAKYNL
+1419 
-1434 TYAQA
+1434 
-1439 AALLLGASNVGADA
+1439 
-1453 SGSGSAK
+1453 
-1460 EITFTGTY
+1460 
-1468 VNIPNPGPLSPYY
+1468 
-1481 YTGNK
+1481 
-1486 SDAASDGTVGGWR
+1486 
-1499 DSSGLPIAIADVITV
+1499 
-1514 KTEPGQA
+1514 
-1521 SEYRFLS
+1521 
-1528 GVYDGSKTSDTSETY
+1528 
-1543 ACLIHGGDS
+1543 
-1552 GVRVTSDGPLTIQ
+1552 
-1565 NWGTGLMP
+1565 
-1573 YHASVAS
+1573 
-1580 SNGEILFGDNVS
+1580 
-1592 LLNNHSAG
+1592 
-1600 DATKGGGAIFSK
+1600 
-1612 KGVTFGDNAVL
+1612 
-1623 SGNSTALAIGGGGYG
+1623 
-1638 GGAIFLDGKGVVRFG
+1638 
-1653 KNAVIANNESYHY
+1653 
-1666 GGAIYSLGSVSMGEG
+1666 
-1681 ATVRG
+1681 
-1686 NTTSYMGGAIAVT
+1686 
-1699 GALSLGTGSV
+1699 
-1709 VESNQAQAGGAVYS
+1709 
-1723 TGQVNATGTTF
+1723 
-1734 RKNVATSNYGG
+1734 
-1745 GIYSAGGSIVLVDS
+1745 
-1759 RMEENKAAGGGAI
+1759 
-1772 ILAGGGTASV
+1772 
-1782 MDTAFA
+1782 
-1788 ANTATNGGAFFID
+1788 
-1801 KNGVLTTAS
+1801 
-1810 GGVGT
+1810 
-1815 DAGTL
+1815 
-1820 FDGNSATT
+1820 
-1828 NGGAVYVQ
+1828 
-1836 NGTVD
+1836 
-1841 LGSGTRLQGNQAAK
+1841 
-1855 GGAIYALGGK
+1855 
-1865 DASAKLTFA
+1865 
-1874 GTVFGK
+1874 
-1880 NSGTYGG
+1880 
-1887 AVYSSASVG
+1887 
-1896 GTVNAAASD
+1896 
-1905 VVFEGN
+1905 
-1911 TATSGGAVYLGGSG
+1911 
-1925 TSDIA
+1925 
-1930 FTDAVFKENQANTG
+1930 
-1944 NGGAIYSAIS
+1944 
-1954 GSSNLAIADSTFEG
+1954 
-1968 NNAGYGGAVFNNGQ
+1968 
-1982 LTTSGNVVF
+1982 
-1991 SGNTATYGGAVYN
+1991 
-2004 YFTSTTDGSLAFN
+2004 
-2017 GGARFTG
+2017 
-2024 NTASGL
+2024 
-2030 GGAIYNTRAVTLNPG
+2030 
-2045 AGQEIVFSGNTD
+2045 
-2057 STGSNAIF
+2057 
-2065 MGDGSSLDIMGDGKV
+2065 
-2080 VFDDALS
+2080 
-2087 SQSATPTLKK
+2087 
-2097 TGSGELLLNA
+2097 
-2107 SMDGFLGTASFEGG
+2107 
-2121 LTSIAEKWLIKNL
+2121 
-2134 STVAG
+2134 
-2139 GKLKMSEFSF
+2139 
-2149 ASQDAENAVTGG
+2149 
-2161 KLVLAGGIL
+2161 
-2170 ETGTGQ
+2170 
-2176 IFANGLN
+2176 
-2183 AEGDARNPGSVKLN
+2183 
-2197 GDNWSFDSGLIAF
+2197 
-2210 DDAKYNLT
+2210 
-2218 YAQAA
+2218 
-2223 ALLLGASNVGA
+2223 
-2234 DASGSGSA
+2234 
-2242 KEITFT
+2242 
-2248 GTYVNIP
+2248 
-2255 NPGPISPY
+2255 
-2263 YYTGNKSDAA
+2263 
-2273 SDGTVGGW
+2273 
-2281 LDNSGVPVTLA
+2281 
-2292 NAITVKKEPGQAS
+2292 
-2305 EYRFLSGVFDGSK
+2305 
-2318 ASDTSSLIHDDSG
+2318 
-2331 VHVTS
+2331 
-2336 DGPLTIQNWG
+2336 
-2346 TELVPAHTSTVAST
+2346 
-2360 GEIVFGNNVSVLNNH
+2360 
-2375 SAGDGT
+2375 
-2381 KGGGALFS
+2381 
-2389 KASITFGDNA
+2389 
-2399 VLSGNATV
+2399 
-2407 LAAGGEGYGGGALF
+2407 
-2421 LDGKGE
+2421 
-2427 ILLGKNALIEK
+2427 
-2438 NESCGYG
+2438 
-2445 GAIYSL
+2445 
-2451 GSVRLGEG
+2451 
-2459 AVIRGNKASYMG
+2459 
-2471 GALAVTGALSLGKN
+2471 
-2485 ALVEDNQARQ
+2485 
-2495 GGAIYAQNGTLALG
+2495 
-2509 SGTRLERN
+2509 
-2517 QADRGGAIYLQ
+2517 
-2528 GGSGDS
+2528 
-2534 TTLDLM
+2534 
-2540 NSVFRE
+2540 
-2546 NSASNGGA
+2546 
-2554 LYLTGDGTLRIAAAD
+2554 
-2569 TVFEGNS
+2569 
-2576 ASYGGAIYN
+2576 
-2585 GFPMN
+2585 
-2590 EKGHSGSDGSLAFNG
+2590 
-2605 GARFTGNT
+2605 
-2613 ASGLGGAI
+2613 
-2621 YNTRAVTLNPGAGQE
+2621 
-2636 IVFSGNTDS
+2636 GNTDS

-2656 SSLDITGDGKVVFD
+2656 SSLDITGDGKVVFN

-2678 TPTLKKT
+2678 TPALKKT
-2685 GGGTLL
+2685 GSGTLL

-2696 DGFLGTAAFEDG
+2696 DGFLGTAAFEGG

-2732 EFSFAAQGEG
+2732 AFSFVARGEG

-2762 QIFTNGLNA
+2762 QIFINGLNA
-2771 EGDNKDPGAVKLRDD
+2771 EGDNKDPGAVKLSGD
-2786 NWSFNSGLI
+2786 NWSFDSGLI

-2822 EGVGSTSAKEI
+2822 EGAGSTSAKEI

-2839 YVDPDPDPVPPV
+2839 YVDPVPDPVPPVEPDPDPVPPVEPDPDPVPPV
-2851 DPDPTPP
+2851 DPGPDPVPPVEPDPTPP

-2903 FVVGASAT
+2903 FVVGASAK

-2960 NPVNVHVGGTGEGAS
+2960 NPVNVHVGGTGEGAF

-3055 VSGRLTSASVEL
+3055 VSGKLTSASVEL
-3067 SGGGLNVSGAVDSS
+3067 SGGALNVSGAVDSS

-3104 SDVQINIGD
+3104 SDVQLNIGD

-3125 RLQGGRVFLDPAW
+3125 QLQGGRVFLDPAW
-3138 KGNDALT
+3138 KGNDALA

-3231 TATFT
+3231 TATFA

-3278 YAITSGFSVSS
+3278 YAITSGFSVSN

-3311 DADGSMKIQATARR
+3311 DADGSMKVQATARR

-3351 SDSMGIRFLSRAV
+3351 SGNMGIRFLSRAV
-3364 NENYL
+3364 NENHL

-3408 ASLLHMT
+3408 ASLSHMT
-3415 ATREGAVRKDGLNLW
+3415 TTREGAIRKDGLNLW
-3430 INALYGAEHARNF
+3430 INALYGAEHARNL

-3466 FGVFRVGMALNAG
+3466 FGDFRVGMALNAG

-3499 GVNLYGSWSRD
+3499 GMNLYGSWSRD

-3539 LRGDVD
+3539 LRADVD

-3575 NLRTDGFTSRIDEHD
+3575 NLRTDGFTSRIDDHD

-3619 WKVKPRADLSVVP
+3619 WKVKPRADLSVAP

-3670 EVQRDNIS
+3670 EVQKDNIS

-3686 ASEHKTGHGVNV
+3686 ASEHKAGHGVNV

>member
-46 GAEDPIIAPN
+46 GAEELSGDISPISLSGDTRNIIGVGD
-56 SSISKHYDTNT
+56 ISLRSTESALRYLIN
-67 TVLNTDQPQF
+67 V
-77 SKELYAIGATGSQ
+77 SGQ
-90 GALDISMEGD
+90 GQLDISMSNGSPMAVGNADGIYLKDYSEYD
-100 AALTVDASWRRDA
+100 QYASA
-113 ADSNRDQLSAVYVGS
+113 FHVAGS
-128 GAQFSFTGTGL
+128 GSSGSFVGTGTFSMVG
-139 FRATGQ
+139 G
-145 GKVMEAV
+145 GKLLGVC
-152 AFRNGA
+152 AFLSESK
-158 NGPTGGTMRLTGA
+158 GTLTLSGD
-171 ITGEAITEASENG
+171 ITGEAEAVMNG
-184 SGYKAIGVKAENAG
+184 SNGYASFAAAAAGGNLVFGGDRTTLRAKASTGNNANGAFVKYGGMIDFASKSVLIESKNTDSNSVGINCADGTVKTSADTDLDIVVEGNKATTGIQLTASSSDVQLAG
-198 TIIFSGKSAW
+198 NLDLTATQTGQDSFASVLGISNDSGKMVVSGPTSLRLATNAPFDAKGITASG
-208 LKAMAHAGTA
+208 KADMSFLGDVEIA
-218 DGVYARYGGVVDF
+218 V
-231 QSEEVK
+231 
-237 VLSQSDTGSAASG
+237 TGSASG
-250 ISIEYSG
+250 SALYTTYRYDYSTQAG
-257 GTITSSEQTALT
+257 ICP
-269 VGVKAPAS
+269 V
-277 TATGISL
+277 ISL
-284 SGASK
+284 GTDGKAVTLNSSG
-289 GLVDLA
+289 
-295 GSLAVSVEGS
+295 
-305 PVRGIEN
+305 
-312 DQGTLHVAKASSITG
+312 
-327 IGEGTFPSYGIWG
+327 YGI
-340 RNGSSTELRGD
+340 N
-351 VDVNMTSST
+351 N
-360 TVYGVYADS
+360 
-369 ATVSLGSEGDVA
+369 
-381 ILVQG
+381 QG
-386 SLGRGVAAFS
+386 
-396 GGNVELGSQGKEV
+396 
-409 SITAQNTG
+409 
-417 VEAGTSST
+417 
-425 VSLNGKVKID
+425 
-435 SGTGIS
+435 
-441 LSSTTVDKF
+441 
-450 PSLLS
+450 
-455 NGSVSI
+455 GSVSL
-461 ISAGTGIVAKYAHA
+461 TGQRINITGSTGVFVEGGGNENVFADVRFDGPTTINADKAIV
-475 VFNELHIQA
+475 
-484 GTGID
+484 
-489 VQSPGYIGSGNTDTV
+489 
-504 LDVNGPAEI
+504 
-513 VAQNT
+513 
-518 ALQIVG
+518 
-524 ASGSKS
+524 
-530 ASSGFVGTFND
+530 
-541 AASLRA
+541 
-547 SNGNGVQLSAS
+547 
-558 THSGTTAARDCS
+558 
-570 VTFKGQTSIAS
+570 TSI
-581 EKGTGVVVNGP
+581 
-592 VASTA
+592 
-597 QDGASVVFEGATTID
+597 
-612 AAKAI
+612 KAG
-617 EIKKNNGKGASVTF
+617 EQVGASVTF

-639 VPARAQ
+639 VPVTKES
-645 DADSQVN
+645 ADSKVR
-652 GSVTGTGTLIKSG
+652 GSVTGSSGTINKENA
-665 GGSLALNGDNSSFSG
+665 GSLAFYGDISNFSG
-680 EFNMQGGRAFLGS
+680 VFNQKGGTTFLSEGAA
-693 GKGYFSGATVN
+693 GYFGKAQLAV
-704 LTGGTLVAPELRFS
+704 TGGALVAPTLSFQKT
-718 GGKLLVAGGTLET
+718 GKLTLAGGTLET
-731 GTGQIFTSAL
+731 GTGQIFTNAL

-788 GNVAADNASGSGSAK
+788 GNVAADNVSGSGSAK

-824 LQKAVLDTGID
+824 LQKAVLDSGID

-848 LQGTTPVTRSLTID
+848 LQGTTPVARSLAID

-885 SIQNIT
+885 SIQNIA

-963 NVSFINCTGGSG
+963 NVGFINCTGGSG

-1006 DDYGGYLTD
+1006 DDYEDYLTD
-1015 PNYASGARRVKY
+1015 PDYASGARRVKY

-1037 DNSVELLGSGGN
+1037 NNSVELLGSGGN

-1070 NTSKSTGGAIAVC
+1070 NSSKSTGGAIAVC

-1094 LGSATFIQNSA
+1094 LGSAAFTQNSA

-1148 ESAFSK
+1148 ESTFSK
-1154 NTAGVGGGLYN
+1154 NTAGVGGGFYN

-1180 AADGGGAVFN
+1180 AADGGGAIFN

-1216 FSADKDGNVVSDGSL
+1216 FSEDKDGNAVS
-1231 TFNGGARFTGNT
+1231 A
-1243 ASGFGGAIYNT
+1243 
-1254 RSITLN
+1254 
-1260 PGAGQEIVFSGNTD
+1260 
-1274 STGSNA
+1274 
-1280 IFMGDGS
+1280 
-1287 SLDIMGDGKVVF
+1287 
-1299 DDALS
+1299 
-1304 SQSATPTL
+1304 
-1312 KKTGSGELLLNAS
+1312 
-1325 MDGFLG
+1325 
-1331 TASFEGGLT
+1331 
-1340 SIAEKWLI
+1340 
-1348 KNLSTVAGGKLKMS
+1348 
-1362 EFSFASQDAEN
+1362 
-1373 AVTGGKLV
+1373 
-1381 LAGGILETGTG
+1381 
-1392 QIFANGLNAE
+1392 
-1402 GDARNPG
+1402 
-1409 SVKLNGDNWS
+1409 
-1419 FDSGLIAFDDAKYNL
+1419 
-1434 TYAQA
+1434 
-1439 AALLLGASNVGADA
+1439 
-1453 SGSGSAK
+1453 
-1460 EITFTGTY
+1460 
-1468 VNIPNPGPLSPYY
+1468 
-1481 YTGNK
+1481 
-1486 SDAASDGTVGGWR
+1486 
-1499 DSSGLPIAIADVITV
+1499 
-1514 KTEPGQA
+1514 
-1521 SEYRFLS
+1521 
-1528 GVYDGSKTSDTSETY
+1528 
-1543 ACLIHGGDS
+1543 
-1552 GVRVTSDGPLTIQ
+1552 
-1565 NWGTGLMP
+1565 
-1573 YHASVAS
+1573 
-1580 SNGEILFGDNVS
+1580 
-1592 LLNNHSAG
+1592 
-1600 DATKGGGAIFSK
+1600 
-1612 KGVTFGDNAVL
+1612 
-1623 SGNSTALAIGGGGYG
+1623 
-1638 GGAIFLDGKGVVRFG
+1638 
-1653 KNAVIANNESYHY
+1653 
-1666 GGAIYSLGSVSMGEG
+1666 
-1681 ATVRG
+1681 
-1686 NTTSYMGGAIAVT
+1686 
-1699 GALSLGTGSV
+1699 
-1709 VESNQAQAGGAVYS
+1709 
-1723 TGQVNATGTTF
+1723 
-1734 RKNVATSNYGG
+1734 
-1745 GIYSAGGSIVLVDS
+1745 
-1759 RMEENKAAGGGAI
+1759 
-1772 ILAGGGTASV
+1772 
-1782 MDTAFA
+1782 
-1788 ANTATNGGAFFID
+1788 
-1801 KNGVLTTAS
+1801 
-1810 GGVGT
+1810 
-1815 DAGTL
+1815 
-1820 FDGNSATT
+1820 
-1828 NGGAVYVQ
+1828 
-1836 NGTVD
+1836 
-1841 LGSGTRLQGNQAAK
+1841 
-1855 GGAIYALGGK
+1855 
-1865 DASAKLTFA
+1865 
-1874 GTVFGK
+1874 
-1880 NSGTYGG
+1880 
-1887 AVYSSASVG
+1887 
-1896 GTVNAAASD
+1896 
-1905 VVFEGN
+1905 
-1911 TATSGGAVYLGGSG
+1911 
-1925 TSDIA
+1925 
-1930 FTDAVFKENQANTG
+1930 
-1944 NGGAIYSAIS
+1944 
-1954 GSSNLAIADSTFEG
+1954 
-1968 NNAGYGGAVFNNGQ
+1968 
-1982 LTTSGNVVF
+1982 
-1991 SGNTATYGGAVYN
+1991 
-2004 YFTSTTDGSLAFN
+2004 GSLAFN

-2030 GGAIYNTRAVTLNPG
+2030 GGAIYNTR
-2045 AGQEIVFSGNTD
+2045 
-2057 STGSNAIF
+2057 
-2065 MGDGSSLDIMGDGKV
+2065 
-2080 VFDDALS
+2080 
-2087 SQSATPTLKK
+2087 
-2097 TGSGELLLNA
+2097 
-2107 SMDGFLGTASFEGG
+2107 
-2121 LTSIAEKWLIKNL
+2121 SI
-2134 STVAG
+2134 
-2139 GKLKMSEFSF
+2139 
-2149 ASQDAENAVTGG
+2149 
-2161 KLVLAGGIL
+2161 
-2170 ETGTGQ
+2170 
-2176 IFANGLN
+2176 
-2183 AEGDARNPGSVKLN
+2183 
-2197 GDNWSFDSGLIAF
+2197 
-2210 DDAKYNLT
+2210 
-2218 YAQAA
+2218 
-2223 ALLLGASNVGA
+2223 
-2234 DASGSGSA
+2234 
-2242 KEITFT
+2242 
-2248 GTYVNIP
+2248 
-2255 NPGPISPY
+2255 
-2263 YYTGNKSDAA
+2263 
-2273 SDGTVGGW
+2273 
-2281 LDNSGVPVTLA
+2281 
-2292 NAITVKKEPGQAS
+2292 
-2305 EYRFLSGVFDGSK
+2305 
-2318 ASDTSSLIHDDSG
+2318 
-2331 VHVTS
+2331 
-2336 DGPLTIQNWG
+2336 
-2346 TELVPAHTSTVAST
+2346 
-2360 GEIVFGNNVSVLNNH
+2360 
-2375 SAGDGT
+2375 
-2381 KGGGALFS
+2381 
-2389 KASITFGDNA
+2389 
-2399 VLSGNATV
+2399 
-2407 LAAGGEGYGGGALF
+2407 
-2421 LDGKGE
+2421 
-2427 ILLGKNALIEK
+2427 
-2438 NESCGYG
+2438 
-2445 GAIYSL
+2445 
-2451 GSVRLGEG
+2451 
-2459 AVIRGNKASYMG
+2459 
-2471 GALAVTGALSLGKN
+2471 
-2485 ALVEDNQARQ
+2485 
-2495 GGAIYAQNGTLALG
+2495 
-2509 SGTRLERN
+2509 
-2517 QADRGGAIYLQ
+2517 
-2528 GGSGDS
+2528 
-2534 TTLDLM
+2534 
-2540 NSVFRE
+2540 
-2546 NSASNGGA
+2546 
-2554 LYLTGDGTLRIAAAD
+2554 
-2569 TVFEGNS
+2569 
-2576 ASYGGAIYN
+2576 
-2585 GFPMN
+2585 
-2590 EKGHSGSDGSLAFNG
+2590 
-2605 GARFTGNT
+2605 
-2613 ASGLGGAI
+2613 
-2621 YNTRAVTLNPGAGQE
+2621 TLNPGAGQE

-2678 TPTLKKT
+2678 TPILKKT
-2685 GGGTLL
+2685 GSGTLL

-2732 EFSFAAQGEG
+2732 AFSFVAQGEG

-2762 QIFTNGLNA
+2762 QIFVNGLNA
-2771 EGDNKDPGAVKLRDD
+2771 EGDNKDPGAVKLSGD
-2786 NWSFNSGLI
+2786 NWSFDSGLI

-2822 EGVGSTSAKEI
+2822 EGAGSTSAKEI

-2839 YVDPDPDPVPPV
+2839 YVDPVPDPVPPVEPDPDPVPPV
-2851 DPDPTPP
+2851 DPGPDPVPPVEPDPTPP

-2903 FVVGASAT
+2903 FVVGASAK

-2960 NPVNVHVGGTGEGAS
+2960 NPVNVHVGGAGEGAF

-3045 TIRQADGQTN
+3045 TIRQTDGQTN
-3055 VSGRLTSASVEL
+3055 VSGKLTSASVEL
-3067 SGGGLNVSGAVDSS
+3067 SGGALNVSGAVDSS

-3104 SDVQINIGD
+3104 SDVQLNIGD

-3125 RLQGGRVFLDPAW
+3125 QLQGGRVFLDPAW
-3138 KGNDALT
+3138 KGNDALA

-3231 TATFT
+3231 TATFA

-3278 YAITSGFSVSS
+3278 YAITSGFSVSN

-3311 DADGSMKIQATARR
+3311 DADGSMKVQATARR

-3351 SDSMGIRFLSRAV
+3351 SGNMGIRFLSRAV
-3364 NENYL
+3364 NENHL

-3408 ASLLHMT
+3408 ASLSHMT
-3415 ATREGAVRKDGLNLW
+3415 TTREGAIRKDGLNLW
-3430 INALYGAEHARNF
+3430 INALYGAEHARNL

-3466 FGVFRVGMALNAG
+3466 FGDFRVGMALNAG

-3499 GVNLYGSWSRD
+3499 GMNLYGSWSRD

-3539 LRGDVD
+3539 LRADVD

-3575 NLRTDGFTSRIDEHD
+3575 NLRTDGFTSRIDDLD

-3599 EIWTF
+3599 EIWRF

-3650 SDTIKARMMD
+3650 SDTIKARIMD
-3660 SVSFDGTLGL
+3660 SVSLDGTLGL
-3670 EVQRDNIS
+3670 EVQKDNIS

-3686 ASEHKTGHGVNV
+3686 ASEHKAGHGVNV

>member
-46 GAEDPIIAPN
+46 GAEELSGDISPISLSGDTRNIIGVGD
-56 SSISKHYDTNT
+56 ISLRSTEPALRYLIN
-67 TVLNTDQPQF
+67 V
-77 SKELYAIGATGSQ
+77 SGQ
-90 GALDISMEGD
+90 GQLDISMSNGSPMAVGNAD
-100 AALTVDASWRRDA
+100 GIYLKDYSDYDQYASA
-113 ADSNRDQLSAVYVGS
+113 FHVAGS
-128 GAQFSFTGTGL
+128 GSSGSFAGTGTFSMVG
-139 FRATGQ
+139 G
-145 GKVMEAV
+145 GKLLGVC
-152 AFRNGA
+152 AFLSESK
-158 NGPTGGTMRLTGA
+158 GTLTLSGD
-171 ITGEAITEASENG
+171 ITGEAEAVMNG
-184 SGYKAIGVKAENAG
+184 SNGYASFAAAAAGGNLVFGGDRTTLRAKASTGNNANGAFVKYGGMIDFASKSVLIESKNTDSSSVGINCADGTVKTSADTDLDIVVEGNKATTGIQLTASSSDVQLAG
-198 TIIFSGKSAW
+198 NLDLTATQTGQDSFASVLGISNDSGKMVVSGPTSLRLVTNAPFDAKGITASG
-208 LKAMAHAGTA
+208 KADMSFLGDVEIA
-218 DGVYARYGGVVDF
+218 V
-231 QSEEVK
+231 
-237 VLSQSDTGSAASG
+237 TGSASG
-250 ISIEYSG
+250 SALYTTYRYDYSTQAG
-257 GTITSSEQTALT
+257 ICP
-269 VGVKAPAS
+269 V
-277 TATGISL
+277 ISL
-284 SGASK
+284 GTDGKAVTLNSSG
-289 GLVDLA
+289 
-295 GSLAVSVEGS
+295 
-305 PVRGIEN
+305 
-312 DQGTLHVAKASSITG
+312 
-327 IGEGTFPSYGIWG
+327 YGI
-340 RNGSSTELRGD
+340 N
-351 VDVNMTSST
+351 N
-360 TVYGVYADS
+360 
-369 ATVSLGSEGDVA
+369 
-381 ILVQG
+381 QG
-386 SLGRGVAAFS
+386 
-396 GGNVELGSQGKEV
+396 
-409 SITAQNTG
+409 
-417 VEAGTSST
+417 
-425 VSLNGKVKID
+425 
-435 SGTGIS
+435 
-441 LSSTTVDKF
+441 
-450 PSLLS
+450 
-455 NGSVSI
+455 GSVSL
-461 ISAGTGIVAKYAHA
+461 TGQRINITGSTGVFVEGGGNENVFADVRFDGPTTINADKAIV
-475 VFNELHIQA
+475 
-484 GTGID
+484 
-489 VQSPGYIGSGNTDTV
+489 
-504 LDVNGPAEI
+504 
-513 VAQNT
+513 
-518 ALQIVG
+518 
-524 ASGSKS
+524 
-530 ASSGFVGTFND
+530 
-541 AASLRA
+541 
-547 SNGNGVQLSAS
+547 
-558 THSGTTAARDCS
+558 
-570 VTFKGQTSIAS
+570 TSI
-581 EKGTGVVVNGP
+581 
-592 VASTA
+592 
-597 QDGASVVFEGATTID
+597 
-612 AAKAI
+612 KAG
-617 EIKKNNGKGASVTF
+617 EQVGASVTF

-639 VPARAQ
+639 VSVTKES
-645 DADSQVN
+645 ADSKVR
-652 GSVTGTGTLIKSG
+652 GSVTGSSGTINKENA
-665 GGSLALNGDNSSFSG
+665 GSLAFYGDISNFSG
-680 EFNMQGGRAFLGS
+680 VFNQKGGTTFLSEGAA
-693 GKGYFSGATVN
+693 GYFGKAQLAV
-704 LTGGTLVAPELRFS
+704 TGGALVAPTLSFQKT
-718 GGKLLVAGGTLET
+718 GKLTLAGGTLET

-767 AFDDAKYN
+767 AFDDARYN

-788 GNVAADNASGSGSAK
+788 GNVAADNVSGSGSAK

-848 LQGTTPVTRSLTID
+848 LQGTTPVARSLAID

-885 SIQNIT
+885 SIQNIA

-963 NVSFINCTGGSG
+963 NVGFINCTGGSG

-1015 PNYASGARRVKY
+1015 PDYASGARRVKY

-1037 DNSVELLGSGGN
+1037 NNSVELLGSGGN

-1094 LGSATFIQNSA
+1094 LGSATFTQNSA

-1148 ESAFSK
+1148 ESTFSK
-1154 NTAGVGGGLYN
+1154 NTAGVGGGFYN

-1216 FSADKDGNVVSDGSL
+1216 FSEDKDGNAVS
-1231 TFNGGARFTGNT
+1231 A
-1243 ASGFGGAIYNT
+1243 
-1254 RSITLN
+1254 
-1260 PGAGQEIVFSGNTD
+1260 
-1274 STGSNA
+1274 
-1280 IFMGDGS
+1280 
-1287 SLDIMGDGKVVF
+1287 
-1299 DDALS
+1299 
-1304 SQSATPTL
+1304 
-1312 KKTGSGELLLNAS
+1312 
-1325 MDGFLG
+1325 
-1331 TASFEGGLT
+1331 
-1340 SIAEKWLI
+1340 
-1348 KNLSTVAGGKLKMS
+1348 
-1362 EFSFASQDAEN
+1362 
-1373 AVTGGKLV
+1373 
-1381 LAGGILETGTG
+1381 
-1392 QIFANGLNAE
+1392 
-1402 GDARNPG
+1402 
-1409 SVKLNGDNWS
+1409 
-1419 FDSGLIAFDDAKYNL
+1419 
-1434 TYAQA
+1434 
-1439 AALLLGASNVGADA
+1439 
-1453 SGSGSAK
+1453 
-1460 EITFTGTY
+1460 
-1468 VNIPNPGPLSPYY
+1468 
-1481 YTGNK
+1481 
-1486 SDAASDGTVGGWR
+1486 
-1499 DSSGLPIAIADVITV
+1499 
-1514 KTEPGQA
+1514 
-1521 SEYRFLS
+1521 
-1528 GVYDGSKTSDTSETY
+1528 
-1543 ACLIHGGDS
+1543 
-1552 GVRVTSDGPLTIQ
+1552 
-1565 NWGTGLMP
+1565 
-1573 YHASVAS
+1573 
-1580 SNGEILFGDNVS
+1580 
-1592 LLNNHSAG
+1592 
-1600 DATKGGGAIFSK
+1600 
-1612 KGVTFGDNAVL
+1612 
-1623 SGNSTALAIGGGGYG
+1623 
-1638 GGAIFLDGKGVVRFG
+1638 
-1653 KNAVIANNESYHY
+1653 
-1666 GGAIYSLGSVSMGEG
+1666 
-1681 ATVRG
+1681 
-1686 NTTSYMGGAIAVT
+1686 
-1699 GALSLGTGSV
+1699 
-1709 VESNQAQAGGAVYS
+1709 
-1723 TGQVNATGTTF
+1723 
-1734 RKNVATSNYGG
+1734 
-1745 GIYSAGGSIVLVDS
+1745 
-1759 RMEENKAAGGGAI
+1759 
-1772 ILAGGGTASV
+1772 
-1782 MDTAFA
+1782 
-1788 ANTATNGGAFFID
+1788 
-1801 KNGVLTTAS
+1801 
-1810 GGVGT
+1810 
-1815 DAGTL
+1815 
-1820 FDGNSATT
+1820 
-1828 NGGAVYVQ
+1828 
-1836 NGTVD
+1836 
-1841 LGSGTRLQGNQAAK
+1841 
-1855 GGAIYALGGK
+1855 
-1865 DASAKLTFA
+1865 
-1874 GTVFGK
+1874 
-1880 NSGTYGG
+1880 
-1887 AVYSSASVG
+1887 
-1896 GTVNAAASD
+1896 
-1905 VVFEGN
+1905 
-1911 TATSGGAVYLGGSG
+1911 
-1925 TSDIA
+1925 
-1930 FTDAVFKENQANTG
+1930 
-1944 NGGAIYSAIS
+1944 
-1954 GSSNLAIADSTFEG
+1954 
-1968 NNAGYGGAVFNNGQ
+1968 
-1982 LTTSGNVVF
+1982 
-1991 SGNTATYGGAVYN
+1991 
-2004 YFTSTTDGSLAFN
+2004 GSLAFN

-2024 NTASGL
+2024 NTAGGL
-2030 GGAIYNTRAVTLNPG
+2030 GGAIYNTR
-2045 AGQEIVFSGNTD
+2045 
-2057 STGSNAIF
+2057 
-2065 MGDGSSLDIMGDGKV
+2065 
-2080 VFDDALS
+2080 
-2087 SQSATPTLKK
+2087 
-2097 TGSGELLLNA
+2097 
-2107 SMDGFLGTASFEGG
+2107 
-2121 LTSIAEKWLIKNL
+2121 SI
-2134 STVAG
+2134 
-2139 GKLKMSEFSF
+2139 
-2149 ASQDAENAVTGG
+2149 
-2161 KLVLAGGIL
+2161 
-2170 ETGTGQ
+2170 
-2176 IFANGLN
+2176 
-2183 AEGDARNPGSVKLN
+2183 
-2197 GDNWSFDSGLIAF
+2197 
-2210 DDAKYNLT
+2210 
-2218 YAQAA
+2218 
-2223 ALLLGASNVGA
+2223 
-2234 DASGSGSA
+2234 
-2242 KEITFT
+2242 
-2248 GTYVNIP
+2248 
-2255 NPGPISPY
+2255 
-2263 YYTGNKSDAA
+2263 
-2273 SDGTVGGW
+2273 
-2281 LDNSGVPVTLA
+2281 
-2292 NAITVKKEPGQAS
+2292 
-2305 EYRFLSGVFDGSK
+2305 
-2318 ASDTSSLIHDDSG
+2318 
-2331 VHVTS
+2331 
-2336 DGPLTIQNWG
+2336 
-2346 TELVPAHTSTVAST
+2346 
-2360 GEIVFGNNVSVLNNH
+2360 
-2375 SAGDGT
+2375 
-2381 KGGGALFS
+2381 
-2389 KASITFGDNA
+2389 
-2399 VLSGNATV
+2399 
-2407 LAAGGEGYGGGALF
+2407 
-2421 LDGKGE
+2421 
-2427 ILLGKNALIEK
+2427 
-2438 NESCGYG
+2438 
-2445 GAIYSL
+2445 
-2451 GSVRLGEG
+2451 
-2459 AVIRGNKASYMG
+2459 
-2471 GALAVTGALSLGKN
+2471 
-2485 ALVEDNQARQ
+2485 
-2495 GGAIYAQNGTLALG
+2495 
-2509 SGTRLERN
+2509 
-2517 QADRGGAIYLQ
+2517 
-2528 GGSGDS
+2528 
-2534 TTLDLM
+2534 
-2540 NSVFRE
+2540 
-2546 NSASNGGA
+2546 
-2554 LYLTGDGTLRIAAAD
+2554 
-2569 TVFEGNS
+2569 
-2576 ASYGGAIYN
+2576 
-2585 GFPMN
+2585 
-2590 EKGHSGSDGSLAFNG
+2590 
-2605 GARFTGNT
+2605 
-2613 ASGLGGAI
+2613 
-2621 YNTRAVTLNPGAGQE
+2621 TLNPGAGQE

-2678 TPTLKKT
+2678 TPALKKT
-2685 GGGTLL
+2685 GSGELL
-2691 FNASM
+2691 LNASM

-2732 EFSFAAQGEG
+2732 AFSFVAQGEG

-2762 QIFTNGLNA
+2762 QIFINGLNA
-2771 EGDNKDPGAVKLRDD
+2771 EGDNKDPGAVKLSGD
-2786 NWSFNSGLI
+2786 NWSFDSGLI

-2822 EGVGSTSAKEI
+2822 EGAGSTSAKEI

-2851 DPDPTPP
+2851 DPGPDPVPPVEPDPTPP

-2903 FVVGASAT
+2903 FVVGASAK

-2960 NPVNVHVGGTGEGAS
+2960 NPVNVHVGGTGEGAF

-3055 VSGRLTSASVEL
+3055 VSGKLTSASVEL
-3067 SGGGLNVSGAVDSS
+3067 SGGALNVSGAVDSS

-3125 RLQGGRVFLDPAW
+3125 QLQGGRVFLDPAW
-3138 KGNDALT
+3138 KGNDALA

-3231 TATFT
+3231 TATFA

-3278 YAITSGFSVSS
+3278 YAITSGFSVSN

-3311 DADGSMKIQATARR
+3311 DADGSMKVQATARR

-3351 SDSMGIRFLSRAV
+3351 SGNMGIRFLSRAV
-3364 NENYL
+3364 NENHL

-3408 ASLLHMT
+3408 ASLSHMT
-3415 ATREGAVRKDGLNLW
+3415 TTREGAIRKDGLNLW
-3430 INALYGAEHARNF
+3430 INALYGAEHARNL

-3466 FGVFRVGMALNAG
+3466 FGDFRVGMALNAG

-3499 GVNLYGSWSRD
+3499 GMNLYGSWSRD

-3539 LRGDVD
+3539 LRADVD

-3575 NLRTDGFTSRIDEHD
+3575 NLRADGFTSRIDDHD

-3637 KAKTKARVPGVAA
+3637 KAKAKVRVPGVAA
-3650 SDTIKARMMD
+3650 SDTIKARIMD
-3660 SVSFDGTLGL
+3660 SVSLDGTLGL
-3670 EVQRDNIS
+3670 EVQKDNIS

-3686 ASEHKTGHGVNV
+3686 ASEHKVGHGVNV

>member
-46 GAEDPIIAPN
+46 GAEELSGDISPISLSGDPRNIIGVGD
-56 SSISKHYDTNT
+56 ISLRSTEPALRYLIN
-67 TVLNTDQPQF
+67 V
-77 SKELYAIGATGSQ
+77 SGQ
-90 GALDISMEGD
+90 GQLDISMSNGSSMAVGHAD
-100 AALTVDASWRRDA
+100 GIYLKDYSDYDQYASA
-113 ADSNRDQLSAVYVGS
+113 FHVAGS
-128 GAQFSFTGTGL
+128 GSSGSFVGTGTFSMVG
-139 FRATGQ
+139 G
-145 GKVMEAV
+145 GKLLGVC
-152 AFRNGA
+152 AFLSESK
-158 NGPTGGTMRLTGA
+158 GTLTLSGD
-171 ITGEAITEASENG
+171 ITGEAEAVMNG
-184 SGYKAIGVKAENAG
+184 SNGYASFAAAAAGGNLVFGGDRTTLRAKASTGNNANGAFVKYGGMIDFASKSVLIESKNTDSNSVGINCADGTVKTSADTDLDIVVEGNKATTGIQLTASSSDVQLAG
-198 TIIFSGKSAW
+198 NLDLTATQTGQDSFASVLGISNDSGKMVVSGPTSLRLATNAPFDAKGITASG
-208 LKAMAHAGTA
+208 KADMSFLGDVEIA
-218 DGVYARYGGVVDF
+218 V
-231 QSEEVK
+231 
-237 VLSQSDTGSAASG
+237 TGSASG
-250 ISIEYSG
+250 SALYTTYRYDYSTQAG
-257 GTITSSEQTALT
+257 ICP
-269 VGVKAPAS
+269 V
-277 TATGISL
+277 ISL
-284 SGASK
+284 GTDGKAVTLNSSG
-289 GLVDLA
+289 
-295 GSLAVSVEGS
+295 
-305 PVRGIEN
+305 
-312 DQGTLHVAKASSITG
+312 
-327 IGEGTFPSYGIWG
+327 YGI
-340 RNGSSTELRGD
+340 N
-351 VDVNMTSST
+351 N
-360 TVYGVYADS
+360 
-369 ATVSLGSEGDVA
+369 
-381 ILVQG
+381 QG
-386 SLGRGVAAFS
+386 
-396 GGNVELGSQGKEV
+396 
-409 SITAQNTG
+409 
-417 VEAGTSST
+417 
-425 VSLNGKVKID
+425 
-435 SGTGIS
+435 
-441 LSSTTVDKF
+441 
-450 PSLLS
+450 
-455 NGSVSI
+455 GSVSL
-461 ISAGTGIVAKYAHA
+461 TGQRINITGSTGVFVEGGGNENVFADVRFDGPTTINADKAIV
-475 VFNELHIQA
+475 
-484 GTGID
+484 
-489 VQSPGYIGSGNTDTV
+489 
-504 LDVNGPAEI
+504 
-513 VAQNT
+513 
-518 ALQIVG
+518 
-524 ASGSKS
+524 
-530 ASSGFVGTFND
+530 
-541 AASLRA
+541 
-547 SNGNGVQLSAS
+547 
-558 THSGTTAARDCS
+558 
-570 VTFKGQTSIAS
+570 TSI
-581 EKGTGVVVNGP
+581 
-592 VASTA
+592 
-597 QDGASVVFEGATTID
+597 
-612 AAKAI
+612 KAG
-617 EIKKNNGKGASVTF
+617 EQVGASVTF

-639 VPARAQ
+639 VPVTKES
-645 DADSQVN
+645 ADSKVR
-652 GSVTGTGTLIKSG
+652 GSVTGSSGTINKENAGSLAFYGDISNFSGVFNQKGGTTFLSEGAAGYFGKAQLAVTGGALVAPTLSFQKTGTL
-665 GGSLALNGDNSSFSG
+665 
-680 EFNMQGGRAFLGS
+680 
-693 GKGYFSGATVN
+693 
-704 LTGGTLVAPELRFS
+704 TL
-718 GGKLLVAGGTLET
+718 AGGTLET

-788 GNVAADNASGSGSAK
+788 GNVAADNVSGSGSAK

-848 LQGTTPVTRSLTID
+848 LQGTTPVARSLAID

-885 SIQNIT
+885 SIQNIA

-917 GYFADN
+917 GYFAYN

-963 NVSFINCTGGSG
+963 NVGFINCTGGSG

-1006 DDYGGYLTD
+1006 DDYEDYLTD
-1015 PNYASGARRVKY
+1015 PDYASGARRVKY

-1037 DNSVELLGSGGN
+1037 NNSVELLGSGGN

-1070 NTSKSTGGAIAVC
+1070 NSSKSTGGAIAVC

-1094 LGSATFIQNSA
+1094 LGSAAFTQNSA

-1148 ESAFSK
+1148 ESTFFK

-1216 FSADKDGNVVSDGSL
+1216 FSEDKDGNAVSAGSL
-1231 TFNGGARFTGNT
+1231 AFNGGARFTGNT
-1243 ASGFGGAIYNT
+1243 ASGLGGAIYNT

-1287 SLDIMGDGKVVF
+1287 SLDITGDGKVVF
-1299 DDALS
+1299 NDTLS
-1304 SQSATPTL
+1304 SQSATPAL

-1325 MDGFLG
+1325 MGGFLG

-1348 KNLSTVAGGKLKMS
+1348 KNLVTIAGGKLKMP
-1362 EFSFASQDAEN
+1362 EFSFAPQDAEN
-1373 AVTGGKLV
+1373 AVTGGNLV

-1439 AALLLGASNVGADA
+1439 AALLLGASNVGAEA

-1486 SDAASDGTVGGWR
+1486 SDAASDGTVGGWL
-1499 DSSGLPIAIADVITV
+1499 DSSGVPIAIADVITV
-1514 KTEPGQA
+1514 KTDPGQA

-1528 GVYDGSKTSDTSETY
+1528 GVYDGSKTSDASDTY

-1580 SNGEILFGDNVS
+1580 SSGEILFGDNVS

-1612 KGVTFGDNAVL
+1612 KGVAFGDNAVL

-1638 GGAIFLDGKGVVRFG
+1638 GGAIFLDGKGAVRFG

-1681 ATVRG
+1681 AIVRG

-1723 TGQVNATGTTF
+1723 TGQVSATGTTF

-1759 RMEENKAAGGGAI
+1759 RMEENKAAGGGAVL
-1772 ILAGGGTASV
+1772 LAGGGTASV
-1782 MDTAFA
+1782 TDTTFA

-1801 KNGVLTTAS
+1801 KNGMLTTTS
-1810 GGVGT
+1810 GEAGSDT
-1815 DAGTL
+1815 GTL
-1820 FDGNSATT
+1820 FEGNSATT

-1841 LGSGTRLQGNQAAK
+1841 LGSGTRLQGNQAVK

-1874 GTVFGK
+1874 DTVFGK
-1880 NSGTYGG
+1880 NNGTYGG

-1896 GTVNAAASD
+1896 GTVNVAASD

-1930 FTDAVFKENQANTG
+1930 FTDAVFKENQSNTG
-1944 NGGAIYSAIS
+1944 NGGAIYSGIS
-1954 GSSNLAIADSTFEG
+1954 GSSNLAIADSSFEG
-1968 NNAGYGGAVFNNGQ
+1968 NSAGYGGAVFNNGQ

-1991 SGNTATYGGAVYN
+1991 SGNRATYGGAVYN

-2030 GGAIYNTRAVTLNPG
+2030 GGAIYNTR
-2045 AGQEIVFSGNTD
+2045 
-2057 STGSNAIF
+2057 
-2065 MGDGSSLDIMGDGKV
+2065 
-2080 VFDDALS
+2080 
-2087 SQSATPTLKK
+2087 
-2097 TGSGELLLNA
+2097 
-2107 SMDGFLGTASFEGG
+2107 
-2121 LTSIAEKWLIKNL
+2121 SI
-2134 STVAG
+2134 
-2139 GKLKMSEFSF
+2139 
-2149 ASQDAENAVTGG
+2149 
-2161 KLVLAGGIL
+2161 
-2170 ETGTGQ
+2170 
-2176 IFANGLN
+2176 
-2183 AEGDARNPGSVKLN
+2183 
-2197 GDNWSFDSGLIAF
+2197 
-2210 DDAKYNLT
+2210 
-2218 YAQAA
+2218 
-2223 ALLLGASNVGA
+2223 
-2234 DASGSGSA
+2234 
-2242 KEITFT
+2242 
-2248 GTYVNIP
+2248 
-2255 NPGPISPY
+2255 
-2263 YYTGNKSDAA
+2263 
-2273 SDGTVGGW
+2273 
-2281 LDNSGVPVTLA
+2281 
-2292 NAITVKKEPGQAS
+2292 
-2305 EYRFLSGVFDGSK
+2305 
-2318 ASDTSSLIHDDSG
+2318 
-2331 VHVTS
+2331 
-2336 DGPLTIQNWG
+2336 
-2346 TELVPAHTSTVAST
+2346 
-2360 GEIVFGNNVSVLNNH
+2360 
-2375 SAGDGT
+2375 
-2381 KGGGALFS
+2381 
-2389 KASITFGDNA
+2389 
-2399 VLSGNATV
+2399 
-2407 LAAGGEGYGGGALF
+2407 
-2421 LDGKGE
+2421 
-2427 ILLGKNALIEK
+2427 
-2438 NESCGYG
+2438 
-2445 GAIYSL
+2445 
-2451 GSVRLGEG
+2451 
-2459 AVIRGNKASYMG
+2459 
-2471 GALAVTGALSLGKN
+2471 
-2485 ALVEDNQARQ
+2485 
-2495 GGAIYAQNGTLALG
+2495 
-2509 SGTRLERN
+2509 
-2517 QADRGGAIYLQ
+2517 
-2528 GGSGDS
+2528 
-2534 TTLDLM
+2534 
-2540 NSVFRE
+2540 
-2546 NSASNGGA
+2546 
-2554 LYLTGDGTLRIAAAD
+2554 
-2569 TVFEGNS
+2569 
-2576 ASYGGAIYN
+2576 
-2585 GFPMN
+2585 
-2590 EKGHSGSDGSLAFNG
+2590 
-2605 GARFTGNT
+2605 
-2613 ASGLGGAI
+2613 
-2621 YNTRAVTLNPGAGQE
+2621 TLNPGAGQE

-2656 SSLDITGDGKVVFD
+2656 SSLDITGDGKVVFND
-2670 DALSSQSA
+2670 TLSSQSA
-2678 TPTLKKT
+2678 TPALKKT
-2685 GGGTLL
+2685 GSGELL
-2691 FNASM
+2691 LNASM

-2708 RTEIAQKWLIKN
+2708 RTEIPQKWLIKN

-2732 EFSFAAQGEG
+2732 AFSFVAQGEG

-2762 QIFTNGLNA
+2762 QIFINGLNA
-2771 EGDNKDPGAVKLRDD
+2771 EGDNKDPGAVKLSGD
-2786 NWSFNSGLI
+2786 NWSFDSGLI

-2822 EGVGSTSAKEI
+2822 EGAGSTSAKEI

-2839 YVDPDPDPVPPV
+2839 YVDPVPDPVPPVEPDPDPVPPV
-2851 DPDPTPP
+2851 DPGPDPVPPVEPDPTPP

-2903 FVVGASAT
+2903 FVVGASAK

-3055 VSGRLTSASVEL
+3055 VSGKLTSASVEL
-3067 SGGGLNVSGAVDSS
+3067 SGGALNVSGAVDSS

-3104 SDVQINIGD
+3104 SDVQLNIGD

-3125 RLQGGRVFLDPAW
+3125 QLQGGRVFLDPAW
-3138 KGNDALT
+3138 KGNDALA

-3231 TATFT
+3231 TATFA

-3245 SGLNGAA
+3245 SGLNGVA

-3278 YAITSGFSVSS
+3278 YAITSGFSVSN

-3311 DADGSMKIQATARR
+3311 DADGSMKVQATARR

-3351 SDSMGIRFLSRAV
+3351 SGNMGIRFLSRAV
-3364 NENYL
+3364 NENHL

-3408 ASLLHMT
+3408 ASLSHMT
-3415 ATREGAVRKDGLNLW
+3415 TTREGAIRKDGLNLW
-3430 INALYGAEHARNF
+3430 INALYGAEHARNL

-3466 FGVFRVGMALNAG
+3466 FGDFRVGMALNAG

-3499 GVNLYGSWSRD
+3499 GMNLYGSWSRD

-3527 KQDLP
+3527 KQDLS

-3539 LRGDVD
+3539 LRADVD

-3575 NLRTDGFTSRIDEHD
+3575 NLRADGFTSRIDDHD

-3637 KAKTKARVPGVAA
+3637 KAKAKVRVPGVAA
-3650 SDTIKARMMD
+3650 SDTIKARIMD
-3660 SVSFDGTLGL
+3660 SVSLDGTLGL
-3670 EVQRDNIS
+3670 EVQKDNIS

-3686 ASEHKTGHGVNV
+3686 ASEHKVGHGVNV

>member
-704 LTGGTLVAPELRFS
+704 LTGGALVAPELRFS

-1037 DNSVELLGSGGN
+1037 NNSVELLGSGGN

-1287 SLDIMGDGKVVF
+1287 SLDITGDGKVIF
-1299 DDALS
+1299 NDTLS

-1340 SIAEKWLI
+1340 GIAEKWLI
-1348 KNLSTVAGGKLKMS
+1348 KNLVTIAGGKLKMP

-1373 AVTGGKLV
+1373 AITGGKLV

-1419 FDSGLIAFDDAKYNL
+1419 FDSGLISFDDAKYNL

-1468 VNIPNPGPLSPYY
+1468 VNIPNPGPISPYY

-1686 NTTSYMGGAIAVT
+1686 NTTSYMGGALAVT

-1782 MDTAFA
+1782 TDTAFA

-1865 DASAKLTFA
+1865 DASTKLTFA

-1982 LTTSGNVVF
+1982 LTTFGNVVF

-2004 YFTSTTDGSLAFN
+2004 YFTSTTDGSLTFN

-2030 GGAIYNTRAVTLNPG
+2030 GGAIYNTR
-2045 AGQEIVFSGNTD
+2045 
-2057 STGSNAIF
+2057 
-2065 MGDGSSLDIMGDGKV
+2065 
-2080 VFDDALS
+2080 
-2087 SQSATPTLKK
+2087 
-2097 TGSGELLLNA
+2097 
-2107 SMDGFLGTASFEGG
+2107 
-2121 LTSIAEKWLIKNL
+2121 SI
-2134 STVAG
+2134 
-2139 GKLKMSEFSF
+2139 
-2149 ASQDAENAVTGG
+2149 
-2161 KLVLAGGIL
+2161 
-2170 ETGTGQ
+2170 
-2176 IFANGLN
+2176 
-2183 AEGDARNPGSVKLN
+2183 
-2197 GDNWSFDSGLIAF
+2197 
-2210 DDAKYNLT
+2210 
-2218 YAQAA
+2218 
-2223 ALLLGASNVGA
+2223 
-2234 DASGSGSA
+2234 
-2242 KEITFT
+2242 
-2248 GTYVNIP
+2248 
-2255 NPGPISPY
+2255 
-2263 YYTGNKSDAA
+2263 
-2273 SDGTVGGW
+2273 
-2281 LDNSGVPVTLA
+2281 
-2292 NAITVKKEPGQAS
+2292 
-2305 EYRFLSGVFDGSK
+2305 
-2318 ASDTSSLIHDDSG
+2318 
-2331 VHVTS
+2331 
-2336 DGPLTIQNWG
+2336 
-2346 TELVPAHTSTVAST
+2346 
-2360 GEIVFGNNVSVLNNH
+2360 
-2375 SAGDGT
+2375 
-2381 KGGGALFS
+2381 
-2389 KASITFGDNA
+2389 
-2399 VLSGNATV
+2399 
-2407 LAAGGEGYGGGALF
+2407 
-2421 LDGKGE
+2421 
-2427 ILLGKNALIEK
+2427 
-2438 NESCGYG
+2438 
-2445 GAIYSL
+2445 
-2451 GSVRLGEG
+2451 
-2459 AVIRGNKASYMG
+2459 
-2471 GALAVTGALSLGKN
+2471 
-2485 ALVEDNQARQ
+2485 
-2495 GGAIYAQNGTLALG
+2495 
-2509 SGTRLERN
+2509 
-2517 QADRGGAIYLQ
+2517 
-2528 GGSGDS
+2528 
-2534 TTLDLM
+2534 
-2540 NSVFRE
+2540 
-2546 NSASNGGA
+2546 
-2554 LYLTGDGTLRIAAAD
+2554 
-2569 TVFEGNS
+2569 
-2576 ASYGGAIYN
+2576 
-2585 GFPMN
+2585 
-2590 EKGHSGSDGSLAFNG
+2590 
-2605 GARFTGNT
+2605 
-2613 ASGLGGAI
+2613 
-2621 YNTRAVTLNPGAGQE
+2621 TLNPGAGQE

-2656 SSLDITGDGKVVFD
+2656 SSLDITGDGKVIFND
-2670 DALSSQSA
+2670 TLSSQSA

-2685 GGGTLL
+2685 GSGELL
-2691 FNASM
+2691 LNASM
-2696 DGFLGTAAFEDG
+2696 DGFLGTASFEGG
-2708 RTEIAQKWLIKN
+2708 RTEIVQKWLIKN

-2732 EFSFAAQGEG
+2732 EFSFAVQGEG

-2771 EGDNKDPGAVKLRDD
+2771 EGGNKDPGAVKLRDD

-2822 EGVGSTSAKEI
+2822 KGVGSTSAKEI

-2839 YVDPDPDPVPPV
+2839 YVDPDPDPVPPVDPDPDPVPPVDPDPDPVPPV

-2947 GGSSDTPLVTAGG
+2947 GGSSDTPLVMAGG

-3118 RVVARQA
+3118 RVVARQVQ
-3125 RLQGGRVFLDPAW
+3125 LQGGRVFLDPAW
-3138 KGNDALT
+3138 KGNDALA

-3202 IRKPQTLNGTLGAVM
+3202 IRKPQRLNGTLGAVM

-3311 DADGSMKIQATARR
+3311 DADGSMKVQATARR

>member
-1 MTLSR
+1 MVVSGPTSLRLVTNAPFDAKGITASGKADMSFLGDVEIAVRGSASGSALYTTYRYDYSTQAGICPVISLGTDGKAVTL
-6 GAIGNLVN
+6 
-14 RYRAVLRK
+14 
-22 CRMMNVFGSLAVAG
+22 
-36 MLVAG
+36 
-41 NAGFA
+41 
-46 GAEDPIIAPN
+46 N
-56 SSISKHYDTNT
+56 SS
-67 TVLNTDQPQF
+67 
-77 SKELYAIGATGSQ
+77 G
-90 GALDISMEGD
+90 
-100 AALTVDASWRRDA
+100 
-113 ADSNRDQLSAVYVGS
+113 
-128 GAQFSFTGTGL
+128 
-139 FRATGQ
+139 
-145 GKVMEAV
+145 
-152 AFRNGA
+152 
-158 NGPTGGTMRLTGA
+158 
-171 ITGEAITEASENG
+171 
-184 SGYKAIGVKAENAG
+184 
-198 TIIFSGKSAW
+198 
-208 LKAMAHAGTA
+208 
-218 DGVYARYGGVVDF
+218 
-231 QSEEVK
+231 
-237 VLSQSDTGSAASG
+237 
-250 ISIEYSG
+250 
-257 GTITSSEQTALT
+257 
-269 VGVKAPAS
+269 
-277 TATGISL
+277 
-284 SGASK
+284 
-289 GLVDLA
+289 
-295 GSLAVSVEGS
+295 
-305 PVRGIEN
+305 
-312 DQGTLHVAKASSITG
+312 
-327 IGEGTFPSYGIWG
+327 YGI
-340 RNGSSTELRGD
+340 N
-351 VDVNMTSST
+351 N
-360 TVYGVYADS
+360 
-369 ATVSLGSEGDVA
+369 
-381 ILVQG
+381 QG
-386 SLGRGVAAFS
+386 
-396 GGNVELGSQGKEV
+396 
-409 SITAQNTG
+409 
-417 VEAGTSST
+417 
-425 VSLNGKVKID
+425 
-435 SGTGIS
+435 
-441 LSSTTVDKF
+441 
-450 PSLLS
+450 
-455 NGSVSI
+455 GSVSL
-461 ISAGTGIVAKYAHA
+461 TGQRINITGSTGVFVEGGGNENVFADVRFDGPTTINADKAIV
-475 VFNELHIQA
+475 
-484 GTGID
+484 
-489 VQSPGYIGSGNTDTV
+489 
-504 LDVNGPAEI
+504 
-513 VAQNT
+513 
-518 ALQIVG
+518 
-524 ASGSKS
+524 
-530 ASSGFVGTFND
+530 
-541 AASLRA
+541 
-547 SNGNGVQLSAS
+547 
-558 THSGTTAARDCS
+558 
-570 VTFKGQTSIAS
+570 TSI
-581 EKGTGVVVNGP
+581 
-592 VASTA
+592 
-597 QDGASVVFEGATTID
+597 
-612 AAKAI
+612 KAG
-617 EIKKNNGKGASVTF
+617 EQVGASVTF

-639 VPARAQ
+639 VPVTKES
-645 DADSQVN
+645 ADSKVR
-652 GSVTGTGTLIKSG
+652 GSVTGSSGTINKENA
-665 GGSLALNGDNSSFSG
+665 GSLAFYGDISNFSG
-680 EFNMQGGRAFLGS
+680 VFNQKGGTTFLSEGAA
-693 GKGYFSGATVN
+693 GYFGKAQLAV
-704 LTGGTLVAPELRFS
+704 TGGALVAPTLSFQKT
-718 GGKLLVAGGTLET
+718 GKLTLAGGTLET

-741 NADGDM
+741 NVDGDM

-788 GNVAADNASGSGSAK
+788 GNVAADNVSGSGSAK

-848 LQGTTPVTRSLTID
+848 LQGTTPVARSLAID

-885 SIQNIT
+885 SIQNIA

-917 GYFADN
+917 GYFA
-923 WKSTAKLIIGDGVQF
+923 GDGVQF

-963 NVSFINCTGGSG
+963 NVGFINCTGGSG

-1015 PNYASGARRVKY
+1015 PDYASGARRVKY

-1037 DNSVELLGSGGN
+1037 NNSVELLGSGGN

-1094 LGSATFIQNSA
+1094 LGSAAFTQNSA
-1105 GSYGGAIINEGDVRF
+1105 GSYGGAIINEGDARF

-1148 ESAFSK
+1148 ESTFSK

-1216 FSADKDGNVVSDGSL
+1216 FSEDKDGNAVSVGSL
-1231 TFNGGARFTGNT
+1231 AFNGGARFTGNT
-1243 ASGFGGAIYNT
+1243 AGGLGGAIYNT

-1287 SLDIMGDGKVVF
+1287 SLDITGDGKVVF
-1299 DDALS
+1299 NNALS
-1304 SQSATPTL
+1304 SQSATPAL
-1312 KKTGSGELLLNAS
+1312 KKTGS
-1325 MDGFLG
+1325 
-1331 TASFEGGLT
+1331 
-1340 SIAEKWLI
+1340 
-1348 KNLSTVAGGKLKMS
+1348 
-1362 EFSFASQDAEN
+1362 
-1373 AVTGGKLV
+1373 
-1381 LAGGILETGTG
+1381 
-1392 QIFANGLNAE
+1392 
-1402 GDARNPG
+1402 
-1409 SVKLNGDNWS
+1409 
-1419 FDSGLIAFDDAKYNL
+1419 
-1434 TYAQA
+1434 
-1439 AALLLGASNVGADA
+1439 
-1453 SGSGSAK
+1453 
-1460 EITFTGTY
+1460 
-1468 VNIPNPGPLSPYY
+1468 
-1481 YTGNK
+1481 
-1486 SDAASDGTVGGWR
+1486 
-1499 DSSGLPIAIADVITV
+1499 
-1514 KTEPGQA
+1514 
-1521 SEYRFLS
+1521 
-1528 GVYDGSKTSDTSETY
+1528 
-1543 ACLIHGGDS
+1543 
-1552 GVRVTSDGPLTIQ
+1552 
-1565 NWGTGLMP
+1565 
-1573 YHASVAS
+1573 
-1580 SNGEILFGDNVS
+1580 
-1592 LLNNHSAG
+1592 
-1600 DATKGGGAIFSK
+1600 
-1612 KGVTFGDNAVL
+1612 
-1623 SGNSTALAIGGGGYG
+1623 
-1638 GGAIFLDGKGVVRFG
+1638 
-1653 KNAVIANNESYHY
+1653 
-1666 GGAIYSLGSVSMGEG
+1666 
-1681 ATVRG
+1681 
-1686 NTTSYMGGAIAVT
+1686 
-1699 GALSLGTGSV
+1699 
-1709 VESNQAQAGGAVYS
+1709 
-1723 TGQVNATGTTF
+1723 
-1734 RKNVATSNYGG
+1734 
-1745 GIYSAGGSIVLVDS
+1745 
-1759 RMEENKAAGGGAI
+1759 
-1772 ILAGGGTASV
+1772 
-1782 MDTAFA
+1782 
-1788 ANTATNGGAFFID
+1788 
-1801 KNGVLTTAS
+1801 
-1810 GGVGT
+1810 
-1815 DAGTL
+1815 
-1820 FDGNSATT
+1820 
-1828 NGGAVYVQ
+1828 
-1836 NGTVD
+1836 
-1841 LGSGTRLQGNQAAK
+1841 
-1855 GGAIYALGGK
+1855 
-1865 DASAKLTFA
+1865 
-1874 GTVFGK
+1874 
-1880 NSGTYGG
+1880 
-1887 AVYSSASVG
+1887 
-1896 GTVNAAASD
+1896 
-1905 VVFEGN
+1905 
-1911 TATSGGAVYLGGSG
+1911 
-1925 TSDIA
+1925 
-1930 FTDAVFKENQANTG
+1930 
-1944 NGGAIYSAIS
+1944 
-1954 GSSNLAIADSTFEG
+1954 
-1968 NNAGYGGAVFNNGQ
+1968 
-1982 LTTSGNVVF
+1982 
-1991 SGNTATYGGAVYN
+1991 
-2004 YFTSTTDGSLAFN
+2004 
-2017 GGARFTG
+2017 
-2024 NTASGL
+2024 
-2030 GGAIYNTRAVTLNPG
+2030 
-2045 AGQEIVFSGNTD
+2045 
-2057 STGSNAIF
+2057 
-2065 MGDGSSLDIMGDGKV
+2065 
-2080 VFDDALS
+2080 
-2087 SQSATPTLKK
+2087 
-2097 TGSGELLLNA
+2097 
-2107 SMDGFLGTASFEGG
+2107 
-2121 LTSIAEKWLIKNL
+2121 
-2134 STVAG
+2134 
-2139 GKLKMSEFSF
+2139 
-2149 ASQDAENAVTGG
+2149 
-2161 KLVLAGGIL
+2161 
-2170 ETGTGQ
+2170 
-2176 IFANGLN
+2176 
-2183 AEGDARNPGSVKLN
+2183 
-2197 GDNWSFDSGLIAF
+2197 
-2210 DDAKYNLT
+2210 
-2218 YAQAA
+2218 
-2223 ALLLGASNVGA
+2223 
-2234 DASGSGSA
+2234 
-2242 KEITFT
+2242 
-2248 GTYVNIP
+2248 
-2255 NPGPISPY
+2255 
-2263 YYTGNKSDAA
+2263 
-2273 SDGTVGGW
+2273 
-2281 LDNSGVPVTLA
+2281 
-2292 NAITVKKEPGQAS
+2292 
-2305 EYRFLSGVFDGSK
+2305 
-2318 ASDTSSLIHDDSG
+2318 
-2331 VHVTS
+2331 
-2336 DGPLTIQNWG
+2336 
-2346 TELVPAHTSTVAST
+2346 
-2360 GEIVFGNNVSVLNNH
+2360 
-2375 SAGDGT
+2375 
-2381 KGGGALFS
+2381 
-2389 KASITFGDNA
+2389 
-2399 VLSGNATV
+2399 
-2407 LAAGGEGYGGGALF
+2407 
-2421 LDGKGE
+2421 
-2427 ILLGKNALIEK
+2427 
-2438 NESCGYG
+2438 
-2445 GAIYSL
+2445 
-2451 GSVRLGEG
+2451 
-2459 AVIRGNKASYMG
+2459 
-2471 GALAVTGALSLGKN
+2471 
-2485 ALVEDNQARQ
+2485 
-2495 GGAIYAQNGTLALG
+2495 
-2509 SGTRLERN
+2509 
-2517 QADRGGAIYLQ
+2517 
-2528 GGSGDS
+2528 
-2534 TTLDLM
+2534 
-2540 NSVFRE
+2540 
-2546 NSASNGGA
+2546 
-2554 LYLTGDGTLRIAAAD
+2554 
-2569 TVFEGNS
+2569 
-2576 ASYGGAIYN
+2576 
-2585 GFPMN
+2585 
-2590 EKGHSGSDGSLAFNG
+2590 
-2605 GARFTGNT
+2605 
-2613 ASGLGGAI
+2613 
-2621 YNTRAVTLNPGAGQE
+2621 
-2636 IVFSGNTDS
+2636 
-2645 TGSNAIFMGDG
+2645 
-2656 SSLDITGDGKVVFD
+2656 
-2670 DALSSQSA
+2670 
-2678 TPTLKKT
+2678 
-2685 GGGTLL
+2685 GTLL

-2732 EFSFAAQGEG
+2732 AFSFVAQGEG

-2762 QIFTNGLNA
+2762 QIFINGLNA
-2771 EGDNKDPGAVKLRDD
+2771 EGDNKDPGAVKLSGD
-2786 NWSFNSGLI
+2786 NWSFDSGLI

-2822 EGVGSTSAKEI
+2822 EGAGSTSAKEI

-2839 YVDPDPDPVPPV
+2839 YVDPVPDPVPPVEPDPDPVPPV
-2851 DPDPTPP
+2851 DPVPDPVPPVEPDPTPP

-2903 FVVGASAT
+2903 FVVGASAK

-3017 ETTGT
+3017 EITGT

-3055 VSGRLTSASVEL
+3055 VSGKLTSASVEL
-3067 SGGGLNVSGAVDSS
+3067 SGGALNVSGAVDSS

-3104 SDVQINIGD
+3104 SDVQLNIGD

-3125 RLQGGRVFLDPAW
+3125 QLQGGRVFLDPAW
-3138 KGNDALT
+3138 KGNDALA

-3231 TATFT
+3231 TATFA

-3252 ALTSQGGT
+3252 ALTSQVGT

-3278 YAITSGFSVSS
+3278 YAITSGFSVSN

-3311 DADGSMKIQATARR
+3311 DADGSMKVQATARR

-3351 SDSMGIRFLSRAV
+3351 SGNMGIRFLSRAV
-3364 NENYL
+3364 NENHL

-3408 ASLLHMT
+3408 ASLSHMT
-3415 ATREGAVRKDGLNLW
+3415 TTREGAIRKDGLNLW
-3430 INALYGAEHARNF
+3430 INALYGAEHARNL

-3466 FGVFRVGMALNAG
+3466 FGDFRVGMALNAG

-3499 GVNLYGSWSRD
+3499 GMNLYGSWSRD

-3539 LRGDVD
+3539 LRADVD

-3575 NLRTDGFTSRIDEHD
+3575 NLRTDGFTSRIDDHD

-3637 KAKTKARVPGVAA
+3637 KAKTKVRVPGVAA

-3670 EVQRDNIS
+3670 EVQKDNIS

-3686 ASEHKTGHGVNV
+3686 ASEHKAGHGVNV

>member
-1 MTLSR
+1 
-6 GAIGNLVN
+6 
-14 RYRAVLRK
+14 
-22 CRMMNVFGSLAVAG
+22 MMNVFGSLAVAG

-46 GAEDPIIAPN
+46 GAEELSGDISPISLSGDTRNIIGVGD
-56 SSISKHYDTNT
+56 ISLRSTEPALRYLIN
-67 TVLNTDQPQF
+67 V
-77 SKELYAIGATGSQ
+77 SGQ
-90 GALDISMEGD
+90 GQLDISMSNGSPMAVGNAD
-100 AALTVDASWRRDA
+100 GIYLKDYSDYDQYASA
-113 ADSNRDQLSAVYVGS
+113 FHVAGS
-128 GAQFSFTGTGL
+128 GSSGSFAGTGTFSMVG
-139 FRATGQ
+139 G
-145 GKVMEAV
+145 GKLLGVC
-152 AFRNGA
+152 AFLSESK
-158 NGPTGGTMRLTGA
+158 GTLTLSGD
-171 ITGEAITEASENG
+171 ITGEAEAVMNG
-184 SGYKAIGVKAENAG
+184 SNGYASFAAAAAGGNLVFGGDRTTLRAKASTGNNANGAFVKYGGMIDFASKSVLIESKNTDSSSVGINCADGTVKTSADTDLDIVVEGNKATTGIQLTASSSDVQLAG
-198 TIIFSGKSAW
+198 NLDLTATQTGQDSFASVLGISNDSGKMVVSGPTSLRLVTNAPFDAKGITASG
-208 LKAMAHAGTA
+208 KADMSFLGDVEIA
-218 DGVYARYGGVVDF
+218 V
-231 QSEEVK
+231 
-237 VLSQSDTGSAASG
+237 TGSASG
-250 ISIEYSG
+250 SALYTTYRYDYSTQAG
-257 GTITSSEQTALT
+257 ICP
-269 VGVKAPAS
+269 V
-277 TATGISL
+277 ISL
-284 SGASK
+284 GTDGKAVTLNSSG
-289 GLVDLA
+289 
-295 GSLAVSVEGS
+295 
-305 PVRGIEN
+305 
-312 DQGTLHVAKASSITG
+312 
-327 IGEGTFPSYGIWG
+327 YGI
-340 RNGSSTELRGD
+340 N
-351 VDVNMTSST
+351 N
-360 TVYGVYADS
+360 
-369 ATVSLGSEGDVA
+369 
-381 ILVQG
+381 QG
-386 SLGRGVAAFS
+386 
-396 GGNVELGSQGKEV
+396 
-409 SITAQNTG
+409 
-417 VEAGTSST
+417 
-425 VSLNGKVKID
+425 
-435 SGTGIS
+435 
-441 LSSTTVDKF
+441 
-450 PSLLS
+450 
-455 NGSVSI
+455 GSVSL
-461 ISAGTGIVAKYAHA
+461 TGQRINITGSTGVFVEGGGNENVFADVRFDGPTTINADKAIV
-475 VFNELHIQA
+475 
-484 GTGID
+484 
-489 VQSPGYIGSGNTDTV
+489 
-504 LDVNGPAEI
+504 
-513 VAQNT
+513 
-518 ALQIVG
+518 
-524 ASGSKS
+524 
-530 ASSGFVGTFND
+530 
-541 AASLRA
+541 
-547 SNGNGVQLSAS
+547 
-558 THSGTTAARDCS
+558 
-570 VTFKGQTSIAS
+570 TSI
-581 EKGTGVVVNGP
+581 
-592 VASTA
+592 
-597 QDGASVVFEGATTID
+597 
-612 AAKAI
+612 KAG
-617 EIKKNNGKGASVTF
+617 EQVGASVTF

-639 VPARAQ
+639 VSVTKES
-645 DADSQVN
+645 ADSKVR
-652 GSVTGTGTLIKSG
+652 GSVTGSSGTINKENA
-665 GGSLALNGDNSSFSG
+665 GSLAFYGDISNFSG
-680 EFNMQGGRAFLGS
+680 VFNQKGGTTFLSEGAA
-693 GKGYFSGATVN
+693 GYFGKAQLAV
-704 LTGGTLVAPELRFS
+704 TGGALVAPTLSFQKT
-718 GGKLLVAGGTLET
+718 GKLTLAGGTLET

-767 AFDDAKYN
+767 AFDDARYN

-788 GNVAADNASGSGSAK
+788 GNVAADNVSGSGSAK

-848 LQGTTPVTRSLTID
+848 LQGTTPVARSLAID

-885 SIQNIT
+885 SIQNIA

-963 NVSFINCTGGSG
+963 NVGFINCTGGSG

-1015 PNYASGARRVKY
+1015 PDYASGARRVKY

-1037 DNSVELLGSGGN
+1037 NNSVELLGSGGN

-1094 LGSATFIQNSA
+1094 LGSATFTQNSA

-1148 ESAFSK
+1148 ESTFSK
-1154 NTAGVGGGLYN
+1154 NTAGVGGGFYN

-1216 FSADKDGNVVSDGSL
+1216 FSEDKDGNAVS
-1231 TFNGGARFTGNT
+1231 A
-1243 ASGFGGAIYNT
+1243 
-1254 RSITLN
+1254 
-1260 PGAGQEIVFSGNTD
+1260 
-1274 STGSNA
+1274 
-1280 IFMGDGS
+1280 
-1287 SLDIMGDGKVVF
+1287 
-1299 DDALS
+1299 
-1304 SQSATPTL
+1304 
-1312 KKTGSGELLLNAS
+1312 
-1325 MDGFLG
+1325 
-1331 TASFEGGLT
+1331 
-1340 SIAEKWLI
+1340 
-1348 KNLSTVAGGKLKMS
+1348 
-1362 EFSFASQDAEN
+1362 
-1373 AVTGGKLV
+1373 
-1381 LAGGILETGTG
+1381 
-1392 QIFANGLNAE
+1392 
-1402 GDARNPG
+1402 
-1409 SVKLNGDNWS
+1409 
-1419 FDSGLIAFDDAKYNL
+1419 
-1434 TYAQA
+1434 
-1439 AALLLGASNVGADA
+1439 
-1453 SGSGSAK
+1453 
-1460 EITFTGTY
+1460 
-1468 VNIPNPGPLSPYY
+1468 
-1481 YTGNK
+1481 
-1486 SDAASDGTVGGWR
+1486 
-1499 DSSGLPIAIADVITV
+1499 
-1514 KTEPGQA
+1514 
-1521 SEYRFLS
+1521 
-1528 GVYDGSKTSDTSETY
+1528 
-1543 ACLIHGGDS
+1543 
-1552 GVRVTSDGPLTIQ
+1552 
-1565 NWGTGLMP
+1565 
-1573 YHASVAS
+1573 
-1580 SNGEILFGDNVS
+1580 
-1592 LLNNHSAG
+1592 
-1600 DATKGGGAIFSK
+1600 
-1612 KGVTFGDNAVL
+1612 
-1623 SGNSTALAIGGGGYG
+1623 
-1638 GGAIFLDGKGVVRFG
+1638 
-1653 KNAVIANNESYHY
+1653 
-1666 GGAIYSLGSVSMGEG
+1666 
-1681 ATVRG
+1681 
-1686 NTTSYMGGAIAVT
+1686 
-1699 GALSLGTGSV
+1699 
-1709 VESNQAQAGGAVYS
+1709 
-1723 TGQVNATGTTF
+1723 
-1734 RKNVATSNYGG
+1734 
-1745 GIYSAGGSIVLVDS
+1745 
-1759 RMEENKAAGGGAI
+1759 
-1772 ILAGGGTASV
+1772 
-1782 MDTAFA
+1782 
-1788 ANTATNGGAFFID
+1788 
-1801 KNGVLTTAS
+1801 
-1810 GGVGT
+1810 
-1815 DAGTL
+1815 
-1820 FDGNSATT
+1820 
-1828 NGGAVYVQ
+1828 
-1836 NGTVD
+1836 
-1841 LGSGTRLQGNQAAK
+1841 
-1855 GGAIYALGGK
+1855 
-1865 DASAKLTFA
+1865 
-1874 GTVFGK
+1874 
-1880 NSGTYGG
+1880 
-1887 AVYSSASVG
+1887 
-1896 GTVNAAASD
+1896 
-1905 VVFEGN
+1905 
-1911 TATSGGAVYLGGSG
+1911 
-1925 TSDIA
+1925 
-1930 FTDAVFKENQANTG
+1930 
-1944 NGGAIYSAIS
+1944 
-1954 GSSNLAIADSTFEG
+1954 
-1968 NNAGYGGAVFNNGQ
+1968 
-1982 LTTSGNVVF
+1982 
-1991 SGNTATYGGAVYN
+1991 
-2004 YFTSTTDGSLAFN
+2004 GSLAFN

-2024 NTASGL
+2024 NTAGGL
-2030 GGAIYNTRAVTLNPG
+2030 GGAIYNTR
-2045 AGQEIVFSGNTD
+2045 
-2057 STGSNAIF
+2057 
-2065 MGDGSSLDIMGDGKV
+2065 
-2080 VFDDALS
+2080 
-2087 SQSATPTLKK
+2087 
-2097 TGSGELLLNA
+2097 
-2107 SMDGFLGTASFEGG
+2107 
-2121 LTSIAEKWLIKNL
+2121 SI
-2134 STVAG
+2134 
-2139 GKLKMSEFSF
+2139 
-2149 ASQDAENAVTGG
+2149 
-2161 KLVLAGGIL
+2161 
-2170 ETGTGQ
+2170 
-2176 IFANGLN
+2176 
-2183 AEGDARNPGSVKLN
+2183 
-2197 GDNWSFDSGLIAF
+2197 
-2210 DDAKYNLT
+2210 
-2218 YAQAA
+2218 
-2223 ALLLGASNVGA
+2223 
-2234 DASGSGSA
+2234 
-2242 KEITFT
+2242 
-2248 GTYVNIP
+2248 
-2255 NPGPISPY
+2255 
-2263 YYTGNKSDAA
+2263 
-2273 SDGTVGGW
+2273 
-2281 LDNSGVPVTLA
+2281 
-2292 NAITVKKEPGQAS
+2292 
-2305 EYRFLSGVFDGSK
+2305 
-2318 ASDTSSLIHDDSG
+2318 
-2331 VHVTS
+2331 
-2336 DGPLTIQNWG
+2336 
-2346 TELVPAHTSTVAST
+2346 
-2360 GEIVFGNNVSVLNNH
+2360 
-2375 SAGDGT
+2375 
-2381 KGGGALFS
+2381 
-2389 KASITFGDNA
+2389 
-2399 VLSGNATV
+2399 
-2407 LAAGGEGYGGGALF
+2407 
-2421 LDGKGE
+2421 
-2427 ILLGKNALIEK
+2427 
-2438 NESCGYG
+2438 
-2445 GAIYSL
+2445 
-2451 GSVRLGEG
+2451 
-2459 AVIRGNKASYMG
+2459 
-2471 GALAVTGALSLGKN
+2471 
-2485 ALVEDNQARQ
+2485 
-2495 GGAIYAQNGTLALG
+2495 
-2509 SGTRLERN
+2509 
-2517 QADRGGAIYLQ
+2517 
-2528 GGSGDS
+2528 
-2534 TTLDLM
+2534 
-2540 NSVFRE
+2540 
-2546 NSASNGGA
+2546 
-2554 LYLTGDGTLRIAAAD
+2554 
-2569 TVFEGNS
+2569 
-2576 ASYGGAIYN
+2576 
-2585 GFPMN
+2585 
-2590 EKGHSGSDGSLAFNG
+2590 
-2605 GARFTGNT
+2605 
-2613 ASGLGGAI
+2613 
-2621 YNTRAVTLNPGAGQE
+2621 TLNPGAGQE

-2678 TPTLKKT
+2678 TPALKKT
-2685 GGGTLL
+2685 GSGELL
-2691 FNASM
+2691 LNASM

-2732 EFSFAAQGEG
+2732 AFSFVAQGEG

-2762 QIFTNGLNA
+2762 QIFINGLNA
-2771 EGDNKDPGAVKLRDD
+2771 EGDNKDPGAVKLSGD
-2786 NWSFNSGLI
+2786 NWSFDSGLI

-2822 EGVGSTSAKEI
+2822 EGAGSTSAKEI

-2851 DPDPTPP
+2851 DPGPDPVPPVEPDPTPP

-2903 FVVGASAT
+2903 FVVGASAK

-2960 NPVNVHVGGTGEGAS
+2960 NPVNVHVGGTGEGAF

-3055 VSGRLTSASVEL
+3055 VSGKLTSASVEL
-3067 SGGGLNVSGAVDSS
+3067 SGGALNVSGAVDSS

-3125 RLQGGRVFLDPAW
+3125 QLQGGRVFLDPAW
-3138 KGNDALT
+3138 KGNDALA

-3231 TATFT
+3231 TATFA

-3278 YAITSGFSVSS
+3278 YAITSGFSVSN

-3311 DADGSMKIQATARR
+3311 DADGSMKVQATARR

-3351 SDSMGIRFLSRAV
+3351 SGNMGIRFLSRAV
-3364 NENYL
+3364 NENHL

-3408 ASLLHMT
+3408 ALLSHMT
-3415 ATREGAVRKDGLNLW
+3415 TTREGAIRKDGLNLW
-3430 INALYGAEHARNF
+3430 INALYGAEHARNL

-3466 FGVFRVGMALNAG
+3466 FGDFRVGMALNAG

-3499 GVNLYGSWSRD
+3499 GMNLYGSWSRD

-3539 LRGDVD
+3539 LRADVD

-3575 NLRTDGFTSRIDEHD
+3575 NLRTDGFTSRIDDHD

-3619 WKVKPRADLSVVP
+3619 WKVKPRADLSVAP

-3637 KAKTKARVPGVAA
+3637 KAKAKARVPGVAA

-3670 EVQRDNIS
+3670 EVQKDNIS

-3686 ASEHKTGHGVNV
+3686 ASEHKAGHGVNV

>member
-46 GAEDPIIAPN
+46 GAEELSGDISPISLSGDTRNIIGVGD
-56 SSISKHYDTNT
+56 ISLRSTEPALRYLIN
-67 TVLNTDQPQF
+67 V
-77 SKELYAIGATGSQ
+77 SGQ
-90 GALDISMEGD
+90 GQLDISMSNGSPMAVGNADGIYLKDYSEYD
-100 AALTVDASWRRDA
+100 QYASA
-113 ADSNRDQLSAVYVGS
+113 FHVAGS
-128 GAQFSFTGTGL
+128 GSSGSFAGTGTFSMVG
-139 FRATGQ
+139 G
-145 GKVMEAV
+145 GKLLGVC
-152 AFRNGA
+152 AFLSESK
-158 NGPTGGTMRLTGA
+158 GTLTLSGD
-171 ITGEAITEASENG
+171 ITGEAEAVMNG
-184 SGYKAIGVKAENAG
+184 SNGYASFAAAAAGGNLVFGGDRTTLRAKASTGNNANGAFVKYGGMIDFASKSVLIESKNTDSSSVGINCADGTVKTSADTDLDIVVEGNKATTGIQLTASSSDVQLAG
-198 TIIFSGKSAW
+198 NLDLTATQTGQDSFASVLGISNDSGKMVVSGPTSLRLATNAPFDAKGITASG
-208 LKAMAHAGTA
+208 KADMSFLGDVEIA
-218 DGVYARYGGVVDF
+218 V
-231 QSEEVK
+231 
-237 VLSQSDTGSAASG
+237 TGSASG
-250 ISIEYSG
+250 SALYTTYRYDYSTQAG
-257 GTITSSEQTALT
+257 ICP
-269 VGVKAPAS
+269 V
-277 TATGISL
+277 ISL
-284 SGASK
+284 GTDGKAVTLNSSG
-289 GLVDLA
+289 
-295 GSLAVSVEGS
+295 
-305 PVRGIEN
+305 
-312 DQGTLHVAKASSITG
+312 
-327 IGEGTFPSYGIWG
+327 YGI
-340 RNGSSTELRGD
+340 N
-351 VDVNMTSST
+351 N
-360 TVYGVYADS
+360 
-369 ATVSLGSEGDVA
+369 
-381 ILVQG
+381 QG
-386 SLGRGVAAFS
+386 
-396 GGNVELGSQGKEV
+396 
-409 SITAQNTG
+409 
-417 VEAGTSST
+417 
-425 VSLNGKVKID
+425 
-435 SGTGIS
+435 
-441 LSSTTVDKF
+441 
-450 PSLLS
+450 
-455 NGSVSI
+455 GSVSL
-461 ISAGTGIVAKYAHA
+461 TGQRINITGSTGVFVEGGGNENVFADVRFDGPTTINADKAIV
-475 VFNELHIQA
+475 
-484 GTGID
+484 
-489 VQSPGYIGSGNTDTV
+489 
-504 LDVNGPAEI
+504 
-513 VAQNT
+513 
-518 ALQIVG
+518 
-524 ASGSKS
+524 
-530 ASSGFVGTFND
+530 
-541 AASLRA
+541 
-547 SNGNGVQLSAS
+547 
-558 THSGTTAARDCS
+558 
-570 VTFKGQTSIAS
+570 TSI
-581 EKGTGVVVNGP
+581 
-592 VASTA
+592 
-597 QDGASVVFEGATTID
+597 
-612 AAKAI
+612 KAG
-617 EIKKNNGKGASVTF
+617 EQVGASVTF

-639 VPARAQ
+639 VPVTKES
-645 DADSQVN
+645 ADSKVR
-652 GSVTGTGTLIKSG
+652 GSVTGSSGTINKENA
-665 GGSLALNGDNSSFSG
+665 GSLAFYGDISNFSG
-680 EFNMQGGRAFLGS
+680 VFNQKGGTTFLSEGAA
-693 GKGYFSGATVN
+693 GYFGKAQLAV
-704 LTGGTLVAPELRFS
+704 TGGALVAPTLSFQKT
-718 GGKLLVAGGTLET
+718 GKLTLAGGTLET
-731 GTGQIFTSAL
+731 GTGQIFTNAL

-767 AFDDAKYN
+767 AFDDARYN

-788 GNVAADNASGSGSAK
+788 GNVAADNVSGSGSAK

-848 LQGTTPVTRSLTID
+848 LQGTTPVARSLAID

-885 SIQNIT
+885 SIQNIA

-963 NVSFINCTGGSG
+963 NVGFINCTGGSG

-1006 DDYGGYLTD
+1006 DDYEDYLTD
-1015 PNYASGARRVKY
+1015 PDYASGARRVKY

-1037 DNSVELLGSGGN
+1037 NNSVELLGSGGN

-1094 LGSATFIQNSA
+1094 LGSATFTQNSA

-1148 ESAFSK
+1148 ESTFSK

-1180 AADGGGAVFN
+1180 AADGGGAIFN

-1216 FSADKDGNVVSDGSL
+1216 FSEDKDGNAVS
-1231 TFNGGARFTGNT
+1231 A
-1243 ASGFGGAIYNT
+1243 
-1254 RSITLN
+1254 
-1260 PGAGQEIVFSGNTD
+1260 
-1274 STGSNA
+1274 
-1280 IFMGDGS
+1280 
-1287 SLDIMGDGKVVF
+1287 
-1299 DDALS
+1299 
-1304 SQSATPTL
+1304 
-1312 KKTGSGELLLNAS
+1312 
-1325 MDGFLG
+1325 
-1331 TASFEGGLT
+1331 
-1340 SIAEKWLI
+1340 
-1348 KNLSTVAGGKLKMS
+1348 
-1362 EFSFASQDAEN
+1362 
-1373 AVTGGKLV
+1373 
-1381 LAGGILETGTG
+1381 
-1392 QIFANGLNAE
+1392 
-1402 GDARNPG
+1402 
-1409 SVKLNGDNWS
+1409 
-1419 FDSGLIAFDDAKYNL
+1419 
-1434 TYAQA
+1434 
-1439 AALLLGASNVGADA
+1439 
-1453 SGSGSAK
+1453 
-1460 EITFTGTY
+1460 
-1468 VNIPNPGPLSPYY
+1468 
-1481 YTGNK
+1481 
-1486 SDAASDGTVGGWR
+1486 
-1499 DSSGLPIAIADVITV
+1499 
-1514 KTEPGQA
+1514 
-1521 SEYRFLS
+1521 
-1528 GVYDGSKTSDTSETY
+1528 
-1543 ACLIHGGDS
+1543 
-1552 GVRVTSDGPLTIQ
+1552 
-1565 NWGTGLMP
+1565 
-1573 YHASVAS
+1573 
-1580 SNGEILFGDNVS
+1580 
-1592 LLNNHSAG
+1592 
-1600 DATKGGGAIFSK
+1600 
-1612 KGVTFGDNAVL
+1612 
-1623 SGNSTALAIGGGGYG
+1623 
-1638 GGAIFLDGKGVVRFG
+1638 
-1653 KNAVIANNESYHY
+1653 
-1666 GGAIYSLGSVSMGEG
+1666 
-1681 ATVRG
+1681 
-1686 NTTSYMGGAIAVT
+1686 
-1699 GALSLGTGSV
+1699 
-1709 VESNQAQAGGAVYS
+1709 
-1723 TGQVNATGTTF
+1723 
-1734 RKNVATSNYGG
+1734 
-1745 GIYSAGGSIVLVDS
+1745 
-1759 RMEENKAAGGGAI
+1759 
-1772 ILAGGGTASV
+1772 
-1782 MDTAFA
+1782 
-1788 ANTATNGGAFFID
+1788 
-1801 KNGVLTTAS
+1801 
-1810 GGVGT
+1810 
-1815 DAGTL
+1815 
-1820 FDGNSATT
+1820 
-1828 NGGAVYVQ
+1828 
-1836 NGTVD
+1836 
-1841 LGSGTRLQGNQAAK
+1841 
-1855 GGAIYALGGK
+1855 
-1865 DASAKLTFA
+1865 
-1874 GTVFGK
+1874 
-1880 NSGTYGG
+1880 
-1887 AVYSSASVG
+1887 
-1896 GTVNAAASD
+1896 
-1905 VVFEGN
+1905 
-1911 TATSGGAVYLGGSG
+1911 
-1925 TSDIA
+1925 
-1930 FTDAVFKENQANTG
+1930 
-1944 NGGAIYSAIS
+1944 
-1954 GSSNLAIADSTFEG
+1954 
-1968 NNAGYGGAVFNNGQ
+1968 
-1982 LTTSGNVVF
+1982 
-1991 SGNTATYGGAVYN
+1991 
-2004 YFTSTTDGSLAFN
+2004 GSLAFN

-2030 GGAIYNTRAVTLNPG
+2030 GGAIYNTRSITLNPG
-2045 AGQEIVFSGNTD
+2045 AGQEIVFN
-2057 STGSNAIF
+2057 
-2065 MGDGSSLDIMGDGKV
+2065 
-2080 VFDDALS
+2080 
-2087 SQSATPTLKK
+2087 
-2097 TGSGELLLNA
+2097 
-2107 SMDGFLGTASFEGG
+2107 
-2121 LTSIAEKWLIKNL
+2121 
-2134 STVAG
+2134 
-2139 GKLKMSEFSF
+2139 
-2149 ASQDAENAVTGG
+2149 
-2161 KLVLAGGIL
+2161 
-2170 ETGTGQ
+2170 
-2176 IFANGLN
+2176 
-2183 AEGDARNPGSVKLN
+2183 
-2197 GDNWSFDSGLIAF
+2197 
-2210 DDAKYNLT
+2210 
-2218 YAQAA
+2218 
-2223 ALLLGASNVGA
+2223 
-2234 DASGSGSA
+2234 
-2242 KEITFT
+2242 
-2248 GTYVNIP
+2248 
-2255 NPGPISPY
+2255 
-2263 YYTGNKSDAA
+2263 
-2273 SDGTVGGW
+2273 
-2281 LDNSGVPVTLA
+2281 
-2292 NAITVKKEPGQAS
+2292 
-2305 EYRFLSGVFDGSK
+2305 
-2318 ASDTSSLIHDDSG
+2318 
-2331 VHVTS
+2331 
-2336 DGPLTIQNWG
+2336 
-2346 TELVPAHTSTVAST
+2346 
-2360 GEIVFGNNVSVLNNH
+2360 
-2375 SAGDGT
+2375 
-2381 KGGGALFS
+2381 
-2389 KASITFGDNA
+2389 
-2399 VLSGNATV
+2399 
-2407 LAAGGEGYGGGALF
+2407 
-2421 LDGKGE
+2421 
-2427 ILLGKNALIEK
+2427 
-2438 NESCGYG
+2438 
-2445 GAIYSL
+2445 
-2451 GSVRLGEG
+2451 
-2459 AVIRGNKASYMG
+2459 
-2471 GALAVTGALSLGKN
+2471 
-2485 ALVEDNQARQ
+2485 
-2495 GGAIYAQNGTLALG
+2495 
-2509 SGTRLERN
+2509 
-2517 QADRGGAIYLQ
+2517 
-2528 GGSGDS
+2528 
-2534 TTLDLM
+2534 
-2540 NSVFRE
+2540 
-2546 NSASNGGA
+2546 
-2554 LYLTGDGTLRIAAAD
+2554 
-2569 TVFEGNS
+2569 
-2576 ASYGGAIYN
+2576 
-2585 GFPMN
+2585 
-2590 EKGHSGSDGSLAFNG
+2590 
-2605 GARFTGNT
+2605 
-2613 ASGLGGAI
+2613 
-2621 YNTRAVTLNPGAGQE
+2621 
-2636 IVFSGNTDS
+2636 GNTDS

-2656 SSLDITGDGKVVFD
+2656 SSLDITGDGKVVFN

-2678 TPTLKKT
+2678 TPALKKT
-2685 GGGTLL
+2685 GSGELL
-2691 FNASM
+2691 LNASM

-2708 RTEIAQKWLIKN
+2708 RTEIPQKWLIKN

-2732 EFSFAAQGEG
+2732 AFSFVAQGEG

-2762 QIFTNGLNA
+2762 QIFINGLNA
-2771 EGDNKDPGAVKLRDD
+2771 EGDNKDPGAVKLSGD
-2786 NWSFNSGLI
+2786 NWSFDSGLI

-2822 EGVGSTSAKEI
+2822 EGAGSTSAKEI

-2839 YVDPDPDPVPPV
+2839 YVDPVPDPVPPVEPDPDPVPPV
-2851 DPDPTPP
+2851 DPGPDPVPPVEPDPTPP

-2903 FVVGASAT
+2903 FVVGASAK

-2960 NPVNVHVGGTGEGAS
+2960 NPVNVHVGGTGEGAF

-3055 VSGRLTSASVEL
+3055 VSGKLTSASVEL
-3067 SGGGLNVSGAVDSS
+3067 SGGALNVSGAVDSS

-3104 SDVQINIGD
+3104 SDVQLNIGD

-3125 RLQGGRVFLDPAW
+3125 QLQGGRVFLDPAW
-3138 KGNDALT
+3138 KGNDALA

-3217 VDGTKTSAPVLTPN
+3217 VDGTKTSAPVLIPN
-3231 TATFT
+3231 TATFA

-3278 YAITSGFSVSS
+3278 YAITSGFSVSN

-3311 DADGSMKIQATARR
+3311 DADGSMKVQATARR

-3341 IWGKGLNDTE
+3341 IWGKRLNDTE
-3351 SDSMGIRFLSRAV
+3351 SGNMGIRFLSRAV
-3364 NENYL
+3364 NENHL

-3415 ATREGAVRKDGLNLW
+3415 TTREGAIRKDGLNLW
-3430 INALYGAEHARNF
+3430 INALYGAEHARNL

-3466 FGVFRVGMALNAG
+3466 FGDFRVGMALNAG

-3499 GVNLYGSWSRD
+3499 GMNLYGSWSRD

-3539 LRGDVD
+3539 LRADVD

-3575 NLRTDGFTSRIDEHD
+3575 NLRTDGFTSRIDDHD

-3619 WKVKPRADLSVVP
+3619 WKVKPRADLSVAP

-3650 SDTIKARMMD
+3650 SDTIKARIMD
-3660 SVSFDGTLGL
+3660 SVSLDGTLGL
-3670 EVQRDNIS
+3670 EVQKDNIS

-3686 ASEHKTGHGVNV
+3686 ASEHKAGYGVNV

>member
-46 GAEDPIIAPN
+46 GAEELSGDISPISLSGDTRNIIGVGD
-56 SSISKHYDTNT
+56 ISLRSTEPALRYLIN
-67 TVLNTDQPQF
+67 V
-77 SKELYAIGATGSQ
+77 SGQ
-90 GALDISMEGD
+90 GQLDISMSNGSPM
-100 AALTVDASWRRDA
+100 AVGN
-113 ADSNRDQLSAVYVGS
+113 ADGIYLKDYSDYDQYESAFHVAGS
-128 GAQFSFTGTGL
+128 GSSGSFVGTGTFSMVG
-139 FRATGQ
+139 G
-145 GKVMEAV
+145 GKLLGVC
-152 AFRNGA
+152 AFLSESK
-158 NGPTGGTMRLTGA
+158 GTLTLSGD
-171 ITGEAITEASENG
+171 ITGEAEAVMNG
-184 SGYKAIGVKAENAG
+184 SNGYASFVAAAAG
-198 TIIFSGKSAW
+198 GNLVF
-208 LKAMAHAGTA
+208 
-218 DGVYARYGGVVDF
+218 GGDR
-231 QSEEVK
+231 
-237 VLSQSDTGSAASG
+237 T
-250 ISIEYSG
+250 
-257 GTITSSEQTALT
+257 
-269 VGVKAPAS
+269 
-277 TATGISL
+277 
-284 SGASK
+284 
-289 GLVDLA
+289 
-295 GSLAVSVEGS
+295 
-305 PVRGIEN
+305 
-312 DQGTLHVAKASSITG
+312 TLRAKASTGNNANGAFVKYGGMIDFASKSVLIESKNTDSNSVGINCADGTVKTSADTDLDIVVEGNKATTG
-327 IGEGTFPSYGIWG
+327 IQLTASSSDVQLAGNLDLTATQTGQDSFASVLGISNDSGKMVVSGPTSLRLVTNAPFDAKGITASGKADMSFLGDVEIAVRGSASGSALYTTYRYDYSTQAGICPVISLGTDGKAVTLNSSGYGI
-340 RNGSSTELRGD
+340 N
-351 VDVNMTSST
+351 N
-360 TVYGVYADS
+360 
-369 ATVSLGSEGDVA
+369 
-381 ILVQG
+381 QG
-386 SLGRGVAAFS
+386 
-396 GGNVELGSQGKEV
+396 
-409 SITAQNTG
+409 
-417 VEAGTSST
+417 
-425 VSLNGKVKID
+425 
-435 SGTGIS
+435 
-441 LSSTTVDKF
+441 
-450 PSLLS
+450 
-455 NGSVSI
+455 GSVSL
-461 ISAGTGIVAKYAHA
+461 TGQRINITGSTGVFVEGGGNENVFADVRFDGPTTINADKAIV
-475 VFNELHIQA
+475 
-484 GTGID
+484 
-489 VQSPGYIGSGNTDTV
+489 
-504 LDVNGPAEI
+504 
-513 VAQNT
+513 
-518 ALQIVG
+518 
-524 ASGSKS
+524 
-530 ASSGFVGTFND
+530 
-541 AASLRA
+541 
-547 SNGNGVQLSAS
+547 
-558 THSGTTAARDCS
+558 
-570 VTFKGQTSIAS
+570 TSI
-581 EKGTGVVVNGP
+581 
-592 VASTA
+592 
-597 QDGASVVFEGATTID
+597 
-612 AAKAI
+612 KAG
-617 EIKKNNGKGASVTF
+617 EQVGASVTF

-639 VPARAQ
+639 VPVTKES
-645 DADSQVN
+645 ADSKVR
-652 GSVTGTGTLIKSG
+652 GSVTGSSGTINKENA
-665 GGSLALNGDNSSFSG
+665 GSLAFYGDISNFSG
-680 EFNMQGGRAFLGS
+680 VFNQKGGTTFLSEGAA
-693 GKGYFSGATVN
+693 GYFGKAQLAV
-704 LTGGTLVAPELRFS
+704 TGGALVAPTLSFQKT
-718 GGKLLVAGGTLET
+718 GKLTLAGGTLET

-741 NADGDM
+741 NVDGDM

-788 GNVAADNASGSGSAK
+788 GNVAADNVSGSGSAK

-848 LQGTTPVTRSLTID
+848 LQGTTPVARSLAID

-885 SIQNIT
+885 SIQNIA

-963 NVSFINCTGGSG
+963 NVGFINCTGGSG

-1015 PNYASGARRVKY
+1015 PDYASGARRVKY

-1037 DNSVELLGSGGN
+1037 NNSVELLGSGGN

-1094 LGSATFIQNSA
+1094 LGSAAFTQNSA
-1105 GSYGGAIINEGDVRF
+1105 GSYGGAIINEGDARF

-1148 ESAFSK
+1148 ESTFSK

-1216 FSADKDGNVVSDGSL
+1216 FSEDKDGNAVSVGSL
-1231 TFNGGARFTGNT
+1231 AFNGGARFTGNT
-1243 ASGFGGAIYNT
+1243 AGGLGGAIYNT

-1287 SLDIMGDGKVVF
+1287 SLDITGDGKVVF
-1299 DDALS
+1299 NDALS
-1304 SQSATPTL
+1304 SQSATPAL
-1312 KKTGSGELLLNAS
+1312 KKTGS
-1325 MDGFLG
+1325 
-1331 TASFEGGLT
+1331 
-1340 SIAEKWLI
+1340 
-1348 KNLSTVAGGKLKMS
+1348 
-1362 EFSFASQDAEN
+1362 
-1373 AVTGGKLV
+1373 
-1381 LAGGILETGTG
+1381 
-1392 QIFANGLNAE
+1392 
-1402 GDARNPG
+1402 
-1409 SVKLNGDNWS
+1409 
-1419 FDSGLIAFDDAKYNL
+1419 
-1434 TYAQA
+1434 
-1439 AALLLGASNVGADA
+1439 
-1453 SGSGSAK
+1453 
-1460 EITFTGTY
+1460 
-1468 VNIPNPGPLSPYY
+1468 
-1481 YTGNK
+1481 
-1486 SDAASDGTVGGWR
+1486 
-1499 DSSGLPIAIADVITV
+1499 
-1514 KTEPGQA
+1514 
-1521 SEYRFLS
+1521 
-1528 GVYDGSKTSDTSETY
+1528 
-1543 ACLIHGGDS
+1543 
-1552 GVRVTSDGPLTIQ
+1552 
-1565 NWGTGLMP
+1565 
-1573 YHASVAS
+1573 
-1580 SNGEILFGDNVS
+1580 
-1592 LLNNHSAG
+1592 
-1600 DATKGGGAIFSK
+1600 
-1612 KGVTFGDNAVL
+1612 
-1623 SGNSTALAIGGGGYG
+1623 
-1638 GGAIFLDGKGVVRFG
+1638 
-1653 KNAVIANNESYHY
+1653 
-1666 GGAIYSLGSVSMGEG
+1666 
-1681 ATVRG
+1681 
-1686 NTTSYMGGAIAVT
+1686 
-1699 GALSLGTGSV
+1699 
-1709 VESNQAQAGGAVYS
+1709 
-1723 TGQVNATGTTF
+1723 
-1734 RKNVATSNYGG
+1734 
-1745 GIYSAGGSIVLVDS
+1745 
-1759 RMEENKAAGGGAI
+1759 
-1772 ILAGGGTASV
+1772 
-1782 MDTAFA
+1782 
-1788 ANTATNGGAFFID
+1788 
-1801 KNGVLTTAS
+1801 
-1810 GGVGT
+1810 
-1815 DAGTL
+1815 
-1820 FDGNSATT
+1820 
-1828 NGGAVYVQ
+1828 
-1836 NGTVD
+1836 
-1841 LGSGTRLQGNQAAK
+1841 
-1855 GGAIYALGGK
+1855 
-1865 DASAKLTFA
+1865 
-1874 GTVFGK
+1874 
-1880 NSGTYGG
+1880 
-1887 AVYSSASVG
+1887 
-1896 GTVNAAASD
+1896 
-1905 VVFEGN
+1905 
-1911 TATSGGAVYLGGSG
+1911 
-1925 TSDIA
+1925 
-1930 FTDAVFKENQANTG
+1930 
-1944 NGGAIYSAIS
+1944 
-1954 GSSNLAIADSTFEG
+1954 
-1968 NNAGYGGAVFNNGQ
+1968 
-1982 LTTSGNVVF
+1982 
-1991 SGNTATYGGAVYN
+1991 
-2004 YFTSTTDGSLAFN
+2004 
-2017 GGARFTG
+2017 
-2024 NTASGL
+2024 
-2030 GGAIYNTRAVTLNPG
+2030 
-2045 AGQEIVFSGNTD
+2045 
-2057 STGSNAIF
+2057 
-2065 MGDGSSLDIMGDGKV
+2065 
-2080 VFDDALS
+2080 
-2087 SQSATPTLKK
+2087 
-2097 TGSGELLLNA
+2097 
-2107 SMDGFLGTASFEGG
+2107 
-2121 LTSIAEKWLIKNL
+2121 
-2134 STVAG
+2134 
-2139 GKLKMSEFSF
+2139 
-2149 ASQDAENAVTGG
+2149 
-2161 KLVLAGGIL
+2161 
-2170 ETGTGQ
+2170 
-2176 IFANGLN
+2176 
-2183 AEGDARNPGSVKLN
+2183 
-2197 GDNWSFDSGLIAF
+2197 
-2210 DDAKYNLT
+2210 
-2218 YAQAA
+2218 
-2223 ALLLGASNVGA
+2223 
-2234 DASGSGSA
+2234 
-2242 KEITFT
+2242 
-2248 GTYVNIP
+2248 
-2255 NPGPISPY
+2255 
-2263 YYTGNKSDAA
+2263 
-2273 SDGTVGGW
+2273 
-2281 LDNSGVPVTLA
+2281 
-2292 NAITVKKEPGQAS
+2292 
-2305 EYRFLSGVFDGSK
+2305 
-2318 ASDTSSLIHDDSG
+2318 
-2331 VHVTS
+2331 
-2336 DGPLTIQNWG
+2336 
-2346 TELVPAHTSTVAST
+2346 
-2360 GEIVFGNNVSVLNNH
+2360 
-2375 SAGDGT
+2375 
-2381 KGGGALFS
+2381 
-2389 KASITFGDNA
+2389 
-2399 VLSGNATV
+2399 
-2407 LAAGGEGYGGGALF
+2407 
-2421 LDGKGE
+2421 
-2427 ILLGKNALIEK
+2427 
-2438 NESCGYG
+2438 
-2445 GAIYSL
+2445 
-2451 GSVRLGEG
+2451 
-2459 AVIRGNKASYMG
+2459 
-2471 GALAVTGALSLGKN
+2471 
-2485 ALVEDNQARQ
+2485 
-2495 GGAIYAQNGTLALG
+2495 
-2509 SGTRLERN
+2509 
-2517 QADRGGAIYLQ
+2517 
-2528 GGSGDS
+2528 
-2534 TTLDLM
+2534 
-2540 NSVFRE
+2540 
-2546 NSASNGGA
+2546 
-2554 LYLTGDGTLRIAAAD
+2554 
-2569 TVFEGNS
+2569 
-2576 ASYGGAIYN
+2576 
-2585 GFPMN
+2585 
-2590 EKGHSGSDGSLAFNG
+2590 
-2605 GARFTGNT
+2605 
-2613 ASGLGGAI
+2613 
-2621 YNTRAVTLNPGAGQE
+2621 
-2636 IVFSGNTDS
+2636 
-2645 TGSNAIFMGDG
+2645 
-2656 SSLDITGDGKVVFD
+2656 
-2670 DALSSQSA
+2670 
-2678 TPTLKKT
+2678 
-2685 GGGTLL
+2685 GTLL

-2732 EFSFAAQGEG
+2732 AFSFVAQGEG

-2762 QIFTNGLNA
+2762 QIFINGLNA
-2771 EGDNKDPGAVKLRDD
+2771 EGDNKDPGAVKLSGD
-2786 NWSFNSGLI
+2786 NWSFDSGLI

-2822 EGVGSTSAKEI
+2822 EGAGSTSAKEI

-2839 YVDPDPDPVPPV
+2839 YVDPVPDPVPPVEPDPDPVPPV
-2851 DPDPTPP
+2851 DPVPDPVPPVEPDPTPP

-2903 FVVGASAT
+2903 FVVGASAK

-3017 ETTGT
+3017 EITGT

-3055 VSGRLTSASVEL
+3055 VSGKLTSASVEL
-3067 SGGGLNVSGAVDSS
+3067 SGGALNVSGAVDSS

-3104 SDVQINIGD
+3104 SDVQLNIGD

-3125 RLQGGRVFLDPAW
+3125 QLQGGRVFLDPAW
-3138 KGNDALT
+3138 KGNDALA

-3231 TATFT
+3231 TATFA

-3252 ALTSQGGT
+3252 ALTSQVGT

-3278 YAITSGFSVSS
+3278 YAITSGFSVSN

-3311 DADGSMKIQATARR
+3311 DADGSMKVQATARR

-3351 SDSMGIRFLSRAV
+3351 SGNMGIRFLSRAV
-3364 NENYL
+3364 NENHL

-3408 ASLLHMT
+3408 ASLSHMT
-3415 ATREGAVRKDGLNLW
+3415 TTREGAIRKDGLNLW
-3430 INALYGAEHARNF
+3430 INALYGAEHARNL

-3466 FGVFRVGMALNAG
+3466 FGDFRVGMALNAG

-3499 GVNLYGSWSRD
+3499 GMNLYGSWSRD

-3539 LRGDVD
+3539 LRADVD

-3575 NLRTDGFTSRIDEHD
+3575 NLRTDGFTSRIDDHD

-3637 KAKTKARVPGVAA
+3637 KAKTKVRVPGVAA

-3670 EVQRDNIS
+3670 EVQKDNIS

-3686 ASEHKTGHGVNV
+3686 ASEHKAGHGVNV

>member
-1 MTLSR
+1 MTLLR

-46 GAEDPIIAPN
+46 GAEELSGDISPISLSGDTRNIIGVGD
-56 SSISKHYDTNT
+56 ISLRSTEPALRYLIN
-67 TVLNTDQPQF
+67 V
-77 SKELYAIGATGSQ
+77 SGQ
-90 GALDISMEGD
+90 GQLDISMSNGSPMAVGNAD
-100 AALTVDASWRRDA
+100 GIYLKDYSDYDQYASA
-113 ADSNRDQLSAVYVGS
+113 FHVAGS
-128 GAQFSFTGTGL
+128 GSSGSFAGTGTFSMVG
-139 FRATGQ
+139 G
-145 GKVMEAV
+145 GKLLGVC
-152 AFRNGA
+152 AFLSESK
-158 NGPTGGTMRLTGA
+158 GTLTLSGD
-171 ITGEAITEASENG
+171 ITGEAEAVMNG
-184 SGYKAIGVKAENAG
+184 SNGYASFAAAAAGGNLVFGGDRTTLRAKASTGNNANGAFVKYGGMIDFASKSVLIESKNTDSSSVGINCADGTVKTSADTDLDIVVEGNKATTGIQLTASSSDVQLAG
-198 TIIFSGKSAW
+198 NLDLTATQTGQDSFASVLGISNDSGKMVVSGPTSLRLVTNAPFDANGITASG
-208 LKAMAHAGTA
+208 KADMSFLGDVEIA
-218 DGVYARYGGVVDF
+218 V
-231 QSEEVK
+231 
-237 VLSQSDTGSAASG
+237 TGSASG
-250 ISIEYSG
+250 SALYTTYRYDYSTQAG
-257 GTITSSEQTALT
+257 ICP
-269 VGVKAPAS
+269 V
-277 TATGISL
+277 ISL
-284 SGASK
+284 GTDGKAVTLNSSG
-289 GLVDLA
+289 
-295 GSLAVSVEGS
+295 
-305 PVRGIEN
+305 
-312 DQGTLHVAKASSITG
+312 
-327 IGEGTFPSYGIWG
+327 YGI
-340 RNGSSTELRGD
+340 N
-351 VDVNMTSST
+351 N
-360 TVYGVYADS
+360 
-369 ATVSLGSEGDVA
+369 
-381 ILVQG
+381 QG
-386 SLGRGVAAFS
+386 
-396 GGNVELGSQGKEV
+396 
-409 SITAQNTG
+409 
-417 VEAGTSST
+417 
-425 VSLNGKVKID
+425 
-435 SGTGIS
+435 
-441 LSSTTVDKF
+441 
-450 PSLLS
+450 
-455 NGSVSI
+455 GSVSL
-461 ISAGTGIVAKYAHA
+461 TGQRINITGSTGVFVEGGGNENVFADVRFDGPTTINADKAIV
-475 VFNELHIQA
+475 
-484 GTGID
+484 
-489 VQSPGYIGSGNTDTV
+489 
-504 LDVNGPAEI
+504 
-513 VAQNT
+513 
-518 ALQIVG
+518 
-524 ASGSKS
+524 
-530 ASSGFVGTFND
+530 
-541 AASLRA
+541 
-547 SNGNGVQLSAS
+547 
-558 THSGTTAARDCS
+558 
-570 VTFKGQTSIAS
+570 TSI
-581 EKGTGVVVNGP
+581 
-592 VASTA
+592 
-597 QDGASVVFEGATTID
+597 
-612 AAKAI
+612 KAG
-617 EIKKNNGKGASVTF
+617 EQVGASVTF

-639 VPARAQ
+639 VPVTKES
-645 DADSQVN
+645 ADSKVR
-652 GSVTGTGTLIKSG
+652 GSVTGSSGTINKENA
-665 GGSLALNGDNSSFSG
+665 GSLAFYGDISNFSG
-680 EFNMQGGRAFLGS
+680 VFNQKGGTTFLSEGAA
-693 GKGYFSGATVN
+693 GYFGKAQLAV
-704 LTGGTLVAPELRFS
+704 TGGALVAPTLSFQKT
-718 GGKLLVAGGTLET
+718 GKLTLAGGTLET
-731 GTGQIFTSAL
+731 GTGQIFTNAL

-788 GNVAADNASGSGSAK
+788 GNVAADNVSGSGSAK

-848 LQGTTPVTRSLTID
+848 LQGTTPVARSLAID

-885 SIQNIT
+885 SIQNIA

-963 NVSFINCTGGSG
+963 NVGFINCTGGSG

-1006 DDYGGYLTD
+1006 DDYEDYLTD
-1015 PNYASGARRVKY
+1015 PDYASGARRVKY

-1037 DNSVELLGSGGN
+1037 NNSVELLGSGGN

-1094 LGSATFIQNSA
+1094 LGSAAFTQNSA

-1148 ESAFSK
+1148 ESTFSK
-1154 NTAGVGGGLYN
+1154 NTAGVGGGFYN
-1165 EGIAS
+1165 EGIAF

-1216 FSADKDGNVVSDGSL
+1216 FSEDKDGNAVS
-1231 TFNGGARFTGNT
+1231 A
-1243 ASGFGGAIYNT
+1243 
-1254 RSITLN
+1254 
-1260 PGAGQEIVFSGNTD
+1260 
-1274 STGSNA
+1274 
-1280 IFMGDGS
+1280 
-1287 SLDIMGDGKVVF
+1287 
-1299 DDALS
+1299 
-1304 SQSATPTL
+1304 
-1312 KKTGSGELLLNAS
+1312 
-1325 MDGFLG
+1325 
-1331 TASFEGGLT
+1331 
-1340 SIAEKWLI
+1340 
-1348 KNLSTVAGGKLKMS
+1348 
-1362 EFSFASQDAEN
+1362 
-1373 AVTGGKLV
+1373 
-1381 LAGGILETGTG
+1381 
-1392 QIFANGLNAE
+1392 
-1402 GDARNPG
+1402 
-1409 SVKLNGDNWS
+1409 
-1419 FDSGLIAFDDAKYNL
+1419 
-1434 TYAQA
+1434 
-1439 AALLLGASNVGADA
+1439 
-1453 SGSGSAK
+1453 
-1460 EITFTGTY
+1460 
-1468 VNIPNPGPLSPYY
+1468 
-1481 YTGNK
+1481 
-1486 SDAASDGTVGGWR
+1486 
-1499 DSSGLPIAIADVITV
+1499 
-1514 KTEPGQA
+1514 
-1521 SEYRFLS
+1521 
-1528 GVYDGSKTSDTSETY
+1528 
-1543 ACLIHGGDS
+1543 
-1552 GVRVTSDGPLTIQ
+1552 
-1565 NWGTGLMP
+1565 
-1573 YHASVAS
+1573 
-1580 SNGEILFGDNVS
+1580 
-1592 LLNNHSAG
+1592 
-1600 DATKGGGAIFSK
+1600 
-1612 KGVTFGDNAVL
+1612 
-1623 SGNSTALAIGGGGYG
+1623 
-1638 GGAIFLDGKGVVRFG
+1638 
-1653 KNAVIANNESYHY
+1653 
-1666 GGAIYSLGSVSMGEG
+1666 
-1681 ATVRG
+1681 
-1686 NTTSYMGGAIAVT
+1686 
-1699 GALSLGTGSV
+1699 
-1709 VESNQAQAGGAVYS
+1709 
-1723 TGQVNATGTTF
+1723 
-1734 RKNVATSNYGG
+1734 
-1745 GIYSAGGSIVLVDS
+1745 
-1759 RMEENKAAGGGAI
+1759 
-1772 ILAGGGTASV
+1772 
-1782 MDTAFA
+1782 
-1788 ANTATNGGAFFID
+1788 
-1801 KNGVLTTAS
+1801 
-1810 GGVGT
+1810 
-1815 DAGTL
+1815 
-1820 FDGNSATT
+1820 
-1828 NGGAVYVQ
+1828 
-1836 NGTVD
+1836 
-1841 LGSGTRLQGNQAAK
+1841 
-1855 GGAIYALGGK
+1855 
-1865 DASAKLTFA
+1865 
-1874 GTVFGK
+1874 
-1880 NSGTYGG
+1880 
-1887 AVYSSASVG
+1887 
-1896 GTVNAAASD
+1896 
-1905 VVFEGN
+1905 
-1911 TATSGGAVYLGGSG
+1911 
-1925 TSDIA
+1925 
-1930 FTDAVFKENQANTG
+1930 
-1944 NGGAIYSAIS
+1944 
-1954 GSSNLAIADSTFEG
+1954 
-1968 NNAGYGGAVFNNGQ
+1968 
-1982 LTTSGNVVF
+1982 
-1991 SGNTATYGGAVYN
+1991 
-2004 YFTSTTDGSLAFN
+2004 GSLAFN
-2017 GGARFTG
+2017 GGARFIG
-2024 NTASGL
+2024 NTAGGL
-2030 GGAIYNTRAVTLNPG
+2030 GGAIYNTR
-2045 AGQEIVFSGNTD
+2045 
-2057 STGSNAIF
+2057 
-2065 MGDGSSLDIMGDGKV
+2065 
-2080 VFDDALS
+2080 
-2087 SQSATPTLKK
+2087 
-2097 TGSGELLLNA
+2097 
-2107 SMDGFLGTASFEGG
+2107 
-2121 LTSIAEKWLIKNL
+2121 SI
-2134 STVAG
+2134 
-2139 GKLKMSEFSF
+2139 
-2149 ASQDAENAVTGG
+2149 
-2161 KLVLAGGIL
+2161 
-2170 ETGTGQ
+2170 
-2176 IFANGLN
+2176 
-2183 AEGDARNPGSVKLN
+2183 
-2197 GDNWSFDSGLIAF
+2197 
-2210 DDAKYNLT
+2210 
-2218 YAQAA
+2218 
-2223 ALLLGASNVGA
+2223 
-2234 DASGSGSA
+2234 
-2242 KEITFT
+2242 
-2248 GTYVNIP
+2248 
-2255 NPGPISPY
+2255 
-2263 YYTGNKSDAA
+2263 
-2273 SDGTVGGW
+2273 
-2281 LDNSGVPVTLA
+2281 
-2292 NAITVKKEPGQAS
+2292 
-2305 EYRFLSGVFDGSK
+2305 
-2318 ASDTSSLIHDDSG
+2318 
-2331 VHVTS
+2331 
-2336 DGPLTIQNWG
+2336 
-2346 TELVPAHTSTVAST
+2346 
-2360 GEIVFGNNVSVLNNH
+2360 
-2375 SAGDGT
+2375 
-2381 KGGGALFS
+2381 
-2389 KASITFGDNA
+2389 
-2399 VLSGNATV
+2399 
-2407 LAAGGEGYGGGALF
+2407 
-2421 LDGKGE
+2421 
-2427 ILLGKNALIEK
+2427 
-2438 NESCGYG
+2438 
-2445 GAIYSL
+2445 
-2451 GSVRLGEG
+2451 
-2459 AVIRGNKASYMG
+2459 
-2471 GALAVTGALSLGKN
+2471 
-2485 ALVEDNQARQ
+2485 
-2495 GGAIYAQNGTLALG
+2495 
-2509 SGTRLERN
+2509 
-2517 QADRGGAIYLQ
+2517 
-2528 GGSGDS
+2528 
-2534 TTLDLM
+2534 
-2540 NSVFRE
+2540 
-2546 NSASNGGA
+2546 
-2554 LYLTGDGTLRIAAAD
+2554 
-2569 TVFEGNS
+2569 
-2576 ASYGGAIYN
+2576 
-2585 GFPMN
+2585 
-2590 EKGHSGSDGSLAFNG
+2590 
-2605 GARFTGNT
+2605 
-2613 ASGLGGAI
+2613 
-2621 YNTRAVTLNPGAGQE
+2621 TLNPGAGQE

-2685 GGGTLL
+2685 GSGELL
-2691 FNASM
+2691 LNASM

-2725 GGRLKMP
+2725 GGRLEMP
-2732 EFSFAAQGEG
+2732 AFSFVAQGEG

-2762 QIFTNGLNA
+2762 QIFINGLNA
-2771 EGDNKDPGAVKLRDD
+2771 EGDNKDPGAVKLSGD
-2786 NWSFNSGLI
+2786 NWSFDSGLI

-2822 EGVGSTSAKEI
+2822 EGAGSTSAKEI

-2839 YVDPDPDPVPPV
+2839 YVDPVPDPVPPVEPDPDPVPPV
-2851 DPDPTPP
+2851 EPDPTPP

-2903 FVVGASAT
+2903 FVVGASAK

-2960 NPVNVHVGGTGEGAS
+2960 NPVNVHVGGIGEGAS

-3055 VSGRLTSASVEL
+3055 VSGKLTSASVEL
-3067 SGGGLNVSGAVDSS
+3067 SGGALNVSGAVDSS

-3104 SDVQINIGD
+3104 SDVQLNIGD

-3125 RLQGGRVFLDPAW
+3125 QLQGGRVFLDPAW
-3138 KGNDALT
+3138 KGNDALA

-3231 TATFT
+3231 TATFA

-3278 YAITSGFSVSS
+3278 YAIASGFSVSN

-3311 DADGSMKIQATARR
+3311 DADGSMKVQATARR

-3351 SDSMGIRFLSRAV
+3351 SGNMGIRFLSRAV
-3364 NENYL
+3364 NENHL

-3415 ATREGAVRKDGLNLW
+3415 TTREGAIRKDGLNLW
-3430 INALYGAEHARNF
+3430 INALYGAEHARNL

-3466 FGVFRVGMALNAG
+3466 FGDFRVGMALNAG

-3499 GVNLYGSWSRD
+3499 GMNLYGSWSRD

-3532 TTMQLGQ
+3532 ATMQLGQ
-3539 LRGDVD
+3539 LRADVD

-3575 NLRTDGFTSRIDEHD
+3575 NLRTDGFTSRIDDHD
-3590 VFRVGRDTQ
+3590 VFRVGRNTQ

-3619 WKVKPRADLSVVP
+3619 WKVKPRADLSVAP

-3670 EVQRDNIS
+3670 EVQKDNIS

-3686 ASEHKTGHGVNV
+3686 ASEHKAGHGVNV

>member
-46 GAEDPIIAPN
+46 GAEELSGDISPISLSGDTRNIIGVGD
-56 SSISKHYDTNT
+56 ISLRSTEPALRYLIN
-67 TVLNTDQPQF
+67 V
-77 SKELYAIGATGSQ
+77 SGQ
-90 GALDISMEGD
+90 GQLDISMSNGSPMAVGNADGIYLKDYSEYD
-100 AALTVDASWRRDA
+100 QYASA
-113 ADSNRDQLSAVYVGS
+113 FHVAGS
-128 GAQFSFTGTGL
+128 GSSGSFAGTGTFSMVG
-139 FRATGQ
+139 G
-145 GKVMEAV
+145 GKLLGVC
-152 AFRNGA
+152 AFLSESK
-158 NGPTGGTMRLTGA
+158 GTLTLSGD
-171 ITGEAITEASENG
+171 ITGEAEAVMNG
-184 SGYKAIGVKAENAG
+184 SNGYASFAAAAAGGNLVFGGDRTTLRAKASTGNNANGAFVKYGGMIDFASKSVLIESKNTDSSSVGINCADGTVKTSADTDLDIVVEGNKATTGIQLTASSSDVQLAG
-198 TIIFSGKSAW
+198 NLDLTATQTGQDSFASVLGISNDSGKMVVSGPTSLRLATNAPFDAKGITASG
-208 LKAMAHAGTA
+208 KADMSFLGDVEIA
-218 DGVYARYGGVVDF
+218 V
-231 QSEEVK
+231 
-237 VLSQSDTGSAASG
+237 TGSASG
-250 ISIEYSG
+250 SALYTTYRYDYSTQAG
-257 GTITSSEQTALT
+257 ICP
-269 VGVKAPAS
+269 V
-277 TATGISL
+277 ISL
-284 SGASK
+284 GTDGKAVTLNSSG
-289 GLVDLA
+289 
-295 GSLAVSVEGS
+295 
-305 PVRGIEN
+305 
-312 DQGTLHVAKASSITG
+312 
-327 IGEGTFPSYGIWG
+327 YGI
-340 RNGSSTELRGD
+340 N
-351 VDVNMTSST
+351 N
-360 TVYGVYADS
+360 
-369 ATVSLGSEGDVA
+369 
-381 ILVQG
+381 QG
-386 SLGRGVAAFS
+386 
-396 GGNVELGSQGKEV
+396 
-409 SITAQNTG
+409 
-417 VEAGTSST
+417 
-425 VSLNGKVKID
+425 
-435 SGTGIS
+435 
-441 LSSTTVDKF
+441 
-450 PSLLS
+450 
-455 NGSVSI
+455 GSVSL
-461 ISAGTGIVAKYAHA
+461 TGQRINITGSTGVFVEGGGNENVFADVRFDGPTTINADKAIV
-475 VFNELHIQA
+475 
-484 GTGID
+484 
-489 VQSPGYIGSGNTDTV
+489 
-504 LDVNGPAEI
+504 
-513 VAQNT
+513 
-518 ALQIVG
+518 
-524 ASGSKS
+524 
-530 ASSGFVGTFND
+530 
-541 AASLRA
+541 
-547 SNGNGVQLSAS
+547 
-558 THSGTTAARDCS
+558 
-570 VTFKGQTSIAS
+570 TSI
-581 EKGTGVVVNGP
+581 
-592 VASTA
+592 
-597 QDGASVVFEGATTID
+597 
-612 AAKAI
+612 KAG
-617 EIKKNNGKGASVTF
+617 EQVGASVTF

-639 VPARAQ
+639 VPVTKES
-645 DADSQVN
+645 ADSKVR
-652 GSVTGTGTLIKSG
+652 GSVTGSSGTINKENA
-665 GGSLALNGDNSSFSG
+665 GSLAFYGDISNFSG
-680 EFNMQGGRAFLGS
+680 VFNQKGGTTFLSEGAA
-693 GKGYFSGATVN
+693 GYFGKAQLAV
-704 LTGGTLVAPELRFS
+704 TGGALVAPTLSFQKT
-718 GGKLLVAGGTLET
+718 GKLTLAGGTLET
-731 GTGQIFTSAL
+731 GTGQIFTNAL

-788 GNVAADNASGSGSAK
+788 GNVAADNVSGSGSAK

-848 LQGTTPVTRSLTID
+848 LQGTTPVARSLAID

-885 SIQNIT
+885 SIQNIA

-963 NVSFINCTGGSG
+963 NVGFINCTGGSG

-1015 PNYASGARRVKY
+1015 PDYASGTRRVKY

-1037 DNSVELLGSGGN
+1037 NNSVELLGSGGN

-1094 LGSATFIQNSA
+1094 LGSATFTQNSA

-1148 ESAFSK
+1148 ESTFSK
-1154 NTAGVGGGLYN
+1154 NTAGVGGGFYN

-1216 FSADKDGNVVSDGSL
+1216 FSEDKDGNAVSAGSL
-1231 TFNGGARFTGNT
+1231 AFNGGARFTGNT
-1243 ASGFGGAIYNT
+1243 ASGLGGAIYNT

-1287 SLDIMGDGKVVF
+1287 SLDITGDGKVVF
-1299 DDALS
+1299 NDALS
-1304 SQSATPTL
+1304 SQSATPAL
-1312 KKTGSGELLLNAS
+1312 KKTGS
-1325 MDGFLG
+1325 
-1331 TASFEGGLT
+1331 
-1340 SIAEKWLI
+1340 
-1348 KNLSTVAGGKLKMS
+1348 
-1362 EFSFASQDAEN
+1362 
-1373 AVTGGKLV
+1373 
-1381 LAGGILETGTG
+1381 
-1392 QIFANGLNAE
+1392 
-1402 GDARNPG
+1402 
-1409 SVKLNGDNWS
+1409 
-1419 FDSGLIAFDDAKYNL
+1419 
-1434 TYAQA
+1434 
-1439 AALLLGASNVGADA
+1439 
-1453 SGSGSAK
+1453 
-1460 EITFTGTY
+1460 
-1468 VNIPNPGPLSPYY
+1468 
-1481 YTGNK
+1481 
-1486 SDAASDGTVGGWR
+1486 
-1499 DSSGLPIAIADVITV
+1499 
-1514 KTEPGQA
+1514 
-1521 SEYRFLS
+1521 
-1528 GVYDGSKTSDTSETY
+1528 
-1543 ACLIHGGDS
+1543 
-1552 GVRVTSDGPLTIQ
+1552 
-1565 NWGTGLMP
+1565 
-1573 YHASVAS
+1573 
-1580 SNGEILFGDNVS
+1580 
-1592 LLNNHSAG
+1592 
-1600 DATKGGGAIFSK
+1600 
-1612 KGVTFGDNAVL
+1612 
-1623 SGNSTALAIGGGGYG
+1623 
-1638 GGAIFLDGKGVVRFG
+1638 
-1653 KNAVIANNESYHY
+1653 
-1666 GGAIYSLGSVSMGEG
+1666 
-1681 ATVRG
+1681 
-1686 NTTSYMGGAIAVT
+1686 
-1699 GALSLGTGSV
+1699 
-1709 VESNQAQAGGAVYS
+1709 
-1723 TGQVNATGTTF
+1723 
-1734 RKNVATSNYGG
+1734 
-1745 GIYSAGGSIVLVDS
+1745 
-1759 RMEENKAAGGGAI
+1759 
-1772 ILAGGGTASV
+1772 
-1782 MDTAFA
+1782 
-1788 ANTATNGGAFFID
+1788 
-1801 KNGVLTTAS
+1801 
-1810 GGVGT
+1810 
-1815 DAGTL
+1815 
-1820 FDGNSATT
+1820 
-1828 NGGAVYVQ
+1828 
-1836 NGTVD
+1836 
-1841 LGSGTRLQGNQAAK
+1841 
-1855 GGAIYALGGK
+1855 
-1865 DASAKLTFA
+1865 
-1874 GTVFGK
+1874 
-1880 NSGTYGG
+1880 
-1887 AVYSSASVG
+1887 
-1896 GTVNAAASD
+1896 
-1905 VVFEGN
+1905 
-1911 TATSGGAVYLGGSG
+1911 
-1925 TSDIA
+1925 
-1930 FTDAVFKENQANTG
+1930 
-1944 NGGAIYSAIS
+1944 
-1954 GSSNLAIADSTFEG
+1954 
-1968 NNAGYGGAVFNNGQ
+1968 
-1982 LTTSGNVVF
+1982 
-1991 SGNTATYGGAVYN
+1991 
-2004 YFTSTTDGSLAFN
+2004 
-2017 GGARFTG
+2017 
-2024 NTASGL
+2024 
-2030 GGAIYNTRAVTLNPG
+2030 
-2045 AGQEIVFSGNTD
+2045 
-2057 STGSNAIF
+2057 
-2065 MGDGSSLDIMGDGKV
+2065 
-2080 VFDDALS
+2080 
-2087 SQSATPTLKK
+2087 
-2097 TGSGELLLNA
+2097 
-2107 SMDGFLGTASFEGG
+2107 
-2121 LTSIAEKWLIKNL
+2121 
-2134 STVAG
+2134 
-2139 GKLKMSEFSF
+2139 
-2149 ASQDAENAVTGG
+2149 
-2161 KLVLAGGIL
+2161 
-2170 ETGTGQ
+2170 
-2176 IFANGLN
+2176 
-2183 AEGDARNPGSVKLN
+2183 
-2197 GDNWSFDSGLIAF
+2197 
-2210 DDAKYNLT
+2210 
-2218 YAQAA
+2218 
-2223 ALLLGASNVGA
+2223 
-2234 DASGSGSA
+2234 
-2242 KEITFT
+2242 
-2248 GTYVNIP
+2248 
-2255 NPGPISPY
+2255 
-2263 YYTGNKSDAA
+2263 
-2273 SDGTVGGW
+2273 
-2281 LDNSGVPVTLA
+2281 
-2292 NAITVKKEPGQAS
+2292 
-2305 EYRFLSGVFDGSK
+2305 
-2318 ASDTSSLIHDDSG
+2318 
-2331 VHVTS
+2331 
-2336 DGPLTIQNWG
+2336 
-2346 TELVPAHTSTVAST
+2346 
-2360 GEIVFGNNVSVLNNH
+2360 
-2375 SAGDGT
+2375 
-2381 KGGGALFS
+2381 
-2389 KASITFGDNA
+2389 
-2399 VLSGNATV
+2399 
-2407 LAAGGEGYGGGALF
+2407 
-2421 LDGKGE
+2421 
-2427 ILLGKNALIEK
+2427 
-2438 NESCGYG
+2438 
-2445 GAIYSL
+2445 
-2451 GSVRLGEG
+2451 
-2459 AVIRGNKASYMG
+2459 
-2471 GALAVTGALSLGKN
+2471 
-2485 ALVEDNQARQ
+2485 
-2495 GGAIYAQNGTLALG
+2495 
-2509 SGTRLERN
+2509 
-2517 QADRGGAIYLQ
+2517 
-2528 GGSGDS
+2528 
-2534 TTLDLM
+2534 
-2540 NSVFRE
+2540 
-2546 NSASNGGA
+2546 
-2554 LYLTGDGTLRIAAAD
+2554 
-2569 TVFEGNS
+2569 
-2576 ASYGGAIYN
+2576 
-2585 GFPMN
+2585 
-2590 EKGHSGSDGSLAFNG
+2590 
-2605 GARFTGNT
+2605 
-2613 ASGLGGAI
+2613 
-2621 YNTRAVTLNPGAGQE
+2621 
-2636 IVFSGNTDS
+2636 
-2645 TGSNAIFMGDG
+2645 
-2656 SSLDITGDGKVVFD
+2656 
-2670 DALSSQSA
+2670 
-2678 TPTLKKT
+2678 
-2685 GGGTLL
+2685 GTLL

-2732 EFSFAAQGEG
+2732 AFSFVAQGEG
-2742 NNVAGGKL
+2742 NNVAGGNL

-2762 QIFTNGLNA
+2762 QIFINGLNA
-2771 EGDNKDPGAVKLRDD
+2771 EGDNKDPGAVKLSGD
-2786 NWSFNSGLI
+2786 NWSFDSGLI

-2822 EGVGSTSAKEI
+2822 EGAGSTSAKEI

-2839 YVDPDPDPVPPV
+2839 YVDPVPDPVPPVEPDPDPVPPV
-2851 DPDPTPP
+2851 DPGPDPVPPVEPDPTPP

-2903 FVVGASAT
+2903 FVVGASAK

-2960 NPVNVHVGGTGEGAS
+2960 NPVNVHVGGTGEGAF

-3055 VSGRLTSASVEL
+3055 VSGKLTSASVEL
-3067 SGGGLNVSGAVDSS
+3067 SGGALNVFGAVDSS

-3104 SDVQINIGD
+3104 SDVQFNIGD

-3125 RLQGGRVFLDPAW
+3125 QLQGGRVFLDPAW
-3138 KGNDALT
+3138 KGNDALA

-3231 TATFT
+3231 TATFA

-3278 YAITSGFSVSS
+3278 YAITSGFSVSN

-3311 DADGSMKIQATARR
+3311 DADGSMKVQATARR

-3351 SDSMGIRFLSRAV
+3351 SGNMGIRFLSRAV
-3364 NENYL
+3364 NEKHL

-3408 ASLLHMT
+3408 ASLSHMT
-3415 ATREGAVRKDGLNLW
+3415 TTREGAIRKDGLNLW
-3430 INALYGAEHARNF
+3430 INALYGAEHARNL

-3466 FGVFRVGMALNAG
+3466 FGDFRVGMALNAG

-3499 GVNLYGSWSRD
+3499 GMNLYGSWSRD

-3532 TTMQLGQ
+3532 ATMQLGQ
-3539 LRGDVD
+3539 LRADVD

-3575 NLRTDGFTSRIDEHD
+3575 NLRTDGFTSRIDDHD

-3619 WKVKPRADLSVVP
+3619 WKVKPRADLSVAP

-3637 KAKTKARVPGVAA
+3637 KAKAKARVPGVAA

-3670 EVQRDNIS
+3670 EVQKDNIS

-3686 ASEHKTGHGVNV
+3686 ASEHKAGHGVNV

>member
-46 GAEDPIIAPN
+46 GAEELSGDISPISLSGDTRNIIGVGD
-56 SSISKHYDTNT
+56 ISLRSTEPALRYLIN
-67 TVLNTDQPQF
+67 V
-77 SKELYAIGATGSQ
+77 SGQ
-90 GALDISMEGD
+90 GQLDISMSNGSPMAVGHAD
-100 AALTVDASWRRDA
+100 GIYLKDYSDSDQYASA
-113 ADSNRDQLSAVYVGS
+113 FHVAGS
-128 GAQFSFTGTGL
+128 GSSGSFVGTGTFSMVG
-139 FRATGQ
+139 G
-145 GKVMEAV
+145 GKLLGVC
-152 AFRNGA
+152 AFLSESK
-158 NGPTGGTMRLTGA
+158 GTLTLSGD
-171 ITGEAITEASENG
+171 ITGEAEAVMNG
-184 SGYKAIGVKAENAG
+184 SNGYASFAAAAAGGNLVFGGDRTTLRAKASTGNNANGAFVKYGGMIDFASKSVLIESKNTDSNSVGINCADGTVKTSADTDLDIVVEGNKATTGIQLTASSSDVQLAG
-198 TIIFSGKSAW
+198 NLDLTATQTGQDSFASVLGISNDSGKMVVSGPTSLRLVTNAPFDAKGITASG
-208 LKAMAHAGTA
+208 KADMSFLGDVEIA
-218 DGVYARYGGVVDF
+218 V
-231 QSEEVK
+231 
-237 VLSQSDTGSAASG
+237 TGSASG
-250 ISIEYSG
+250 SALYTTYRYDYSTQAG
-257 GTITSSEQTALT
+257 ICP
-269 VGVKAPAS
+269 V
-277 TATGISL
+277 ISL
-284 SGASK
+284 GTDGKAVTLNSSG
-289 GLVDLA
+289 
-295 GSLAVSVEGS
+295 
-305 PVRGIEN
+305 
-312 DQGTLHVAKASSITG
+312 
-327 IGEGTFPSYGIWG
+327 YGI
-340 RNGSSTELRGD
+340 N
-351 VDVNMTSST
+351 N
-360 TVYGVYADS
+360 
-369 ATVSLGSEGDVA
+369 
-381 ILVQG
+381 QG
-386 SLGRGVAAFS
+386 
-396 GGNVELGSQGKEV
+396 
-409 SITAQNTG
+409 
-417 VEAGTSST
+417 
-425 VSLNGKVKID
+425 
-435 SGTGIS
+435 
-441 LSSTTVDKF
+441 
-450 PSLLS
+450 
-455 NGSVSI
+455 GSVSL
-461 ISAGTGIVAKYAHA
+461 TGQRINITGSTGVFVEGGGNENVFADVRFDGPTTINADKAIV
-475 VFNELHIQA
+475 
-484 GTGID
+484 
-489 VQSPGYIGSGNTDTV
+489 
-504 LDVNGPAEI
+504 
-513 VAQNT
+513 
-518 ALQIVG
+518 
-524 ASGSKS
+524 
-530 ASSGFVGTFND
+530 
-541 AASLRA
+541 
-547 SNGNGVQLSAS
+547 
-558 THSGTTAARDCS
+558 
-570 VTFKGQTSIAS
+570 TSI
-581 EKGTGVVVNGP
+581 
-592 VASTA
+592 
-597 QDGASVVFEGATTID
+597 
-612 AAKAI
+612 KAG
-617 EIKKNNGKGASVTF
+617 EQVGASVTF

-639 VPARAQ
+639 VPVTKES
-645 DADSQVN
+645 ADSKVR
-652 GSVTGTGTLIKSG
+652 GSVTGSSGTINKENA
-665 GGSLALNGDNSSFSG
+665 GSLAFYGDISNFSG
-680 EFNMQGGRAFLGS
+680 VFNQKGGTTFLSEGAA
-693 GKGYFSGATVN
+693 GYFGKAQLAV
-704 LTGGTLVAPELRFS
+704 TGGALVAPTLSFQKT
-718 GGKLLVAGGTLET
+718 GKLTLAGGTLET

-775 IVYAQTAAGLLGA
+775 IVYAQTAVGLLGA
-788 GNVAADNASGSGSAK
+788 GNVAADNVSGSGSAK
-803 EITFTGTLVELPP
+803 EITFTGTLVELPL

-848 LQGTTPVTRSLTID
+848 LQGTTPVARSLAID

-885 SIQNIT
+885 SIQNIA

-963 NVSFINCTGGSG
+963 NVGFINCTGGSG

-1015 PNYASGARRVKY
+1015 PDYASGARRVKY

-1037 DNSVELLGSGGN
+1037 NNSVELLGSGGN

-1094 LGSATFIQNSA
+1094 LGSAAFTQNSA

-1148 ESAFSK
+1148 ESTFSK
-1154 NTAGVGGGLYN
+1154 NTAGVGGGFYN
-1165 EGIAS
+1165 EGIAF

-1216 FSADKDGNVVSDGSL
+1216 FSEDKDGNAVSAGSL
-1231 TFNGGARFTGNT
+1231 AFNGGARFIGNT
-1243 ASGFGGAIYNT
+1243 AGGLGGAIYNT

-1287 SLDIMGDGKVVF
+1287 SLDITGDGKVVF

-1304 SQSATPTL
+1304 SQSATPAL

-1348 KNLSTVAGGKLKMS
+1348 KNLITIAGGKLKMS

-1419 FDSGLIAFDDAKYNL
+1419 FDSGLIAFDDTKYNL

-1439 AALLLGASNVGADA
+1439 AALLLGASNVGAEA

-1486 SDAASDGTVGGWR
+1486 SDAASDGTVGGWL
-1499 DSSGLPIAIADVITV
+1499 DSSGVPIAIADVITV
-1514 KTEPGQA
+1514 KTDPGQA

-1528 GVYDGSKTSDTSETY
+1528 GVYDGSKTSDASDTY

-1580 SNGEILFGDNVS
+1580 SSGEILFGDNVS

-1612 KGVTFGDNAVL
+1612 KGVAFGDNAVL

-1638 GGAIFLDGKGVVRFG
+1638 GGAIFLDGKGAVRFG

-1681 ATVRG
+1681 AIVRG

-1723 TGQVNATGTTF
+1723 TGQVSATGTTF

-1759 RMEENKAAGGGAI
+1759 RMEENKAAGGGAVL
-1772 ILAGGGTASV
+1772 LAGGGTASV
-1782 MDTAFA
+1782 TDTTFA

-1801 KNGVLTTAS
+1801 KNGMLTTTS
-1810 GGVGT
+1810 GEAGS

-1820 FDGNSATT
+1820 FEGNSATT

-1836 NGTVD
+1836 NGAVD
-1841 LGSGTRLQGNQAAK
+1841 LGSGTRLQGNQAVK

-1874 GTVFGK
+1874 DAVFGK

-1896 GTVNAAASD
+1896 GTVNVAASD

-1944 NGGAIYSAIS
+1944 NGGAIYSGIS
-1954 GSSNLAIADSTFEG
+1954 GSSNLAIADSSFEG
-1968 NNAGYGGAVFNNGQ
+1968 NSAGYGGAVFNNGQ
-1982 LTTSGNVVF
+1982 LATSGNVVF
-1991 SGNTATYGGAVYN
+1991 SGNRATYGGAVYN
-2004 YFTSTTDGSLAFN
+2004 YFTSTTDGSLVFN

-2030 GGAIYNTRAVTLNPG
+2030 GGAIYNTR
-2045 AGQEIVFSGNTD
+2045 
-2057 STGSNAIF
+2057 
-2065 MGDGSSLDIMGDGKV
+2065 
-2080 VFDDALS
+2080 
-2087 SQSATPTLKK
+2087 
-2097 TGSGELLLNA
+2097 
-2107 SMDGFLGTASFEGG
+2107 
-2121 LTSIAEKWLIKNL
+2121 SI
-2134 STVAG
+2134 
-2139 GKLKMSEFSF
+2139 
-2149 ASQDAENAVTGG
+2149 
-2161 KLVLAGGIL
+2161 
-2170 ETGTGQ
+2170 
-2176 IFANGLN
+2176 
-2183 AEGDARNPGSVKLN
+2183 
-2197 GDNWSFDSGLIAF
+2197 
-2210 DDAKYNLT
+2210 
-2218 YAQAA
+2218 
-2223 ALLLGASNVGA
+2223 
-2234 DASGSGSA
+2234 
-2242 KEITFT
+2242 
-2248 GTYVNIP
+2248 
-2255 NPGPISPY
+2255 
-2263 YYTGNKSDAA
+2263 
-2273 SDGTVGGW
+2273 
-2281 LDNSGVPVTLA
+2281 
-2292 NAITVKKEPGQAS
+2292 
-2305 EYRFLSGVFDGSK
+2305 
-2318 ASDTSSLIHDDSG
+2318 
-2331 VHVTS
+2331 
-2336 DGPLTIQNWG
+2336 
-2346 TELVPAHTSTVAST
+2346 
-2360 GEIVFGNNVSVLNNH
+2360 
-2375 SAGDGT
+2375 
-2381 KGGGALFS
+2381 
-2389 KASITFGDNA
+2389 
-2399 VLSGNATV
+2399 
-2407 LAAGGEGYGGGALF
+2407 
-2421 LDGKGE
+2421 
-2427 ILLGKNALIEK
+2427 
-2438 NESCGYG
+2438 
-2445 GAIYSL
+2445 
-2451 GSVRLGEG
+2451 
-2459 AVIRGNKASYMG
+2459 
-2471 GALAVTGALSLGKN
+2471 
-2485 ALVEDNQARQ
+2485 
-2495 GGAIYAQNGTLALG
+2495 
-2509 SGTRLERN
+2509 
-2517 QADRGGAIYLQ
+2517 
-2528 GGSGDS
+2528 
-2534 TTLDLM
+2534 
-2540 NSVFRE
+2540 
-2546 NSASNGGA
+2546 
-2554 LYLTGDGTLRIAAAD
+2554 
-2569 TVFEGNS
+2569 
-2576 ASYGGAIYN
+2576 
-2585 GFPMN
+2585 
-2590 EKGHSGSDGSLAFNG
+2590 
-2605 GARFTGNT
+2605 
-2613 ASGLGGAI
+2613 
-2621 YNTRAVTLNPGAGQE
+2621 TLNPGAGQE

-2678 TPTLKKT
+2678 TPALKKT
-2685 GGGTLL
+2685 GSGELL
-2691 FNASM
+2691 LNASM

-2720 TVTIT
+2720 LVTIA

-2732 EFSFAAQGEG
+2732 AFSFVAQGEG

-2762 QIFTNGLNA
+2762 QIFINGLNA
-2771 EGDNKDPGAVKLRDD
+2771 EGDNKDPGAVKLSGD
-2786 NWSFNSGLI
+2786 NWSFDSGLI

-2822 EGVGSTSAKEI
+2822 EGAGSTSAKEI

-2851 DPDPTPP
+2851 DPGPDPVPPVEPDPTPP

-2903 FVVGASAT
+2903 FVVGASAK

-3055 VSGRLTSASVEL
+3055 VSGKLTSASVEL
-3067 SGGGLNVSGAVDSS
+3067 SGGALNVSGAVDSS

-3104 SDVQINIGD
+3104 SDVQLNIGD

-3125 RLQGGRVFLDPAW
+3125 QLQGGRVFLDPAW
-3138 KGNDALT
+3138 KGNDALA

-3231 TATFT
+3231 TATFA

-3278 YAITSGFSVSS
+3278 YAITSGFSVSN

-3311 DADGSMKIQATARR
+3311 DADGSMKVQATARR

-3351 SDSMGIRFLSRAV
+3351 SGNMGIRFLSRAV
-3364 NENYL
+3364 NEKHL

-3391 GMAVAAADAPVR
+3391 GMTVAAADAPVR

-3408 ASLLHMT
+3408 ASLSHMT
-3415 ATREGAVRKDGLNLW
+3415 TTREGAIRKDGLNLW
-3430 INALYGAEHARNF
+3430 INALYGAEHARNL

-3466 FGVFRVGMALNAG
+3466 FGDFRVGMALNAG

-3499 GVNLYGSWSRD
+3499 GMNLYGSWSRD

-3539 LRGDVD
+3539 LRADVD

-3575 NLRTDGFTSRIDEHD
+3575 NLRTDGFTSRIDDHD

-3670 EVQRDNIS
+3670 EVQKDNIS

-3686 ASEHKTGHGVNV
+3686 ASEHKAGHGVNV

>member
-617 EIKKNNGKGASVTF
+617 EIKKNNGKGASLTF

-704 LTGGTLVAPELRFS
+704 LTGGALVAPELRFS

-990 VFEGN
+990 VFVGN

-1037 DNSVELLGSGGN
+1037 NNSVELLGSGGN

-1154 NTAGVGGGLYN
+1154 NTAGVGGALYN

-1231 TFNGGARFTGNT
+1231 AFNGGARFTGNT
-1243 ASGFGGAIYNT
+1243 ASGLGGAIYNT
-1254 RSITLN
+1254 RAVTLN

-1287 SLDIMGDGKVVF
+1287 SLDITGDGKVVF

-1348 KNLSTVAGGKLKMS
+1348 KNLITVAGGKLKMS

-1468 VNIPNPGPLSPYY
+1468 VNIPNPGPISPYY

-1782 MDTAFA
+1782 TDTAFA

-1865 DASAKLTFA
+1865 DASTKLTFA

-1954 GSSNLAIADSTFEG
+1954 GSSSLAIADSTFEG

-1982 LTTSGNVVF
+1982 LTTFGNVVF

-2004 YFTSTTDGSLAFN
+2004 YFTSTTDSSLAFN

-2024 NTASGL
+2024 NTASGF
-2030 GGAIYNTRAVTLNPG
+2030 GGAIYNTR
-2045 AGQEIVFSGNTD
+2045 
-2057 STGSNAIF
+2057 
-2065 MGDGSSLDIMGDGKV
+2065 
-2080 VFDDALS
+2080 
-2087 SQSATPTLKK
+2087 
-2097 TGSGELLLNA
+2097 
-2107 SMDGFLGTASFEGG
+2107 
-2121 LTSIAEKWLIKNL
+2121 SI
-2134 STVAG
+2134 
-2139 GKLKMSEFSF
+2139 
-2149 ASQDAENAVTGG
+2149 
-2161 KLVLAGGIL
+2161 
-2170 ETGTGQ
+2170 
-2176 IFANGLN
+2176 
-2183 AEGDARNPGSVKLN
+2183 
-2197 GDNWSFDSGLIAF
+2197 
-2210 DDAKYNLT
+2210 
-2218 YAQAA
+2218 
-2223 ALLLGASNVGA
+2223 
-2234 DASGSGSA
+2234 
-2242 KEITFT
+2242 
-2248 GTYVNIP
+2248 
-2255 NPGPISPY
+2255 
-2263 YYTGNKSDAA
+2263 
-2273 SDGTVGGW
+2273 
-2281 LDNSGVPVTLA
+2281 
-2292 NAITVKKEPGQAS
+2292 
-2305 EYRFLSGVFDGSK
+2305 
-2318 ASDTSSLIHDDSG
+2318 
-2331 VHVTS
+2331 
-2336 DGPLTIQNWG
+2336 
-2346 TELVPAHTSTVAST
+2346 
-2360 GEIVFGNNVSVLNNH
+2360 
-2375 SAGDGT
+2375 
-2381 KGGGALFS
+2381 
-2389 KASITFGDNA
+2389 
-2399 VLSGNATV
+2399 
-2407 LAAGGEGYGGGALF
+2407 
-2421 LDGKGE
+2421 
-2427 ILLGKNALIEK
+2427 
-2438 NESCGYG
+2438 
-2445 GAIYSL
+2445 
-2451 GSVRLGEG
+2451 
-2459 AVIRGNKASYMG
+2459 
-2471 GALAVTGALSLGKN
+2471 
-2485 ALVEDNQARQ
+2485 
-2495 GGAIYAQNGTLALG
+2495 
-2509 SGTRLERN
+2509 
-2517 QADRGGAIYLQ
+2517 
-2528 GGSGDS
+2528 
-2534 TTLDLM
+2534 
-2540 NSVFRE
+2540 
-2546 NSASNGGA
+2546 
-2554 LYLTGDGTLRIAAAD
+2554 
-2569 TVFEGNS
+2569 
-2576 ASYGGAIYN
+2576 
-2585 GFPMN
+2585 
-2590 EKGHSGSDGSLAFNG
+2590 
-2605 GARFTGNT
+2605 
-2613 ASGLGGAI
+2613 
-2621 YNTRAVTLNPGAGQE
+2621 TLNPGAGQE

-2685 GGGTLL
+2685 GSGELL
-2691 FNASM
+2691 LNASM

-2771 EGDNKDPGAVKLRDD
+2771 EGDNKDPGAVKLSGD
-2786 NWSFNSGLI
+2786 NWSFDSGLI

-2822 EGVGSTSAKEI
+2822 EGAGSTSAKEI

-2839 YVDPDPDPVPPV
+2839 YVDPDPDPVPPVDPDPDPVPPVDPDPDPVPPV

-3118 RVVARQA
+3118 RVVARQVQ
-3125 RLQGGRVFLDPAW
+3125 LQGGRVFLDPAW

-3466 FGVFRVGMALNAG
+3466 FGDFRVGMALNAG

-3670 EVQRDNIS
+3670 EVQKDNIS

>member
-1 MTLSR
+1 MVVS
-6 GAIGNLVN
+6 
-14 RYRAVLRK
+14 
-22 CRMMNVFGSLAVAG
+22 
-36 MLVAG
+36 
-41 NAGFA
+41 
-46 GAEDPIIAPN
+46 
-56 SSISKHYDTNT
+56 
-67 TVLNTDQPQF
+67 
-77 SKELYAIGATGSQ
+77 
-90 GALDISMEGD
+90 
-100 AALTVDASWRRDA
+100 
-113 ADSNRDQLSAVYVGS
+113 
-128 GAQFSFTGTGL
+128 
-139 FRATGQ
+139 
-145 GKVMEAV
+145 
-152 AFRNGA
+152 
-158 NGPTGGTMRLTGA
+158 GPTSLRLATNAPFDAKG
-171 ITGEAITEASENG
+171 ITA
-184 SGYKAIGVKAENAG
+184 
-198 TIIFSGKSAW
+198 SGK
-208 LKAMAHAGTA
+208 A
-218 DGVYARYGGVVDF
+218 DMSFLGDVEIAV
-231 QSEEVK
+231 
-237 VLSQSDTGSAASG
+237 TGSASG
-250 ISIEYSG
+250 SALYTTYRYDYSTQAG
-257 GTITSSEQTALT
+257 ICP
-269 VGVKAPAS
+269 V
-277 TATGISL
+277 ISL
-284 SGASK
+284 GTDGKAVTLNSSG
-289 GLVDLA
+289 
-295 GSLAVSVEGS
+295 
-305 PVRGIEN
+305 
-312 DQGTLHVAKASSITG
+312 
-327 IGEGTFPSYGIWG
+327 YGI
-340 RNGSSTELRGD
+340 N
-351 VDVNMTSST
+351 N
-360 TVYGVYADS
+360 
-369 ATVSLGSEGDVA
+369 
-381 ILVQG
+381 QG
-386 SLGRGVAAFS
+386 
-396 GGNVELGSQGKEV
+396 
-409 SITAQNTG
+409 
-417 VEAGTSST
+417 
-425 VSLNGKVKID
+425 
-435 SGTGIS
+435 
-441 LSSTTVDKF
+441 
-450 PSLLS
+450 
-455 NGSVSI
+455 GSVSL
-461 ISAGTGIVAKYAHA
+461 TGQRINITGSTGVFVEGGGNENVFADVRFDGPTTINADKAIV
-475 VFNELHIQA
+475 
-484 GTGID
+484 
-489 VQSPGYIGSGNTDTV
+489 
-504 LDVNGPAEI
+504 
-513 VAQNT
+513 
-518 ALQIVG
+518 
-524 ASGSKS
+524 
-530 ASSGFVGTFND
+530 
-541 AASLRA
+541 
-547 SNGNGVQLSAS
+547 
-558 THSGTTAARDCS
+558 
-570 VTFKGQTSIAS
+570 TSI
-581 EKGTGVVVNGP
+581 
-592 VASTA
+592 
-597 QDGASVVFEGATTID
+597 
-612 AAKAI
+612 KAG
-617 EIKKNNGKGASVTF
+617 EQVGASVTF

-639 VPARAQ
+639 VPVTKES
-645 DADSQVN
+645 ADSKVR
-652 GSVTGTGTLIKSG
+652 GSVTGSSGTINKENA
-665 GGSLALNGDNSSFSG
+665 GSLAFYGDISNFSG
-680 EFNMQGGRAFLGS
+680 VFNQKGGTTFLSEGAA
-693 GKGYFSGATVN
+693 GYFGKAQLAV
-704 LTGGTLVAPELRFS
+704 TGGALVAPTLSFQKT
-718 GGKLLVAGGTLET
+718 GKLTLAGGTLET

-788 GNVAADNASGSGSAK
+788 GNVAADNVSGSGSAK

-824 LQKAVLDTGID
+824 LQKAVLDSGID

-848 LQGTTPVTRSLTID
+848 LQGTTPVARSLAID

-885 SIQNIT
+885 SIQNIA

-963 NVSFINCTGGSG
+963 NVGFINCTGGSG

-1006 DDYGGYLTD
+1006 DDYEDYLTD
-1015 PNYASGARRVKY
+1015 PDYASGARRVKY

-1037 DNSVELLGSGGN
+1037 NNSVELLGSGGN

-1094 LGSATFIQNSA
+1094 LGSAAFTQNSA

-1148 ESAFSK
+1148 GSTFSK
-1154 NTAGVGGGLYN
+1154 NTAGVGGGFYN

-1180 AADGGGAVFN
+1180 AAYGGGAVFN

-1216 FSADKDGNVVSDGSL
+1216 FSEDKDGNAVSAGSL
-1231 TFNGGARFTGNT
+1231 AFNGGARFTGNT
-1243 ASGFGGAIYNT
+1243 AGGLGGAIYNT

-1287 SLDIMGDGKVVF
+1287 SLDITGDGKVVF

-1325 MDGFLG
+1325 MGGFLG
-1331 TASFEGGLT
+1331 TTSFEGGLT

-1348 KNLSTVAGGKLKMS
+1348 KNLVTIAGGKLKMP
-1362 EFSFASQDAEN
+1362 EFSFAPQDAEN

-1439 AALLLGASNVGADA
+1439 AALLLGASNVGAEA

-1486 SDAASDGTVGGWR
+1486 SDAASDGTVGGWL
-1499 DSSGLPIAIADVITV
+1499 DSSGVPIAIADVITV
-1514 KTEPGQA
+1514 KTDPGQA

-1528 GVYDGSKTSDTSETY
+1528 GVYDGSKTSDASDTY

-1552 GVRVTSDGPLTIQ
+1552 GVRVTSGGPLTIQ

-1580 SNGEILFGDNVS
+1580 SSGEILFGDNVS

-1612 KGVTFGDNAVL
+1612 KGVAFGDNAVL

-1638 GGAIFLDGKGVVRFG
+1638 GGAIFLDGKGAVRFG

-1681 ATVRG
+1681 AIVRG

-1723 TGQVNATGTTF
+1723 TGQVSATGTTF

-1759 RMEENKAAGGGAI
+1759 RMEENKAAGGGAVL
-1772 ILAGGGTASV
+1772 LAGGGTASV
-1782 MDTAFA
+1782 TDTTFA

-1801 KNGVLTTAS
+1801 KNGMLTTTS
-1810 GGVGT
+1810 GEAGS

-1820 FDGNSATT
+1820 FEGNSATT

-1841 LGSGTRLQGNQAAK
+1841 LGSGTRLQGNQAVK
-1855 GGAIYALGGK
+1855 GGAIYVLGGK
-1865 DASAKLTFA
+1865 DASAKLTFVD
-1874 GTVFGK
+1874 TVFGK
-1880 NSGTYGG
+1880 NNGTYGG

-1896 GTVNAAASD
+1896 GTVNVAASD

-1930 FTDAVFKENQANTG
+1930 FTDAVFKENQSNTG
-1944 NGGAIYSAIS
+1944 NGGAIYSGIS
-1954 GSSNLAIADSTFEG
+1954 GSSNLAIADSSFEG
-1968 NNAGYGGAVFNNGQ
+1968 NSAGYGGAVFNNGQ

-1991 SGNTATYGGAVYN
+1991 SGNRATYGGAVYN

-2030 GGAIYNTRAVTLNPG
+2030 GGAIYNTR
-2045 AGQEIVFSGNTD
+2045 
-2057 STGSNAIF
+2057 
-2065 MGDGSSLDIMGDGKV
+2065 
-2080 VFDDALS
+2080 
-2087 SQSATPTLKK
+2087 
-2097 TGSGELLLNA
+2097 
-2107 SMDGFLGTASFEGG
+2107 
-2121 LTSIAEKWLIKNL
+2121 SI
-2134 STVAG
+2134 
-2139 GKLKMSEFSF
+2139 
-2149 ASQDAENAVTGG
+2149 
-2161 KLVLAGGIL
+2161 
-2170 ETGTGQ
+2170 
-2176 IFANGLN
+2176 
-2183 AEGDARNPGSVKLN
+2183 
-2197 GDNWSFDSGLIAF
+2197 
-2210 DDAKYNLT
+2210 
-2218 YAQAA
+2218 
-2223 ALLLGASNVGA
+2223 
-2234 DASGSGSA
+2234 
-2242 KEITFT
+2242 
-2248 GTYVNIP
+2248 
-2255 NPGPISPY
+2255 
-2263 YYTGNKSDAA
+2263 
-2273 SDGTVGGW
+2273 
-2281 LDNSGVPVTLA
+2281 
-2292 NAITVKKEPGQAS
+2292 
-2305 EYRFLSGVFDGSK
+2305 
-2318 ASDTSSLIHDDSG
+2318 
-2331 VHVTS
+2331 
-2336 DGPLTIQNWG
+2336 
-2346 TELVPAHTSTVAST
+2346 
-2360 GEIVFGNNVSVLNNH
+2360 
-2375 SAGDGT
+2375 
-2381 KGGGALFS
+2381 
-2389 KASITFGDNA
+2389 
-2399 VLSGNATV
+2399 
-2407 LAAGGEGYGGGALF
+2407 
-2421 LDGKGE
+2421 
-2427 ILLGKNALIEK
+2427 
-2438 NESCGYG
+2438 
-2445 GAIYSL
+2445 
-2451 GSVRLGEG
+2451 
-2459 AVIRGNKASYMG
+2459 
-2471 GALAVTGALSLGKN
+2471 
-2485 ALVEDNQARQ
+2485 
-2495 GGAIYAQNGTLALG
+2495 
-2509 SGTRLERN
+2509 
-2517 QADRGGAIYLQ
+2517 
-2528 GGSGDS
+2528 
-2534 TTLDLM
+2534 
-2540 NSVFRE
+2540 
-2546 NSASNGGA
+2546 
-2554 LYLTGDGTLRIAAAD
+2554 
-2569 TVFEGNS
+2569 
-2576 ASYGGAIYN
+2576 
-2585 GFPMN
+2585 
-2590 EKGHSGSDGSLAFNG
+2590 
-2605 GARFTGNT
+2605 
-2613 ASGLGGAI
+2613 
-2621 YNTRAVTLNPGAGQE
+2621 TLNPGAGQE

-2678 TPTLKKT
+2678 TPALKKT
-2685 GGGTLL
+2685 GSGELL
-2691 FNASM
+2691 LNASM

-2708 RTEIAQKWLIKN
+2708 RTEIPQKWLIKN

-2732 EFSFAAQGEG
+2732 AFSFVAQGEG

-2762 QIFTNGLNA
+2762 QIFINGLNA
-2771 EGDNKDPGAVKLRDD
+2771 EGDNKDPGAVKLSGD
-2786 NWSFNSGLI
+2786 NWSFDSGLI

-2822 EGVGSTSAKEI
+2822 EGAGSTSAKEI

-2839 YVDPDPDPVPPV
+2839 YVDPVPDPVPPV
-2851 DPDPTPP
+2851 EPGPDPVPPVEPDPTPP

-2903 FVVGASAT
+2903 FVVGASAK

-3055 VSGRLTSASVEL
+3055 VSGKLTSASVEL
-3067 SGGGLNVSGAVDSS
+3067 SGGALNVSGAVDSS

-3104 SDVQINIGD
+3104 SDVQLNIGD

-3125 RLQGGRVFLDPAW
+3125 QLQGGRVFLDPAW
-3138 KGNDALT
+3138 KGNDALA

-3231 TATFT
+3231 TATFA

-3260 LNVDAG
+3260 LNVDTG

-3278 YAITSGFSVSS
+3278 YAITSGFSVSN

-3311 DADGSMKIQATARR
+3311 DADGSMKVQATARR

-3351 SDSMGIRFLSRAV
+3351 SGNMGIRFLSRAV
-3364 NENYL
+3364 NENHL

-3408 ASLLHMT
+3408 ASLSHMT
-3415 ATREGAVRKDGLNLW
+3415 TTREGAIRKDGLNLW
-3430 INALYGAEHARNF
+3430 INALYGAEHARNL

-3466 FGVFRVGMALNAG
+3466 FGDFRVGMALNAG

-3499 GVNLYGSWSRD
+3499 GMNLYGSWSRD

-3532 TTMQLGQ
+3532 ATMQLGQ
-3539 LRGDVD
+3539 LRADVD

-3575 NLRTDGFTSRIDEHD
+3575 NLRTDGFTSRIDDHD

-3637 KAKTKARVPGVAA
+3637 KAKTKVRVPGVAA

-3670 EVQRDNIS
+3670 EVQKDNIS

-3686 ASEHKTGHGVNV
+3686 ASEHKAGHGVNV

>member
-312 DQGTLHVAKASSITG
+312 DQGMLHVAKASSITG

-990 VFEGN
+990 VFVGN

-1037 DNSVELLGSGGN
+1037 NNSVELLGSGGN

-1243 ASGFGGAIYNT
+1243 ASGLGGAIYNT

-1312 KKTGSGELLLNAS
+1312 KKTGNGELLLNAS

-1340 SIAEKWLI
+1340 GIAEKWLI
-1348 KNLSTVAGGKLKMS
+1348 KNLVTIAGGKLKMP

-1373 AVTGGKLV
+1373 AITGGKLV

-1468 VNIPNPGPLSPYY
+1468 VNIPNPGPISPYY

-1623 SGNSTALAIGGGGYG
+1623 SDNSTALAIGGGGYG

-1782 MDTAFA
+1782 TDTAFA

-1865 DASAKLTFA
+1865 DASTKLTFA

-1991 SGNTATYGGAVYN
+1991 SGNRATYGGAVYN
-2004 YFTSTTDGSLAFN
+2004 YFTSTTDGSLVFN

-2030 GGAIYNTRAVTLNPG
+2030 GGAIYNTR
-2045 AGQEIVFSGNTD
+2045 
-2057 STGSNAIF
+2057 
-2065 MGDGSSLDIMGDGKV
+2065 
-2080 VFDDALS
+2080 
-2087 SQSATPTLKK
+2087 
-2097 TGSGELLLNA
+2097 
-2107 SMDGFLGTASFEGG
+2107 
-2121 LTSIAEKWLIKNL
+2121 SI
-2134 STVAG
+2134 
-2139 GKLKMSEFSF
+2139 
-2149 ASQDAENAVTGG
+2149 
-2161 KLVLAGGIL
+2161 
-2170 ETGTGQ
+2170 
-2176 IFANGLN
+2176 
-2183 AEGDARNPGSVKLN
+2183 
-2197 GDNWSFDSGLIAF
+2197 
-2210 DDAKYNLT
+2210 
-2218 YAQAA
+2218 
-2223 ALLLGASNVGA
+2223 
-2234 DASGSGSA
+2234 
-2242 KEITFT
+2242 
-2248 GTYVNIP
+2248 
-2255 NPGPISPY
+2255 
-2263 YYTGNKSDAA
+2263 
-2273 SDGTVGGW
+2273 
-2281 LDNSGVPVTLA
+2281 
-2292 NAITVKKEPGQAS
+2292 
-2305 EYRFLSGVFDGSK
+2305 
-2318 ASDTSSLIHDDSG
+2318 
-2331 VHVTS
+2331 
-2336 DGPLTIQNWG
+2336 
-2346 TELVPAHTSTVAST
+2346 
-2360 GEIVFGNNVSVLNNH
+2360 
-2375 SAGDGT
+2375 
-2381 KGGGALFS
+2381 
-2389 KASITFGDNA
+2389 
-2399 VLSGNATV
+2399 
-2407 LAAGGEGYGGGALF
+2407 
-2421 LDGKGE
+2421 
-2427 ILLGKNALIEK
+2427 
-2438 NESCGYG
+2438 
-2445 GAIYSL
+2445 
-2451 GSVRLGEG
+2451 
-2459 AVIRGNKASYMG
+2459 
-2471 GALAVTGALSLGKN
+2471 
-2485 ALVEDNQARQ
+2485 
-2495 GGAIYAQNGTLALG
+2495 
-2509 SGTRLERN
+2509 
-2517 QADRGGAIYLQ
+2517 
-2528 GGSGDS
+2528 
-2534 TTLDLM
+2534 
-2540 NSVFRE
+2540 
-2546 NSASNGGA
+2546 
-2554 LYLTGDGTLRIAAAD
+2554 
-2569 TVFEGNS
+2569 
-2576 ASYGGAIYN
+2576 
-2585 GFPMN
+2585 
-2590 EKGHSGSDGSLAFNG
+2590 
-2605 GARFTGNT
+2605 
-2613 ASGLGGAI
+2613 
-2621 YNTRAVTLNPGAGQE
+2621 TLNPGAGQE

-2670 DALSSQSA
+2670 DTLSSQSA

-2685 GGGTLL
+2685 GSGELL
-2691 FNASM
+2691 LNASM

-2771 EGDNKDPGAVKLRDD
+2771 EGDNKDPGAVKLSGD
-2786 NWSFNSGLI
+2786 NWSFDSGLI

-2822 EGVGSTSAKEI
+2822 EGAGSTSAKEI

-2839 YVDPDPDPVPPV
+2839 YVDPDPDPVPPVDPDPDPVPPVDPDPDPVPPV

-2947 GGSSDTPLVTAGG
+2947 GGSSDTPLVMAGG

-3138 KGNDALT
+3138 KGNDALA

-3311 DADGSMKIQATARR
+3311 DADGSMKVQATARR

-3670 EVQRDNIS
+3670 EVQKDNIS